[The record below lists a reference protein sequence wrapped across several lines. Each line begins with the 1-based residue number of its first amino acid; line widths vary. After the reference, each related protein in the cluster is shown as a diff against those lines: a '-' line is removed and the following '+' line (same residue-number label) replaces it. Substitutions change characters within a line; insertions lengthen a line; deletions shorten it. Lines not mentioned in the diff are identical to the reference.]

1 MFKIKRNKLNRQEAF
16 NFEKRSRFGIRKLTI
31 GVVSLVIGSGMV
43 LSGVE
48 QVQAGTDYDPGVEIR
63 YVRNGS
69 PKALAS
75 DGDFKIEKSFVEV
88 NGVQYVD
95 VTLTFNQDHDGYA
108 RRFLYF
114 NMPKSL
120 YEPEKITR
128 ELYWQGERTP
138 RETTEY
144 RTWQGDYRFA
154 DEPWYRLWDHRY
166 IIGSPDSLQGERHK
180 KVTSPTDPGGDT
192 IGGQSEGRW
201 NGDWDR
207 LMFSVPNN
215 AGSGKEALTKAAS
228 DFKATS
234 RTVYINRFSGSTDK
248 HVYKFRARV
257 KDGNAPMNFVVGL
270 NEESGSH
277 ANFLAQYGT
286 TPDTRTLAEKSTI
299 NPPARIGVN
308 SLQDLSQQTRNNIA
322 QKIREANP
330 DLFNGAGPLVTNVT
344 VSSDGIGGNAVLR
357 FKDGSEKTIP
367 MKQLVYKINTASG
380 AAPTAPSTSTNFV
393 LKGRGVVGND
403 MVGLQGEDHQL
414 NLPAKK
420 AVANIA
426 TIGNKATYLTQ
437 WQEQL
442 NKFLELNKQLQ
453 SWNNQWGF
461 KNSARTFGPDNWKA
475 QHLTASIKYTD
486 SRQTQIQG
494 IEVKGVTKDSR
505 FGGPV
510 NTQVYGLLTPA
521 MLFYQEDPLKTTK
534 DEAKA
539 TIDSIGNI
547 NGKAADWK
555 SRIDAAQNQQA
566 IEAIITEA
574 RNEKNALDKK
584 KAAAIQEINA
594 LPHLSQNEKTAAINA
609 INSATTT
616 TVVDQKLNDA
626 KALNTTNMRNKGK
639 EAINALSKLNDGEKT
654 PYRNRIDNATT
665 QDQIN
670 AIIEE
675 AAFED
680 LKRSALEQLDNMNPA
695 PSNKD
700 ELRAQ
705 ITETNFNTVSSD
717 GKKPAERIEAILERA
732 KAEVLRDQARRDIN
746 AISGLPEEKKNEF
759 LGIVD
764 RAQTPSEITNA
775 VDQAR
780 AYSDYIQAKDAIN
793 QLTNINNKQKEE
805 LLAGLERDKS
815 QQGVADMLTSAR
827 ALDGEMKHLKDLV
840 AQAETIKQS
849 SDYSRADRAKQN
861 TFNTALDAAK
871 RVSPQTGELPTTSVG
886 QLISNLTD
894 AIRGLGGTTQPVTK
908 DVDKGN
914 LRAEIDRSSQV
925 KDPANA
931 EYTYASEDKKQAYEQ
946 ALTQAIAVRDKANP
960 VATQAEVDAAL
971 AKLQEAR
978 IALDGHAPDRDTTP
992 PVLGGDRMEIY
1003 SDVAAH
1009 AISTVGRK
1017 VPRPNQPTP
1026 VEEYGENS
1034 TRLNELIVTDQE
1046 SGINIDSVTFDEATQ
1061 RHLQLLGLKFVKYDR
1076 QQDNGAVGYFTTI
1089 EENGVVN
1096 FTGTGIAKFY
1106 FTVANTHGVVSPR
1119 LEYRYILKDDIA
1131 PTATPTEHVLIRGQ
1145 EATITIPIQD
1155 NSMFGTEGGVST
1167 GTMSIRPENNTSDPL
1182 TPAILNFTNGN
1193 TPQAF
1198 TISIPDSSPE
1208 FVFENHNYGKRS
1220 RTGTVSL
1227 TANPS
1232 QTLERTTYKF
1242 RVADGNTPRGTSEKV
1257 TFTDITFTVVDRLA
1271 APEESAKVS
1280 VNNPSRLT
1288 EDEKN
1293 AIKQAVRTANPHI
1306 AEIDNAANGD
1316 TNKQVR
1322 IDVAENGRVTVTY
1335 PHGGKQDTLTADQ
1348 VLRVNQAPV
1357 ADVNNFGPMRNIP
1370 GNAIP
1375 DGGTRNRPTVFVFAK
1390 QAISND
1396 GRATKTRQELEA
1408 ANMGYLPI
1416 TDPDNDALKEVA
1428 VTNFEGAPLGSGLK
1442 VASNGTLSGN
1452 AFTTVSPGGGWVA
1465 RIVPKDAHDKLGNPV
1480 YFHIRAYTDK
1490 LIDPT
1495 QANPVEGTY
1504 NQAVTAEK
1512 IFEKLTIDA
1521 PIGNS
1526 SITVPDGSNP
1536 DEKAQYTR
1544 TITGYKTT
1552 ENGEVTTVDNGV
1564 AGLPKQG
1571 TYFAEV
1577 TTTNIWGQTIKNYV
1591 KVVHQEDLAAR
1602 TDLVAPEA
1610 VQVKGTTVA
1619 EDEKQTII
1627 DALKAANPGKLP
1639 DDPSS
1644 YSVAPNGT
1652 VTVTYSDNSSEPID
1666 VPLKSGIPTV
1676 TAQPHDIVVF
1686 KNTDMTTPVE
1696 LAGFTDNESIKDI
1709 QIVGTDGSSLDQMG
1723 LTVDEKAKENNVK
1736 SALISG
1742 KTNSAVG
1749 KHTRKLRALDNLDQA
1764 SAATN
1769 DFSVRI
1775 VDATVNQPE
1784 TAITKEFGQALT
1796 PEEVRSTINFNVGSG
1811 QNNLIDFDVVIP
1823 ADAPTSGKNVE
1834 VPVII
1839 RTKAH
1844 ASASEEFK
1852 RTFVSQDKTV
1862 TVRATWPTQADNIEV
1877 TAPAD
1882 TTPVL
1887 IDGARP
1893 TSEAD
1898 KTALIDALKEA
1909 NKTPEGTSKFPEN
1922 TRFDVA
1928 ENGAV
1933 TITYPDRSSE
1943 TVTVPF
1949 KQKDS
1954 AQHTPTVAE
1963 TPINSAATAGTP
1975 LTEDERNAVKAAVTV
1990 PNFPGDRQ
1998 PTVTVPENAR
2008 VTNGT
2013 EGNTGKPVVVATVE
2027 YPDGSSETV
2036 EVPVKQRDNAK
2047 YEATISNPETPAAI
2061 KASHASDTAIT
2072 DEADKNAIL
2081 AKVSV
2086 PEGSS
2091 GRPSL
2096 DQNPVVEER
2105 DGKQVVKVTVTYPD
2119 QTTDTVYVPVDQKD
2133 NETHNPTAPAE
2144 SVKLDAPATAN
2155 STLSDDDK
2163 AAVKAAVTVPDGS
2176 RGEVSLPEG
2185 AKVELVGD
2193 KPVVKATVTYPDGT
2207 TDIVDVPVVQKDST
2221 KYDATASTTPV
2232 PLDSPVTPGQTL
2244 SAEEREALKFGV
2256 NVPAGSNGQIHVPE
2270 NAAVKLD
2277 GDKPVV
2283 EAEVRYPDGTV
2294 DKVQVPVRQYDR
2306 AVYTPNLVNPKEV
2319 PISVE
2324 PTNDTQI
2331 TSPDDAAILANVDV
2345 PAAGTKPEVTK
2356 TIASPVKDG
2365 TGANQGKKVV
2375 EVEITYPDKSKE
2387 KIEVPVK
2394 HADNQVHNPEAPTK
2408 PVQLDV
2414 AATTDTSLSDADKQ
2428 AVKDAVTIPQGSG
2441 GVASLPEDA
2450 KVVDRN
2456 GTPVVPV
2463 TVTYPDGT
2471 TETVDVPVVQ
2481 KDSTKHT
2488 PVLTE
2493 ANSPVLTDTP
2503 AKANEP
2509 VQETDKAAIAAK
2521 VDKTNLPQGTETK
2534 VPDDAVV
2541 ELENGKPVVPVLVS
2555 YPDGTSETIKVPVDQ
2570 KDDLTYNPVAPNKD
2584 NAVAITSPQTPGTEI
2599 TDPTD
2604 KAAILDSVTVPA
2616 VDGGQAPKVT
2626 KEITSP
2632 VTEGPDG
2639 PYVTVKVSYPDGTS
2653 ETVNVPVNQKD
2664 NETHN
2669 PTAPAES
2676 VKLDAPAVQDGTLS
2690 EDDKKAVKDAV
2701 VIPDGSG
2708 GVASL
2713 PEDAKVELVDNKP
2726 VVPVTVTYPDNTK
2739 DTVYVPV
2746 VQKDSVKYTP
2756 SLTDADQPVLT
2767 DTPAKAETPVQDT
2780 DKAAIAAKVDLSKL
2794 PENTTAKVP
2803 DGAKVELD
2811 GDKPVVPVLVSYPD
2825 GTSETIKV
2833 PVDQKDS
2840 ETYTPTAPA
2849 AETPVAITGSDAP
2862 DAPIAE
2868 TDKPAI
2874 LNSVTVPAVDGGQAP
2889 KVTKEIT
2896 SPVKVVDGKAF
2907 VEVTVTYPDDTYEKV
2922 NVPVNQKDNEA
2933 NDPTVTA
2940 PEKPAPISVPVAE
2953 NTPVESDAD
2962 KKLITDK
2969 VNVAGLPN
2977 PPQSV
2982 KVAEPAK
2989 VVMDQAGNPVV
3000 NVEVTYPDG
3009 TKDIVP
3015 VPVKQA
3021 DNQTNTPSLK
3031 EPELGK
3037 PAEVLVAIDPT
3048 PGVAIN
3054 NPMDKEAIAAKVDL
3068 SKLPAGTTAEVADGA
3083 VVANDPLTNK
3093 PVVPVT
3099 VTYPDGTS
3107 ETINVPVKQADNLAM
3122 DPSLKDTNPVPIL
3135 TEATVG
3141 LTVSDKANL
3150 DAIVAKVDP
3159 KTGKAE
3165 VVNNTIVAGKEDGP
3179 HAGQP
3184 VVNVL
3189 VTYPDGTQDTIEVP
3203 VKQADNVVKEP
3214 SLTDQTPVPI
3224 QAAAT
3229 TGTPVPASDK
3239 QAILDKVEVPEG
3251 ANATIADDAT
3261 VVRENGQPV
3270 VPVTV
3275 TYPDGTTD
3283 TISVPVKRADNSKY
3297 TPSPVTDPVQ
3307 VDAAT
3312 APGTAITSQDD
3323 KDAIIAAVPVP
3334 KVAAGEK
3341 APVVSLPENP
3351 RVEEVNGQPVVKAIV
3366 TYADGTTD
3374 TVDVPIVQKVSAT
3387 KEPSLKEAEAGK
3399 PAQAVITENPTAGA
3413 SITDP
3418 ADQNVILDKVVV
3430 PEGGKASIADDAVVE
3445 MDGDQPVLPVTVTY
3459 TDGSKDIIK
3468 VPVKQADNVAKEP
3481 SLKSQTPVGV
3491 MDAPAVGA
3499 QVEEP
3504 ADLEAI
3510 KNNVDTKGG
3519 TASIEDP
3526 TIVEG
3531 PNNQPAVAVKV
3542 TYPDGTAD
3550 TILVPIKTADNVT
3563 YTPVLKSTD
3572 PVLVSVATDN
3582 GTAVPEADQA
3592 KILANVDV
3600 PALTADGD
3608 KPAVDLSIENPVVL
3622 QKNGQAGVEVT
3633 VTYPDGSKDKIFV
3646 PVDTDTDK
3654 DGFSNKE
3661 EEKAG
3666 TSATDSAST
3675 PDGQDS
3681 AERLNPGLT
3690 EPVEVK
3696 NPDKLTDA
3704 EKEAVKKAVEASN
3717 DLPAGTTVSVA
3728 NDGTVTVTYPDNST
3742 DTIQPKDAV
3751 TQFVDTDGDGI
3762 SDRQETENGTDPS
3775 KVDSDNDGFSDKEE
3789 VERGT
3794 DPTKADSKPA
3804 SSETDTDGDGIS
3816 NEDEA
3821 TRGTDPNK
3829 SDTDGDGFSDQ
3840 EEITAGSNPT
3850 KADSTPAN
3858 VDKDGDGFTDTEE
3871 AAAGT
3876 DANNPSSTPEG
3887 QDSAERLNPG
3897 LTEPVE
3903 VKNSDKLTDA
3913 EKEAVKKAVEDSN
3926 DLPAGTTVSVANDGT
3941 VTVTYP
3947 DKSTDTIQPAETVK
3961 VAKDTD
3967 KDGFTDTEEA
3977 TAGTSATDPSSTPA
3991 GQDSAGQLTPSL
4003 AEPVEVKNPDK
4014 LTDAEKESVKK
4025 AVEDSNDLPEGTEVT
4040 VSDNGTVTVTYPD
4053 KSTDT
4058 IQPAETVKV
4067 AKDTDK
4073 DGFTDTEEATAGTSA
4088 TDPSSTPAGQD
4099 SADRLNPG
4107 LTEPVEVKNPDKLTD
4122 AEKESVKRAVEE
4134 TNDLPAGTE
4143 VSVSD
4148 SGTVTVTYPD
4158 KSTDTIQPAETVK
4171 VAKDTDKDGFTDTEE
4186 ATAGTDATNPSSTPA
4201 GQDSAGQLTPSLAE
4215 PVEVKNPDKLTD
4227 AEKESVKKAVEDS
4240 NDLPEGTE
4248 VSVSDNG
4255 TVTVTYPDKSTDTI
4269 QPAETV
4275 KVAKD
4280 TDKDGFTDTE
4290 EEKAGTNATDPS
4302 STPAGQDS
4310 AGQLTPGLT
4319 EPVEVKNPDK
4329 LTDAEKDAV
4338 KKAVEASNDLPEGT
4352 EVTVSDNGTVTVT
4365 YPDKSTD
4372 TIQPAETVKVAKDTD
4387 KDGFTDTEE
4396 ATAGTDATNPAS
4408 TPAGQDSAGQLTP
4421 SLAEP
4426 VEVKNPDKL
4435 TDAEKESVKKAV
4447 EDSNDLPEGTEVSVS
4462 DNGTVTVTYPDKS
4475 TDTIQ
4480 PAETVK
4486 VAKDTDKDGF
4496 TDTEEE
4502 KAGTNATDPSSTPA
4516 GQDSAGQLTPSL
4528 TEPVEVKN
4536 PDKLTDAEKE
4546 AVKKAV
4552 EDSNDLPEGTEV
4564 TVSDNGTVTVT
4575 YPDKSAD
4582 TIQPTDTVKAAKPV
4596 SETPVAPSK
4605 PEVTATDSG
4614 AVVVTPPTDNVTN
4627 LDITFTP
4634 EGASQPVTV
4643 VVSKDENGI
4652 WTAPADSGLV
4662 INSDGT
4668 ITIPAEKV
4676 ADGTAV
4682 TVVAENGSISS
4693 PEVGSTVVPVPAVTP
4708 ETPVAPSKPEVTAT
4722 DSGAVVVTPPTDNVT
4737 NLDITFTPEGSS
4749 QPVTVVVSKDA
4760 TGTWTAPADSGLVVN
4775 PDGTITIPAE
4785 NVADGTAVTVVAEN
4799 GSVSSPEVGSAVVPV
4814 PTPELPAIPAKPT
4827 SVTNADGSVTIVP
4840 PVENVTGLDITFT
4853 PEGATEPVTVTLG
4866 KDATGAWTA
4875 PADSGLVVNPDGT
4888 ITIPADRL
4896 ADGTEGQVG
4905 LVAKN
4910 GDLTSN
4916 DPAPQVPET
4925 PAKSSVETNENG
4937 SVTIV
4942 PPVENVTGIDITFT
4956 PEGASQPV
4964 TVVVSKD
4971 ATGAWTAPAD
4981 SGLVVNPDGTIT
4993 IPADKVADGT
5003 AVSVVTKNGQVPS
5016 DEASATYVPAKP
5028 ASTDTP
5034 VVEVPATPSLALDGS
5049 GNVLITPPAE
5059 NATSLDITFT
5069 PAGSE
5074 TPITVTA
5081 NKDATGNWILPE
5093 TSIAVVNPDGTISIS
5108 TSEMEGGTAV
5118 SVVAKNEGVPS
5129 SQAATLLVQPKQTAE
5144 ELAPTV
5150 KKPIAVEDA
5159 SKLTDAE
5166 KKELEDVVRKDNV
5179 LPEGTEVSV
5188 ADDGTVTVTYPD
5200 KSTDTIL
5207 PTKTVMDAQNGKGTS
5222 HSLPAYDLTAD
5233 EDKDGFTNEEELKQG
5248 SNVAD
5253 AKSVPAGKSSAERLT
5268 PTNDLAVK
5276 VKDLTK
5282 LSDAE
5287 KETVETAIRKDKD
5300 LPEGTQIEVAN
5311 DGSVTITYPDGSIG
5325 RLPADQTVLQVAHGE
5340 GTSHSLPAYD
5350 LTADEDKDG
5359 FTNEEELKQGSNV
5372 ADAKSVPAGK
5382 SSAERLTPTNDLA
5395 VKVKDLT
5402 KLTDAEKKAVET
5414 AIRKNNTLPEGT
5426 QIEVANDGSVTI
5438 TYPDGSVDQIVATKV
5453 VATDSTVSPDSG
5465 VSQSSGTT
5473 KVLPGSA
5480 SSTRAAKKPLPAT
5493 GENGSPIL
5501 VLSGLALLAGVAM
5514 FRKAKREDEN

>member
-16 NFEKRSRFGIRKLTI
+16 NFEKRSQFGIRKLTI

-393 LKGRGVVGND
+393 LKGRGVSGND

-453 SWNNQWGF
+453 SWSGQWGF
-461 KNSARTFGPDNWKA
+461 INSARTFGPDNWKA

-505 FGGPV
+505 FGGTV

-759 LGIVD
+759 LGIVE

-1271 APEESAKVS
+1271 APAENAKVT

-1288 EDEKN
+1288 NDEKN
-1293 AIKQAVRTANPHI
+1293 AIKQAVKTANPHI

-1316 TNKQVR
+1316 TSKQVQ
-1322 IDVAENGRVTVTY
+1322 IVVANDGQVTVTY
-1335 PHGGKQDTLTADQ
+1335 PHGGKTDTLTAQQ
-1348 VLRVNQAPV
+1348 VSKTNPAPTFGDFGVNTTSGNSTYKTIFVFGAKTNGSEVVEYAPDFVPDNATGGIPVQDNTGIAKVELIGIDNENKVTNTGIAFTPEGKLLGEFDRNQSTNLVRNGINSVWHHRIKATDNGNPAKSAITSTIRIKAYRVEKTDETAIAKVYGTALTQDELTNKLRVAVSSGMTVPADNHSHKV
-1357 ADVNNFGPMRNIP
+1357 AGYTPENGQFTAITNISELPTSGNYTVKMETTNVYGQTIVNNIAVDYNEQKDVIEPIAP
-1370 GNAIP
+1370 TQQALI
-1375 DGGTRNRPTVFVFAK
+1375 DGAAPTTDA
-1390 QAISND
+1390 D
-1396 GRATKTRQELEA
+1396 KTALI
-1408 ANMGYLPI
+1408 N
-1416 TDPDNDALKEVA
+1416 ALKEANKTPEGTSKFPENTTFDVAEDGTVTITYPDRSSEQVTVPFKQKDSAQHTPSVTETPINSAATTGTPLTEDERNAVKAA
-1428 VTNFEGAPLGSGLK
+1428 VTVPNFPAG
-1442 VASNGTLSGN
+1442 
-1452 AFTTVSPGGGWVA
+1452 
-1465 RIVPKDAHDKLGNPV
+1465 DKQ
-1480 YFHIRAYTDK
+1480 
-1490 LIDPT
+1490 PT
-1495 QANPVEGTY
+1495 
-1504 NQAVTAEK
+1504 
-1512 IFEKLTIDA
+1512 
-1521 PIGNS
+1521 
-1526 SITVPDGSNP
+1526 ITVPDNASVTNGTNGNTGKPVVVATVEYP
-1536 DEKAQYTR
+1536 D
-1544 TITGYKTT
+1544 GTT
-1552 ENGEVTTVDNGV
+1552 EQVEVPVRQRDTLADSTE
-1564 AGLPKQG
+1564 L
-1571 TYFAEV
+1571 
-1577 TTTNIWGQTIKNYV
+1577 
-1591 KVVHQEDLAAR
+1591 VV
-1602 TDLVAPEA
+1602 PEA
-1610 VQVKGTTVA
+1610 VQIKGTTVA

-2306 AVYTPNLVNPKEV
+2306 AVYTPNLVNSKEV
-2319 PISVE
+2319 PISVD
-2324 PTNDTQI
+2324 PAGNPSI
-2331 TSPDDAAILANVDV
+2331 TSQDDTNAILANVDV
-2345 PAAGTKPEVTK
+2345 PAATPDGTKPEVTK

-2365 TGANQGKKVV
+2365 TGTNQGKKVV

-2509 VQETDKAAIAAK
+2509 VQEEDKAAIAAK

-2570 KDDLTYNPVAPNKD
+2570 KDDLTYNPTAPNKD

-2616 VDGGQAPKVT
+2616 VDGGQAPRVT

-2664 NETHN
+2664 NEAHN
-2669 PTAPAES
+2669 PTAPETA
-2676 VKLDAPAVQDGTLS
+2676 VQVDAPAVQDGTLS
-2690 EDDKKAVKDAV
+2690 EDDKKAIKDTV
-2701 VIPDGSG
+2701 VIPEGSG
-2708 GVASL
+2708 GQASL
-2713 PEDAKVELVDNKP
+2713 PADAKVIDRNGTP
-2726 VVPVTVTYPDNTK
+2726 VVPVTVTYPDNTT

-2756 SLTDADQPVLT
+2756 SLTDANSPVLT
-2767 DTPAKAETPVQDT
+2767 KTPAKANEPVQED
-2780 DKAAIAAKVDLSKL
+2780 DKAAIAAKVDKKTL
-2794 PENTTAKVP
+2794 PQGTETKVP
-2803 DGAKVELD
+2803 DDAVVELEN
-2811 GDKPVVPVLVSYPD
+2811 GKPVVPVLVSYPD
-2825 GTSETIKV
+2825 GTSEIIKV

-3633 VTYPDGSKDKIFV
+3633 VTYQDGSKDKIFV

-3666 TSATDSAST
+3666 TSATDPAST
-3675 PDGQDS
+3675 PAGQDS
-3681 AERLNPGLT
+3681 AERLNPSLA

-3696 NPDKLTDA
+3696 NPDKLSDA
-3704 EKEAVKKAVEASN
+3704 EKEAVKDAVKESN
-3717 DLPAGTTVSVA
+3717 DLPAGTEVTVSD
-3728 NDGTVTVTYPDNST
+3728 NGTVTVTYPDKST
-3742 DTIQPKDAV
+3742 DTIEPADTVKVAK
-3751 TQFVDTDGDGI
+3751 DTD
-3762 SDRQETENGTDPS
+3762 
-3775 KVDSDNDGFSDKEE
+3775 K
-3789 VERGT
+3789 
-3794 DPTKADSKPA
+3794 
-3804 SSETDTDGDGIS
+3804 
-3816 NEDEA
+3816 
-3821 TRGTDPNK
+3821 
-3829 SDTDGDGFSDQ
+3829 
-3840 EEITAGSNPT
+3840 
-3850 KADSTPAN
+3850 
-3858 VDKDGDGFTDTEE
+3858 DGFTDTEE
-3871 AAAGT
+3871 EKAGT
-3876 DANNPSSTPEG
+3876 NATDPSSTPAG
-3887 QDSAERLNPG
+3887 QDSAGQLTPG
-3897 LTEPVE
+3897 LGEPVE
-3903 VKNSDKLTDA
+3903 VKNPDKLSDA
-3913 EKEAVKKAVEDSN
+3913 EKEAVKDAVKESN
-3926 DLPAGTTVSVANDGT
+3926 DLPAGTEITVSDNGTVTVTYPDESTDTIKPADTVKVAKDTDKDGFTDTEEEKAGTNATDPSSTPAGQDSAGQLTPGLGEPVEVKNPDKLSDAEKEAVKDAVQESNDLPAGTEITVSDNGT

-4158 KSTDTIQPAETVK
+4158 KSTDTIQPA
-4171 VAKDTDKDGFTDTEE
+4171 
-4186 ATAGTDATNPSSTPA
+4186 
-4201 GQDSAGQLTPSLAE
+4201 
-4215 PVEVKNPDKLTD
+4215 
-4227 AEKESVKKAVEDS
+4227 
-4240 NDLPEGTE
+4240 
-4248 VSVSDNG
+4248 
-4255 TVTVTYPDKSTDTI
+4255 
-4269 QPAETV
+4269 
-4275 KVAKD
+4275 
-4280 TDKDGFTDTE
+4280 
-4290 EEKAGTNATDPS
+4290 
-4302 STPAGQDS
+4302 
-4310 AGQLTPGLT
+4310 
-4319 EPVEVKNPDK
+4319 
-4329 LTDAEKDAV
+4329 
-4338 KKAVEASNDLPEGT
+4338 
-4352 EVTVSDNGTVTVT
+4352 
-4365 YPDKSTD
+4365 
-4372 TIQPAETVKVAKDTD
+4372 
-4387 KDGFTDTEE
+4387 
-4396 ATAGTDATNPAS
+4396 
-4408 TPAGQDSAGQLTP
+4408 
-4421 SLAEP
+4421 
-4426 VEVKNPDKL
+4426 
-4435 TDAEKESVKKAV
+4435 
-4447 EDSNDLPEGTEVSVS
+4447 
-4462 DNGTVTVTYPDKS
+4462 
-4475 TDTIQ
+4475 
-4480 PAETVK
+4480 
-4486 VAKDTDKDGF
+4486 
-4496 TDTEEE
+4496 
-4502 KAGTNATDPSSTPA
+4502 
-4516 GQDSAGQLTPSL
+4516 
-4528 TEPVEVKN
+4528 
-4536 PDKLTDAEKE
+4536 
-4546 AVKKAV
+4546 
-4552 EDSNDLPEGTEV
+4552 
-4564 TVSDNGTVTVT
+4564 
-4575 YPDKSAD
+4575 
-4582 TIQPTDTVKAAKPV
+4582 DTVKATKPV

-4605 PEVTATDSG
+4605 PEVTSTASG
-4614 AVVVTPPTDNVTN
+4614 D
-4627 LDITFTP
+4627 
-4634 EGASQPVTV
+4634 
-4643 VVSKDENGI
+4643 
-4652 WTAPADSGLV
+4652 
-4662 INSDGT
+4662 
-4668 ITIPAEKV
+4668 
-4676 ADGTAV
+4676 
-4682 TVVAENGSISS
+4682 
-4693 PEVGSTVVPVPAVTP
+4693 
-4708 ETPVAPSKPEVTAT
+4708 
-4722 DSGAVVVTPPTDNVT
+4722 VVVTPPTDNVT

-4775 PDGTITIPAE
+4775 PDGTITIPADKVADGTAVTVVAENGSVSSPEVGSTVVPVPVVTPETPVAPSKPEVISTASGDVVVTPPTDNVTNLDITFTPEGSSQPVTVVVSKDATGAWTAPADSGLVVNPDGTITIPAE

-4799 GSVSSPEVGSAVVPV
+4799 GSVSSPEVGSTVVPV

-4840 PVENVTGLDITFT
+4840 PVENVTGLEITFT

-5028 ASTDTP
+5028 ASTETP

-5129 SQAATLLVQPKQTAE
+5129 SQAATVLVQPKQTAE

-5166 KKELEDVVRKDNV
+5166 KKELEDAVRKDNV

-5207 PTKTVMDAQNGKGTS
+5207 PTKTVMDAQN
-5222 HSLPAYDLTAD
+5222 
-5233 EDKDGFTNEEELKQG
+5233 
-5248 SNVAD
+5248 
-5253 AKSVPAGKSSAERLT
+5253 
-5268 PTNDLAVK
+5268 
-5276 VKDLTK
+5276 
-5282 LSDAE
+5282 
-5287 KETVETAIRKDKD
+5287 
-5300 LPEGTQIEVAN
+5300 
-5311 DGSVTITYPDGSIG
+5311 
-5325 RLPADQTVLQVAHGE
+5325 GE

-5438 TYPDGSVDQIVATKV
+5438 TYPDGSIGRLPADQTVLYAAHGKGVSHSLPALNLSNEGEEGNNSSTPKDQKTADSFEPVIKSLVKVKDVTKLTDAEKKAVETAIRKDNTLPEGTQIEVANDGSVTITYPDGSVDQIVATKV

>member
-16 NFEKRSRFGIRKLTI
+16 NFEKHSRFGIRKLTI

-43 LSGVE
+43 LNGVE
-48 QVQAGTDYDPGVEIR
+48 QVYAGTDYEPGVEIR
-63 YVRNGS
+63 YARNGS
-69 PKALAS
+69 PKALSSA
-75 DGDFKIEKSFVEV
+75 GDFKIDTSPVEV
-88 NGVQYVD
+88 FENGQVVHYVD
-95 VTLTFNQDHDGYA
+95 VTLTFNEDGDNYTN
-108 RRFLYF
+108 RRFIGF
-114 NMPKSL
+114 NIPDSL
-120 YEPEKITR
+120 YEPESITR
-128 ELYWQGERTP
+128 EIYYNAGGNQALKEK
-138 RETTEY
+138 TTFS
-144 RTWQGDYRFA
+144 TWWHTQPSVGTTWWGTWPAYADARFIAGRPDLLSGDSYKK
-154 DEPWYRLWDHRY
+154 
-166 IIGSPDSLQGERHK
+166 ITGPDNAVK
-180 KVTSPTDPGGDT
+180 DT
-192 IGGQSEGRW
+192 IGWQSEDKW
-201 NGDWDR
+201 NNQDWAR
-207 LMFSVPNN
+207 LFSYFNTNGVDVRETVNR
-215 AGSGKEALTKAAS
+215 
-228 DFKATS
+228 DFKDKS
-234 RTVYINRFSGSTDK
+234 RTFYLNRYPASTDK
-248 HVYKFRARV
+248 FVYKFRARV
-257 KDGNAPMNFVVGL
+257 KDGNAPMNFILGVNVDIANG
-270 NEESGSH
+270 H

-286 TPDTRTLAEKSTI
+286 TPDTRTLADKSII
-299 NPPARIGVN
+299 NPSARHGVTK
-308 SLQDLSQQTRNNIA
+308 LEDLGSQTRNTIKQNI
-322 QKIREANP
+322 ENANP
-330 DLFNGAGPLVTNVT
+330 DLFYGIHPLVTNVT
-344 VSSDGIGGNAVLR
+344 VSTDGIGGNATLY
-357 FKDGSEKTIP
+357 FKDGSQKTIP
-367 MKQLVYKINTASG
+367 MNQLVYKINNATGGTATAS
-380 AAPTAPSTSTNFV
+380 PVQTAFV
-393 LKGRGVVGND
+393 NKGQGIAGYE
-403 MVGLQGEDHQL
+403 MVGLANENHQL

-420 AVANIA
+420 PVDSLINIENA
-426 TIGNKATYLTQ
+426 DLY
-437 WQEQL
+437 L
-442 NKFLELNKQLQ
+442 NKWNEQMTAFLGLNKTFQ
-453 SWNNQWGF
+453 SWSNAWGF
-461 KNSARTFGPDNWKA
+461 YNGARLYGTQNWKA
-475 QHLTASIKYTD
+475 EFLTAQIKYVEG
-486 SRQTQIQG
+486 SNNKRIQG
-494 IEVKGVTKDSR
+494 IELSGPTKEYENVNIKPR
-505 FGGPV
+505 NGV

-534 DEAKA
+534 DEAKK

-547 NGKAADWK
+547 NGKSAEWK
-555 SRIDAAQNQQA
+555 RRIDEAQSQQA
-566 IEAIITEA
+566 IETIIAEA

-584 KAAAIQEINA
+584 KEVAIKEINA
-594 LPHLSQNEKTAAINA
+594 LPHLSNDEKTQAINA
-609 INSATTT
+609 VTSATATT
-616 TVVDQKLNDA
+616 AIEQKLDEA
-626 KALNTTNMRNKGK
+626 KNLNKTNMRNKAK
-639 EAINALSKLNDGEKT
+639 ETINGLNKLNDDQKRPFLDRINSANT
-654 PYRNRIDNATT
+654 PEEIK
-665 QDQIN
+665 

-675 AAFED
+675 ASFD
-680 LKRSALEQLDNMNPA
+680 NLKQNALDQLNNMDSA

-700 ELRAQ
+700 ELLQNLNNINRND
-705 ITETNFNTVSSD
+705 ISSD
-717 GKKPAERIEAILERA
+717 GKTPAERIEAILESA
-732 KAEVLRDQARRDIN
+732 KAEVLKDQAKRDIN
-746 AISGLPEEKKNEF
+746 AISGLPEDKKNEF
-759 LGIVD
+759 IRTVD
-764 RAQTPSEITNA
+764 NAQTPAEITNA

-780 AYSDYIQAKDAIN
+780 AYSDYIKAKDAIN
-793 QLTNINNKQKEE
+793 KLTHLNDKQKED
-805 LLAGLERDKS
+805 LLARLEADKS
-815 QQGVADMLTSAR
+815 QEGVTDTLATAR
-827 ALDGEMKHLKDLV
+827 SLDGDMKHLKDLE
-840 AQAETIKQS
+840 AQADQIKQS
-849 SDYSRADRAKQN
+849 SDYSRADGTKQN
-861 TFNTALDAAK
+861 DFDVALGAAK
-871 RVSPQTGELPTTSVG
+871 KVTPNGGELPTVPVS
-886 QLISNLTD
+886 QLISDLTV
-894 AIRGLGGTTQPVTK
+894 AISGLDGSTQPITK
-908 DVDKGN
+908 DVDKAN
-914 LRAEIDRSSQV
+914 LKAEIDRSSQV

-931 EYTYASEDKKQAYEQ
+931 EYTYASDDKKQAYEQ
-946 ALTQAIAVRDKANP
+946 ALTNANEVYNKTNP
-960 VATQAEVDAAL
+960 VATQAEVDEAL
-971 AKLQEAR
+971 GKLQAAR
-978 IALDGHAPDRDTTP
+978 IALDGHAPERVVDQTP
-992 PVLGGDRMEIY
+992 PSELGGENLTNY
-1003 SDVAAH
+1003 SDVPIH
-1009 AISTVGRK
+1009 GVSTIGKKIATPDTVATATVEDYGQNTTGLVEMIVVDNESAVSPASVEFTEESKNLMTMVG
-1017 VPRPNQPTP
+1017 
-1026 VEEYGENS
+1026 
-1034 TRLNELIVTDQE
+1034 I
-1046 SGINIDSVTFDEATQ
+1046 
-1061 RHLQLLGLKFVKYDR
+1061 KFVAYPEQKE
-1076 QQDNGAVGYFTTI
+1076 NKAIGYFTTI
-1089 EENGVVN
+1089 VPNGTLKETGAENLEL
-1096 FTGTGIAKFY
+1096 K
-1106 FTVANTHGVVSPR
+1106 FTVANVDSARSNQFTF
-1119 LEYRYILKDDIA
+1119 RYNMKDDIA
-1131 PTATPTEHVLIRGQ
+1131 PTVAETEHVLIKNQ
-1145 EATITIPIQD
+1145 SYNISVPIND
-1155 NSMFGTEGGVST
+1155 NSLFGTDGNIDKGSISIKINRDGELANAESRTPAVLGITNGENNNAWTVTPTNPQPFPNRGNRSNT
-1167 GTMSIRPENNTSDPL
+1167 GTLGFSGTATNTL
-1182 TPAILNFTNGN
+1182 T
-1193 TPQAF
+1193 
-1198 TISIPDSSPE
+1198 
-1208 FVFENHNYGKRS
+1208 
-1220 RTGTVSL
+1220 
-1227 TANPS
+1227 
-1232 QTLERTTYKF
+1232 RTTYQL
-1242 RVADGNTPRGTSEKV
+1242 RVADSNKGHKMPENLS
-1257 TFTDITFTVVDRLA
+1257 FANITFTVVDRLA
-1271 APEESAKVS
+1271 APAENAKVS
-1280 VNNPSRLT
+1280 VNNLSRLSS
-1288 EDEKN
+1288 EEKERVK
-1293 AIKQAVRTANPHI
+1293 AAVRTANPHI
-1306 AEIDNAANGD
+1306 ATIDNAANGD
-1316 TNKQVR
+1316 TSKQVQ

-1335 PHGGKQDTLTADQ
+1335 PHGGKTDTLETAQ
-1348 VLRVNQAPV
+1348 VLKENQAPV
-1357 ADVNNFGPMRNIP
+1357 FGTNDFLPTLWVKDKEARLQEIPTLLVFSAPTANKTAPGFPSDRQNLSAEEVTNRKLGKLPFTDPEGQALTFDPIKTLDQATIGLNVSPNGTLYGNGIGNFGP
-1370 GNAIP
+1370 GASW
-1375 DGGTRNRPTVFVFAK
+1375 TVNLK
-1390 QAISND
+1390 
-1396 GRATKTRQELEA
+1396 ATDSQDKSKTSSEFRVV
-1408 ANMGYLPI
+1408 G
-1416 TDPDNDALKEVA
+1416 
-1428 VTNFEGAPLGSGLK
+1428 
-1442 VASNGTLSGN
+1442 
-1452 AFTTVSPGGGWVA
+1452 
-1465 RIVPKDAHDKLGNPV
+1465 
-1480 YFHIRAYTDK
+1480 YTDK
-1490 LIDPT
+1490 LKD
-1495 QANPVEGTY
+1495 ANHVTGTY
-1504 NQAVTAEK
+1504 GQAITENA
-1512 IFEKLTIDA
+1512 ILDKLTIDA
-1521 PIGNS
+1521 TSGLPQNFVKPNDS
-1526 SITVPDGSNP
+1526 SYTFTVPAN
-1536 DEKAQYTR
+1536 QYTR
-1544 TITGYKTT
+1544 TITGYKQTAD
-1552 ENGEVTTVDNGV
+1552 GQVRTVNNGV
-1564 AGLPKQG
+1564 AGLPTEG

-1577 TTTNIWGQTIKNYV
+1577 TTTNIWGQIIKNYV
-1591 KVVHQEDLAAR
+1591 KVVYQDTLAAR

-1610 VQVKGTTVA
+1610 VQIKGTTVA

-1639 DDPSS
+1639 EDTR
-1644 YSVAPNGT
+1644 YEVASNGA
-1652 VTVTYSDNSSEPID
+1652 VTVIYNDNSREVVN
-1666 VPLKSGIPTV
+1666 VPLKSGLPTV
-1676 TAQPHDIVVF
+1676 TTQPHDLVVF

-1696 LAGFTDNESIKDI
+1696 LAGFTDNESIKDV
-1709 QIVGTDGSSLDQMG
+1709 QIVSTDGRTVDEMG
-1723 LTVDEKAKENNVK
+1723 LTVGEKDKENNTK

-1742 KTNSAVG
+1742 KTNLPVG
-1749 KHTRKLRALDNLDQA
+1749 GNARKLRALDNLDQP

-1769 DFSVRI
+1769 DFAVRI

-1784 TAITKEFGQALT
+1784 TAIEKAFGQSLT
-1796 PEEVRSTINFNVGSG
+1796 PEDVRPKINFNVGSG
-1811 QNNLIDFDVVIP
+1811 QDNMIDFEVIIP
-1823 ADAPTSGKNVE
+1823 GNAPTSGQNKDI
-1834 VPVII
+1834 PVTI

-1844 ASASEEFK
+1844 ANASEDFK
-1852 RTFVSQDKTV
+1852 QTFVSQDKTV
-1862 TVRATWPTQADNIEV
+1862 TVRATWPTQAAHIEV
-1877 TAPAD
+1877 VPPAETD
-1882 TTPVL
+1882 PVL
-1887 IDGARP
+1887 IDSARP
-1893 TSEAD
+1893 TTETD
-1898 KTALIDALKEA
+1898 KNALINALKEA

-1922 TRFDVA
+1922 TTFDVA
-1928 ENGAV
+1928 EDGAV
-1933 TITYPDRSSE
+1933 TITYSDSSSE
-1943 TVTVPF
+1943 TVNVPF

-1954 AQHTPTVAE
+1954 AQHTPVVAE
-1963 TPINSAATAGTP
+1963 TPIDSATTAGTP
-1975 LTEDERNAVKAAVTV
+1975 LTETERNAVKAAVTV
-1990 PNFPGDRQ
+1990 PTYSGSGQ
-1998 PTVTVPENAR
+1998 PTVTVPADAR

-2013 EGNTGKPVVVATVE
+2013 NGNTGKPVVVATVE
-2027 YPDGSSETV
+2027 YPDGTVETV
-2036 EVPVKQRDNAK
+2036 EVPVRQRDTAK
-2047 YEATISNPETPAAI
+2047 HDATVTNPDTPAAI
-2061 KASHASDTAIT
+2061 KASHETGTQIT
-2072 DEADKNAIL
+2072 EQDDKNAIL

-2086 PEGSS
+2086 PTGSN
-2091 GRPSL
+2091 GTPSL
-2096 DQNPVVEER
+2096 DQNPVVEEQG
-2105 DGKQVVKVTVTYPD
+2105 DKQVVKVTVTYPD

-2144 SVKLDAPATAN
+2144 TVKLDVPATAN
-2155 STLSDDDK
+2155 SILSEDDK
-2163 AAVKAAVTVPDGS
+2163 NAIKAAVTVPANSG
-2176 RGEVSLPEG
+2176 GQVSLPEG
-2185 AKVELVGD
+2185 AKVELVND

-2207 TDIVDVPVVQKDST
+2207 TDRVDVPVVQKDST
-2221 KYDATASTTPV
+2221 KYDATAKATPV
-2232 PLDSPVTPGQTL
+2232 PLDSPVTLGQPL
-2244 SAEEREALKFGV
+2244 SPEEREAVTFGV
-2256 NVPAGSNGQIHVPE
+2256 NVPAGSNGQIHVPD
-2270 NAAVKLD
+2270 NASVKLV

-2306 AVYTPNLVNPKEV
+2306 AVYTPNLVEAKEV

-2324 PTNDTQI
+2324 PTNGTSI
-2331 TSPDDAAILANVDV
+2331 ISPDDAAILANVDV
-2345 PAAGTKPEVTK
+2345 PAATQDGTKPKVTK
-2356 TIASPVKDG
+2356 TIVSPVKDG
-2365 TGANQGKKVV
+2365 TDANQGKKVV

-2387 KIEVPVK
+2387 TIEVPVK
-2394 HADNQVHNPEAPTK
+2394 HADNQVHNPEAPAK
-2408 PVQLDV
+2408 PVQVDAPAV
-2414 AATTDTSLSDADKQ
+2414 QDGTLSEDDKK

-2456 GTPVVPV
+2456 GTLVVPV

-2471 TETVDVPVVQ
+2471 IETVDVPVVQ
-2481 KDSTKHT
+2481 KDSKKHT
-2488 PVLTE
+2488 PVLTD

-2509 VQETDKAAIAAK
+2509 VQE
-2521 VDKTNLPQGTETK
+2521 E
-2534 VPDDAVV
+2534 
-2541 ELENGKPVVPVLVS
+2541 
-2555 YPDGTSETIKVPVDQ
+2555 
-2570 KDDLTYNPVAPNKD
+2570 
-2584 NAVAITSPQTPGTEI
+2584 
-2599 TDPTD
+2599 
-2604 KAAILDSVTVPA
+2604 
-2616 VDGGQAPKVT
+2616 
-2626 KEITSP
+2626 
-2632 VTEGPDG
+2632 
-2639 PYVTVKVSYPDGTS
+2639 
-2653 ETVNVPVNQKD
+2653 
-2664 NETHN
+2664 
-2669 PTAPAES
+2669 
-2676 VKLDAPAVQDGTLS
+2676 
-2690 EDDKKAVKDAV
+2690 
-2701 VIPDGSG
+2701 
-2708 GVASL
+2708 
-2713 PEDAKVELVDNKP
+2713 
-2726 VVPVTVTYPDNTK
+2726 
-2739 DTVYVPV
+2739 
-2746 VQKDSVKYTP
+2746 
-2756 SLTDADQPVLT
+2756 
-2767 DTPAKAETPVQDT
+2767 

-2803 DGAKVELD
+2803 DGAKVELEN
-2811 GDKPVVPVLVSYPD
+2811 GKPVVPVLVSYPD

-2907 VEVTVTYPDDTYEKV
+2907 VQVTVTYPDGTKDFV
-2922 NVPVNQKDNEA
+2922 DVPVNQKDNEA
-2933 NDPTVTA
+2933 NDPTVPA

-2962 KKLITDK
+2962 KKLIIDK

-3031 EPELGK
+3031 ESELGK
-3037 PAEVLVAIDPT
+3037 PAEALVAIDPT
-3048 PGVAIN
+3048 PGAAITN
-3054 NPMDKEAIAAKVDL
+3054 QADKDAAVAKVDL
-3068 SKLPAGTTAEVADGA
+3068 SKLPAGTTAAVADGA

-3107 ETINVPVKQADNLAM
+3107 EIINVPVKQADNLAL

-3150 DAIVAKVDP
+3150 DAIAAKVDP

-3203 VKQADNVVKEP
+3203 VKQADNVANEP

-3229 TGTPVPASDK
+3229 TGTPVPADDK
-3239 QAILDKVEVPEG
+3239 PAILAKVDLPAG
-3251 ANATIADDAT
+3251 AEATIADDAT
-3261 VVRENGQPV
+3261 VVREDGQAV

-3297 TPSPVTDPVQ
+3297 TPSQVTDTVQ

-3323 KDAIIAAVPVP
+3323 KDAIIAAVTVP

-3351 RVEEVNGQPVVKAIV
+3351 QVEVVNAQPVVKAIV

-3387 KEPSLKEAEAGK
+3387 KEPSLKETEPGK
-3399 PAQAVITENPTAGA
+3399 PAQAVITENPTAGKA
-3413 SITDP
+3413 ITDP
-3418 ADQNVILDKVVV
+3418 ADQKAILDKVVV

-3481 SLKSQTPVGV
+3481 SLKNQTPVGV

-3504 ADLEAI
+3504 TDLEAI

-3531 PNNQPAVAVKV
+3531 PNNQPAVAVTV
-3542 TYPDGTAD
+3542 TYPDGTTD

-3563 YTPVLKSTD
+3563 YTPVLKSTV

-3582 GTAVPEADQA
+3582 GTAVPGADQA

-3633 VTYPDGSKDKIFV
+3633 VTYQDGSKDKIFV
-3646 PVDTDTDK
+3646 PVDSDTDK

-3666 TSATDSAST
+3666 ANATDPSST
-3675 PDGQDS
+3675 PAGQDS
-3681 AERLNPGLT
+3681 AGRLTPGLT

-3696 NPDKLTDA
+3696 NPDKLSDA
-3704 EKEAVKKAVEASN
+3704 EKEAIKDAVQESN
-3717 DLPAGTTVSVA
+3717 DLPA
-3728 NDGTVTVTYPDNST
+3728 
-3742 DTIQPKDAV
+3742 
-3751 TQFVDTDGDGI
+3751 
-3762 SDRQETENGTDPS
+3762 
-3775 KVDSDNDGFSDKEE
+3775 
-3789 VERGT
+3789 
-3794 DPTKADSKPA
+3794 
-3804 SSETDTDGDGIS
+3804 
-3816 NEDEA
+3816 
-3821 TRGTDPNK
+3821 
-3829 SDTDGDGFSDQ
+3829 
-3840 EEITAGSNPT
+3840 
-3850 KADSTPAN
+3850 
-3858 VDKDGDGFTDTEE
+3858 
-3871 AAAGT
+3871 
-3876 DANNPSSTPEG
+3876 
-3887 QDSAERLNPG
+3887 
-3897 LTEPVE
+3897 
-3903 VKNSDKLTDA
+3903 
-3913 EKEAVKKAVEDSN
+3913 
-3926 DLPAGTTVSVANDGT
+3926 
-3941 VTVTYP
+3941 
-3947 DKSTDTIQPAETVK
+3947 
-3961 VAKDTD
+3961 
-3967 KDGFTDTEEA
+3967 
-3977 TAGTSATDPSSTPA
+3977 
-3991 GQDSAGQLTPSL
+3991 
-4003 AEPVEVKNPDK
+4003 
-4014 LTDAEKESVKK
+4014 
-4025 AVEDSNDLPEGTEVT
+4025 GTEVT

-4058 IQPAETVKV
+4058 IEPAETVKV

-4073 DGFTDTEEATAGTSA
+4073 DGFTDTEEEKAGTNV

-4099 SADRLNPG
+4099 SAGQLTPG
-4107 LTEPVEVKNPDKLTD
+4107 LGEPVEVKNPDKLSD
-4122 AEKESVKRAVEE
+4122 AEKEAVKDAVQES
-4134 TNDLPAGTE
+4134 NDLPAGTE
-4143 VSVSD
+4143 ITVSD
-4148 SGTVTVTYPD
+4148 NGTVTVTYPD
-4158 KSTDTIQPAETVK
+4158 KSTDTIEPAETVK

-4186 ATAGTDATNPSSTPA
+4186 EKAGTNATDPSSTPA
-4201 GQDSAGQLTPSLAE
+4201 GQDSAGQLTPGLGE
-4215 PVEVKNPDKLTD
+4215 PVEVKNPDKLSD
-4227 AEKESVKKAVEDS
+4227 AEKEAVKDAVQES
-4240 NDLPEGTE
+4240 NDLPVGTE
-4248 VSVSDNG
+4248 VTVSDNG

-4269 QPAETV
+4269 EPAETVKVAKDTDKDGFTDTEEEKAGTNATDPSSTPAGQDSAGQLTPGLGEPVEVKNPDKLSDAEKEAVKDAVQESNDLPAGTEVTVSDNGTVTVTYPDKSTDTIEPAETV

-4319 EPVEVKNPDK
+4319 DPVEVKNPDK
-4329 LTDAEKDAV
+4329 LSDAEKEVVKDAV
-4338 KKAVEASNDLPEGT
+4338 QESNDLPVGT

-4372 TIQPAETVKVAKDTD
+4372 TIEPAETVKA
-4387 KDGFTDTEE
+4387 
-4396 ATAGTDATNPAS
+4396 
-4408 TPAGQDSAGQLTP
+4408 
-4421 SLAEP
+4421 
-4426 VEVKNPDKL
+4426 
-4435 TDAEKESVKKAV
+4435 
-4447 EDSNDLPEGTEVSVS
+4447 
-4462 DNGTVTVTYPDKS
+4462 
-4475 TDTIQ
+4475 
-4480 PAETVK
+4480 
-4486 VAKDTDKDGF
+4486 
-4496 TDTEEE
+4496 
-4502 KAGTNATDPSSTPA
+4502 
-4516 GQDSAGQLTPSL
+4516 
-4528 TEPVEVKN
+4528 
-4536 PDKLTDAEKE
+4536 
-4546 AVKKAV
+4546 
-4552 EDSNDLPEGTEV
+4552 
-4564 TVSDNGTVTVT
+4564 
-4575 YPDKSAD
+4575 
-4582 TIQPTDTVKAAKPV
+4582 

-4605 PEVTATDSG
+4605 PEVTSTASGDVVVTPPTDNVTNLDITFTPEGSSQPVTVVVSKDATGTWTALADSG
-4614 AVVVTPPTDNVTN
+4614 LVVNPDGTITIPADKVADGTAVTVVAENGSVSSPEVGSTVVPVPVVTPETPVAPSKPEVTSTASGDVVVTPPTDNVTN

-4634 EGASQPVTV
+4634 EGA
-4643 VVSKDENGI
+4643 
-4652 WTAPADSGLV
+4652 
-4662 INSDGT
+4662 
-4668 ITIPAEKV
+4668 
-4676 ADGTAV
+4676 
-4682 TVVAENGSISS
+4682 
-4693 PEVGSTVVPVPAVTP
+4693 
-4708 ETPVAPSKPEVTAT
+4708 
-4722 DSGAVVVTPPTDNVT
+4722 
-4737 NLDITFTPEGSS
+4737 S

-4799 GSVSSPEVGSAVVPV
+4799 GSISSPEVGSTVVPV

-5028 ASTDTP
+5028 ASTETP

-5325 RLPADQTVLQVAHGE
+5325 RLHADQTVLQVAHGE
-5340 GTSHSLPAYD
+5340 GVSHSLPAYD

>member
-1 MFKIKRNKLNRQEAF
+1 MNLFKIKRNKLNRQEAF

-43 LSGVE
+43 LNGVE
-48 QVQAGTDYDPGVEIR
+48 QVYAGTDYEPGVEIR
-63 YVRNGS
+63 YARNGS
-69 PKALAS
+69 PKALSSA
-75 DGDFKIEKSFVEV
+75 GDFKIDTSPVEV
-88 NGVQYVD
+88 FENGQVVHYVD
-95 VTLTFNQDHDGYA
+95 VTLTFNEDGDNYTN
-108 RRFLYF
+108 RRFIGF
-114 NMPKSL
+114 NIPDSL
-120 YEPEKITR
+120 YEPESITR
-128 ELYWQGERTP
+128 EIYYNAGGNQALKEK
-138 RETTEY
+138 TTFS
-144 RTWQGDYRFA
+144 TWWHTQPSVGTTWWGTWPAYADARFIAGRPDLLSGDSYKK
-154 DEPWYRLWDHRY
+154 
-166 IIGSPDSLQGERHK
+166 ITGPDNAVK
-180 KVTSPTDPGGDT
+180 DT
-192 IGGQSEGRW
+192 IGWQSEDKW
-201 NGDWDR
+201 NNQDWAR
-207 LMFSVPNN
+207 LFSYFNTNGVDVRETVNR
-215 AGSGKEALTKAAS
+215 
-228 DFKATS
+228 DFKDKS
-234 RTVYINRFSGSTDK
+234 RTFYLNRYPASTDK
-248 HVYKFRARV
+248 FVYKFRARV
-257 KDGNAPMNFVVGL
+257 KDGNAPMNFILGVNVDIANG
-270 NEESGSH
+270 H

-286 TPDTRTLAEKSTI
+286 TPDTRTLADKSII
-299 NPPARIGVN
+299 NPSARHGVTK
-308 SLQDLSQQTRNNIA
+308 LEDLGSQTRNTIKQNI
-322 QKIREANP
+322 ENANP
-330 DLFNGAGPLVTNVT
+330 DLFYGIHPLVTNVT
-344 VSSDGIGGNAVLR
+344 VSTDGIGGNATLY
-357 FKDGSEKTIP
+357 FKDGSQKTIP
-367 MKQLVYKINTASG
+367 MNQLVYKINNATGGTATAS
-380 AAPTAPSTSTNFV
+380 PVQTAFV
-393 LKGRGVVGND
+393 NKGQGIAGYE
-403 MVGLQGEDHQL
+403 MVGLANENHQL

-420 AVANIA
+420 PVDSLINIENA
-426 TIGNKATYLTQ
+426 DLY
-437 WQEQL
+437 L
-442 NKFLELNKQLQ
+442 NKWNEQMTAFLGLNKTFQ
-453 SWNNQWGF
+453 SWSNAWGF
-461 KNSARTFGPDNWKA
+461 YNGARLYGTQNWKA
-475 QHLTASIKYTD
+475 EFLTAQIKYVEG
-486 SRQTQIQG
+486 SNNKRIQG
-494 IEVKGVTKDSR
+494 IELSGPTKEYENVNIKPR
-505 FGGPV
+505 NGV

-534 DEAKA
+534 DEAKK

-547 NGKAADWK
+547 NGKSAEWK
-555 SRIDAAQNQQA
+555 RRIDEAQSQQA
-566 IEAIITEA
+566 IETIIAEA

-584 KAAAIQEINA
+584 KEVAIKEINA
-594 LPHLSQNEKTAAINA
+594 LPHLSNDEKTQAINA
-609 INSATTT
+609 VTSATATT
-616 TVVDQKLNDA
+616 AIEQKLDEA
-626 KALNTTNMRNKGK
+626 KNLNKTNMRNKAK
-639 EAINALSKLNDGEKT
+639 ETINGLNKLNDDQKRPFLDRINSANT
-654 PYRNRIDNATT
+654 PEEIK
-665 QDQIN
+665 

-675 AAFED
+675 ASFD
-680 LKRSALEQLDNMNPA
+680 NLKQNALDQLNNMDSA

-700 ELRAQ
+700 ELLQNLNNINRND
-705 ITETNFNTVSSD
+705 ISSD
-717 GKKPAERIEAILERA
+717 GKTPAERIEAILESA
-732 KAEVLRDQARRDIN
+732 KAEVLKDQAKRDIN
-746 AISGLPEEKKNEF
+746 AISGLPEDKKNEF
-759 LGIVD
+759 IRTVD
-764 RAQTPSEITNA
+764 NAQTPAEITNA

-780 AYSDYIQAKDAIN
+780 AYSDYIKAKDAIN
-793 QLTNINNKQKEE
+793 KLTHLNDKQKED
-805 LLAGLERDKS
+805 LLARLEADKS
-815 QQGVADMLTSAR
+815 QEGVTDTLATAR
-827 ALDGEMKHLKDLV
+827 SLDGDMKHLKDLE
-840 AQAETIKQS
+840 AQADQIKQS
-849 SDYSRADRAKQN
+849 SDYSRADGTKQN
-861 TFNTALDAAK
+861 DFDVALGAAK
-871 RVSPQTGELPTTSVG
+871 KVTPNGGELPTVPVS
-886 QLISNLTD
+886 QLISDLTV
-894 AIRGLGGTTQPVTK
+894 AISGLDGSTQPITK
-908 DVDKGN
+908 DVDKAN
-914 LRAEIDRSSQV
+914 LKAEIDRSSQV

-931 EYTYASEDKKQAYEQ
+931 EYTYASDDKKQAYEQ
-946 ALTQAIAVRDKANP
+946 ALTNANEVYNKTNP
-960 VATQAEVDAAL
+960 VATQAEVDEAL
-971 AKLQEAR
+971 GKLQAAR
-978 IALDGHAPDRDTTP
+978 IALDGHAPERVVDQTP
-992 PVLGGDRMEIY
+992 PSELGGENLTNY
-1003 SDVAAH
+1003 SDVPIH
-1009 AISTVGRK
+1009 GVSTIGKKIATPDTVATATVEDYGQNTTGLVEMIVVDNESAVSPASVEFTEESKNLMTMVG
-1017 VPRPNQPTP
+1017 
-1026 VEEYGENS
+1026 
-1034 TRLNELIVTDQE
+1034 I
-1046 SGINIDSVTFDEATQ
+1046 
-1061 RHLQLLGLKFVKYDR
+1061 KFVAYPEQKE
-1076 QQDNGAVGYFTTI
+1076 NKAIGYFTTI
-1089 EENGVVN
+1089 VPNGTLKETGAENLEL
-1096 FTGTGIAKFY
+1096 K
-1106 FTVANTHGVVSPR
+1106 FTVANVDNARSNQFTF
-1119 LEYRYILKDDIA
+1119 RYNMKDDIA
-1131 PTATPTEHVLIRGQ
+1131 PTVAETEHVLIKNQ
-1145 EATITIPIQD
+1145 SYNISVPIND
-1155 NSMFGTEGGVST
+1155 NSLFGTDGNIDKGSISIKINRDGELANAESRTPAVLGITNGENNNAWTVTPTNPQPFPNRGNRSNT
-1167 GTMSIRPENNTSDPL
+1167 GTLGFSGTATNTL
-1182 TPAILNFTNGN
+1182 T
-1193 TPQAF
+1193 
-1198 TISIPDSSPE
+1198 
-1208 FVFENHNYGKRS
+1208 
-1220 RTGTVSL
+1220 
-1227 TANPS
+1227 
-1232 QTLERTTYKF
+1232 RTTYQL
-1242 RVADGNTPRGTSEKV
+1242 RVADSNKGHKMPENLS
-1257 TFTDITFTVVDRLA
+1257 FANITFTVVDRLA
-1271 APEESAKVS
+1271 APAENAKVS
-1280 VNNPSRLT
+1280 VNNLSRLSS
-1288 EDEKN
+1288 EEKERVK
-1293 AIKQAVRTANPHI
+1293 AAVRTANPHI
-1306 AEIDNAANGD
+1306 ATIDNAANGD
-1316 TNKQVR
+1316 TSKQVQ

-1335 PHGGKQDTLTADQ
+1335 PHGGKTDTLETAQ
-1348 VLRVNQAPV
+1348 VLKENQAPV
-1357 ADVNNFGPMRNIP
+1357 FGTNDFLPTLWVKDKEARLQEIPTLLVFSAPTANKTAPGFPSDRQNLSAEEVTNRKLGKLPFTDPEGQALTFDPIKTLDQATIGLNVSPNGTLYGNGIGNFGP
-1370 GNAIP
+1370 GASW
-1375 DGGTRNRPTVFVFAK
+1375 TVNLK
-1390 QAISND
+1390 
-1396 GRATKTRQELEA
+1396 ATDSQGKSKTSSEFRVV
-1408 ANMGYLPI
+1408 G
-1416 TDPDNDALKEVA
+1416 
-1428 VTNFEGAPLGSGLK
+1428 
-1442 VASNGTLSGN
+1442 
-1452 AFTTVSPGGGWVA
+1452 
-1465 RIVPKDAHDKLGNPV
+1465 
-1480 YFHIRAYTDK
+1480 YTDK
-1490 LIDPT
+1490 LKD
-1495 QANPVEGTY
+1495 ANHVTGTY
-1504 NQAVTAEK
+1504 GQAITENA
-1512 IFEKLTIDA
+1512 ILDKLTIDA
-1521 PIGNS
+1521 TSGLPQNFVKPNDS
-1526 SITVPDGSNP
+1526 SYTFTVPAN
-1536 DEKAQYTR
+1536 QYTR
-1544 TITGYKTT
+1544 TITGYKQTAD
-1552 ENGEVTTVDNGV
+1552 GQVRTVNNGV
-1564 AGLPKQG
+1564 AGLPTEG

-1577 TTTNIWGQTIKNYV
+1577 TTTNIWGQIIKNYV
-1591 KVVHQEDLAAR
+1591 KVVYQDTLAAR

-1610 VQVKGTTVA
+1610 VQIKGTTVA

-1639 DDPSS
+1639 EDTR
-1644 YSVAPNGT
+1644 YEVASNGA
-1652 VTVTYSDNSSEPID
+1652 VTVIYNDNSREVVN
-1666 VPLKSGIPTV
+1666 VPLKSGLPTV
-1676 TAQPHDIVVF
+1676 TTQPHDLVVF

-1696 LAGFTDNESIKDI
+1696 LAGFTDNESIKDV
-1709 QIVGTDGSSLDQMG
+1709 QIVSTDGRTVDEMG
-1723 LTVDEKAKENNVK
+1723 LTVGEKDKENNTK

-1742 KTNSAVG
+1742 KTNLPVG
-1749 KHTRKLRALDNLDQA
+1749 GNARKLRALDNLDQP

-1769 DFSVRI
+1769 DFAVRI

-1784 TAITKEFGQALT
+1784 TAIEKAFGQSLT
-1796 PEEVRSTINFNVGSG
+1796 PEDVRPKINFNVGSG
-1811 QNNLIDFDVVIP
+1811 QDNMIDFEVIIP
-1823 ADAPTSGKNVE
+1823 GNAPTSGQNKDI
-1834 VPVII
+1834 PVTI

-1844 ASASEEFK
+1844 ANASEDFK
-1852 RTFVSQDKTV
+1852 QTFVSQDKTV
-1862 TVRATWPTQADNIEV
+1862 TVRATWPTQAAHIEV
-1877 TAPAD
+1877 VPPANTA
-1882 TTPVL
+1882 PVL
-1887 IDGARP
+1887 IDSARP
-1893 TSEAD
+1893 TTETD
-1898 KTALIDALKEA
+1898 KTALINALKEA
-1909 NKTPEGTSKFPEN
+1909 NKTSEGTSKFPEN
-1922 TRFDVA
+1922 TTFDVA
-1928 ENGAV
+1928 EDGTV

-1943 TVTVPF
+1943 QVTVPF

-1954 AQHTPTVAE
+1954 AQHTPVVAE
-1963 TPINSAATAGTP
+1963 TPIDSATTAGTS
-1975 LTEDERNAVKAAVTV
+1975 LTETERNAVKAAVTV
-1990 PNFPGDRQ
+1990 PNFPAGDKQ
-1998 PTVTVPENAR
+1998 PTITVPDNAR
-2008 VTNGT
+2008 VTDGT
-2013 EGNTGKPVVVATVE
+2013 NGNTGKPVVVATVE
-2027 YPDGSSETV
+2027 YPDGTTEQV
-2036 EVPVKQRDNAK
+2036 EVPVRQRDTAK
-2047 YEATISNPETPAAI
+2047 YEASVTNPEAPAAI
-2061 KASHASDTAIT
+2061 KASHETGTQIT
-2072 DEADKNAIL
+2072 DQADKDAIL

-2086 PEGSS
+2086 PTGSK
-2091 GRPSL
+2091 GTPSL

-2105 DGKQVVKVTVTYPD
+2105 DGKPVVKVTVTYPD

-2144 SVKLDAPATAN
+2144 AVKLDAPATAN

-2163 AAVKAAVTVPDGS
+2163 NAIKAAVTVPANSG
-2176 RGEVSLPEG
+2176 GQVSLPED
-2185 AKVELVGD
+2185 AKVELVNGN
-2193 KPVVKATVTYPDGT
+2193 PVVKATVTYPDGT
-2207 TDIVDVPVVQKDST
+2207 TDIVEVPVVQKDST
-2221 KYDATASTTPV
+2221 KYDATAKETPV

-2256 NVPAGSNGQIHVPE
+2256 NVPAGSNGEIHVPE
-2270 NAAVKLD
+2270 NAAVKLV

-2345 PAAGTKPEVTK
+2345 PAATPDGTKPEVTK

-2509 VQETDKAAIAAK
+2509 VQEEDKAAIAAK
-2521 VDKTNLPQGTETK
+2521 VDKKTLPQGTETK

-2555 YPDGTSETIKVPVDQ
+2555 YPDGTSEIIKVPVDQ
-2570 KDDLTYNPVAPNKD
+2570 KDDLTYNPTAPNKD

-2616 VDGGQAPKVT
+2616 VDGGQAPEVT

-2632 VTEGPDG
+2632 VKEGPDG
-2639 PYVTVKVSYPDGTS
+2639 PYVTVTVTYPDGTS

-2669 PTAPAES
+2669 PTVPETA
-2676 VKLDAPAVQDGTLS
+2676 VQVDAPAVQDGTLS

-2756 SLTDADQPVLT
+2756 SLKDANSPVLT
-2767 DTPAKAETPVQDT
+2767 DTPAKAETPVQDA

-2803 DGAKVELD
+2803 DGAKVELVD
-2811 GDKPVVPVLVSYPD
+2811 NKPVVPVLVSYPD

-2849 AETPVAITGSDAP
+2849 VETPVAITGSDAP

-2889 KVTKEIT
+2889 EVTKEIT

-2907 VEVTVTYPDDTYEKV
+2907 VEVTVTYPDKTKEV
-2922 NVPVNQKDNEA
+2922 IPVPVNQKDNEA

-3021 DNQTNTPSLK
+3021 DNQTSTPSLK

-3037 PAEVLVAIDPT
+3037 PAEALVAIDPT
-3048 PGVAIN
+3048 PGAAITN
-3054 NPMDKEAIAAKVDL
+3054 QADKDAAVAKVDL
-3068 SKLPAGTTAEVADGA
+3068 SKLPAGTTAAVADGA

-3107 ETINVPVKQADNLAM
+3107 EIINVPVKQADNLAL

-3150 DAIVAKVDP
+3150 DAIAAKVDP

-3179 HAGQP
+3179 HAGQS

-3203 VKQADNVVKEP
+3203 VKQADNVANEP

-3229 TGTPVPASDK
+3229 TGTLVPADDK
-3239 QAILDKVEVPEG
+3239 PAILAKVALPAG
-3251 ANATIADDAT
+3251 AEATIADDAT
-3261 VVRENGQPV
+3261 VVREDGQAV

-3297 TPSPVTDPVQ
+3297 TPSQVTDTVQ

-3323 KDAIIAAVPVP
+3323 KDVIIAAVTVQ
-3334 KVAAGEK
+3334 KVAVGEK

-3351 RVEEVNGQPVVKAIV
+3351 QVEVVNAQPVVKAIV

-3387 KEPSLKEAEAGK
+3387 KEPSLKETEPGK
-3399 PAQAVITENPTAGA
+3399 PAQAVITENPTAGKA
-3413 SITDP
+3413 ITDP
-3418 ADQNVILDKVVV
+3418 ADQKAILDKVVV

-3481 SLKSQTPVGV
+3481 SLKNQTPVGV

-3504 ADLEAI
+3504 TDLEAI

-3531 PNNQPAVAVKV
+3531 PNNQPAVAVTV
-3542 TYPDGTAD
+3542 TYPDGTTD

-3563 YTPVLKSTD
+3563 YTPVLKSTV

-3582 GTAVPEADQA
+3582 GTAVPGADQA

-3633 VTYPDGSKDKIFV
+3633 VTYQDGSKDKIFV
-3646 PVDTDTDK
+3646 PVDSDTDK

-3666 TSATDSAST
+3666 ANATDPSST
-3675 PDGQDS
+3675 PAGQDS
-3681 AERLNPGLT
+3681 AGRLTPGLT

-3696 NPDKLTDA
+3696 NPDKLSDA
-3704 EKEAVKKAVEASN
+3704 EKEAVKDAVQESN
-3717 DLPAGTTVSVA
+3717 DLPAGT
-3728 NDGTVTVTYPDNST
+3728 
-3742 DTIQPKDAV
+3742 
-3751 TQFVDTDGDGI
+3751 
-3762 SDRQETENGTDPS
+3762 
-3775 KVDSDNDGFSDKEE
+3775 
-3789 VERGT
+3789 
-3794 DPTKADSKPA
+3794 
-3804 SSETDTDGDGIS
+3804 
-3816 NEDEA
+3816 
-3821 TRGTDPNK
+3821 
-3829 SDTDGDGFSDQ
+3829 
-3840 EEITAGSNPT
+3840 EI
-3850 KADSTPAN
+3850 
-3858 VDKDGDGFTDTEE
+3858 
-3871 AAAGT
+3871 
-3876 DANNPSSTPEG
+3876 
-3887 QDSAERLNPG
+3887 
-3897 LTEPVE
+3897 
-3903 VKNSDKLTDA
+3903 
-3913 EKEAVKKAVEDSN
+3913 
-3926 DLPAGTTVSVANDGT
+3926 
-3941 VTVTYP
+3941 
-3947 DKSTDTIQPAETVK
+3947 
-3961 VAKDTD
+3961 
-3967 KDGFTDTEEA
+3967 
-3977 TAGTSATDPSSTPA
+3977 
-3991 GQDSAGQLTPSL
+3991 
-4003 AEPVEVKNPDK
+4003 
-4014 LTDAEKESVKK
+4014 
-4025 AVEDSNDLPEGTEVT
+4025 T

-4058 IQPAETVKV
+4058 IK
-4067 AKDTDK
+4067 
-4073 DGFTDTEEATAGTSA
+4073 
-4088 TDPSSTPAGQD
+4088 
-4099 SADRLNPG
+4099 
-4107 LTEPVEVKNPDKLTD
+4107 
-4122 AEKESVKRAVEE
+4122 
-4134 TNDLPAGTE
+4134 
-4143 VSVSD
+4143 
-4148 SGTVTVTYPD
+4148 
-4158 KSTDTIQPAETVK
+4158 
-4171 VAKDTDKDGFTDTEE
+4171 
-4186 ATAGTDATNPSSTPA
+4186 
-4201 GQDSAGQLTPSLAE
+4201 
-4215 PVEVKNPDKLTD
+4215 
-4227 AEKESVKKAVEDS
+4227 
-4240 NDLPEGTE
+4240 
-4248 VSVSDNG
+4248 
-4255 TVTVTYPDKSTDTI
+4255 
-4269 QPAETV
+4269 PAETV

-4310 AGQLTPGLT
+4310 AGQLTPGLG

-4329 LTDAEKDAV
+4329 LSDAEKEAVKDAV
-4338 KKAVEASNDLPEGT
+4338 QESNDLPAGT

-4372 TIQPAETVKVAKDTD
+4372 TIE
-4387 KDGFTDTEE
+4387 
-4396 ATAGTDATNPAS
+4396 
-4408 TPAGQDSAGQLTP
+4408 
-4421 SLAEP
+4421 
-4426 VEVKNPDKL
+4426 
-4435 TDAEKESVKKAV
+4435 
-4447 EDSNDLPEGTEVSVS
+4447 
-4462 DNGTVTVTYPDKS
+4462 
-4475 TDTIQ
+4475 

-4516 GQDSAGQLTPSL
+4516 GQDSAGQLTPGL
-4528 TEPVEVKN
+4528 GEPVEVKN
-4536 PDKLTDAEKE
+4536 PDKLSDAEKE
-4546 AVKKAV
+4546 AVKDAV
-4552 EDSNDLPEGTEV
+4552 QESNDLPAGTEI

-4575 YPDKSAD
+4575 YPDKSTD
-4582 TIQPTDTVKAAKPV
+4582 TIEPAETVKATKPV
-4596 SETPVAPSK
+4596 SETPVTPSK
-4605 PEVTATDSG
+4605 PEVTSTDSG
-4614 AVVVTPPTDNVTN
+4614 D
-4627 LDITFTP
+4627 
-4634 EGASQPVTV
+4634 
-4643 VVSKDENGI
+4643 
-4652 WTAPADSGLV
+4652 
-4662 INSDGT
+4662 
-4668 ITIPAEKV
+4668 
-4676 ADGTAV
+4676 
-4682 TVVAENGSISS
+4682 
-4693 PEVGSTVVPVPAVTP
+4693 
-4708 ETPVAPSKPEVTAT
+4708 
-4722 DSGAVVVTPPTDNVT
+4722 VVVTPPTDNVT

-4775 PDGTITIPAE
+4775 PDGTITIPADKVADGTAVTVVAENGSVSSPEVGSTVVPVPVVTPETPVAPSKPEVISTVSGDVVVTPPTDNVTNLDITFTPEGSSQPVTVVVSKDATGTWTAPADSGLVVNPDGGTITIPAE

-4799 GSVSSPEVGSAVVPV
+4799 GSVSSPEVGSTVVPV
-4814 PTPELPAIPAKPT
+4814 PTPELPTIPAKPT

-5028 ASTDTP
+5028 ASTETP

-5059 NATSLDITFT
+5059 NATSLYITFT

-5166 KKELEDVVRKDNV
+5166 KKELEDAVRKDNV

-5207 PTKTVMDAQNGKGTS
+5207 PTKTVMDAQNGEGTS

-5287 KETVETAIRKDKD
+5287 KKAVETAIRKDKD

-5325 RLPADQTVLQVAHGE
+5325 RLPADQTVLHATHGE
-5340 GTSHSLPAYD
+5340 GVSHSLPAYD

-5438 TYPDGSVDQIVATKV
+5438 TYPDGSVDQIDATKV
-5453 VATDSTVSPDSG
+5453 VATDSTVNPDSG

-5501 VLSGLALLAGVAM
+5501 VLSGLALLASVAM

>member
-31 GVVSLVIGSGMV
+31 GVVSLAIGSGMV
-43 LSGVE
+43 LNAAE
-48 QVQAGTDYDPGVEIR
+48 QVYAGTDFDSGEIR
-63 YVRNGS
+63 HVRNGS
-69 PKALAS
+69 PKEMAEGSAVPGTIAEKANYR
-75 DGDFKIEKSFVEV
+75 DYKIETVPVVE

-95 VTLTFNQDHDGYA
+95 VTLTFNERGRAYSKN
-108 RRFLYF
+108 RFYVF
-114 NMPKSL
+114 NMPSSL
-120 YEPEKITR
+120 YEPKVITR
-128 ELYWQGERTP
+128 EVYQQAVQESQSSVGSQTYTDYKIVASQKISTLTTSGW
-138 RETTEY
+138 REDPTNVAPGTDRWGVNY
-144 RTWQGDYRFA
+144 
-154 DEPWYRLWDHRY
+154 RY
-166 IIGSPDSLQGERHK
+166 INGNPESSDYNKGNNTMRQIIGPGNNNSGEAISWIY
-180 KVTSPTDPGGDT
+180 TSKGAYD
-192 IGGQSEGRW
+192 
-201 NGDWDR
+201 GDWDR
-207 LMFSVPNN
+207 LISHSFDGKAEVVNN
-215 AGSGKEALTKAAS
+215 
-228 DFKATS
+228 FKNKSNSIYIDQARHS
-234 RTVYINRFSGSTDK
+234 REKV
-248 HVYKFRARV
+248 VYKFRARV
-257 KDGNAPMNFVVGL
+257 KDQNADMNFIFGM
-270 NEESGSH
+270 NEMIANGH
-277 ANFLAQYGT
+277 ANFLAKYGK
-286 TPDTRTLAEKSTI
+286 TPDNRRYSERFLVNTPAKVTVDNARNLTRDDKLAII
-299 NPPARIGVN
+299 NKIKEANSSLFGSDN
-308 SLQDLSQQTRNNIA
+308 SLKTPILIEPTEADIPTNATSGNITLRYTDGSTTTIPVANTVRERVGGSTNPAPVVNTTMTYDAATTSARKTEGSLRTRIQLPEKKGVTDLGQI
-322 QKIREANP
+322 ANP
-330 DLFNGAGPLVTNVT
+330 TAKIDPSNTN
-344 VSSDGIGGNAVLR
+344 
-357 FKDGSEKTIP
+357 
-367 MKQLVYKINTASG
+367 NTAENLWN
-380 AAPTAPSTSTNFV
+380 A
-393 LKGRGVVGND
+393 
-403 MVGLQGEDHQL
+403 QL
-414 NLPAKK
+414 NAIRTKNL
-420 AVANIA
+420 A
-426 TIGNKATYLTQ
+426 TSGGTFAENTYINSIGSATNPTENTGLDDSP
-437 WQEQL
+437 WAD
-442 NKFLELNKQLQ
+442 KFSATLVK
-453 SWNNQWGF
+453 SNN
-461 KNSARTFGPDNWKA
+461 
-475 QHLTASIKYTD
+475 
-486 SRQTQIQG
+486 QIQG
-494 IEVKGVTKDSR
+494 ILIKGPRSKTENVQAD
-505 FGGPV
+505 V
-510 NTQVYGLLTPA
+510 GLITA
-521 MLFYQEDPLKTTK
+521 DMLFKNAGSLEPIRQSARQE
-534 DEAKA
+534 
-539 TIDSIGNI
+539 IDNLGNI
-547 NGKAADWK
+547 DGKDGWK
-555 SRIDAAQNQQA
+555 NEINNAG
-566 IEAIITEA
+566 TEA
-574 RNEKNALDKK
+574 EIQAVVDKAKRTKAEFDKK
-584 KAAAIQEINA
+584 KDAVKAKIDALTTLTPEQKEQFKQRVDNTTQSHMLEVPYEDAKKAGLAKEKEQAIA
-594 LPHLSQNEKTAAINA
+594 L
-609 INSATTT
+609 INSLEHLPATGSPSKQESIEWINDSWIVPDSAT
-616 TVVDQKLNDA
+616 LNNEVTDA
-626 KALNTTNMRNKGK
+626 LINNAKIKAKK
-639 EAINALSKLNDGEKT
+639 E
-654 PYRNRIDNATT
+654 
-665 QDQIN
+665 
-670 AIIEE
+670 
-675 AAFED
+675 
-680 LKRSALEQLDNMNPA
+680 LDAMNPA
-695 PSNKD
+695 PSNLA
-700 ELRAQ
+700 ELKRQIDGVTKENAKAQ
-705 ITETNFNTVSSD
+705 
-717 GKKPAERIEAILERA
+717 GKTGQEIIEAIVEKAKTDALKEQAKKDIAAVPGLSAEKKKEYQDKVDAATNVRDLEQIVSEA
-732 KAEVLRDQARRDIN
+732 KAHAEYETAKQTIQGLPNLNNAQKEALLASLDDDKTQAGIAATLDEARQQDSDMARLKELQDQAEQLKNSSAYRDGQPDKKKTLDDALN
-746 AISGLPEEKKNEF
+746 ASKLI
-759 LGIVD
+759 
-764 RAQTPSEITNA
+764 TPSNGQRPT
-775 VDQAR
+775 VDLGQMIKNLEDGIKGLGSDPVAR
-780 AYSDYIQAKDAIN
+780 
-793 QLTNINNKQKEE
+793 TV
-805 LLAGLERDKS
+805 DKS
-815 QQGVADMLTSAR
+815 SL
-827 ALDGEMKHLKDLV
+827 
-840 AQAETIKQS
+840 
-849 SDYSRADRAKQN
+849 N
-861 TFNTALDAAK
+861 
-871 RVSPQTGELPTTSVG
+871 
-886 QLISNLTD
+886 
-894 AIRGLGGTTQPVTK
+894 
-908 DVDKGN
+908 
-914 LRAEIDRSSQV
+914 AEIQRDSSV
-925 KDPANA
+925 KAQNNYSYQFA
-931 EYTYASEDKKQAYEQ
+931 TESKKQAYET
-946 ALTQAIAVRDKANP
+946 A
-960 VATQAEVDAAL
+960 
-971 AKLQEAR
+971 LQEAQNVANNQQATQDQVNAATDKLR
-978 IALDGHAPDRDTTP
+978 NARLALDGHAPDRVQDTTP
-992 PVLGGDRMEIY
+992 PVLEGDKMTAY
-1003 SDVAAH
+1003 SDVSVH
-1009 AISTVGRK
+1009 GVSTVGRK
-1017 VPRPNQPTP
+1017 VPRPNQSTT
-1026 VEEYGENS
+1026 VDEYGENS
-1034 TRLNELIVTDQE
+1034 TSLVELILKDDE
-1046 SGINIDSVTFDEATQ
+1046 SDIDINSITFEEASLAQLRSVG
-1061 RHLQLLGLKFVKYDR
+1061 LQFVKYDS
-1076 QQDNGAVGYFTTI
+1076 QKENGAVGYFTTI
-1089 EENGVVN
+1089 EENGIVK
-1096 FTGTGIAKFY
+1096 FTGSGNLKLY
-1106 FTVANTHGVVSPR
+1106 FTVANSDGATSQR
-1119 LEYRYILKDDIA
+1119 LEYRYTLKDDIA

-1145 EATITIPIQD
+1145 EATVSIPIED
-1155 NSMFGTEGGVST
+1155 NSLFGTGGGVST
-1167 GTMSIRPENNTSDPL
+1167 GTMSIRPANNTTDPL
-1182 TPAILNFTNGN
+1182 TPTILNFTNGN
-1193 TPQAF
+1193 SPQAF
-1198 TISIPDSSPE
+1198 TISIPENSPE
-1208 FVFENHNYGKRS
+1208 FMFGSENYGKRS
-1220 RTGTVSL
+1220 HTGTVSL
-1227 TANPS
+1227 VANPS

-1242 RVADGNTPRGTSEKV
+1242 RLADGNKPHTTAEKV
-1257 TFTDITFTVVDRLA
+1257 SFTDITFTVVDRLV

-1306 AEIDNAANGD
+1306 AAIDGNAGGVAD
-1316 TNKQVR
+1316 KQVK
-1322 IDVAENGRVTVTY
+1322 IDVANDGRVTVTY

-1442 VASNGTLSGN
+1442 VASNGTLSGS

-1887 IDGARP
+1887 IDGASP
-1893 TSEAD
+1893 TTDAD
-1898 KTALIDALKEA
+1898 KTALINALKEA
-1909 NKTPEGTSKFPEN
+1909 NKTPEGASKFPEN

-1933 TITYPDRSSE
+1933 TITYPDNSSE
-1943 TVTVPF
+1943 TVNVPF

-1954 AQHTPTVAE
+1954 AQHTPVVAE
-1963 TPINSAATAGTP
+1963 TPINSAATAGTE

-1990 PNFPGDRQ
+1990 PTFTGDRQ
-1998 PTVTVPENAR
+1998 PTVTVPADAR

-2027 YPDGSSETV
+2027 YPDGSSENV
-2036 EVPVKQRDNAK
+2036 EVPVRQRDNAK
-2047 YEATISNPETPAAI
+2047 YEATVTNPEAPAAI
-2061 KASHASDTAIT
+2061 KASHETGTQIT
-2072 DEADKNAIL
+2072 DQADKDAIL

-2086 PEGSS
+2086 PTGSN
-2091 GRPSL
+2091 GTPSL
-2096 DQNPVVEER
+2096 DQNPVVEEQG
-2105 DGKQVVKVTVTYPD
+2105 GKQVVKVTVTYPD

-2133 NETHNPTAPAE
+2133 NEATEPTVTEPNKPALI
-2144 SVKLDAPATAN
+2144 SQPATAAT
-2155 STLSDDDK
+2155 TLDK
-2163 AAVKAAVTVPDGS
+2163 LTEEDKTAIKDKVEVPGLSGQDAPRKEVVSGVKDGS
-2176 RGEVSLPEG
+2176 GQNADKKVVEVEVTYKDG
-2185 AKVELVGD
+2185 TKDKVE
-2193 KPVVKATVTYPDGT
+2193 
-2207 TDIVDVPVVQKDST
+2207 VPVAQKDSAQ
-2221 KYDATASTTPV
+2221 YDATAKETPV
-2232 PLDSPVTPGQTL
+2232 ALDTLLTSDQPL
-2244 SAEEREALKFGV
+2244 SAEDREALKAGV
-2256 NVPAGSNGQIHVPE
+2256 NVPEGSNGEIHVPE
-2270 NAAVKLD
+2270 DAKVKQVA
-2277 GDKPVV
+2277 GKPVV
-2283 EAEVRYPDGTV
+2283 EAEVHYPDGTV
-2294 DKVQVPVRQYDR
+2294 DKVQVPVRQSDR
-2306 AVYTPNLVNPKEV
+2306 AVYTPNLVESKEV
-2319 PISVE
+2319 PISVD
-2324 PTNDTQI
+2324 PAGNPSI

-2345 PAAGTKPEVTK
+2345 PAATQDGTKPQVTK
-2356 TIASPVKDG
+2356 TIASAVKDG

-2375 EVEITYPDKSKE
+2375 AVEITYPDQSKE
-2387 KIEVPVK
+2387 MIEVPVK
-2394 HADNQVHNPEAPTK
+2394 HADNQVHNPTAPTAAVK
-2408 PVQLDV
+2408 VDAPVTPD
-2414 AATTDTSLSDADKQ
+2414 SPLSADDKK
-2428 AVKDAVTIPQGSG
+2428 AIKDAVTIPDGSN

-2463 TVTYPDGT
+2463 TVTYPDKT
-2471 TETVDVPVVQ
+2471 TDTVYVPVVQ
-2481 KDSTKHT
+2481 KDSAKHT
-2488 PVLTE
+2488 PSLTN
-2493 ANSPVLTDTP
+2493 ADSPVLIDTP
-2503 AKANEP
+2503 AKTNEP
-2509 VQETDKAAIAAK
+2509 VQEVDKTAIAGK
-2521 VDKTNLPQGTETK
+2521 VDKTNLPQDTEVK
-2534 VPDDAVV
+2534 VPDNAVV
-2541 ELENGKPVVPVLVS
+2541 EIVDGKPVVPVEIN
-2555 YPDGTSETIKVPVDQ
+2555 YPDGTSETIKVPIDQ
-2570 KDDLTYNPVAPNKD
+2570 KDDLTYTPVAPSKD
-2584 NAVAITSPQTPGTEI
+2584 KPVAITASQTPGTQI
-2599 TDPTD
+2599 TDPADT
-2604 KAAILDSVTVPA
+2604 KAILDSVTVPA
-2616 VDGGQAPKVT
+2616 VDGGQVPQVT
-2626 KEITSP
+2626 KEIASP

-2669 PTAPAES
+2669 PTVPEKA
-2676 VKLDAPAVQDGTLS
+2676 VQVDAPAVQDGTLS
-2690 EDDKKAVKDAV
+2690 EDDKKAIKDTV
-2701 VIPDGSG
+2701 VIPEGSG
-2708 GVASL
+2708 GQASL
-2713 PEDAKVELVDNKP
+2713 PADAKVIDRNGTP
-2726 VVPVTVTYPDNTK
+2726 VVPVTVTYPDNTT

-2756 SLTDADQPVLT
+2756 SLMDADQPVLT
-2767 DTPAKAETPVQDT
+2767 NTPAKAETPVQDA
-2780 DKAAIAAKVDLSKL
+2780 DKEAIAAKVDLSKL

-2825 GTSETIKV
+2825 GTSEIIKV

-2849 AETPVAITGSDAP
+2849 AEAPVAITGSDAP

-2868 TDKPAI
+2868 ADKPAI

-2907 VEVTVTYPDDTYEKV
+2907 VEVTVTYPDKTSEV
-2922 NVPVNQKDNEA
+2922 IPVPVNQKDNEA

-2953 NTPVESDAD
+2953 NTSVESDAD

-3031 EPELGK
+3031 DPEVGK

-3203 VKQADNVVKEP
+3203 VKQADNVANEP

-3229 TGTPVPASDK
+3229 TGTLVPADDK
-3239 QAILDKVEVPEG
+3239 PAILAKVNLPAG
-3251 ANATIADDAT
+3251 AEATIADDAT
-3261 VVRENGQPV
+3261 VVREDGQAV

-3297 TPSPVTDPVQ
+3297 TPSQVTDTVQ

-3323 KDAIIAAVPVP
+3323 KDAIIAAVTVP

-3351 RVEEVNGQPVVKAIV
+3351 QVEVVNAQPVVKAIV

-3387 KEPSLKEAEAGK
+3387 KEPSLKETEPGK

-3633 VTYPDGSKDKIFV
+3633 VTYQDGSKDKIFV

-3666 TSATDSAST
+3666 TSATDPAST
-3675 PDGQDS
+3675 PAGQDS

-3704 EKEAVKKAVEASN
+3704 EKEAVKKAVEDSN

-3742 DTIQPKDAV
+3742 DTIKPKDAV

-3816 NEDEA
+3816 NEDEVA
-3821 TRGTDPNK
+3821 RGTDPNK

-4025 AVEDSNDLPEGTEVT
+4025 AVEDSNDLPEGTEV
-4040 VSDNGTVTVTYPD
+4040 
-4053 KSTDT
+4053 
-4058 IQPAETVKV
+4058 
-4067 AKDTDK
+4067 
-4073 DGFTDTEEATAGTSA
+4073 
-4088 TDPSSTPAGQD
+4088 
-4099 SADRLNPG
+4099 
-4107 LTEPVEVKNPDKLTD
+4107 
-4122 AEKESVKRAVEE
+4122 
-4134 TNDLPAGTE
+4134 
-4143 VSVSD
+4143 
-4148 SGTVTVTYPD
+4148 
-4158 KSTDTIQPAETVK
+4158 
-4171 VAKDTDKDGFTDTEE
+4171 
-4186 ATAGTDATNPSSTPA
+4186 
-4201 GQDSAGQLTPSLAE
+4201 
-4215 PVEVKNPDKLTD
+4215 
-4227 AEKESVKKAVEDS
+4227 
-4240 NDLPEGTE
+4240 
-4248 VSVSDNG
+4248 
-4255 TVTVTYPDKSTDTI
+4255 
-4269 QPAETV
+4269 
-4275 KVAKD
+4275 
-4280 TDKDGFTDTE
+4280 
-4290 EEKAGTNATDPS
+4290 
-4302 STPAGQDS
+4302 
-4310 AGQLTPGLT
+4310 
-4319 EPVEVKNPDK
+4319 
-4329 LTDAEKDAV
+4329 
-4338 KKAVEASNDLPEGT
+4338 
-4352 EVTVSDNGTVTVT
+4352 
-4365 YPDKSTD
+4365 
-4372 TIQPAETVKVAKDTD
+4372 
-4387 KDGFTDTEE
+4387 
-4396 ATAGTDATNPAS
+4396 
-4408 TPAGQDSAGQLTP
+4408 
-4421 SLAEP
+4421 
-4426 VEVKNPDKL
+4426 
-4435 TDAEKESVKKAV
+4435 
-4447 EDSNDLPEGTEVSVS
+4447 SVS

-4546 AVKKAV
+4546 SVKKAV

-4971 ATGAWTAPAD
+4971 ATGAWIAPAD

-5282 LSDAE
+5282 LTDAE
-5287 KETVETAIRKDKD
+5287 KKAVETAIRKNNT

-5340 GTSHSLPAYD
+5340 GVSHSLPAYD

-5372 ADAKSVPAGK
+5372 A
-5382 SSAERLTPTNDLA
+5382 
-5395 VKVKDLT
+5395 
-5402 KLTDAEKKAVET
+5402 
-5414 AIRKNNTLPEGT
+5414 
-5426 QIEVANDGSVTI
+5426 
-5438 TYPDGSVDQIVATKV
+5438 
-5453 VATDSTVSPDSG
+5453 
-5465 VSQSSGTT
+5465 
-5473 KVLPGSA
+5473 
-5480 SSTRAAKKPLPAT
+5480 
-5493 GENGSPIL
+5493 
-5501 VLSGLALLAGVAM
+5501 
-5514 FRKAKREDEN
+5514 

>member
-16 NFEKRSRFGIRKLTI
+16 NFEKRSQFGIRKLTI

-393 LKGRGVVGND
+393 LKGRGVVGNE

-461 KNSARTFGPDNWKA
+461 KNGARTFGPDNWKA

-505 FGGPV
+505 FGGTV

-840 AQAETIKQS
+840 AQAETIKRS
-849 SDYSRADRAKQN
+849 SDYSNANSTQKGAFD
-861 TFNTALDAAK
+861 TALDAAK

-960 VATQAEVDAAL
+960 AATQAEVDAAL

-978 IALDGHAPDRDTTP
+978 IALDGHAP
-992 PVLGGDRMEIY
+992 
-1003 SDVAAH
+1003 
-1009 AISTVGRK
+1009 
-1017 VPRPNQPTP
+1017 
-1026 VEEYGENS
+1026 
-1034 TRLNELIVTDQE
+1034 
-1046 SGINIDSVTFDEATQ
+1046 
-1061 RHLQLLGLKFVKYDR
+1061 
-1076 QQDNGAVGYFTTI
+1076 
-1089 EENGVVN
+1089 
-1096 FTGTGIAKFY
+1096 
-1106 FTVANTHGVVSPR
+1106 
-1119 LEYRYILKDDIA
+1119 
-1131 PTATPTEHVLIRGQ
+1131 
-1145 EATITIPIQD
+1145 
-1155 NSMFGTEGGVST
+1155 
-1167 GTMSIRPENNTSDPL
+1167 
-1182 TPAILNFTNGN
+1182 
-1193 TPQAF
+1193 
-1198 TISIPDSSPE
+1198 
-1208 FVFENHNYGKRS
+1208 
-1220 RTGTVSL
+1220 
-1227 TANPS
+1227 
-1232 QTLERTTYKF
+1232 ER
-1242 RVADGNTPRGTSEKV
+1242 V
-1257 TFTDITFTVVDRLA
+1257 
-1271 APEESAKVS
+1271 
-1280 VNNPSRLT
+1280 
-1288 EDEKN
+1288 
-1293 AIKQAVRTANPHI
+1293 
-1306 AEIDNAANGD
+1306 
-1316 TNKQVR
+1316 
-1322 IDVAENGRVTVTY
+1322 
-1335 PHGGKQDTLTADQ
+1335 QDTLAD
-1348 VLRVNQAPV
+1348 
-1357 ADVNNFGPMRNIP
+1357 
-1370 GNAIP
+1370 
-1375 DGGTRNRPTVFVFAK
+1375 
-1390 QAISND
+1390 S
-1396 GRATKTRQELEA
+1396 
-1408 ANMGYLPI
+1408 
-1416 TDPDNDALKEVA
+1416 
-1428 VTNFEGAPLGSGLK
+1428 
-1442 VASNGTLSGN
+1442 
-1452 AFTTVSPGGGWVA
+1452 
-1465 RIVPKDAHDKLGNPV
+1465 
-1480 YFHIRAYTDK
+1480 
-1490 LIDPT
+1490 
-1495 QANPVEGTY
+1495 
-1504 NQAVTAEK
+1504 
-1512 IFEKLTIDA
+1512 
-1521 PIGNS
+1521 
-1526 SITVPDGSNP
+1526 
-1536 DEKAQYTR
+1536 
-1544 TITGYKTT
+1544 
-1552 ENGEVTTVDNGV
+1552 
-1564 AGLPKQG
+1564 
-1571 TYFAEV
+1571 
-1577 TTTNIWGQTIKNYV
+1577 
-1591 KVVHQEDLAAR
+1591 
-1602 TDLVAPEA
+1602 TDLVVPEA
-1610 VQVKGTTVA
+1610 VQIKGTTVA

-1898 KTALIDALKEA
+1898 KTALINALKEA
-1909 NKTPEGTSKFPEN
+1909 NKTPEGASKFPEN

-1933 TITYPDRSSE
+1933 TITYPDNSSE
-1943 TVTVPF
+1943 TVNVPF

-1954 AQHTPTVAE
+1954 AQHTPVVAE
-1963 TPINSAATAGTP
+1963 TPINSAATAGTE

-1990 PNFPGDRQ
+1990 PNYPAGDRQ
-1998 PTVTVPENAR
+1998 PTVTVPADAR
-2008 VTNGT
+2008 VTDGTNGNTGKPVVVATVEYPDGSTEQVEVPVRQRDTLADSTDLVVPEAVQIKGTTVAEDEKQTIIDALKAANPGKLPDDPSSYSVAPNGT
-2013 EGNTGKPVVVATVE
+2013 VTVTYSDNSSEPIDVPLKSGIPTVTAQPHDIVVFKNTDMTTPVELAGFTDNESIKDIQIVGTDGSSLDQMGLTVDEKAKENNVKSALISGKTNSAVGKHTRKLRALDNLDQASAATNDFSVRIVDATVNQPETAITKEFGQALTPEEVRSTINFNVGSGQNNLIDFDVVIPADAPTSGKNVEVPVIIRTKAHASASEEFKRTFVSQDKTVTVRATWPTQADNIEVTAPADTTPVLIDGARPTSEADKTALINALKEANKTPEGASKFPENTRFDVAENGAVTITYPDNSSETVNVPFKQKDSAQHTPVVAETPINSAATAGTELTEDERNAVKAAVTVPNYPAGDRQPTVTVPADARVTDGTNGNTGKPVVVATVE

-2345 PAAGTKPEVTK
+2345 PAATPDGTKPEVTK

-2521 VDKTNLPQGTETK
+2521 VDKTTLPPGTETK
-2534 VPDDAVV
+2534 VPDDSVV

-2555 YPDGTSETIKVPVDQ
+2555 YPDGTSEIIKVPVDQ
-2570 KDDLTYNPVAPNKD
+2570 KDDLTYNPTAPNKD

-2616 VDGGQAPKVT
+2616 VDGGQAPRVT

-2669 PTAPAES
+2669 PTVPEKA
-2676 VKLDAPAVQDGTLS
+2676 VQVDAPAVQDGTLS
-2690 EDDKKAVKDAV
+2690 EDDKKAIKDTV
-2701 VIPDGSG
+2701 VIPEGSG
-2708 GVASL
+2708 GQASL
-2713 PEDAKVELVDNKP
+2713 PADAKVIDRNGTP
-2726 VVPVTVTYPDNTK
+2726 VVPVTVTYPDNTT

-2746 VQKDSVKYTP
+2746 VQKDSVKHTP

-2825 GTSETIKV
+2825 GTSEIIKV

-2849 AETPVAITGSDAP
+2849 AEAPVAITGSDAP

-2868 TDKPAI
+2868 ADKPAI

-2907 VEVTVTYPDDTYEKV
+2907 VEVTVTYPDKTSEV
-2922 NVPVNQKDNEA
+2922 IPVPVNQKDNEA
-2933 NDPTVTA
+2933 NNPTVTA

-3037 PAEVLVAIDPT
+3037 PAEALVAIDPT
-3048 PGVAIN
+3048 PGVAITN
-3054 NPMDKEAIAAKVDL
+3054 QADKDAAVAKVDL
-3068 SKLPAGTTAEVADGA
+3068 SKLPVGTTAAVADGA
-3083 VVANDPLTNK
+3083 VVVNDPLTNK

-3107 ETINVPVKQADNLAM
+3107 EIINVPVKQADNLAL

-3150 DAIVAKVDP
+3150 DAIAAKVDP

-3203 VKQADNVVKEP
+3203 VKQADNVVNEP
-3214 SLTDQTPVPI
+3214 SLTDQIPVPI

-3229 TGTPVPASDK
+3229 TGTPVPADDK
-3239 QAILDKVEVPEG
+3239 PAILAKVDLPAG
-3251 ANATIADDAT
+3251 AEATIADDAT
-3261 VVRENGQPV
+3261 VVREDGQAV

-3297 TPSPVTDPVQ
+3297 TPSQVMDTVQ

-3323 KDAIIAAVPVP
+3323 KDAIIAAVTVP

-3351 RVEEVNGQPVVKAIV
+3351 QVEVVNAQPVVKAIV

-3387 KEPSLKEAEAGK
+3387 KEPSLKETEPGK

-3633 VTYPDGSKDKIFV
+3633 VTYQDGSKDKIFV

-3666 TSATDSAST
+3666 TSATDPAST
-3675 PDGQDS
+3675 PAGQDS

-3704 EKEAVKKAVEASN
+3704 EKEAVKKAVEDSN

-3742 DTIQPKDAV
+3742 DTIKPKDAV

-3816 NEDEA
+3816 NEDEVA
-3821 TRGTDPNK
+3821 RGTDPNK

-3876 DANNPSSTPEG
+3876 DANNP
-3887 QDSAERLNPG
+3887 A
-3897 LTEPVE
+3897 
-3903 VKNSDKLTDA
+3903 
-3913 EKEAVKKAVEDSN
+3913 
-3926 DLPAGTTVSVANDGT
+3926 
-3941 VTVTYP
+3941 
-3947 DKSTDTIQPAETVK
+3947 
-3961 VAKDTD
+3961 
-3967 KDGFTDTEEA
+3967 
-3977 TAGTSATDPSSTPA
+3977 
-3991 GQDSAGQLTPSL
+3991 
-4003 AEPVEVKNPDK
+4003 
-4014 LTDAEKESVKK
+4014 
-4025 AVEDSNDLPEGTEVT
+4025 
-4040 VSDNGTVTVTYPD
+4040 
-4053 KSTDT
+4053 
-4058 IQPAETVKV
+4058 
-4067 AKDTDK
+4067 
-4073 DGFTDTEEATAGTSA
+4073 
-4088 TDPSSTPAGQD
+4088 STPAGQD

-4107 LTEPVEVKNPDKLTD
+4107 
-4122 AEKESVKRAVEE
+4122 
-4134 TNDLPAGTE
+4134 
-4143 VSVSD
+4143 
-4148 SGTVTVTYPD
+4148 
-4158 KSTDTIQPAETVK
+4158 
-4171 VAKDTDKDGFTDTEE
+4171 
-4186 ATAGTDATNPSSTPA
+4186 
-4201 GQDSAGQLTPSLAE
+4201 
-4215 PVEVKNPDKLTD
+4215 
-4227 AEKESVKKAVEDS
+4227 
-4240 NDLPEGTE
+4240 
-4248 VSVSDNG
+4248 
-4255 TVTVTYPDKSTDTI
+4255 
-4269 QPAETV
+4269 
-4275 KVAKD
+4275 
-4280 TDKDGFTDTE
+4280 
-4290 EEKAGTNATDPS
+4290 
-4302 STPAGQDS
+4302 
-4310 AGQLTPGLT
+4310 
-4319 EPVEVKNPDK
+4319 
-4329 LTDAEKDAV
+4329 
-4338 KKAVEASNDLPEGT
+4338 
-4352 EVTVSDNGTVTVT
+4352 
-4365 YPDKSTD
+4365 
-4372 TIQPAETVKVAKDTD
+4372 
-4387 KDGFTDTEE
+4387 
-4396 ATAGTDATNPAS
+4396 
-4408 TPAGQDSAGQLTP
+4408 
-4421 SLAEP
+4421 
-4426 VEVKNPDKL
+4426 
-4435 TDAEKESVKKAV
+4435 
-4447 EDSNDLPEGTEVSVS
+4447 
-4462 DNGTVTVTYPDKS
+4462 
-4475 TDTIQ
+4475 
-4480 PAETVK
+4480 
-4486 VAKDTDKDGF
+4486 
-4496 TDTEEE
+4496 
-4502 KAGTNATDPSSTPA
+4502 
-4516 GQDSAGQLTPSL
+4516 L

-4582 TIQPTDTVKAAKPV
+4582 TIQPTETVKVAKDTDKDGFTDTEEATAGTNATDPSSTPAGQDSAGQLTPGLGEPVEVKNPDKLSDAEKEAVKDAVQESNDLPAGTEITVSDNGTVTVTYPDKSTDTIQPADTVKVAKDTDKDGFTDTEEEKAGTNATDPSSTPAGQDSAGQLTPGLGEPVEVKNPDKLSDAEKEAVKDAVQESNDLPAGTEITVSDNGTVTVTYPDKSTDTIEPADTVKATKPV

-4605 PEVTATDSG
+4605 PEVTSTASG
-4614 AVVVTPPTDNVTN
+4614 DVVVTPPTDNVTN

-4643 VVSKDENGI
+4643 VVSKGENGI

-4662 INSDGT
+4662 VNPDGT

-4682 TVVAENGSISS
+4682 TVVAENGSVSS

-4760 TGTWTAPADSGLVVN
+4760 TGAWTAPADSGLVVN

-4799 GSVSSPEVGSAVVPV
+4799 GSVSSPEVGSTVVPV

-5028 ASTDTP
+5028 ASTETP

-5166 KKELEDVVRKDNV
+5166 KKELEDAVRKDNV

>member
-43 LSGVE
+43 LNGVE
-48 QVQAGTDYDPGVEIR
+48 QVYAGTDYEPGVEIR
-63 YVRNGS
+63 QVRNGS
-69 PKALAS
+69 PKEMAEGSAIPGTIAEKANYR
-75 DGDFKIEKSFVEV
+75 DYKIETVPVAE
-88 NGVQYVD
+88 NGIHYVD
-95 VTLTFNQDHDGYA
+95 VTLTFNERGRAYSSN
-108 RRFLYF
+108 RFYVF
-114 NMPKSL
+114 NMPNSL
-120 YEPEKITR
+120 YEPKVITR
-128 ELYWQGERTP
+128 ETYQQAVEESQARVGNQTYTDYKVVASVKTSTLTTSGWREEPTNVAPGTERWGVN
-138 RETTEY
+138 Y
-144 RTWQGDYRFA
+144 
-154 DEPWYRLWDHRY
+154 RY
-166 IIGSPDSLQGERHK
+166 INGNPQSSAYNAGNNTMRQIIGPGNNNSGEAISWIY
-180 KVTSPTDPGGDT
+180 TSA
-192 IGGQSEGRW
+192 SSY

-207 LMFSVPNN
+207 LISHDF
-215 AGSGKEALTKAAS
+215 SGKGTVVA
-228 DFKATS
+228 DFKNKSNSIYIEQARHS
-234 RTVYINRFSGSTDK
+234 REKI
-248 HVYKFRARV
+248 VYKFRARV
-257 KDGNAPMNFVVGL
+257 KDHNADMNFIFGM
-270 NEESGSH
+270 NEMIANGH
-277 ANFLAQYGT
+277 ANFVAKYGK
-286 TPDTRTLAEKSTI
+286 TPDNRPYKERFPVNTPAKITVDNTSNLTRDNKLAIIAKIKEANSSLF
-299 NPPARIGVN
+299 GSDN
-308 SLQDLSQQTRNNIA
+308 SLKTPILVEPTEADIPTNATSGNI
-322 QKIREANP
+322 
-330 DLFNGAGPLVTNVT
+330 T
-344 VSSDGIGGNAVLR
+344 LR
-357 FKDGSEKTIP
+357 YTDGSTTTIP
-367 MKQLVYKINTASG
+367 
-380 AAPTAPSTSTNFV
+380 
-393 LKGRGVVGND
+393 
-403 MVGLQGEDHQL
+403 
-414 NLPAKK
+414 
-420 AVANIA
+420 VANTVRQKVVA
-426 TIGNKATYLTQ
+426 TNNPAPKVVTA
-437 WQEQL
+437 L
-442 NKFLELNKQLQ
+442 NYDAA
-453 SWNNQWGF
+453 
-461 KNSARTFGPDNWKA
+461 KNSATKTENGLRTRIQLPEKLGVTDLGQIANSTAKIDPSNTNNTAENLWNAQLSAIRTRNIGTGGTFATNTYINNIGSASDPRENNGLYDMSAISRFALSLQKSPDG
-475 QHLTASIKYTD
+475 
-486 SRQTQIQG
+486 QIQG
-494 IEVKGVTKDSR
+494 ILVKGPNADNN
-505 FGGPV
+505 GQE
-510 NTQVYGLLTPA
+510 NIGLITA
-521 MLFYQEDPLKTTK
+521 EMLFKNVSSLEPVRQSARQE
-534 DEAKA
+534 
-539 TIDSIGNI
+539 
-547 NGKAADWK
+547 
-555 SRIDAAQNQQA
+555 IDALGA
-566 IEAIITEA
+566 IDGKDGWK
-574 RNEKNALDKK
+574 NE
-584 KAAAIQEINA
+584 
-594 LPHLSQNEKTAAINA
+594 
-609 INSATTT
+609 INSATSEETIQA
-616 TVVDQKLNDA
+616 VVDKAKRA
-626 KALNTTNMRNKGK
+626 KADLDKAK
-639 EAINALSKLNDGEKT
+639 DAAKAEIDAINGLTSEQKTRYKNEVESKTNKEQVRWPVDDAIKAALPALKEKAKAFVDNLEHLADNGDSNNPGKANFKEWIDDYSNTPEVVNNEVADAVIKNAKNKAIKELDALNPPPTNLAELK
-654 PYRNRIDNATT
+654 R
-665 QDQIN
+665 QIN
-670 AIIEE
+670 EVTKENA
-675 AAFED
+675 
-680 LKRSALEQLDNMNPA
+680 K
-695 PSNKD
+695 
-700 ELRAQ
+700 AQ
-705 ITETNFNTVSSD
+705 
-717 GKKPAERIEAILERA
+717 GKTGQEIIEAIVEKA
-732 KAEVLRDQARRDIN
+732 KADSLKEQAKKDIAAVPGLSSTKKDEYKAKVDAATNVRDLEQIVSEAKAHAEYETAKQTIQ
-746 AISGLPEEKKNEF
+746 GLPN
-759 LGIVD
+759 LNT
-764 RAQTPSEITNA
+764 AQKTA
-775 VDQAR
+775 
-780 AYSDYIQAKDAIN
+780 
-793 QLTNINNKQKEE
+793 
-805 LLAGLERDKS
+805 LLAFLDEDKTQAGIAATLDEARQQDSDMARLKELE
-815 QQGVADMLTSAR
+815 
-827 ALDGEMKHLKDLV
+827 
-840 AQAETIKQS
+840 AQAEQLKNT
-849 SDYSRADRAKQN
+849 SDYRDGAQDKK
-861 TFNTALDAAK
+861 TALDNALAASK
-871 RVSPQTGELPTTSVG
+871 AITPSNGQRPTVDLG
-886 QLISNLTD
+886 QMIRNLED
-894 AIRGLGGTTQPVTK
+894 GIQGLGQSPVVRT
-908 DVDKGN
+908 VDKSSLN
-914 LRAEIDRSSQV
+914 AEIQRDSSV
-925 KDPANA
+925 KAQNNYSYQFA
-931 EYTYASEDKKQAYEQ
+931 TESKKQAYET
-946 ALTQAIAVRDKANP
+946 A
-960 VATQAEVDAAL
+960 
-971 AKLQEAR
+971 LQEAQAVANNQQATQDQVNAATDKLR
-978 IALDGHAPDRDTTP
+978 NARLALDGHAPDRVQDTTP
-992 PVLGGDRMEIY
+992 PVLGQPKQTPWSNILVHGASTIGKRAARPGVSTTE
-1003 SDVAAH
+1003 DVY
-1009 AISTVGRK
+1009 G
-1017 VPRPNQPTP
+1017 NQTTA
-1026 VEEYGENS
+1026 VV
-1034 TRLNELIVTDQE
+1034 ELIVTDDE
-1046 SGINIDSVTFDEATQ
+1046 SDVDLNSVQFTDTASS
-1061 RHLQLLGLKFVKYDR
+1061 RLRALGLEYVPYN
-1076 QQDNGAVGYFTTI
+1076 QQKDNGAIGYFATI
-1089 EENGVVN
+1089 GEGLVKD
-1096 FTGTGIAKFY
+1096 TGTEIVPIE
-1106 FTVANTHGVVSPR
+1106 FTVANTENVRSQT
-1119 LEYRYILKDDIA
+1119 LTFQYLFKDDIA
-1131 PTATPTEHVLIRGQ
+1131 PTATVTEHILIKDQDYSLNLDIR
-1145 EATITIPIQD
+1145 D
-1155 NSMFGTEGGVST
+1155 NSLLGTEGPITVGDI
-1167 GTMSIRPENNTSDPL
+1167 SIKPAGNRESDPL
-1182 TPAILNFTNGN
+1182 TPTALGVTNGTSSAAFRLTLK
-1193 TPQAF
+1193 TPTPYYF
-1198 TISIPDSSPE
+1198 DSPTTSR
-1208 FVFENHNYGKRS
+1208 GDRS
-1220 RTGTVSL
+1220 HEATLSFAGRP
-1227 TANPS
+1227 TAVLP
-1232 QTLERTTYKF
+1232 RTTYKL
-1242 RVADGNTPRGTSEKV
+1242 RLYDSNHPTYNLPQGHRGNES
-1257 TFTDITFTVVDRLA
+1257 FTDITFTVVNPLA
-1271 APEESAKVS
+1271 APAENAKVS

-1288 EDEKN
+1288 EEEKN
-1293 AIKQAVRTANPHI
+1293 AIKQAVKTANPHI

-1316 TNKQVR
+1316 TSKQVQ
-1322 IDVAENGRVTVTY
+1322 IVVANDGQVTVTY
-1335 PHGGKQDTLTADQ
+1335 PHGGKTDTLTAQQ
-1348 VLRVNQAPV
+1348 VSKTNPAPTFGDFGVNTTSGNSTYKTIFVFGAKTNGSEVVEYAPDFVPANATGGIPVQDNTGIAKVELIGIENENKVTDTGIAFTREGKLVADFDTTQRTNLVRNGINGVWHYRIKATDNGNPAKSAITSTIRIKAYRVEKTDETAIAKVYGTALTQDELTNKLRVAVSSGMTVP
-1357 ADVNNFGPMRNIP
+1357 ADNH
-1370 GNAIP
+1370 
-1375 DGGTRNRPTVFVFAK
+1375 
-1390 QAISND
+1390 SH
-1396 GRATKTRQELEA
+1396 
-1408 ANMGYLPI
+1408 
-1416 TDPDNDALKEVA
+1416 
-1428 VTNFEGAPLGSGLK
+1428 K
-1442 VASNGTLSGN
+1442 VAGYTPENGQFTAITNISELPTSGN
-1452 AFTTVSPGGGWVA
+1452 YTV
-1465 RIVPKDAHDKLGNPV
+1465 KM
-1480 YFHIRAYTDK
+1480 
-1490 LIDPT
+1490 
-1495 QANPVEGTY
+1495 E
-1504 NQAVTAEK
+1504 
-1512 IFEKLTIDA
+1512 
-1521 PIGNS
+1521 
-1526 SITVPDGSNP
+1526 
-1536 DEKAQYTR
+1536 
-1544 TITGYKTT
+1544 
-1552 ENGEVTTVDNGV
+1552 
-1564 AGLPKQG
+1564 
-1571 TYFAEV
+1571 
-1577 TTTNIWGQTIKNYV
+1577 TTNVYGQTIVNNI
-1591 KVVHQEDLAAR
+1591 
-1602 TDLVAPEA
+1602 A
-1610 VQVKGTTVA
+1610 VDYNEQKDV
-1619 EDEKQTII
+1619 I
-1627 DALKAANPGKLP
+1627 
-1639 DDPSS
+1639 
-1644 YSVAPNGT
+1644 
-1652 VTVTYSDNSSEPID
+1652 EPI
-1666 VPLKSGIPTV
+1666 
-1676 TAQPHDIVVF
+1676 
-1686 KNTDMTTPVE
+1686 
-1696 LAGFTDNESIKDI
+1696 
-1709 QIVGTDGSSLDQMG
+1709 
-1723 LTVDEKAKENNVK
+1723 
-1736 SALISG
+1736 
-1742 KTNSAVG
+1742 
-1749 KHTRKLRALDNLDQA
+1749 
-1764 SAATN
+1764 
-1769 DFSVRI
+1769 
-1775 VDATVNQPE
+1775 
-1784 TAITKEFGQALT
+1784 
-1796 PEEVRSTINFNVGSG
+1796 
-1811 QNNLIDFDVVIP
+1811 
-1823 ADAPTSGKNVE
+1823 APT
-1834 VPVII
+1834 
-1839 RTKAH
+1839 
-1844 ASASEEFK
+1844 
-1852 RTFVSQDKTV
+1852 Q
-1862 TVRATWPTQADNIEV
+1862 Q
-1877 TAPAD
+1877 
-1882 TTPVL
+1882 VL
-1887 IDGARP
+1887 IDSARP
-1893 TSEAD
+1893 TTETD
-1898 KTALIDALKEA
+1898 KNALINALKEA

-1922 TRFDVA
+1922 TTFDVA
-1928 ENGAV
+1928 ENGTV

-1943 TVTVPF
+1943 QVTVPF

-1963 TPINSAATAGTP
+1963 TPINSATTAGTP

-1990 PNFPGDRQ
+1990 PNFPAGDRQ
-1998 PTVTVPENAR
+1998 PTITVPDNAS

-2013 EGNTGKPVVVATVE
+2013 NGNTGKPVVVATVE
-2027 YPDGSSETV
+2027 YPDGTTEKV
-2036 EVPVKQRDNAK
+2036 EVPVRQRDNAK
-2047 YEATISNPETPAAI
+2047 YEATVTNPDAPAAI
-2061 KASHASDTAIT
+2061 KASHATGTQIT
-2072 DEADKNAIL
+2072 DQADKDAII
-2081 AKVSV
+2081 AKVPV
-2086 PEGSS
+2086 PAGSN
-2091 GRPSL
+2091 GTPSL
-2096 DQNPVVEER
+2096 DENPVVEER

-2119 QTTDTVYVPVDQKD
+2119 RTEDTVYVPVDQKD
-2133 NETHNPTAPAE
+2133 NETHTPTAPAE

-2163 AAVKAAVTVPDGS
+2163 NAIKAAVTVPANSG
-2176 RGEVSLPEG
+2176 GQVSLPEG
-2185 AKVELVGD
+2185 AKVELVND

-2221 KYDATASTTPV
+2221 KYDATAKETPV

-2256 NVPAGSNGQIHVPE
+2256 NVPVGSNGEVHVPD
-2270 NAAVKLD
+2270 NAAVKLV

-2331 TSPDDAAILANVDV
+2331 ASPDDAAILANVDV
-2345 PAAGTKPEVTK
+2345 PAATPDGTKPEVTK

-2365 TGANQGKKVV
+2365 TGTNQGKKVV

-2394 HADNQVHNPEAPTK
+2394 HADKQVHNPEAPAK
-2408 PVQLDV
+2408 PVQVDAPAV
-2414 AATTDTSLSDADKQ
+2414 QDGTLSEDDKK
-2428 AVKDAVTIPQGSG
+2428 AIKDAVVIPDGSG

-2463 TVTYPDGT
+2463 TVTYPDNT
-2471 TETVDVPVVQ
+2471 TDTVYVPVVQ

-2488 PVLTE
+2488 PVLTD
-2493 ANSPVLTDTP
+2493 ANSPVLTNTP

-2509 VQETDKAAIAAK
+2509 VQEDDKAAIAAK
-2521 VDKTNLPQGTETK
+2521 VDKKTLPQGTETK

-2555 YPDGTSETIKVPVDQ
+2555 YPDGTSEIIKVPVDQ
-2570 KDDLTYNPVAPNKD
+2570 KDDLTYNPTAPNKD
-2584 NAVAITSPQTPGTEI
+2584 NAVAIASPQTPGTEI

-2616 VDGGQAPKVT
+2616 VDGGQAPRVT

-2639 PYVTVKVSYPDGTS
+2639 PYVTVTVTYPDDTS

-2669 PTAPAES
+2669 PTVPETA
-2676 VKLDAPAVQDGTLS
+2676 VQVDAPAVQDGTLS

-2739 DTVYVPV
+2739 DIVYVPV

-2756 SLTDADQPVLT
+2756 SLKDANSPVLT
-2767 DTPAKAETPVQDT
+2767 DTPAKAETPVQDA

-2803 DGAKVELD
+2803 DGAKVELVD
-2811 GDKPVVPVLVSYPD
+2811 NKPVVPVLVSYPD

-2849 AETPVAITGSDAP
+2849 VETPVAITGSDAP

-2889 KVTKEIT
+2889 EVTKEIT

-2907 VEVTVTYPDDTYEKV
+2907 VEVTVTYPDKTKEV
-2922 NVPVNQKDNEA
+2922 IPVPVNQKDNEA

-2982 KVAEPAK
+2982 KVEEPAK

-3000 NVEVTYPDG
+3000 KVEVTYPDG

-3037 PAEVLVAIDPT
+3037 PAEALVAIDPT
-3048 PGVAIN
+3048 PGAAITN
-3054 NPMDKEAIAAKVDL
+3054 QADKDAAAAKVDL
-3068 SKLPAGTTAEVADGA
+3068 SKLPAGTTAAVADDA

-3093 PVVPVT
+3093 PVVPVK
-3099 VTYPDGTS
+3099 VTYPDGT
-3107 ETINVPVKQADNLAM
+3107 EDTVYVPVKQADNLAL

-3150 DAIVAKVDP
+3150 DAIAAKVDP

-3203 VKQADNVVKEP
+3203 VKQADNVANEP

-3229 TGTPVPASDK
+3229 TGTPVPADDK
-3239 QAILDKVEVPEG
+3239 PAILAKVNLPEG
-3251 ANATIADDAT
+3251 AEATIADDAT
-3261 VVRENGQPV
+3261 VIREDGQAV

-3297 TPSPVTDPVQ
+3297 TPSQVTDTVQ

-3323 KDAIIAAVPVP
+3323 KDAIIAAVTVP

-3351 RVEEVNGQPVVKAIV
+3351 QVEVVNDQPVVKAIV

-3387 KEPSLKEAEAGK
+3387 KEPSLKETEPGK
-3399 PAQAVITENPTAGA
+3399 PAQAVITENPTAGKA
-3413 SITDP
+3413 ITDP
-3418 ADQNVILDKVVV
+3418 ADQKAILDKVVV

-3481 SLKSQTPVGV
+3481 SLKNQTPVGV

-3633 VTYPDGSKDKIFV
+3633 VTYQDGSKDKIFV

-3666 TSATDSAST
+3666 TNATDPSST
-3675 PDGQDS
+3675 PAGQDS

-3704 EKEAVKKAVEASN
+3704 EKEAVKKAVEDSN

-3742 DTIQPKDAV
+3742 DTIKPKDAV

-3816 NEDEA
+3816 NEDEVA
-3821 TRGTDPNK
+3821 RGTDPNK

-3876 DANNPSSTPEG
+3876 DANNPSSTPAG

-3903 VKNSDKLTDA
+3903 VKNPDKLTDA

-3926 DLPAGTTVSVANDGT
+3926 DLPEGTEVTVSDNGT

-4014 LTDAEKESVKK
+4014 LTDAEKDAVKK

-4040 VSDNGTVTVTYPD
+4040 
-4053 KSTDT
+4053 
-4058 IQPAETVKV
+4058 
-4067 AKDTDK
+4067 
-4073 DGFTDTEEATAGTSA
+4073 
-4088 TDPSSTPAGQD
+4088 
-4099 SADRLNPG
+4099 
-4107 LTEPVEVKNPDKLTD
+4107 
-4122 AEKESVKRAVEE
+4122 
-4134 TNDLPAGTE
+4134 
-4143 VSVSD
+4143 
-4148 SGTVTVTYPD
+4148 
-4158 KSTDTIQPAETVK
+4158 
-4171 VAKDTDKDGFTDTEE
+4171 
-4186 ATAGTDATNPSSTPA
+4186 
-4201 GQDSAGQLTPSLAE
+4201 
-4215 PVEVKNPDKLTD
+4215 
-4227 AEKESVKKAVEDS
+4227 
-4240 NDLPEGTE
+4240 
-4248 VSVSDNG
+4248 VSDNG

-4310 AGQLTPGLT
+4310 AGQLTPGLG

-4329 LTDAEKDAV
+4329 LSDAEKEAIKDAV
-4338 KKAVEASNDLPEGT
+4338 QESNDLPAGT
-4352 EVTVSDNGTVTVT
+4352 EITVSDNGTVTVT
-4365 YPDKSTD
+4365 YPDESTD
-4372 TIQPAETVKVAKDTD
+4372 TIKPAETVK
-4387 KDGFTDTEE
+4387 
-4396 ATAGTDATNPAS
+4396 AT
-4408 TPAGQDSAGQLTP
+4408 
-4421 SLAEP
+4421 
-4426 VEVKNPDKL
+4426 
-4435 TDAEKESVKKAV
+4435 
-4447 EDSNDLPEGTEVSVS
+4447 
-4462 DNGTVTVTYPDKS
+4462 
-4475 TDTIQ
+4475 
-4480 PAETVK
+4480 
-4486 VAKDTDKDGF
+4486 
-4496 TDTEEE
+4496 
-4502 KAGTNATDPSSTPA
+4502 
-4516 GQDSAGQLTPSL
+4516 
-4528 TEPVEVKN
+4528 
-4536 PDKLTDAEKE
+4536 
-4546 AVKKAV
+4546 
-4552 EDSNDLPEGTEV
+4552 
-4564 TVSDNGTVTVT
+4564 
-4575 YPDKSAD
+4575 
-4582 TIQPTDTVKAAKPV
+4582 KPV

-4605 PEVTATDSG
+4605 PEVTSTASG
-4614 AVVVTPPTDNVTN
+4614 D
-4627 LDITFTP
+4627 
-4634 EGASQPVTV
+4634 
-4643 VVSKDENGI
+4643 
-4652 WTAPADSGLV
+4652 
-4662 INSDGT
+4662 
-4668 ITIPAEKV
+4668 
-4676 ADGTAV
+4676 
-4682 TVVAENGSISS
+4682 
-4693 PEVGSTVVPVPAVTP
+4693 
-4708 ETPVAPSKPEVTAT
+4708 
-4722 DSGAVVVTPPTDNVT
+4722 VVVTPPTDNVT

-4775 PDGTITIPAE
+4775 PDGTITIPADKVADGTAVTVVAENGSVSSPEVGSTVVPVPVVTPETPVAPSKPEVISTASGDVVVTPPTDNVTNLDITFTPEGSSQPVTVVVSKDATGAWTAPADSGLVVNPDGTITIPAE

-4799 GSVSSPEVGSAVVPV
+4799 GSVSSPEVGSTVVPV

-5028 ASTDTP
+5028 ASTETP
-5034 VVEVPATPSLALDGS
+5034 VVEVPATPSLILDGS
-5049 GNVLITPPAE
+5049 GNVIITPPAE

-5129 SQAATLLVQPKQTAE
+5129 SQAATVLVQPKQTAE

-5207 PTKTVMDAQNGKGTS
+5207 PTKTVMDAQNGEGTS

-5282 LSDAE
+5282 LSDVE

-5325 RLPADQTVLQVAHGE
+5325 RLPADQTVLHATHGE
-5340 GTSHSLPAYD
+5340 GVSHSLPAYD

>member
-16 NFEKRSRFGIRKLTI
+16 NFEKRSQFGIRKLTI

-180 KVTSPTDPGGDT
+180 KVTSPTDSGGDT

-201 NGDWDR
+201 NGDWNR
-207 LMFSVPNN
+207 LMFSAPNN
-215 AGSGKEALTKAAS
+215 AGSGQEALTKAAS

-234 RTVYINRFSGSTDK
+234 RTVYINRFSGSNDK

-330 DLFNGAGPLVTNVT
+330 DLFNGADPLVTNVT
-344 VSSDGIGGNAVLR
+344 VSSDGVGGNAVLR

-461 KNSARTFGPDNWKA
+461 KNGARTFGPDNWKA

-505 FGGPV
+505 FGGTV

-849 SDYSRADRAKQN
+849 SDYSRADGAKKN

-925 KDPANA
+925 KDSANA

-1335 PHGGKQDTLTADQ
+1335 PHGGKTDTLTAQQ
-1348 VLRVNQAPV
+1348 VSKTNPAPTFGDFGVNTTVGSSTYKTIFVFGAKTNGSEVVEYAPDFVPDNATGGIPVQDNTGIAKVELIGIDNENKVTNTGIAFTPEGKLLGEFDRNQSTNLVRNGINSVWHHRIKATDNGNPAKSAITSTIRIKAYRVEKTDETAIAKVYGTALTQDELTNKLRVAVSSGMTVP
-1357 ADVNNFGPMRNIP
+1357 ADNH
-1370 GNAIP
+1370 
-1375 DGGTRNRPTVFVFAK
+1375 
-1390 QAISND
+1390 SH
-1396 GRATKTRQELEA
+1396 
-1408 ANMGYLPI
+1408 
-1416 TDPDNDALKEVA
+1416 
-1428 VTNFEGAPLGSGLK
+1428 K
-1442 VASNGTLSGN
+1442 VAGYTPENGQFTAITNISELPTSGN
-1452 AFTTVSPGGGWVA
+1452 YTV
-1465 RIVPKDAHDKLGNPV
+1465 KM
-1480 YFHIRAYTDK
+1480 
-1490 LIDPT
+1490 
-1495 QANPVEGTY
+1495 E
-1504 NQAVTAEK
+1504 
-1512 IFEKLTIDA
+1512 
-1521 PIGNS
+1521 
-1526 SITVPDGSNP
+1526 
-1536 DEKAQYTR
+1536 
-1544 TITGYKTT
+1544 
-1552 ENGEVTTVDNGV
+1552 
-1564 AGLPKQG
+1564 
-1571 TYFAEV
+1571 
-1577 TTTNIWGQTIKNYV
+1577 TTNVYGQTIVNNI
-1591 KVVHQEDLAAR
+1591 
-1602 TDLVAPEA
+1602 A
-1610 VQVKGTTVA
+1610 VDYNEQKDV
-1619 EDEKQTII
+1619 I
-1627 DALKAANPGKLP
+1627 
-1639 DDPSS
+1639 
-1644 YSVAPNGT
+1644 
-1652 VTVTYSDNSSEPID
+1652 EPI
-1666 VPLKSGIPTV
+1666 
-1676 TAQPHDIVVF
+1676 
-1686 KNTDMTTPVE
+1686 
-1696 LAGFTDNESIKDI
+1696 
-1709 QIVGTDGSSLDQMG
+1709 
-1723 LTVDEKAKENNVK
+1723 
-1736 SALISG
+1736 
-1742 KTNSAVG
+1742 
-1749 KHTRKLRALDNLDQA
+1749 
-1764 SAATN
+1764 
-1769 DFSVRI
+1769 
-1775 VDATVNQPE
+1775 
-1784 TAITKEFGQALT
+1784 
-1796 PEEVRSTINFNVGSG
+1796 
-1811 QNNLIDFDVVIP
+1811 
-1823 ADAPTSGKNVE
+1823 APT
-1834 VPVII
+1834 
-1839 RTKAH
+1839 
-1844 ASASEEFK
+1844 
-1852 RTFVSQDKTV
+1852 Q
-1862 TVRATWPTQADNIEV
+1862 QA
-1877 TAPAD
+1877 
-1882 TTPVL
+1882 L
-1887 IDGARP
+1887 IDGAAP
-1893 TSEAD
+1893 TTDAD
-1898 KTALIDALKEA
+1898 KTALINALKEA

-1933 TITYPDRSSE
+1933 TITYPDNSSE

-1954 AQHTPTVAE
+1954 AQHTPVVAE
-1963 TPINSAATAGTP
+1963 TPINSAATAGTE

-1990 PNFPGDRQ
+1990 PTYSGSGQ
-1998 PTVTVPENAR
+1998 PTVTVPADAR

-2013 EGNTGKPVVVATVE
+2013 NGNTGKPVVVATVE
-2027 YPDGSSETV
+2027 YPDGSRENV
-2036 EVPVKQRDNAK
+2036 EVPVRQRDNAK
-2047 YEATISNPETPAAI
+2047 YEATVTNPDAPAAI
-2061 KASHASDTAIT
+2061 KASHATGSQIT
-2072 DEADKNAIL
+2072 DQADKNAIL

-2096 DQNPVVEER
+2096 DQNPVVEEQG
-2105 DGKQVVKVTVTYPD
+2105 GKPVVKVTVTYPD

-2144 SVKLDAPATAN
+2144 AVKLDAPATAN

-2163 AAVKAAVTVPDGS
+2163 NAIKAAVTVPANSG
-2176 RGEVSLPEG
+2176 GQVSLPED
-2185 AKVELVGD
+2185 AKVELVNGN
-2193 KPVVKATVTYPDGT
+2193 PVVKATVTYPDGT
-2207 TDIVDVPVVQKDST
+2207 TDIVEVPVVQKDST
-2221 KYDATASTTPV
+2221 KYDATAKETPV

-2256 NVPAGSNGQIHVPE
+2256 NVPAGSNGEIHVPE
-2270 NAAVKLD
+2270 NAAVKLV

-2345 PAAGTKPEVTK
+2345 PAATPDGTKPEVTK

-2394 HADNQVHNPEAPTK
+2394 HADNQVHNPEAPTR

-2521 VDKTNLPQGTETK
+2521 VDKTTLPPGTETK
-2534 VPDDAVV
+2534 VPDDSVV

-2555 YPDGTSETIKVPVDQ
+2555 YPDGTSEIIKVPVDQ
-2570 KDDLTYNPVAPNKD
+2570 KDDLTYNPEAPNKD
-2584 NAVAITSPQTPGTEI
+2584 NAVAITSPQTQGTEI

-2616 VDGGQAPKVT
+2616 VDGGQVPQVT
-2626 KEITSP
+2626 KEIASP

-2669 PTAPAES
+2669 PTVPEKA
-2676 VKLDAPAVQDGTLS
+2676 VQVDAPAVQDGTLS

-2701 VIPDGSG
+2701 TIPDGSG

-2756 SLTDADQPVLT
+2756 SLTDANSPVLT
-2767 DTPAKAETPVQDT
+2767 KTPAKANEPVQED
-2780 DKAAIAAKVDLSKL
+2780 DKAAIAAKVDKKTL
-2794 PENTTAKVP
+2794 PQGTETKVP
-2803 DGAKVELD
+2803 DDAVVELEN
-2811 GDKPVVPVLVSYPD
+2811 GKPVVPVLVSYPD
-2825 GTSETIKV
+2825 GTSEIIKV

-3037 PAEVLVAIDPT
+3037 PAEALVAIDPT
-3048 PGVAIN
+3048 PGAAITN
-3054 NPMDKEAIAAKVDL
+3054 QADKDAVVAKVDL
-3068 SKLPAGTTAEVADGA
+3068 NKLPAGTTAAVADGA

-3107 ETINVPVKQADNLAM
+3107 EIINVPVKQADNLAL

-3150 DAIVAKVDP
+3150 DAIAAKVDP

-3203 VKQADNVVKEP
+3203 VKQADNVANEP
-3214 SLTDQTPVPI
+3214 SLTDQIPVPI

-3229 TGTPVPASDK
+3229 TGTPVPADDK
-3239 QAILDKVEVPEG
+3239 PAILAKVDLPAG
-3251 ANATIADDAT
+3251 AEATIADDAT
-3261 VVRENGQPV
+3261 VVREDGQAV

-3297 TPSPVTDPVQ
+3297 TPSQVMDTVQ

-3323 KDAIIAAVPVP
+3323 KDAIIAAVTVP

-3351 RVEEVNGQPVVKAIV
+3351 QVEVVNAQPVVKAIV

-3387 KEPSLKEAEAGK
+3387 KEPSLKETEAGK

-3666 TSATDSAST
+3666 TSATDPAST

-3876 DANNPSSTPEG
+3876 DANNP
-3887 QDSAERLNPG
+3887 A
-3897 LTEPVE
+3897 
-3903 VKNSDKLTDA
+3903 
-3913 EKEAVKKAVEDSN
+3913 
-3926 DLPAGTTVSVANDGT
+3926 
-3941 VTVTYP
+3941 
-3947 DKSTDTIQPAETVK
+3947 
-3961 VAKDTD
+3961 
-3967 KDGFTDTEEA
+3967 
-3977 TAGTSATDPSSTPA
+3977 
-3991 GQDSAGQLTPSL
+3991 
-4003 AEPVEVKNPDK
+4003 
-4014 LTDAEKESVKK
+4014 
-4025 AVEDSNDLPEGTEVT
+4025 
-4040 VSDNGTVTVTYPD
+4040 
-4053 KSTDT
+4053 
-4058 IQPAETVKV
+4058 
-4067 AKDTDK
+4067 
-4073 DGFTDTEEATAGTSA
+4073 
-4088 TDPSSTPAGQD
+4088 STPAGQD

-4107 LTEPVEVKNPDKLTD
+4107 LT
-4122 AEKESVKRAVEE
+4122 
-4134 TNDLPAGTE
+4134 
-4143 VSVSD
+4143 
-4148 SGTVTVTYPD
+4148 
-4158 KSTDTIQPAETVK
+4158 
-4171 VAKDTDKDGFTDTEE
+4171 
-4186 ATAGTDATNPSSTPA
+4186 
-4201 GQDSAGQLTPSLAE
+4201 E

-4248 VSVSDNG
+4248 VSVSD
-4255 TVTVTYPDKSTDTI
+4255 S
-4269 QPAETV
+4269 
-4275 KVAKD
+4275 
-4280 TDKDGFTDTE
+4280 
-4290 EEKAGTNATDPS
+4290 
-4302 STPAGQDS
+4302 
-4310 AGQLTPGLT
+4310 
-4319 EPVEVKNPDK
+4319 
-4329 LTDAEKDAV
+4329 
-4338 KKAVEASNDLPEGT
+4338 
-4352 EVTVSDNGTVTVT
+4352 GTVTVT

-4435 TDAEKESVKKAV
+4435 TDAEKDAVKKAV
-4447 EDSNDLPEGTEVSVS
+4447 EDSNDLPEGTEVTVS

-4575 YPDKSAD
+4575 YPDKSTDTIKPAD
-4582 TIQPTDTVKAAKPV
+4582 TVKVAKDTDKDGFTDTEEEKAGTNATDPSSTPAGQDSAGQLTPGLGEPVEVKNPDKLSDAEKEAVKDAVQESNDLPAGTEITVSDNGTVTVTYPDKSTDTIKPTDTVKVAKDTDKDGFTDTEEEKAGTNATDPSSTPAGQDSAGQLTPGLGEPVEVKNPDKLSDAEKEAVKDAVQESNDLPAGTEITVSDNGTVTVTYPDKSTDTIEPAETVKATKPV

-4605 PEVTATDSG
+4605 PEVTSTASG
-4614 AVVVTPPTDNVTN
+4614 DVVVTPPTDNVTN

-4634 EGASQPVTV
+4634 EGSSQPVTV
-4643 VVSKDENGI
+4643 VVSKDATGT

-4662 INSDGT
+4662 VNPDGT
-4668 ITIPAEKV
+4668 ITIPADKV

-4693 PEVGSTVVPVPAVTP
+4693 PEVGSTVVPVPVVTP
-4708 ETPVAPSKPEVTAT
+4708 ETPVAPSKPEVISTT
-4722 DSGAVVVTPPTDNVT
+4722 SGDVVVTPPTDNVT

-5287 KETVETAIRKDKD
+5287 KKAVETAIRKDKD

-5325 RLPADQTVLQVAHGE
+5325 RLPADQTVLHATHGE
-5340 GTSHSLPAYD
+5340 GVSHSLPAYD

>member
-16 NFEKRSRFGIRKLTI
+16 NFEKRSQFGIRKLTI

-380 AAPTAPSTSTNFV
+380 AAPTASQVPTKLVDKS
-393 LKGRGVVGND
+393 GR
-403 MVGLQGEDHQL
+403 VGLQGEDHQL
-414 NLPAKK
+414 NLPAKIK
-420 AVANIA
+420 VDNIA
-426 TIGNKATYLTQ
+426 TIEDATKYSAQWNTQVTEFLKANTSTH
-437 WQEQL
+437 WSGTG
-442 NKFLELNKQLQ
+442 KQFF
-453 SWNNQWGF
+453 NA
-461 KNSARTFGPDNWKA
+461 ARLYGSQNWKA
-475 QHLTASIKYTD
+475 EFLTAKIKYVEG
-486 SRQTQIQG
+486 SNNKRIQG
-494 IEVKGVTKDSR
+494 IEVSGPTKEYENVNMKPNGS
-505 FGGPV
+505 V

-534 DEAKA
+534 DEAKK

-849 SDYSRADRAKQN
+849 SDYSRADGAKKN

-1046 SGINIDSVTFDEATQ
+1046 SGINIDSITFDEATQ
-1061 RHLQLLGLKFVKYDR
+1061 RDLQQLGLQFVKYDS
-1076 QQDNGAVGYFTTI
+1076 QKDNGAVGYFTTI

-1271 APEESAKVS
+1271 APEESAKVF

-1288 EDEKN
+1288 EEEKN
-1293 AIKQAVRTANPHI
+1293 AIKQAVKTANPHI
-1306 AEIDNAANGD
+1306 TAIDNAANGD
-1316 TNKQVR
+1316 ASKQVR

-1335 PHGGKQDTLTADQ
+1335 PHGGKTDTLTAQQ
-1348 VLRVNQAPV
+1348 VSKTNPAPTFGDFGVNTTVGSSTYKTIFVFGAKTNGSEVVEYAPDFVPDNATGGIPVQDNTGIAKVELIGIDNENKVTNTGIAFTPEGKLLGEFDRNQSTNLVRNGINSVWHHRIKATDNGNPAKSAITSTIRIKAYRVEKTDETAIAKVYGTALTQDELTNKLRVAVSSGMTVP
-1357 ADVNNFGPMRNIP
+1357 ADNH
-1370 GNAIP
+1370 
-1375 DGGTRNRPTVFVFAK
+1375 
-1390 QAISND
+1390 SH
-1396 GRATKTRQELEA
+1396 
-1408 ANMGYLPI
+1408 
-1416 TDPDNDALKEVA
+1416 
-1428 VTNFEGAPLGSGLK
+1428 K
-1442 VASNGTLSGN
+1442 VAGYTPENGQFTAITNISELPTSGN
-1452 AFTTVSPGGGWVA
+1452 YTV
-1465 RIVPKDAHDKLGNPV
+1465 KM
-1480 YFHIRAYTDK
+1480 
-1490 LIDPT
+1490 
-1495 QANPVEGTY
+1495 E
-1504 NQAVTAEK
+1504 
-1512 IFEKLTIDA
+1512 
-1521 PIGNS
+1521 
-1526 SITVPDGSNP
+1526 
-1536 DEKAQYTR
+1536 
-1544 TITGYKTT
+1544 
-1552 ENGEVTTVDNGV
+1552 
-1564 AGLPKQG
+1564 
-1571 TYFAEV
+1571 
-1577 TTTNIWGQTIKNYV
+1577 TTNVYGQTIVNNI
-1591 KVVHQEDLAAR
+1591 
-1602 TDLVAPEA
+1602 A
-1610 VQVKGTTVA
+1610 VDYNEQKDV
-1619 EDEKQTII
+1619 I
-1627 DALKAANPGKLP
+1627 
-1639 DDPSS
+1639 
-1644 YSVAPNGT
+1644 
-1652 VTVTYSDNSSEPID
+1652 EPI
-1666 VPLKSGIPTV
+1666 
-1676 TAQPHDIVVF
+1676 
-1686 KNTDMTTPVE
+1686 
-1696 LAGFTDNESIKDI
+1696 
-1709 QIVGTDGSSLDQMG
+1709 
-1723 LTVDEKAKENNVK
+1723 
-1736 SALISG
+1736 
-1742 KTNSAVG
+1742 
-1749 KHTRKLRALDNLDQA
+1749 
-1764 SAATN
+1764 
-1769 DFSVRI
+1769 
-1775 VDATVNQPE
+1775 
-1784 TAITKEFGQALT
+1784 
-1796 PEEVRSTINFNVGSG
+1796 
-1811 QNNLIDFDVVIP
+1811 
-1823 ADAPTSGKNVE
+1823 APT
-1834 VPVII
+1834 
-1839 RTKAH
+1839 
-1844 ASASEEFK
+1844 
-1852 RTFVSQDKTV
+1852 Q
-1862 TVRATWPTQADNIEV
+1862 QA
-1877 TAPAD
+1877 
-1882 TTPVL
+1882 L
-1887 IDGARP
+1887 IDGAAP
-1893 TSEAD
+1893 TTDAD
-1898 KTALIDALKEA
+1898 KTALINALKEA

-1943 TVTVPF
+1943 QVTVPF

-1954 AQHTPTVAE
+1954 AQHTPVVAE
-1963 TPINSAATAGTP
+1963 TPIDSATTAGTS
-1975 LTEDERNAVKAAVTV
+1975 LTETERNAVKAAVTV
-1990 PNFPGDRQ
+1990 PNFPAGDKQ
-1998 PTVTVPENAR
+1998 PTITVPDNAS

-2013 EGNTGKPVVVATVE
+2013 NGNTGKPVVVATVE
-2027 YPDGSSETV
+2027 YPDGSTEQV
-2036 EVPVKQRDNAK
+2036 EVPVRQRDNAK
-2047 YEATISNPETPAAI
+2047 YEATVTNPDAPAAI
-2061 KASHASDTAIT
+2061 KASHATGSQIT
-2072 DEADKNAIL
+2072 DQADKNAIL

-2086 PEGSS
+2086 PTGSK
-2091 GRPSL
+2091 GTPSL

-2105 DGKQVVKVTVTYPD
+2105 DGKPVVKVTVTYPD

-2144 SVKLDAPATAN
+2144 AVKLDAPATAN

-2163 AAVKAAVTVPDGS
+2163 NAIKAAVTVPDGS
-2176 RGEVSLPEG
+2176 RGEVSLAPD

-2193 KPVVKATVTYPDGT
+2193 KPVVKATVTYPDST
-2207 TDIVDVPVVQKDST
+2207 TDIVEVPVVQKDST
-2221 KYDATASTTPV
+2221 KYDATAKETPV

-2256 NVPAGSNGQIHVPE
+2256 NVPAGSNGEIHVPD
-2270 NAAVKLD
+2270 NAAVKLV

-2306 AVYTPNLVNPKEV
+2306 AVYTPNLVETKEV

-2324 PTNDTQI
+2324 PTNGTSI
-2331 TSPDDAAILANVDV
+2331 TSPDDASILANVDV
-2345 PAAGTKPEVTK
+2345 PAAAQDGTKPRVDK
-2356 TIASPVKDG
+2356 AIASPVKDG
-2365 TGANQGKKVV
+2365 TGTNQGKKVV

-2394 HADNQVHNPEAPTK
+2394 HADNQVHNPEAPTR

-2521 VDKTNLPQGTETK
+2521 VDKTTLPPGTETK
-2534 VPDDAVV
+2534 VPDDSVV

-2555 YPDGTSETIKVPVDQ
+2555 YPDGTSEIIKVPVDQ
-2570 KDDLTYNPVAPNKD
+2570 KDDLTYNPEAPNKD
-2584 NAVAITSPQTPGTEI
+2584 NAVAITSPQTQGTEI

-2616 VDGGQAPKVT
+2616 VDGGQVPQVT
-2626 KEITSP
+2626 KEIASP

-2669 PTAPAES
+2669 PTVPEKA
-2676 VKLDAPAVQDGTLS
+2676 VQVDAPAVQDGTLS
-2690 EDDKKAVKDAV
+2690 EDDKKAIKDTV
-2701 VIPDGSG
+2701 VIPEGSG
-2708 GVASL
+2708 GQASL
-2713 PEDAKVELVDNKP
+2713 PADAKVIDRNGTP
-2726 VVPVTVTYPDNTK
+2726 VVPVTVTYPDNTT

-2746 VQKDSVKYTP
+2746 VQKDSVKHTP

-2825 GTSETIKV
+2825 GTSEIIKV

-2849 AETPVAITGSDAP
+2849 AEAPVAITGSDAP

-2868 TDKPAI
+2868 ADKPAI

-2907 VEVTVTYPDDTYEKV
+2907 VEVTVTYPDKTSEV
-2922 NVPVNQKDNEA
+2922 IPVPVNQKDNEA
-2933 NDPTVTA
+2933 NTPTVTA

-2953 NTPVESDAD
+2953 NTPVETDAD

-2989 VVMDQAGNPVV
+2989 VVLDQAGNPVV

-3031 EPELGK
+3031 DPEVGK

-3229 TGTPVPASDK
+3229 TGTTVPADDK
-3239 QAILDKVEVPEG
+3239 QAILAKVKVPEG

-3261 VVRENGQPV
+3261 VVREDGQPV

-3297 TPSPVTDPVQ
+3297 TPSQVTDPVQ

-3323 KDAIIAAVPVP
+3323 KDAIIAAVTVP

-3351 RVEEVNGQPVVKAIV
+3351 QVEVVNAQPVVKAIV

-3387 KEPSLKEAEAGK
+3387 KEPSLKETEPGK

-3633 VTYPDGSKDKIFV
+3633 VTYQDGSKDKIFV

-3666 TSATDSAST
+3666 TSATDPAST
-3675 PDGQDS
+3675 PAGQDS

-3704 EKEAVKKAVEASN
+3704 EKEAVKKAVEDSN

-3742 DTIQPKDAV
+3742 DTIKPKDAV

-3816 NEDEA
+3816 NEDEVA
-3821 TRGTDPNK
+3821 RGTDPNK

-3876 DANNPSSTPEG
+3876 DANNP
-3887 QDSAERLNPG
+3887 A
-3897 LTEPVE
+3897 
-3903 VKNSDKLTDA
+3903 
-3913 EKEAVKKAVEDSN
+3913 
-3926 DLPAGTTVSVANDGT
+3926 
-3941 VTVTYP
+3941 
-3947 DKSTDTIQPAETVK
+3947 
-3961 VAKDTD
+3961 
-3967 KDGFTDTEEA
+3967 
-3977 TAGTSATDPSSTPA
+3977 
-3991 GQDSAGQLTPSL
+3991 
-4003 AEPVEVKNPDK
+4003 
-4014 LTDAEKESVKK
+4014 
-4025 AVEDSNDLPEGTEVT
+4025 
-4040 VSDNGTVTVTYPD
+4040 
-4053 KSTDT
+4053 
-4058 IQPAETVKV
+4058 
-4067 AKDTDK
+4067 
-4073 DGFTDTEEATAGTSA
+4073 
-4088 TDPSSTPAGQD
+4088 STPAGQD

-4107 LTEPVEVKNPDKLTD
+4107 L
-4122 AEKESVKRAVEE
+4122 
-4134 TNDLPAGTE
+4134 
-4143 VSVSD
+4143 
-4148 SGTVTVTYPD
+4148 
-4158 KSTDTIQPAETVK
+4158 
-4171 VAKDTDKDGFTDTEE
+4171 
-4186 ATAGTDATNPSSTPA
+4186 
-4201 GQDSAGQLTPSLAE
+4201 
-4215 PVEVKNPDKLTD
+4215 
-4227 AEKESVKKAVEDS
+4227 
-4240 NDLPEGTE
+4240 
-4248 VSVSDNG
+4248 
-4255 TVTVTYPDKSTDTI
+4255 
-4269 QPAETV
+4269 
-4275 KVAKD
+4275 
-4280 TDKDGFTDTE
+4280 
-4290 EEKAGTNATDPS
+4290 
-4302 STPAGQDS
+4302 
-4310 AGQLTPGLT
+4310 
-4319 EPVEVKNPDK
+4319 
-4329 LTDAEKDAV
+4329 
-4338 KKAVEASNDLPEGT
+4338 
-4352 EVTVSDNGTVTVT
+4352 
-4365 YPDKSTD
+4365 
-4372 TIQPAETVKVAKDTD
+4372 
-4387 KDGFTDTEE
+4387 
-4396 ATAGTDATNPAS
+4396 
-4408 TPAGQDSAGQLTP
+4408 
-4421 SLAEP
+4421 
-4426 VEVKNPDKL
+4426 
-4435 TDAEKESVKKAV
+4435 
-4447 EDSNDLPEGTEVSVS
+4447 
-4462 DNGTVTVTYPDKS
+4462 
-4475 TDTIQ
+4475 
-4480 PAETVK
+4480 
-4486 VAKDTDKDGF
+4486 
-4496 TDTEEE
+4496 
-4502 KAGTNATDPSSTPA
+4502 
-4516 GQDSAGQLTPSL
+4516 
-4528 TEPVEVKN
+4528 
-4536 PDKLTDAEKE
+4536 
-4546 AVKKAV
+4546 
-4552 EDSNDLPEGTEV
+4552 
-4564 TVSDNGTVTVT
+4564 
-4575 YPDKSAD
+4575 
-4582 TIQPTDTVKAAKPV
+4582 
-4596 SETPVAPSK
+4596 
-4605 PEVTATDSG
+4605 
-4614 AVVVTPPTDNVTN
+4614 
-4627 LDITFTP
+4627 
-4634 EGASQPVTV
+4634 
-4643 VVSKDENGI
+4643 
-4652 WTAPADSGLV
+4652 
-4662 INSDGT
+4662 
-4668 ITIPAEKV
+4668 
-4676 ADGTAV
+4676 
-4682 TVVAENGSISS
+4682 
-4693 PEVGSTVVPVPAVTP
+4693 
-4708 ETPVAPSKPEVTAT
+4708 
-4722 DSGAVVVTPPTDNVT
+4722 
-4737 NLDITFTPEGSS
+4737 
-4749 QPVTVVVSKDA
+4749 
-4760 TGTWTAPADSGLVVN
+4760 
-4775 PDGTITIPAE
+4775 
-4785 NVADGTAVTVVAEN
+4785 
-4799 GSVSSPEVGSAVVPV
+4799 
-4814 PTPELPAIPAKPT
+4814 
-4827 SVTNADGSVTIVP
+4827 
-4840 PVENVTGLDITFT
+4840 
-4853 PEGATEPVTVTLG
+4853 
-4866 KDATGAWTA
+4866 
-4875 PADSGLVVNPDGT
+4875 
-4888 ITIPADRL
+4888 
-4896 ADGTEGQVG
+4896 
-4905 LVAKN
+4905 
-4910 GDLTSN
+4910 
-4916 DPAPQVPET
+4916 
-4925 PAKSSVETNENG
+4925 
-4937 SVTIV
+4937 
-4942 PPVENVTGIDITFT
+4942 
-4956 PEGASQPV
+4956 
-4964 TVVVSKD
+4964 
-4971 ATGAWTAPAD
+4971 
-4981 SGLVVNPDGTIT
+4981 
-4993 IPADKVADGT
+4993 
-5003 AVSVVTKNGQVPS
+5003 
-5016 DEASATYVPAKP
+5016 
-5028 ASTDTP
+5028 
-5034 VVEVPATPSLALDGS
+5034 
-5049 GNVLITPPAE
+5049 
-5059 NATSLDITFT
+5059 
-5069 PAGSE
+5069 
-5074 TPITVTA
+5074 
-5081 NKDATGNWILPE
+5081 
-5093 TSIAVVNPDGTISIS
+5093 
-5108 TSEMEGGTAV
+5108 
-5118 SVVAKNEGVPS
+5118 
-5129 SQAATLLVQPKQTAE
+5129 
-5144 ELAPTV
+5144 
-5150 KKPIAVEDA
+5150 
-5159 SKLTDAE
+5159 
-5166 KKELEDVVRKDNV
+5166 
-5179 LPEGTEVSV
+5179 
-5188 ADDGTVTVTYPD
+5188 
-5200 KSTDTIL
+5200 
-5207 PTKTVMDAQNGKGTS
+5207 
-5222 HSLPAYDLTAD
+5222 
-5233 EDKDGFTNEEELKQG
+5233 
-5248 SNVAD
+5248 
-5253 AKSVPAGKSSAERLT
+5253 
-5268 PTNDLAVK
+5268 
-5276 VKDLTK
+5276 
-5282 LSDAE
+5282 
-5287 KETVETAIRKDKD
+5287 
-5300 LPEGTQIEVAN
+5300 
-5311 DGSVTITYPDGSIG
+5311 
-5325 RLPADQTVLQVAHGE
+5325 
-5340 GTSHSLPAYD
+5340 
-5350 LTADEDKDG
+5350 
-5359 FTNEEELKQGSNV
+5359 
-5372 ADAKSVPAGK
+5372 
-5382 SSAERLTPTNDLA
+5382 
-5395 VKVKDLT
+5395 
-5402 KLTDAEKKAVET
+5402 
-5414 AIRKNNTLPEGT
+5414 
-5426 QIEVANDGSVTI
+5426 
-5438 TYPDGSVDQIVATKV
+5438 
-5453 VATDSTVSPDSG
+5453 
-5465 VSQSSGTT
+5465 
-5473 KVLPGSA
+5473 
-5480 SSTRAAKKPLPAT
+5480 
-5493 GENGSPIL
+5493 
-5501 VLSGLALLAGVAM
+5501 
-5514 FRKAKREDEN
+5514 

>member
-16 NFEKRSRFGIRKLTI
+16 NFEKRSQFGIRKLTI

-330 DLFNGAGPLVTNVT
+330 DLFNGADPLVTNVT
-344 VSSDGIGGNAVLR
+344 VSSDGIGGNATLH
-357 FKDGSEKTIP
+357 FKDGSKKTIP
-367 MKQLVYKINTASG
+367 MNQLVYKTNNATG
-380 AAPTAPSTSTNFV
+380 GAPTASQVPTKLVDKS
-393 LKGRGVVGND
+393 GR
-403 MVGLQGEDHQL
+403 VGLQGEDHQL
-414 NLPAKK
+414 NLPAKIK
-420 AVANIA
+420 VDNIA
-426 TIGNKATYLTQ
+426 TIEDATKYSAQWNTQVTEFLKANTSTH
-437 WQEQL
+437 WSGTG
-442 NKFLELNKQLQ
+442 KQFF
-453 SWNNQWGF
+453 NA
-461 KNSARTFGPDNWKA
+461 ARLYGSQNWKA
-475 QHLTASIKYTD
+475 EFLTAKIKYVNG
-486 SRQTQIQG
+486 SNNRQIQG
-494 IEVKGVTKDSR
+494 IEVSGPTKEYENVNIKPNGS
-505 FGGPV
+505 V

-534 DEAKA
+534 DEAKK

-547 NGKAADWK
+547 NGKANEWK
-555 SRIDAAQNQQA
+555 RRIDEAQNQQA
-566 IEAIITEA
+566 IETIIAEA

-584 KAAAIQEINA
+584 KETAIKEINA
-594 LPHLSQNEKTAAINA
+594 LPHLSNAEKTQAINA
-609 INSATTT
+609 INGATAT

-840 AQAETIKQS
+840 AQAETIKRS
-849 SDYSRADRAKQN
+849 SDYSNANSTQKGAFD
-861 TFNTALDAAK
+861 TALDAAK

-914 LRAEIDRSSQV
+914 LRAEIDRSTQV

-931 EYTYASEDKKQAYEQ
+931 EYTYASDDKKQAYEA
-946 ALTQAIAVRDKANP
+946 ALTKAREVYDKTNP
-960 VATQAEVDAAL
+960 AATQDEVDEAL
-971 AKLQEAR
+971 NKLQTAR
-978 IALDGHAPDRDTTP
+978 IALDGHAPERVVDQTP
-992 PVLGGDRMEIY
+992 PSELGGARMTNY
-1003 SDVAAH
+1003 SDVQIH
-1009 AISTVGRK
+1009 GVSTIGK
-1017 VPRPNQPTP
+1017 KIATP
-1026 VEEYGENS
+1026 ETVATATEADYGTNTTGLVEMIVID
-1034 TRLNELIVTDQE
+1034 NESAVDPA
-1046 SGINIDSVTFDEATQ
+1046 SVTFKQESLNLMDMV
-1061 RHLQLLGLKFVKYDR
+1061 GIKFVPYSEQKE
-1076 QQDNGAVGYFTTI
+1076 NKAIGYFTTK
-1089 EENGVVN
+1089 ESDGTLRETGAEN
-1096 FTGTGIAKFY
+1096 IDLK
-1106 FTVANTHGVVSPR
+1106 FTVANVDNARSSEFTFM
-1119 LEYRYILKDDIA
+1119 YNMKDDIPPVVGA
-1131 PTATPTEHVLIRGQ
+1131 TEHVLIKDQ
-1145 EATITIPIQD
+1145 DYTINVSVSD
-1155 NSMFGTEGGVST
+1155 NSLFGTDGNIDKG
-1167 GTMSIRPENNTSDPL
+1167 SISIKVNRDGELANAEPR
-1182 TPAILNFTNGN
+1182 TPVALGITNGHAN
-1193 TPQAF
+1193 NAWTVTPTNPQPFSNRGA
-1198 TISIPDSSPE
+1198 
-1208 FVFENHNYGKRS
+1208 RS
-1220 RTGTVSL
+1220 NNGTLSFSGRA
-1227 TANPS
+1227 TS
-1232 QTLERTTYKF
+1232 TLSRTTYQL
-1242 RVADGNTPRGTSEKV
+1242 RVADSNKGHSMPENLS
-1257 TFTDITFTVVDRLA
+1257 FTDITFTVVNPLA
-1271 APEESAKVS
+1271 APEENAKVF

-1288 EDEKN
+1288 EEEKN
-1293 AIKQAVRTANPHI
+1293 AIKQAVKTANPHI

-1442 VASNGTLSGN
+1442 VASNGTLSGS

-2639 PYVTVKVSYPDGTS
+2639 PYVTVTVTYPDDTS

-2669 PTAPAES
+2669 PTVPETA
-2676 VKLDAPAVQDGTLS
+2676 VQVDAPAVQDGTLS

-2701 VIPDGSG
+2701 TIPDGSG

-2756 SLTDADQPVLT
+2756 SLTDANSPVLT
-2767 DTPAKAETPVQDT
+2767 KTPAKAETPVQDT

-2803 DGAKVELD
+2803 DGAKVELVD
-2811 GDKPVVPVLVSYPD
+2811 NKPVVPVLVSYPD

-2868 TDKPAI
+2868 ADKPAI

-2907 VEVTVTYPDDTYEKV
+2907 VEVTVTYPDKTSEV
-2922 NVPVNQKDNEA
+2922 IPVPVNQKDNEA
-2933 NDPTVTA
+2933 NTPTVTA

-2953 NTPVESDAD
+2953 NTPVETDAD

-2989 VVMDQAGNPVV
+2989 VVLDQAGNPVV

-3037 PAEVLVAIDPT
+3037 PAEALVAIDPT
-3048 PGVAIN
+3048 PGAAITN
-3054 NPMDKEAIAAKVDL
+3054 QADKDAVVAKVDL
-3068 SKLPAGTTAEVADGA
+3068 NKLPAGTTAAVADGA

-3107 ETINVPVKQADNLAM
+3107 EIINVPVKQADNLAL

-3150 DAIVAKVDP
+3150 DAIAAKVDP

-3203 VKQADNVVKEP
+3203 VKQADNVANEP

-3229 TGTPVPASDK
+3229 TGTLVPADDK
-3239 QAILDKVEVPEG
+3239 PAILAKVNLPAG
-3251 ANATIADDAT
+3251 AEATIADDAT
-3261 VVRENGQPV
+3261 VVREDGQAV

-3297 TPSPVTDPVQ
+3297 TPSQVTDTVQ

-3323 KDAIIAAVPVP
+3323 KDAIIAAVTVP

-3351 RVEEVNGQPVVKAIV
+3351 QVEVVNAQPVVKAIV

-3387 KEPSLKEAEAGK
+3387 KEPSLKETEPGK
-3399 PAQAVITENPTAGA
+3399 PAQAVITENPTAGKA
-3413 SITDP
+3413 ITDP
-3418 ADQNVILDKVVV
+3418 ADQKAILDKVVV

-3633 VTYPDGSKDKIFV
+3633 VTYQDGSKDKIFV

-3666 TSATDSAST
+3666 TSATDPAST
-3675 PDGQDS
+3675 PAGQDS

-3704 EKEAVKKAVEASN
+3704 EKEAVKKAVEDSN

-3742 DTIQPKDAV
+3742 DTIKPKDAV

-3816 NEDEA
+3816 NEDEVA
-3821 TRGTDPNK
+3821 RGTDPNK

-3876 DANNPSSTPEG
+3876 DANNP
-3887 QDSAERLNPG
+3887 
-3897 LTEPVE
+3897 
-3903 VKNSDKLTDA
+3903 
-3913 EKEAVKKAVEDSN
+3913 
-3926 DLPAGTTVSVANDGT
+3926 
-3941 VTVTYP
+3941 
-3947 DKSTDTIQPAETVK
+3947 
-3961 VAKDTD
+3961 
-3967 KDGFTDTEEA
+3967 
-3977 TAGTSATDPSSTPA
+3977 
-3991 GQDSAGQLTPSL
+3991 
-4003 AEPVEVKNPDK
+4003 
-4014 LTDAEKESVKK
+4014 
-4025 AVEDSNDLPEGTEVT
+4025 
-4040 VSDNGTVTVTYPD
+4040 
-4053 KSTDT
+4053 
-4058 IQPAETVKV
+4058 
-4067 AKDTDK
+4067 
-4073 DGFTDTEEATAGTSA
+4073 
-4088 TDPSSTPAGQD
+4088 
-4099 SADRLNPG
+4099 
-4107 LTEPVEVKNPDKLTD
+4107 
-4122 AEKESVKRAVEE
+4122 
-4134 TNDLPAGTE
+4134 
-4143 VSVSD
+4143 
-4148 SGTVTVTYPD
+4148 
-4158 KSTDTIQPAETVK
+4158 
-4171 VAKDTDKDGFTDTEE
+4171 
-4186 ATAGTDATNPSSTPA
+4186 
-4201 GQDSAGQLTPSLAE
+4201 
-4215 PVEVKNPDKLTD
+4215 
-4227 AEKESVKKAVEDS
+4227 
-4240 NDLPEGTE
+4240 
-4248 VSVSDNG
+4248 
-4255 TVTVTYPDKSTDTI
+4255 
-4269 QPAETV
+4269 
-4275 KVAKD
+4275 
-4280 TDKDGFTDTE
+4280 
-4290 EEKAGTNATDPS
+4290 
-4302 STPAGQDS
+4302 
-4310 AGQLTPGLT
+4310 
-4319 EPVEVKNPDK
+4319 
-4329 LTDAEKDAV
+4329 
-4338 KKAVEASNDLPEGT
+4338 
-4352 EVTVSDNGTVTVT
+4352 
-4365 YPDKSTD
+4365 
-4372 TIQPAETVKVAKDTD
+4372 
-4387 KDGFTDTEE
+4387 
-4396 ATAGTDATNPAS
+4396 
-4408 TPAGQDSAGQLTP
+4408 
-4421 SLAEP
+4421 
-4426 VEVKNPDKL
+4426 
-4435 TDAEKESVKKAV
+4435 
-4447 EDSNDLPEGTEVSVS
+4447 
-4462 DNGTVTVTYPDKS
+4462 
-4475 TDTIQ
+4475 
-4480 PAETVK
+4480 
-4486 VAKDTDKDGF
+4486 
-4496 TDTEEE
+4496 
-4502 KAGTNATDPSSTPA
+4502 
-4516 GQDSAGQLTPSL
+4516 
-4528 TEPVEVKN
+4528 
-4536 PDKLTDAEKE
+4536 
-4546 AVKKAV
+4546 
-4552 EDSNDLPEGTEV
+4552 
-4564 TVSDNGTVTVT
+4564 
-4575 YPDKSAD
+4575 
-4582 TIQPTDTVKAAKPV
+4582 
-4596 SETPVAPSK
+4596 
-4605 PEVTATDSG
+4605 
-4614 AVVVTPPTDNVTN
+4614 
-4627 LDITFTP
+4627 
-4634 EGASQPVTV
+4634 
-4643 VVSKDENGI
+4643 
-4652 WTAPADSGLV
+4652 
-4662 INSDGT
+4662 
-4668 ITIPAEKV
+4668 
-4676 ADGTAV
+4676 
-4682 TVVAENGSISS
+4682 
-4693 PEVGSTVVPVPAVTP
+4693 
-4708 ETPVAPSKPEVTAT
+4708 
-4722 DSGAVVVTPPTDNVT
+4722 
-4737 NLDITFTPEGSS
+4737 
-4749 QPVTVVVSKDA
+4749 
-4760 TGTWTAPADSGLVVN
+4760 
-4775 PDGTITIPAE
+4775 
-4785 NVADGTAVTVVAEN
+4785 
-4799 GSVSSPEVGSAVVPV
+4799 
-4814 PTPELPAIPAKPT
+4814 
-4827 SVTNADGSVTIVP
+4827 
-4840 PVENVTGLDITFT
+4840 
-4853 PEGATEPVTVTLG
+4853 
-4866 KDATGAWTA
+4866 
-4875 PADSGLVVNPDGT
+4875 
-4888 ITIPADRL
+4888 
-4896 ADGTEGQVG
+4896 
-4905 LVAKN
+4905 
-4910 GDLTSN
+4910 
-4916 DPAPQVPET
+4916 
-4925 PAKSSVETNENG
+4925 
-4937 SVTIV
+4937 
-4942 PPVENVTGIDITFT
+4942 
-4956 PEGASQPV
+4956 
-4964 TVVVSKD
+4964 
-4971 ATGAWTAPAD
+4971 
-4981 SGLVVNPDGTIT
+4981 
-4993 IPADKVADGT
+4993 
-5003 AVSVVTKNGQVPS
+5003 
-5016 DEASATYVPAKP
+5016 
-5028 ASTDTP
+5028 
-5034 VVEVPATPSLALDGS
+5034 
-5049 GNVLITPPAE
+5049 
-5059 NATSLDITFT
+5059 
-5069 PAGSE
+5069 
-5074 TPITVTA
+5074 
-5081 NKDATGNWILPE
+5081 
-5093 TSIAVVNPDGTISIS
+5093 
-5108 TSEMEGGTAV
+5108 
-5118 SVVAKNEGVPS
+5118 
-5129 SQAATLLVQPKQTAE
+5129 
-5144 ELAPTV
+5144 
-5150 KKPIAVEDA
+5150 
-5159 SKLTDAE
+5159 
-5166 KKELEDVVRKDNV
+5166 
-5179 LPEGTEVSV
+5179 
-5188 ADDGTVTVTYPD
+5188 
-5200 KSTDTIL
+5200 
-5207 PTKTVMDAQNGKGTS
+5207 
-5222 HSLPAYDLTAD
+5222 
-5233 EDKDGFTNEEELKQG
+5233 
-5248 SNVAD
+5248 
-5253 AKSVPAGKSSAERLT
+5253 
-5268 PTNDLAVK
+5268 
-5276 VKDLTK
+5276 
-5282 LSDAE
+5282 
-5287 KETVETAIRKDKD
+5287 
-5300 LPEGTQIEVAN
+5300 
-5311 DGSVTITYPDGSIG
+5311 
-5325 RLPADQTVLQVAHGE
+5325 
-5340 GTSHSLPAYD
+5340 
-5350 LTADEDKDG
+5350 
-5359 FTNEEELKQGSNV
+5359 
-5372 ADAKSVPAGK
+5372 
-5382 SSAERLTPTNDLA
+5382 
-5395 VKVKDLT
+5395 
-5402 KLTDAEKKAVET
+5402 
-5414 AIRKNNTLPEGT
+5414 
-5426 QIEVANDGSVTI
+5426 
-5438 TYPDGSVDQIVATKV
+5438 
-5453 VATDSTVSPDSG
+5453 
-5465 VSQSSGTT
+5465 
-5473 KVLPGSA
+5473 
-5480 SSTRAAKKPLPAT
+5480 
-5493 GENGSPIL
+5493 
-5501 VLSGLALLAGVAM
+5501 
-5514 FRKAKREDEN
+5514 

>member
-1 MFKIKRNKLNRQEAF
+1 MNLFKIKRNKLNRQEAF

-43 LSGVE
+43 LNGVE
-48 QVQAGTDYDPGVEIR
+48 QVYAGTDYEPGVEIR
-63 YVRNGS
+63 QVRNGS
-69 PKALAS
+69 PKEMAEGSAIPGTIAEKANYR
-75 DGDFKIEKSFVEV
+75 DYKIETVPVAE
-88 NGVQYVD
+88 NGIHYVD
-95 VTLTFNQDHDGYA
+95 VTLTFNERGRAYSSN
-108 RRFLYF
+108 RFYVF
-114 NMPKSL
+114 NMPNSL
-120 YEPEKITR
+120 YEPKVITR
-128 ELYWQGERTP
+128 ETYQQAVEESQARVGNQTYTDYKVVASVKTSTLTTSGWREEPTNVAPGTERWGVN
-138 RETTEY
+138 Y
-144 RTWQGDYRFA
+144 
-154 DEPWYRLWDHRY
+154 RY
-166 IIGSPDSLQGERHK
+166 INGNPQSSAYNAGNNTMRQIIGPGNNNSGEAISWIY
-180 KVTSPTDPGGDT
+180 TSA
-192 IGGQSEGRW
+192 SSY

-207 LMFSVPNN
+207 LISHDF
-215 AGSGKEALTKAAS
+215 SGKGTVVA
-228 DFKATS
+228 DFKNKSNSIYIEQARHS
-234 RTVYINRFSGSTDK
+234 REKI
-248 HVYKFRARV
+248 VYKFRARV
-257 KDGNAPMNFVVGL
+257 KDHNADMNFIFGM
-270 NEESGSH
+270 NEMIANGH
-277 ANFLAQYGT
+277 ANFVAKYGK
-286 TPDTRTLAEKSTI
+286 TPDNRPYKERFPVNTPAKITVDNTSNLTRDNKLAIIAKIKEANSSLF
-299 NPPARIGVN
+299 GSDN
-308 SLQDLSQQTRNNIA
+308 SLKTPILVEPTEADIPTNATSGNITLRYTDGSTTTIPVANTVRERVGGSTNPAPVVNTTMTYDAATTSARKTEGSLRTRIQLPEKKGVTDLGQI
-322 QKIREANP
+322 ANP
-330 DLFNGAGPLVTNVT
+330 TAKIDPSNTN
-344 VSSDGIGGNAVLR
+344 
-357 FKDGSEKTIP
+357 
-367 MKQLVYKINTASG
+367 NTAENLWN
-380 AAPTAPSTSTNFV
+380 A
-393 LKGRGVVGND
+393 
-403 MVGLQGEDHQL
+403 QL
-414 NLPAKK
+414 NAIRTKNL
-420 AVANIA
+420 A
-426 TIGNKATYLTQ
+426 TSGGTFAENTYINSIGSATNPTENTGLDDSP
-437 WQEQL
+437 WAD
-442 NKFLELNKQLQ
+442 KFSATLVK
-453 SWNNQWGF
+453 SNN
-461 KNSARTFGPDNWKA
+461 
-475 QHLTASIKYTD
+475 
-486 SRQTQIQG
+486 QIQG
-494 IEVKGVTKDSR
+494 ILIKGPRSKTENVQAD
-505 FGGPV
+505 V
-510 NTQVYGLLTPA
+510 GLITA
-521 MLFYQEDPLKTTK
+521 DMLFKNVSSIEPARQSARQE
-534 DEAKA
+534 
-539 TIDSIGNI
+539 
-547 NGKAADWK
+547 
-555 SRIDAAQNQQA
+555 IDALGA
-566 IEAIITEA
+566 IDGKDGWK
-574 RNEKNALDKK
+574 NE
-584 KAAAIQEINA
+584 
-594 LPHLSQNEKTAAINA
+594 
-609 INSATTT
+609 INSATSEEAIQA
-616 TVVDQKLNDA
+616 VVDKAKRA
-626 KALNTTNMRNKGK
+626 KAEFDKKKDAVKAKIDALTTLTPEQKEQFKQRVDNTTQSHMLEVPYEDAVKAGLAK
-639 EAINALSKLNDGEKT
+639 EKEQAIALINSLEHLPATGSPSKQESIDWINDPWIVPDSATLKNEVTDALINNAKIKAKKELD
-654 PYRNRIDNATT
+654 
-665 QDQIN
+665 
-670 AIIEE
+670 
-675 AAFED
+675 
-680 LKRSALEQLDNMNPA
+680 ALNPA
-695 PSNKD
+695 PSNLA
-700 ELRAQ
+700 ELKRQIDAVTKENAQ
-705 ITETNFNTVSSD
+705 AQ
-717 GKKPAERIEAILERA
+717 GKTGQEIIEAIVEKA
-732 KAEVLRDQARRDIN
+732 KADSLKEQAKKDIAAVPGLSSTKKDEYKAKVDAATNVRDLEQIVSEAKAHAEYETAKQTIQ
-746 AISGLPEEKKNEF
+746 GLPN
-759 LGIVD
+759 LN
-764 RAQTPSEITNA
+764 NA
-775 VDQAR
+775 
-780 AYSDYIQAKDAIN
+780 
-793 QLTNINNKQKEE
+793 QKEALIRSLDDDKTQAGIAATLDEARQQDSDMARLKE
-805 LLAGLERDKS
+805 LE
-815 QQGVADMLTSAR
+815 
-827 ALDGEMKHLKDLV
+827 
-840 AQAETIKQS
+840 AQAEQLKNT
-849 SDYSRADRAKQN
+849 SDYRDGAQDKK
-861 TFNTALDAAK
+861 TALDNALAASK
-871 RVSPQTGELPTTSVG
+871 AITPSNGQRPTVDLG
-886 QLISNLTD
+886 QMIRNLED
-894 AIRGLGGTTQPVTK
+894 GIKGLGSVPVART
-908 DVDKGN
+908 VDKSSLN
-914 LRAEIDRSSQV
+914 AEIQRDSSV
-925 KDPANA
+925 KAPNNYSYQFATD
-931 EYTYASEDKKQAYEQ
+931 SKKQAYET
-946 ALTQAIAVRDKANP
+946 A
-960 VATQAEVDAAL
+960 
-971 AKLQEAR
+971 LQEAQVVANNQQATQDQVNAATDKLR
-978 IALDGHAPDRDTTP
+978 IARLALDGHAPERQPDTTA
-992 PVLGGDRMEIY
+992 PVLGQPKQTPWSATLVHGASTIGKRAARPGVSTTE
-1003 SDVAAH
+1003 DV
-1009 AISTVGRK
+1009 
-1017 VPRPNQPTP
+1017 
-1026 VEEYGENS
+1026 YGKQ
-1034 TRLNELIVTDQE
+1034 TTDVVELIVTDDE
-1046 SGINIDSVTFDEATQ
+1046 SDVNLTSVQFTDTASS
-1061 RHLQLLGLKFVKYDR
+1061 RLRALGLEYVPYD
-1076 QQDNGAVGYFTTI
+1076 QQKPNGAIGYFATI
-1089 EENGVVN
+1089 GEGLVKD
-1096 FTGTGIAKFY
+1096 TGTEIVPIE
-1106 FTVANTHGVVSPR
+1106 FTVANTENVRSQT
-1119 LEYRYILKDDIA
+1119 LTFQYLIKDDIA
-1131 PTATPTEHVLIRGQ
+1131 PTATVTEHVLIKDQDYNLNLDIR
-1145 EATITIPIQD
+1145 D
-1155 NSMFGTEGGVST
+1155 NSLLGTEGPITVGDI
-1167 GTMSIRPENNTSDPL
+1167 SIKPAGNRESDPL
-1182 TPAILNFTNGN
+1182 TPTALGVTNGTSSAAFRLALK
-1193 TPQAF
+1193 TPTPYYF
-1198 TISIPDSSPE
+1198 DSPTSSRG
-1208 FVFENHNYGKRS
+1208 NRS
-1220 RTGTVSL
+1220 HEATLSFAGRP
-1227 TANPS
+1227 TAVLP
-1232 QTLERTTYKF
+1232 RTTY
-1242 RVADGNTPRGTSEKV
+1242 RLRLYDSNHPSHNLQPGHRGNES
-1257 TFTDITFTVVDRLA
+1257 FTDITFTVVDRLA
-1271 APEESAKVS
+1271 APAENAKVS
-1280 VNNPSRLT
+1280 VNNPSHLT
-1288 EDEKN
+1288 EEEKN
-1293 AIKQAVRTANPHI
+1293 AIKQAVKTANPHI

-1316 TNKQVR
+1316 TSKQVQ
-1322 IDVAENGRVTVTY
+1322 IVVANDGQVTVTY
-1335 PHGGKQDTLTADQ
+1335 PHGGKTDTLTAQQVSKTNPAPTFGDFGVNTTVGNLTYKTIFVFGAKTNGSRVEEYAPDFVPANATGGIPVQDNTGIAKVELIGIDNENKVTNTGIAFTPEGKLLGEFNRDQ
-1348 VLRVNQAPV
+1348 SINLVRNGINGVWHHRIKATDNGNPAKSAITSTIRIKAYRVEKTDETAIAKVYGTALTQDELTNKLRVAVSSGMTVPADNHSHKV
-1357 ADVNNFGPMRNIP
+1357 AGYTVNNQF
-1370 GNAIP
+1370 
-1375 DGGTRNRPTVFVFAK
+1375 T
-1390 QAISND
+1390 
-1396 GRATKTRQELEA
+1396 
-1408 ANMGYLPI
+1408 PI
-1416 TDPDNDALKEVA
+1416 TNISELP
-1428 VTNFEGAPLGSGLK
+1428 T
-1442 VASNGTLSGN
+1442 SGN
-1452 AFTTVSPGGGWVA
+1452 YTV
-1465 RIVPKDAHDKLGNPV
+1465 KM
-1480 YFHIRAYTDK
+1480 
-1490 LIDPT
+1490 
-1495 QANPVEGTY
+1495 E
-1504 NQAVTAEK
+1504 
-1512 IFEKLTIDA
+1512 
-1521 PIGNS
+1521 
-1526 SITVPDGSNP
+1526 
-1536 DEKAQYTR
+1536 
-1544 TITGYKTT
+1544 
-1552 ENGEVTTVDNGV
+1552 
-1564 AGLPKQG
+1564 
-1571 TYFAEV
+1571 
-1577 TTTNIWGQTIKNYV
+1577 TTNVYGQTIVNNI
-1591 KVVHQEDLAAR
+1591 
-1602 TDLVAPEA
+1602 A
-1610 VQVKGTTVA
+1610 VDYNEQKDV
-1619 EDEKQTII
+1619 I
-1627 DALKAANPGKLP
+1627 
-1639 DDPSS
+1639 
-1644 YSVAPNGT
+1644 
-1652 VTVTYSDNSSEPID
+1652 EPI
-1666 VPLKSGIPTV
+1666 
-1676 TAQPHDIVVF
+1676 
-1686 KNTDMTTPVE
+1686 
-1696 LAGFTDNESIKDI
+1696 
-1709 QIVGTDGSSLDQMG
+1709 
-1723 LTVDEKAKENNVK
+1723 
-1736 SALISG
+1736 
-1742 KTNSAVG
+1742 
-1749 KHTRKLRALDNLDQA
+1749 
-1764 SAATN
+1764 
-1769 DFSVRI
+1769 
-1775 VDATVNQPE
+1775 
-1784 TAITKEFGQALT
+1784 
-1796 PEEVRSTINFNVGSG
+1796 
-1811 QNNLIDFDVVIP
+1811 
-1823 ADAPTSGKNVE
+1823 APT
-1834 VPVII
+1834 
-1839 RTKAH
+1839 
-1844 ASASEEFK
+1844 
-1852 RTFVSQDKTV
+1852 Q
-1862 TVRATWPTQADNIEV
+1862 Q
-1877 TAPAD
+1877 
-1882 TTPVL
+1882 VL
-1887 IDGARP
+1887 IDSARP
-1893 TSEAD
+1893 TTETD
-1898 KTALIDALKEA
+1898 KNALINALKEA

-1928 ENGAV
+1928 ENGTV

-1943 TVTVPF
+1943 QVTVPF

-1954 AQHTPTVAE
+1954 AQHTPVVAE
-1963 TPINSAATAGTP
+1963 TPIDSATTAGTP
-1975 LTEDERNAVKAAVTV
+1975 LTETERNAVKAAVTV
-1990 PNFPGDRQ
+1990 PNFPAGDKQ
-1998 PTVTVPENAR
+1998 PTITVPDNAS

-2013 EGNTGKPVVVATVE
+2013 NGNTGKPVVVATVE
-2027 YPDGSSETV
+2027 YPDGTTEQV
-2036 EVPVKQRDNAK
+2036 EVPVRRRDNAK
-2047 YEATISNPETPAAI
+2047 YEATVTNPDAPAAI
-2061 KASHASDTAIT
+2061 KASHATGTQIT
-2072 DEADKNAIL
+2072 DQADKDAII
-2081 AKVSV
+2081 AKVPV
-2086 PEGSS
+2086 PAGSN
-2091 GRPSL
+2091 GTPSL
-2096 DQNPVVEER
+2096 DENPVVEER

-2119 QTTDTVYVPVDQKD
+2119 RTEDTVYVPVDQKD
-2133 NETHNPTAPAE
+2133 NETHTPTAPAE

-2163 AAVKAAVTVPDGS
+2163 NAIKAAVTVPANSG
-2176 RGEVSLPEG
+2176 GQVSLPEG
-2185 AKVELVGD
+2185 AKVELVND

-2221 KYDATASTTPV
+2221 KYDATAKETPV

-2256 NVPAGSNGQIHVPE
+2256 NVPAGSNGQIHVPD
-2270 NAAVKLD
+2270 NASVKLV

-2331 TSPDDAAILANVDV
+2331 ASPDDAAILANVDV
-2345 PAAGTKPEVTK
+2345 PAATPDGTKPEVTK

-2365 TGANQGKKVV
+2365 TGTNQGKKVV

-2394 HADNQVHNPEAPTK
+2394 HADKQVHNPEAPAK
-2408 PVQLDV
+2408 PVQVDAPAV
-2414 AATTDTSLSDADKQ
+2414 QDGTLSEDDKK
-2428 AVKDAVTIPQGSG
+2428 AIKDAVVIPDGSG

-2463 TVTYPDGT
+2463 TVTYPDNT
-2471 TETVDVPVVQ
+2471 TDTVYVPVVQ

-2488 PVLTE
+2488 PVLTD
-2493 ANSPVLTDTP
+2493 ANSPVLTNTP

-2509 VQETDKAAIAAK
+2509 VQEDDKAAIAAK
-2521 VDKTNLPQGTETK
+2521 VDKKTLPQGTETK

-2555 YPDGTSETIKVPVDQ
+2555 YPDGTSEIIKVPVDQ
-2570 KDDLTYNPVAPNKD
+2570 KDDLTYNPTAPNKD

-2616 VDGGQAPKVT
+2616 VDGGQAPEVT

-2632 VTEGPDG
+2632 VKEGPDG
-2639 PYVTVKVSYPDGTS
+2639 PYVTVTVTYPDGTS

-2669 PTAPAES
+2669 PTVPETA
-2676 VKLDAPAVQDGTLS
+2676 VQVDAPAVQDGTLS

-2756 SLTDADQPVLT
+2756 SLKDANSPVLT
-2767 DTPAKAETPVQDT
+2767 DTPAKAETPVQDA
-2780 DKAAIAAKVDLSKL
+2780 DKATIAAKVDLSKL

-2803 DGAKVELD
+2803 DGAKVELVD
-2811 GDKPVVPVLVSYPD
+2811 NKPVVPVLVSYPD

-2849 AETPVAITGSDAP
+2849 VETPVAITGSDAP

-2889 KVTKEIT
+2889 EVTKEIT

-2907 VEVTVTYPDDTYEKV
+2907 VEVTVTYPDKTKEV
-2922 NVPVNQKDNEA
+2922 IPVPVNQKDNEA

-2982 KVAEPAK
+2982 KVEEPAK

-3000 NVEVTYPDG
+3000 KVEVTYPDG

-3037 PAEVLVAIDPT
+3037 PAEALVAIDPT
-3048 PGVAIN
+3048 PGAAITN
-3054 NPMDKEAIAAKVDL
+3054 QADKDAAAAKVDL
-3068 SKLPAGTTAEVADGA
+3068 SKLPAGTTAAVADGA

-3093 PVVPVT
+3093 PVVPVK
-3099 VTYPDGTS
+3099 VTYPDGT
-3107 ETINVPVKQADNLAM
+3107 EDTVYVPVKQADNLAL

-3150 DAIVAKVDP
+3150 DAIAAKVDP

-3203 VKQADNVVKEP
+3203 VKQADNVANEP

-3229 TGTPVPASDK
+3229 TGTPVPADDK
-3239 QAILDKVEVPEG
+3239 PAILAKVNLPEG
-3251 ANATIADDAT
+3251 AEATIADDAT
-3261 VVRENGQPV
+3261 VIREDGQAV

-3297 TPSPVTDPVQ
+3297 TPSQVTDTVQ

-3323 KDAIIAAVPVP
+3323 KDAIIAAVTVP

-3351 RVEEVNGQPVVKAIV
+3351 QVEVVNDQPVVKAIV

-3387 KEPSLKEAEAGK
+3387 KEPSLKETEPGK
-3399 PAQAVITENPTAGA
+3399 PAQAVITENPTAGKA
-3413 SITDP
+3413 ITDP
-3418 ADQNVILDKVVV
+3418 ADQKAILDKVVV

-3481 SLKSQTPVGV
+3481 SLKNQTPVGV

-3504 ADLEAI
+3504 TDLEAI

-3542 TYPDGTAD
+3542 TYPDGTTD

-3582 GTAVPEADQA
+3582 GTAVPETDQA

-3633 VTYPDGSKDKIFV
+3633 VTYQDGSKDKIFV
-3646 PVDTDTDK
+3646 PVDSDTDK

-3666 TSATDSAST
+3666 TNATDPSST
-3675 PDGQDS
+3675 PAGQDS
-3681 AERLNPGLT
+3681 AGRLNPSLA
-3690 EPVEVK
+3690 EQVEVK
-3696 NPDKLTDA
+3696 NPDKLSDA

-4073 DGFTDTEEATAGTSA
+4073 DGFTDTEE
-4088 TDPSSTPAGQD
+4088 
-4099 SADRLNPG
+4099 
-4107 LTEPVEVKNPDKLTD
+4107 
-4122 AEKESVKRAVEE
+4122 
-4134 TNDLPAGTE
+4134 
-4143 VSVSD
+4143 
-4148 SGTVTVTYPD
+4148 
-4158 KSTDTIQPAETVK
+4158 
-4171 VAKDTDKDGFTDTEE
+4171 
-4186 ATAGTDATNPSSTPA
+4186 
-4201 GQDSAGQLTPSLAE
+4201 
-4215 PVEVKNPDKLTD
+4215 
-4227 AEKESVKKAVEDS
+4227 
-4240 NDLPEGTE
+4240 
-4248 VSVSDNG
+4248 
-4255 TVTVTYPDKSTDTI
+4255 
-4269 QPAETV
+4269 
-4275 KVAKD
+4275 
-4280 TDKDGFTDTE
+4280 
-4290 EEKAGTNATDPS
+4290 
-4302 STPAGQDS
+4302 
-4310 AGQLTPGLT
+4310 
-4319 EPVEVKNPDK
+4319 
-4329 LTDAEKDAV
+4329 
-4338 KKAVEASNDLPEGT
+4338 
-4352 EVTVSDNGTVTVT
+4352 
-4365 YPDKSTD
+4365 
-4372 TIQPAETVKVAKDTD
+4372 
-4387 KDGFTDTEE
+4387 
-4396 ATAGTDATNPAS
+4396 
-4408 TPAGQDSAGQLTP
+4408 
-4421 SLAEP
+4421 
-4426 VEVKNPDKL
+4426 
-4435 TDAEKESVKKAV
+4435 
-4447 EDSNDLPEGTEVSVS
+4447 
-4462 DNGTVTVTYPDKS
+4462 
-4475 TDTIQ
+4475 
-4480 PAETVK
+4480 
-4486 VAKDTDKDGF
+4486 
-4496 TDTEEE
+4496 E

-4799 GSVSSPEVGSAVVPV
+4799 GSVSSPEVDSAVVPV

-5480 SSTRAAKKPLPAT
+5480 SATRAAKKPLPAT

>member
-16 NFEKRSRFGIRKLTI
+16 NFEKRSQFGIRKLTI

-367 MKQLVYKINTASG
+367 MKQLVYKTNNATG
-380 AAPTAPSTSTNFV
+380 GAPTASQVPTKLVDKS
-393 LKGRGVVGND
+393 GR
-403 MVGLQGEDHQL
+403 VGLQGEDHQL
-414 NLPAKK
+414 NLPAKIK
-420 AVANIA
+420 VDNIA
-426 TIGNKATYLTQ
+426 TIEDATKYSTQ
-437 WQEQL
+437 WNTQVTE
-442 NKFLELNKQLQ
+442 FLKANTSTHWSGNGKQFF
-453 SWNNQWGF
+453 NA
-461 KNSARTFGPDNWKA
+461 ARLYGSQNWKA
-475 QHLTASIKYTD
+475 EFLTAKIKYVNG
-486 SRQTQIQG
+486 SNNRQIQG
-494 IEVKGVTKDSR
+494 IEVSGPTKEYEN
-505 FGGPV
+505 V
-510 NTQVYGLLTPA
+510 NIKPNGKVNMQVYGLLTPA

-925 KDPANA
+925 KAPANA

-978 IALDGHAPDRDTTP
+978 IALDGHAPERVVDQTP
-992 PVLGGDRMEIY
+992 PSELGGARMTNY
-1003 SDVAAH
+1003 SDVQIH
-1009 AISTVGRK
+1009 GVSTIGK
-1017 VPRPNQPTP
+1017 KIATP
-1026 VEEYGENS
+1026 ETVATATEADYGTNTTGLVEMIVID
-1034 TRLNELIVTDQE
+1034 NESAVDPA
-1046 SGINIDSVTFDEATQ
+1046 SVTFKQESLNLMDMV
-1061 RHLQLLGLKFVKYDR
+1061 GIKFVPYSEQKE
-1076 QQDNGAVGYFTTI
+1076 NKAIGYFTTK
-1089 EENGVVN
+1089 ESDGTLRETGAEN
-1096 FTGTGIAKFY
+1096 IDLK
-1106 FTVANTHGVVSPR
+1106 FTVANVDNARSSEFTFM
-1119 LEYRYILKDDIA
+1119 YNMKDDIPPVVGA
-1131 PTATPTEHVLIRGQ
+1131 TEHVLIKDQ
-1145 EATITIPIQD
+1145 DYTINVSVSD
-1155 NSMFGTEGGVST
+1155 NSLFGTDGNIDKG
-1167 GTMSIRPENNTSDPL
+1167 SISIKVNRDGELANAEPR
-1182 TPAILNFTNGN
+1182 TPVALGITNGHAN
-1193 TPQAF
+1193 NAWTVTPTNPQPFSNRGA
-1198 TISIPDSSPE
+1198 
-1208 FVFENHNYGKRS
+1208 RS
-1220 RTGTVSL
+1220 NNGTLSFSGRA
-1227 TANPS
+1227 TS
-1232 QTLERTTYKF
+1232 TLSRTTYQL
-1242 RVADGNTPRGTSEKV
+1242 RVADSNKGHSMPENLS
-1257 TFTDITFTVVDRLA
+1257 FTDITFTVVDRLA
-1271 APEESAKVS
+1271 APADNAKVS

-1306 AEIDNAANGD
+1306 AAIDGNAGGVADKQVKIDVAANG
-1316 TNKQVR
+1316 Q
-1322 IDVAENGRVTVTY
+1322 VTVTY
-1335 PHGGKQDTLTADQ
+1335 PHGGKTDTLTAQQ
-1348 VLRVNQAPV
+1348 VSKTNPAPTFGDFGVDTTVGNSTNKTIFVFGAKTDGSRIVEYAPDFVPADATGRIPVQDNTGIAKVELIGIDNENKVTNTGIAFTPEGKLLGEFDRNQSTNLVRNGINSVWHHRIKATDNGNPAKSAITSTIRIKAYRVEKTDETAIAKVYGTALTQDELTNKLRVAVSSGMTVP
-1357 ADVNNFGPMRNIP
+1357 ADNY
-1370 GNAIP
+1370 
-1375 DGGTRNRPTVFVFAK
+1375 
-1390 QAISND
+1390 SH
-1396 GRATKTRQELEA
+1396 
-1408 ANMGYLPI
+1408 
-1416 TDPDNDALKEVA
+1416 
-1428 VTNFEGAPLGSGLK
+1428 K
-1442 VASNGTLSGN
+1442 VAGYTPENGQYTTITNISELPTSGN
-1452 AFTTVSPGGGWVA
+1452 YTV
-1465 RIVPKDAHDKLGNPV
+1465 RL
-1480 YFHIRAYTDK
+1480 
-1490 LIDPT
+1490 
-1495 QANPVEGTY
+1495 E
-1504 NQAVTAEK
+1504 
-1512 IFEKLTIDA
+1512 
-1521 PIGNS
+1521 
-1526 SITVPDGSNP
+1526 
-1536 DEKAQYTR
+1536 
-1544 TITGYKTT
+1544 
-1552 ENGEVTTVDNGV
+1552 
-1564 AGLPKQG
+1564 
-1571 TYFAEV
+1571 
-1577 TTTNIWGQTIKNYV
+1577 TTNIYGQTIVNNIAVDYNEQKDV
-1591 KVVHQEDLAAR
+1591 I
-1602 TDLVAPEA
+1602 TPVAPTAQTLIDGASPTSEA
-1610 VQVKGTTVA
+1610 DKNA
-1619 EDEKQTII
+1619 LIN
-1627 DALKAANPGKLP
+1627 ALKAANPGK
-1639 DDPSS
+1639 
-1644 YSVAPNGT
+1644 
-1652 VTVTYSDNSSEPID
+1652 
-1666 VPLKSGIPTV
+1666 
-1676 TAQPHDIVVF
+1676 
-1686 KNTDMTTPVE
+1686 
-1696 LAGFTDNESIKDI
+1696 
-1709 QIVGTDGSSLDQMG
+1709 
-1723 LTVDEKAKENNVK
+1723 
-1736 SALISG
+1736 
-1742 KTNSAVG
+1742 
-1749 KHTRKLRALDNLDQA
+1749 
-1764 SAATN
+1764 
-1769 DFSVRI
+1769 
-1775 VDATVNQPE
+1775 
-1784 TAITKEFGQALT
+1784 
-1796 PEEVRSTINFNVGSG
+1796 
-1811 QNNLIDFDVVIP
+1811 
-1823 ADAPTSGKNVE
+1823 
-1834 VPVII
+1834 
-1839 RTKAH
+1839 
-1844 ASASEEFK
+1844 
-1852 RTFVSQDKTV
+1852 
-1862 TVRATWPTQADNIEV
+1862 
-1877 TAPAD
+1877 
-1882 TTPVL
+1882 
-1887 IDGARP
+1887 
-1893 TSEAD
+1893 
-1898 KTALIDALKEA
+1898 
-1909 NKTPEGTSKFPEN
+1909 FPEN
-1922 TRFDVA
+1922 TGFDVA
-1928 ENGAV
+1928 EDGTV

-1943 TVTVPF
+1943 QVTVPF

-1954 AQHTPTVAE
+1954 AQHTPSVTE
-1963 TPINSAATAGTP
+1963 TPINSAATAGTE
-1975 LTEDERNAVKAAVTV
+1975 LTETERNAVKAAVTV
-1990 PNFPGDRQ
+1990 PNFPAGDKQ
-1998 PTVTVPENAR
+1998 PTITVPDNAS

-2013 EGNTGKPVVVATVE
+2013 NGNTGKPVVVATVE
-2027 YPDGSSETV
+2027 YPDGSRENV
-2036 EVPVKQRDNAK
+2036 EVPVRQRDTAK
-2047 YEATISNPETPAAI
+2047 YEASVTNPEAPAAI
-2061 KASHASDTAIT
+2061 KASHETGTQIT
-2072 DEADKNAIL
+2072 DQADKDAIL

-2086 PEGSS
+2086 PTGSK
-2091 GRPSL
+2091 GTPSL

-2144 SVKLDAPATAN
+2144 AVKLDAPATAN

-2163 AAVKAAVTVPDGS
+2163 NAIKAAVTVPANSG
-2176 RGEVSLPEG
+2176 GQVSLPED

-2221 KYDATASTTPV
+2221 KYDATAKETPV

-2256 NVPAGSNGQIHVPE
+2256 NVPAGSNGEIHVPE
-2270 NAAVKLD
+2270 NAAVKLV

-2345 PAAGTKPEVTK
+2345 PAATQDGTKPRVDK
-2356 TIASPVKDG
+2356 AIASPVKDG

-2414 AATTDTSLSDADKQ
+2414 AATTDTSLSDDDKQ

-2555 YPDGTSETIKVPVDQ
+2555 YPDGTSEIIKVPVDQ
-2570 KDDLTYNPVAPNKD
+2570 KDDLTYNPEAPNKD
-2584 NAVAITSPQTPGTEI
+2584 NAVAITSPQTQGTEI

-2616 VDGGQAPKVT
+2616 VDGGQAPQVT
-2626 KEITSP
+2626 KEIASP

-2669 PTAPAES
+2669 PTVPEKA
-2676 VKLDAPAVQDGTLS
+2676 VQVDAPAVQDGTLS

-2701 VIPDGSG
+2701 TIPDGSG

-3633 VTYPDGSKDKIFV
+3633 VTYQDGSKDKIFV

-3666 TSATDSAST
+3666 TSATDPAST
-3675 PDGQDS
+3675 PAGQDS

-3704 EKEAVKKAVEASN
+3704 EKEAVKKAVEDSN

-3742 DTIQPKDAV
+3742 DTIKPKDAV

-3816 NEDEA
+3816 NEDEVA
-3821 TRGTDPNK
+3821 RGTDPNK

-3876 DANNPSSTPEG
+3876 DANNPASTPAG
-3887 QDSAERLNPG
+3887 QDSADRLNPG

-3903 VKNSDKLTDA
+3903 VKNPDKLTDA
-3913 EKEAVKKAVEDSN
+3913 EKESVKKAVEDSN
-3926 DLPAGTTVSVANDGT
+3926 DLPEGTEVTVSDNGT

-4186 ATAGTDATNPSSTPA
+4186 ATAGTDATNP
-4201 GQDSAGQLTPSLAE
+4201 
-4215 PVEVKNPDKLTD
+4215 
-4227 AEKESVKKAVEDS
+4227 
-4240 NDLPEGTE
+4240 
-4248 VSVSDNG
+4248 
-4255 TVTVTYPDKSTDTI
+4255 
-4269 QPAETV
+4269 
-4275 KVAKD
+4275 
-4280 TDKDGFTDTE
+4280 
-4290 EEKAGTNATDPS
+4290 
-4302 STPAGQDS
+4302 
-4310 AGQLTPGLT
+4310 
-4319 EPVEVKNPDK
+4319 
-4329 LTDAEKDAV
+4329 
-4338 KKAVEASNDLPEGT
+4338 
-4352 EVTVSDNGTVTVT
+4352 
-4365 YPDKSTD
+4365 
-4372 TIQPAETVKVAKDTD
+4372 
-4387 KDGFTDTEE
+4387 
-4396 ATAGTDATNPAS
+4396 AS

-4435 TDAEKESVKKAV
+4435 TDAEKDAVKKAV
-4447 EDSNDLPEGTEVSVS
+4447 EDSNDLPEGTEVTVS

-4605 PEVTATDSG
+4605 PEVTSTASG
-4614 AVVVTPPTDNVTN
+4614 D
-4627 LDITFTP
+4627 
-4634 EGASQPVTV
+4634 
-4643 VVSKDENGI
+4643 
-4652 WTAPADSGLV
+4652 
-4662 INSDGT
+4662 
-4668 ITIPAEKV
+4668 
-4676 ADGTAV
+4676 
-4682 TVVAENGSISS
+4682 
-4693 PEVGSTVVPVPAVTP
+4693 
-4708 ETPVAPSKPEVTAT
+4708 
-4722 DSGAVVVTPPTDNVT
+4722 VVVTPPTDNVT

-4775 PDGTITIPAE
+4775 PDGTITIPADKVADGTAVTVVAENGSVSSPEVGSTVVPVPVVTPETPVAPSKPEVISTASGDVVVTPPTDNVTNLDITFTPEGSSQPVTVVVSKDATGAWTAPADSGLVVNPDGTITIPAE

-4799 GSVSSPEVGSAVVPV
+4799 GSVSSPEVGSTVVPV

-5028 ASTDTP
+5028 ASTEIP
-5034 VVEVPATPSLALDGS
+5034 VVEDPATPSLALDGS
-5049 GNVLITPPAE
+5049 GNVIITPPAE

-5129 SQAATLLVQPKQTAE
+5129 SQAATVLVQPKQTAE

-5166 KKELEDVVRKDNV
+5166 KKELEDAVRKDNV

-5287 KETVETAIRKDKD
+5287 KKAVETAIRKDKD

>member
-43 LSGVE
+43 LNGVE
-48 QVQAGTDYDPGVEIR
+48 QVYAGTDYEPGVEIR
-63 YVRNGS
+63 YARNGS
-69 PKALAS
+69 PKALSSA
-75 DGDFKIEKSFVEV
+75 GDFKIDTSPVEV
-88 NGVQYVD
+88 FENGQVVHYVD
-95 VTLTFNQDHDGYA
+95 VTLTFNEDGDNYTN
-108 RRFLYF
+108 RRFIGF
-114 NMPKSL
+114 NIPDSL
-120 YEPEKITR
+120 YEPESITR
-128 ELYWQGERTP
+128 EIYYNAGGNQALKEK
-138 RETTEY
+138 TTFS
-144 RTWQGDYRFA
+144 TWWHTQPSVGTTWWGTWPAYADARFIAGRPDLLSGDSYKK
-154 DEPWYRLWDHRY
+154 
-166 IIGSPDSLQGERHK
+166 ITGPDNAVK
-180 KVTSPTDPGGDT
+180 DT
-192 IGGQSEGRW
+192 IGWQSEDKW
-201 NGDWDR
+201 NNQDWAR
-207 LMFSVPNN
+207 LFSYFNTNGVDVRETVNR
-215 AGSGKEALTKAAS
+215 
-228 DFKATS
+228 DFKDKS
-234 RTVYINRFSGSTDK
+234 RTFYLNRYPASTDK
-248 HVYKFRARV
+248 FVYKFRARV
-257 KDGNAPMNFVVGL
+257 KDGNAPMNFILGVNVDIANG
-270 NEESGSH
+270 H

-286 TPDTRTLAEKSTI
+286 TPDTRTLADKSII
-299 NPPARIGVN
+299 NPSARHGVTK
-308 SLQDLSQQTRNNIA
+308 LEDLGSQTRNTIKQNI
-322 QKIREANP
+322 ENANP
-330 DLFNGAGPLVTNVT
+330 DLFNGVYPLVTNVT
-344 VSSDGIGGNAVLR
+344 VSTDGIGGNATLD
-357 FKDGSEKTIP
+357 FKDGSQKTIP
-367 MKQLVYKINTASG
+367 MNQLVYKTNNATG
-380 AAPTAPSTSTNFV
+380 GAPTASNVQTTLVPI
-393 LKGRGVVGND
+393 GRGTAGYEQ
-403 MVGLQGEDHQL
+403 VGLQGKDHKL
-414 NLPAKK
+414 NLPAKIK
-420 AVANIA
+420 VDDILNIENA
-426 TIGNKATYLTQ
+426 SRYGTQ
-437 WQEQL
+437 WQQQLTAFLDL
-442 NKFLELNKQLQ
+442 NKGG
-453 SWNNQWGF
+453 GF
-461 KNSARTFGPDNWKA
+461 FRNGARTFGGDGWRSN
-475 QHLTASIKYTD
+475 HLTATIKYAD
-486 SRQTQIQG
+486 ARRTQIQG
-494 IEVKGVTKDSR
+494 IEVSGVTEDSR
-505 FGGPV
+505 FGSV
-510 NTQVYGLLTPA
+510 RTTTYGLLTPA

-534 DEAKA
+534 DEAKK

-547 NGKAADWK
+547 NGKANDWK
-555 SRIDAAQNQQA
+555 RRIDEAQNQQA
-566 IEAIITEA
+566 IEAIIAEA
-574 RNEKNALDKK
+574 RREKNELDKK
-584 KAAAIQEINA
+584 KEAAIKEINA
-594 LPHLSQNEKTAAINA
+594 LPHLSNDQKTQAINA
-609 INSATTT
+609 ITSATATTT
-616 TVVDQKLNDA
+616 IEQKLEEA
-626 KALNTTNMRNKGK
+626 KNLNKTNMRNKAK
-639 EAINALSKLNDGEKT
+639 ETINDLNKLNDEQKR
-654 PYRNRIDNATT
+654 PFLNRIDGADS
-665 QDQIN
+665 QEQIN

-675 AAFED
+675 ASFD
-680 LKRSALEQLDNMNPA
+680 NLKQNALDQLNNMDPA

-700 ELRAQ
+700 ELLQNLNSINRND
-705 ITETNFNTVSSD
+705 ISSD
-717 GKKPAERIEAILERA
+717 GKTPAERIEAILERA
-732 KAEVLRDQARRDIN
+732 KAEVLKDQAKRDIN
-746 AISGLPEEKKNEF
+746 AISGLPEEKRNEF

-780 AYSDYIQAKDAIN
+780 AYSDYVKAKEEIN
-793 QLTNINNKQKEE
+793 KLTNLNDKQKED
-805 LLAGLERDKS
+805 LLARLEADKS
-815 QQGVADMLTSAR
+815 QEGVTDTLATAR
-827 ALDGEMKHLKDLV
+827 SLDGDMKHLKDLE

-849 SDYSRADRAKQN
+849 SDYSRADSAKQN
-861 TFNTALDAAK
+861 AFNTALDAAK
-871 RVSPQTGELPTTSVG
+871 KVTPKGGELPTVPVS
-886 QLISNLTD
+886 QLISDLTD
-894 AIRGLGGTTQPVTK
+894 AIRGLGGSTQPVTK
-908 DVDKGN
+908 DVDKTN
-914 LRAEIDRSSQV
+914 LKAEIDRSSQV
-925 KDPANA
+925 KDSANA
-931 EYTYASEDKKQAYEQ
+931 EYIYASEDKKQAYEQ
-946 ALTQAIAVRDKANP
+946 ALTKAREVHDKANP
-960 VATQAEVDAAL
+960 AATQAEVDEAL
-971 AKLQEAR
+971 GKLQAAR
-978 IALDGHAPDRDTTP
+978 IALDGHAPERVVDQTP
-992 PVLGGDRMEIY
+992 PSELGGANLTNY
-1003 SDVAAH
+1003 SDVPIH
-1009 AISTVGRK
+1009 GVSTIGKKIATPDTVATATAEDYGQNTTGLVEMIVVDNESAVSPASVEFTEESKNLMTMVG
-1017 VPRPNQPTP
+1017 
-1026 VEEYGENS
+1026 
-1034 TRLNELIVTDQE
+1034 I
-1046 SGINIDSVTFDEATQ
+1046 
-1061 RHLQLLGLKFVKYDR
+1061 KFVAYPEQKE
-1076 QQDNGAVGYFTTI
+1076 NKAIGYFTTI
-1089 EENGVVN
+1089 DPNGTLKETGAENLEL
-1096 FTGTGIAKFY
+1096 K
-1106 FTVANTHGVVSPR
+1106 FTVANVDNARSNQFTF
-1119 LEYRYILKDDIA
+1119 RYNMKDDIA
-1131 PTATPTEHVLIRGQ
+1131 PTVAETEHVLIKGQ
-1145 EATITIPIQD
+1145 SYNISVPISD
-1155 NSMFGTEGGVST
+1155 NSLFGTDGNIDKDSISIKINRDGELANAESRTPAVLGITNGDNNNAWTVTPTNPQPFPNRGNRSNT
-1167 GTMSIRPENNTSDPL
+1167 GTLGFSGTATNTL
-1182 TPAILNFTNGN
+1182 T
-1193 TPQAF
+1193 
-1198 TISIPDSSPE
+1198 
-1208 FVFENHNYGKRS
+1208 
-1220 RTGTVSL
+1220 
-1227 TANPS
+1227 
-1232 QTLERTTYKF
+1232 RTTYQL
-1242 RVADGNTPRGTSEKV
+1242 RVADSNKGHKMPENLS
-1257 TFTDITFTVVDRLA
+1257 FANITFTVVDRLA
-1271 APEESAKVS
+1271 APAENAKVS
-1280 VNNPSRLT
+1280 VNNLSRLSS
-1288 EDEKN
+1288 EEKERVK
-1293 AIKQAVRTANPHI
+1293 AAVRTANPHI
-1306 AEIDNAANGD
+1306 ATIDNAANGD
-1316 TNKQVR
+1316 TSKQVQ

-1335 PHGGKQDTLTADQ
+1335 PHGGKTDTLETAQ
-1348 VLRVNQAPV
+1348 VLKENQAPV
-1357 ADVNNFGPMRNIP
+1357 FGTNDFLPTLWVKDKEARLQEIPTLLVFSAPTANKTAPGFPSDRQNLSAEEVTNRKLGKLPFTDPEGQALTFDPIKTLDQATIGLNVSPNGTLYGNGIGNFGP
-1370 GNAIP
+1370 GASW
-1375 DGGTRNRPTVFVFAK
+1375 TVNLK
-1390 QAISND
+1390 
-1396 GRATKTRQELEA
+1396 ATDSQGKSKTSSEFRVV
-1408 ANMGYLPI
+1408 G
-1416 TDPDNDALKEVA
+1416 
-1428 VTNFEGAPLGSGLK
+1428 
-1442 VASNGTLSGN
+1442 
-1452 AFTTVSPGGGWVA
+1452 
-1465 RIVPKDAHDKLGNPV
+1465 
-1480 YFHIRAYTDK
+1480 YTDK
-1490 LIDPT
+1490 LKDNNHVT
-1495 QANPVEGTY
+1495 GTY
-1504 NQAVTAEK
+1504 GQAIAEDA
-1512 IFEKLTIDA
+1512 ILDKLTIDA
-1521 PIGNS
+1521 TSGWPQNFVKPNDS
-1526 SITVPDGSNP
+1526 SYTFTVPTN
-1536 DEKAQYTR
+1536 QYTR

-1552 ENGEVTTVDNGV
+1552 ENGDVTTVNNGA
-1564 AGLPKQG
+1564 AGLPTQG

-1577 TTTNIWGQTIKNYV
+1577 TTTNIWGQIIKNYV
-1591 KVVHQEDLAAR
+1591 KVVYQDTLAAR

-1610 VQVKGTTVA
+1610 VQIKGTTVA

-1639 DDPSS
+1639 EDTR
-1644 YSVAPNGT
+1644 YEVASNGA
-1652 VTVTYSDNSSEPID
+1652 VTVIYNDNSREVVN
-1666 VPLKSGIPTV
+1666 VPLKSGLPTV
-1676 TAQPHDIVVF
+1676 TTQPHDLVVF

-1696 LAGFTDNESIKDI
+1696 LAGFTDNESIKDV
-1709 QIVGTDGSSLDQMG
+1709 QIVSTDGRTVDEMG
-1723 LTVDEKAKENNVK
+1723 LTVGEKDKENNTK

-1742 KTNSAVG
+1742 KTNLPVG
-1749 KHTRKLRALDNLDQA
+1749 GNARKLRALDNLDQP

-1769 DFSVRI
+1769 DFAVRI

-1784 TAITKEFGQALT
+1784 TAIEKAFGQSLT
-1796 PEEVRSTINFNVGSG
+1796 PEDVRPKINFNVGSG
-1811 QNNLIDFDVVIP
+1811 QDNMIDFEVIIP
-1823 ADAPTSGKNVE
+1823 GNAPTSGQNKDI
-1834 VPVII
+1834 PVTI

-1844 ASASEEFK
+1844 ANASEDFK
-1852 RTFVSQDKTV
+1852 QTFVSQDKTV
-1862 TVRATWPTQADNIEV
+1862 TVRATWPTQAAHIEV
-1877 TAPAD
+1877 VPPANTA
-1882 TTPVL
+1882 PVL
-1887 IDGARP
+1887 IDSARP
-1893 TSEAD
+1893 TTETD
-1898 KTALIDALKEA
+1898 KTALINALKEA
-1909 NKTPEGTSKFPEN
+1909 NKTSEGTSKFPEN
-1922 TRFDVA
+1922 TTFDVA
-1928 ENGAV
+1928 EDGTV

-1943 TVTVPF
+1943 QVTVPF

-1954 AQHTPTVAE
+1954 AQHTPVVAE
-1963 TPINSAATAGTP
+1963 TPIDSATTAGTS
-1975 LTEDERNAVKAAVTV
+1975 LTETERNAVKAAVTV
-1990 PNFPGDRQ
+1990 PNFPAGDKQ
-1998 PTVTVPENAR
+1998 PTITVPDNAR
-2008 VTNGT
+2008 VTDGT
-2013 EGNTGKPVVVATVE
+2013 NGNTGKPVVVATVE
-2027 YPDGSSETV
+2027 YPDGTTEQV
-2036 EVPVKQRDNAK
+2036 EVPVRQRDNAK
-2047 YEATISNPETPAAI
+2047 YEATVTNPDAPAAI
-2061 KASHASDTAIT
+2061 KASHATGTQIT
-2072 DEADKNAIL
+2072 DQADKDAII
-2081 AKVSV
+2081 AKVPV
-2086 PEGSS
+2086 PAGSN
-2091 GRPSL
+2091 GTPSL
-2096 DQNPVVEER
+2096 DENPVVEER

-2119 QTTDTVYVPVDQKD
+2119 RTEDTVYVPVDQKD
-2133 NETHNPTAPAE
+2133 NETHTPTAPAE

-2163 AAVKAAVTVPDGS
+2163 NAIKAAVTVPANSG
-2176 RGEVSLPEG
+2176 GQVSLPEG
-2185 AKVELVGD
+2185 AKVELVND

-2221 KYDATASTTPV
+2221 KYDATAKETPV

-2256 NVPAGSNGQIHVPE
+2256 NVPAGSNGEIHVPE

-2331 TSPDDAAILANVDV
+2331 ASPDDAAILANVDV
-2345 PAAGTKPEVTK
+2345 PAATPDGTKPEVTK

-2365 TGANQGKKVV
+2365 TGTNQGKKVV

-2394 HADNQVHNPEAPTK
+2394 HADKQVHNPEAPAK
-2408 PVQLDV
+2408 PVQVDAPAV
-2414 AATTDTSLSDADKQ
+2414 QDGTLSEDDKK
-2428 AVKDAVTIPQGSG
+2428 AIKDAVVIPDGSG

-2463 TVTYPDGT
+2463 TVTYPDNT
-2471 TETVDVPVVQ
+2471 TDTVYVPVVQ

-2488 PVLTE
+2488 PVLTD
-2493 ANSPVLTDTP
+2493 ANSPVLTNTP

-2509 VQETDKAAIAAK
+2509 VQEDDKAAIAAK
-2521 VDKTNLPQGTETK
+2521 VDKKTLPQGTETK

-2555 YPDGTSETIKVPVDQ
+2555 YPDGTSEIIKVPVDQ
-2570 KDDLTYNPVAPNKD
+2570 KDDLTYNPTAPNKD

-2616 VDGGQAPKVT
+2616 VDGGQAPEVT

-2632 VTEGPDG
+2632 VKEGPDG
-2639 PYVTVKVSYPDGTS
+2639 PYVTVTVTYPDGTS

-2669 PTAPAES
+2669 PTVPETA
-2676 VKLDAPAVQDGTLS
+2676 VQVDAPAVQDGTLS

-2756 SLTDADQPVLT
+2756 SLKDANSPVLT
-2767 DTPAKAETPVQDT
+2767 DTPAKAETPVQDA

-2803 DGAKVELD
+2803 DGAKVELVD
-2811 GDKPVVPVLVSYPD
+2811 NKPVVPVLVSYPD

-2849 AETPVAITGSDAP
+2849 VETPVAITGSDAP

-2889 KVTKEIT
+2889 EVTKEIT

-2907 VEVTVTYPDDTYEKV
+2907 VEVTVTYPDKTKEV
-2922 NVPVNQKDNEA
+2922 IPVPVNQKDNEA

-3021 DNQTNTPSLK
+3021 DNQTSTPSLK

-3037 PAEVLVAIDPT
+3037 PAEALVAIDPT
-3048 PGVAIN
+3048 PGAAITN
-3054 NPMDKEAIAAKVDL
+3054 QADKDAAVAKVDL
-3068 SKLPAGTTAEVADGA
+3068 SKLPAGTTAAVADGA

-3107 ETINVPVKQADNLAM
+3107 EIINVPVKQADNLAL

-3150 DAIVAKVDP
+3150 DAIAAKVDP

-3179 HAGQP
+3179 HAGQS

-3203 VKQADNVVKEP
+3203 VKQADNVANEP

-3229 TGTPVPASDK
+3229 TGTLVPADDK
-3239 QAILDKVEVPEG
+3239 PAILAKVALPAG
-3251 ANATIADDAT
+3251 AEATIADDAT
-3261 VVRENGQPV
+3261 VVREDGQAV

-3297 TPSPVTDPVQ
+3297 TPSQVTDTVQ

-3323 KDAIIAAVPVP
+3323 KDVIIAAVTVQ
-3334 KVAAGEK
+3334 KVAVGEK

-3351 RVEEVNGQPVVKAIV
+3351 QVEVVNAQPVVKAIV

-3387 KEPSLKEAEAGK
+3387 KEPSLKETEPGK
-3399 PAQAVITENPTAGA
+3399 PAQAVITENPTAGKA
-3413 SITDP
+3413 ITDP
-3418 ADQNVILDKVVV
+3418 ADQKAILDKVVV

-3481 SLKSQTPVGV
+3481 SLKNQTPVGV

-3504 ADLEAI
+3504 TDLEAI

-3531 PNNQPAVAVKV
+3531 PNNQPAVAVTV
-3542 TYPDGTAD
+3542 TYPDGTTD

-3563 YTPVLKSTD
+3563 YTPVLKSTV

-3582 GTAVPEADQA
+3582 GTAVPGADQA

-3633 VTYPDGSKDKIFV
+3633 VTYQDGSKDKIFV
-3646 PVDTDTDK
+3646 PVDSDTDK

-3666 TSATDSAST
+3666 ANATDPSST
-3675 PDGQDS
+3675 PAGQDS
-3681 AERLNPGLT
+3681 AGRLTPGLT

-3696 NPDKLTDA
+3696 NPDKLSDA
-3704 EKEAVKKAVEASN
+3704 EKEAVKDAVQESN
-3717 DLPAGTTVSVA
+3717 DLPAGT
-3728 NDGTVTVTYPDNST
+3728 
-3742 DTIQPKDAV
+3742 
-3751 TQFVDTDGDGI
+3751 
-3762 SDRQETENGTDPS
+3762 
-3775 KVDSDNDGFSDKEE
+3775 
-3789 VERGT
+3789 
-3794 DPTKADSKPA
+3794 
-3804 SSETDTDGDGIS
+3804 
-3816 NEDEA
+3816 
-3821 TRGTDPNK
+3821 
-3829 SDTDGDGFSDQ
+3829 
-3840 EEITAGSNPT
+3840 EI
-3850 KADSTPAN
+3850 
-3858 VDKDGDGFTDTEE
+3858 
-3871 AAAGT
+3871 
-3876 DANNPSSTPEG
+3876 
-3887 QDSAERLNPG
+3887 
-3897 LTEPVE
+3897 
-3903 VKNSDKLTDA
+3903 
-3913 EKEAVKKAVEDSN
+3913 
-3926 DLPAGTTVSVANDGT
+3926 
-3941 VTVTYP
+3941 
-3947 DKSTDTIQPAETVK
+3947 
-3961 VAKDTD
+3961 
-3967 KDGFTDTEEA
+3967 
-3977 TAGTSATDPSSTPA
+3977 
-3991 GQDSAGQLTPSL
+3991 
-4003 AEPVEVKNPDK
+4003 
-4014 LTDAEKESVKK
+4014 
-4025 AVEDSNDLPEGTEVT
+4025 T

-4058 IQPAETVKV
+4058 IK
-4067 AKDTDK
+4067 
-4073 DGFTDTEEATAGTSA
+4073 
-4088 TDPSSTPAGQD
+4088 
-4099 SADRLNPG
+4099 
-4107 LTEPVEVKNPDKLTD
+4107 
-4122 AEKESVKRAVEE
+4122 
-4134 TNDLPAGTE
+4134 
-4143 VSVSD
+4143 
-4148 SGTVTVTYPD
+4148 
-4158 KSTDTIQPAETVK
+4158 
-4171 VAKDTDKDGFTDTEE
+4171 
-4186 ATAGTDATNPSSTPA
+4186 
-4201 GQDSAGQLTPSLAE
+4201 
-4215 PVEVKNPDKLTD
+4215 
-4227 AEKESVKKAVEDS
+4227 
-4240 NDLPEGTE
+4240 
-4248 VSVSDNG
+4248 
-4255 TVTVTYPDKSTDTI
+4255 
-4269 QPAETV
+4269 PAETV

-4310 AGQLTPGLT
+4310 AGQLTPGLG

-4329 LTDAEKDAV
+4329 LSDAEKEAVKDAV
-4338 KKAVEASNDLPEGT
+4338 QESNDLPAGT

-4372 TIQPAETVKVAKDTD
+4372 TIE
-4387 KDGFTDTEE
+4387 
-4396 ATAGTDATNPAS
+4396 
-4408 TPAGQDSAGQLTP
+4408 
-4421 SLAEP
+4421 
-4426 VEVKNPDKL
+4426 
-4435 TDAEKESVKKAV
+4435 
-4447 EDSNDLPEGTEVSVS
+4447 
-4462 DNGTVTVTYPDKS
+4462 
-4475 TDTIQ
+4475 

-4516 GQDSAGQLTPSL
+4516 GQDSAGQLTPGL
-4528 TEPVEVKN
+4528 GEPVEVKN
-4536 PDKLTDAEKE
+4536 PDKLSDAEKE
-4546 AVKKAV
+4546 AVKDAV
-4552 EDSNDLPEGTEV
+4552 QESNDLPAGTEITVSDNGTVTVTYPDKSTDTIKPAETVKVAKDTDKDGFTDTEEEKAGTNATDPSSTPAGQDSAGQLTPGLGEPVEVKNPDKLSDAEKEAVKDAVQESNDLPAGTEV

-4575 YPDKSAD
+4575 YPDKSTD
-4582 TIQPTDTVKAAKPV
+4582 TIEPAETVKATKPV

-4605 PEVTATDSG
+4605 PEVTSTASGDVVVTPPTDNVTNLDITFTPEGSSQPVTVVVSKDATGTWTAPADSG
-4614 AVVVTPPTDNVTN
+4614 LVVNPDGTITIPADKVADGTAVTVVAENGSVSSPEVGSTVVPVPVVTPETPVAPSKPEVTSTASGDVVVTPPTDNVTN

-4634 EGASQPVTV
+4634 EGA
-4643 VVSKDENGI
+4643 
-4652 WTAPADSGLV
+4652 
-4662 INSDGT
+4662 
-4668 ITIPAEKV
+4668 
-4676 ADGTAV
+4676 
-4682 TVVAENGSISS
+4682 
-4693 PEVGSTVVPVPAVTP
+4693 
-4708 ETPVAPSKPEVTAT
+4708 
-4722 DSGAVVVTPPTDNVT
+4722 
-4737 NLDITFTPEGSS
+4737 S

-4799 GSVSSPEVGSAVVPV
+4799 GSVSSPEVGSTVVPV

-5028 ASTDTP
+5028 ASTETP
-5034 VVEVPATPSLALDGS
+5034 VVEVPVTPSLALDGS

-5074 TPITVTA
+5074 PPITVTA

-5129 SQAATLLVQPKQTAE
+5129 SQAATVLVQPKQTAE

-5282 LSDAE
+5282 LTDAE
-5287 KETVETAIRKDKD
+5287 KKAVETAIRKNNT

-5340 GTSHSLPAYD
+5340 GVSHSLPAYD

-5473 KVLPGSA
+5473 KVLSGSA

-5514 FRKAKREDEN
+5514 FRKAQREDEN

>member
-43 LSGVE
+43 LNGVE
-48 QVQAGTDYDPGVEIR
+48 QVYAGTDYDPGVEIR

-69 PKALAS
+69 PKDLAS

-144 RTWQGDYRFA
+144 RTWQGNYRFA

-166 IIGSPDSLQGERHK
+166 IIGSPDSLEGERHK
-180 KVTSPTDPGGDT
+180 KVTSPTDSGGDT

-207 LMFSVPNN
+207 LMFSAPNN
-215 AGSGKEALTKAAS
+215 AGSGQEALTKAAS

-234 RTVYINRFSGSTDK
+234 RTVYINRFSGSSDK

-308 SLQDLSQQTRNNIA
+308 SLQDLNQQTRNNIA

-330 DLFNGAGPLVTNVT
+330 DLFNGADPLVTNVT
-344 VSSDGIGGNAVLR
+344 VSSDGVGGNAVLR

-442 NKFLELNKQLQ
+442 NKFLELNKHLQ

-461 KNSARTFGPDNWKA
+461 KNGARTFGPDNWKA

-486 SRQTQIQG
+486 SRQTKIQG

-639 EAINALSKLNDGEKT
+639 EAINALSKLNDGGKT

-1257 TFTDITFTVVDRLA
+1257 TFTDITFTVVNPLA
-1271 APEESAKVS
+1271 APEENAKVF

-1288 EDEKN
+1288 EEEKN
-1293 AIKQAVRTANPHI
+1293 AIKQAVKTANPHI

-1322 IDVAENGRVTVTY
+1322 IDVAANGRVTVTY
-1335 PHGGKQDTLTADQ
+1335 PHGGKTDTLTAQQ
-1348 VLRVNQAPV
+1348 VSKTNPAPTFGDFGVNTTVGSSTYKTIFVFGAKTNGSEVVEYAPDFVPDNATGGIPVQDNTGIAKVELIGIDNENKVTNTGIAFTPEGKLLGEFDRNQSTNLVRNGINSVWHHRIKATDNGNPAKSAITSTIRIKAYRVEKTDETAIAKVYGTALTQDELTNKLRVAVSSGMTVP
-1357 ADVNNFGPMRNIP
+1357 ADNH
-1370 GNAIP
+1370 
-1375 DGGTRNRPTVFVFAK
+1375 
-1390 QAISND
+1390 SH
-1396 GRATKTRQELEA
+1396 
-1408 ANMGYLPI
+1408 
-1416 TDPDNDALKEVA
+1416 
-1428 VTNFEGAPLGSGLK
+1428 K
-1442 VASNGTLSGN
+1442 VAGYTPENGQFTAITNISELPTSGN
-1452 AFTTVSPGGGWVA
+1452 YTV
-1465 RIVPKDAHDKLGNPV
+1465 KM
-1480 YFHIRAYTDK
+1480 
-1490 LIDPT
+1490 
-1495 QANPVEGTY
+1495 E
-1504 NQAVTAEK
+1504 
-1512 IFEKLTIDA
+1512 
-1521 PIGNS
+1521 
-1526 SITVPDGSNP
+1526 
-1536 DEKAQYTR
+1536 
-1544 TITGYKTT
+1544 
-1552 ENGEVTTVDNGV
+1552 
-1564 AGLPKQG
+1564 
-1571 TYFAEV
+1571 
-1577 TTTNIWGQTIKNYV
+1577 TTNVYGQTIVNNI
-1591 KVVHQEDLAAR
+1591 
-1602 TDLVAPEA
+1602 A
-1610 VQVKGTTVA
+1610 VDYNEQKDV
-1619 EDEKQTII
+1619 I
-1627 DALKAANPGKLP
+1627 
-1639 DDPSS
+1639 
-1644 YSVAPNGT
+1644 
-1652 VTVTYSDNSSEPID
+1652 EPI
-1666 VPLKSGIPTV
+1666 
-1676 TAQPHDIVVF
+1676 
-1686 KNTDMTTPVE
+1686 
-1696 LAGFTDNESIKDI
+1696 
-1709 QIVGTDGSSLDQMG
+1709 
-1723 LTVDEKAKENNVK
+1723 
-1736 SALISG
+1736 
-1742 KTNSAVG
+1742 
-1749 KHTRKLRALDNLDQA
+1749 
-1764 SAATN
+1764 
-1769 DFSVRI
+1769 
-1775 VDATVNQPE
+1775 
-1784 TAITKEFGQALT
+1784 
-1796 PEEVRSTINFNVGSG
+1796 
-1811 QNNLIDFDVVIP
+1811 
-1823 ADAPTSGKNVE
+1823 APT
-1834 VPVII
+1834 
-1839 RTKAH
+1839 
-1844 ASASEEFK
+1844 
-1852 RTFVSQDKTV
+1852 Q
-1862 TVRATWPTQADNIEV
+1862 QA
-1877 TAPAD
+1877 
-1882 TTPVL
+1882 L
-1887 IDGARP
+1887 IDGAAP
-1893 TSEAD
+1893 TTDAD
-1898 KTALIDALKEA
+1898 KTALINALKEA

-1954 AQHTPTVAE
+1954 AKYTPTVTE
-1963 TPINSAATAGTP
+1963 TPINSVTTPGTP
-1975 LTEDERNAVKAAVTV
+1975 LTEEERNAVKAAVRVT
-1990 PNFPGDRQ
+1990 NFPEGGQQ
-1998 PTVTVPENAR
+1998 PTVTVPENAQ
-2008 VTNGT
+2008 VTTGT
-2013 EGNTGKPVVVATVE
+2013 SGNTGKQVVVVTVN
-2027 YPDGSSETV
+2027 YPDGSSENV

-2047 YEATISNPETPAAI
+2047 YEATVSNPDTPAAI
-2061 KASHASDTAIT
+2061 KASHETGTQIT
-2072 DEADKNAIL
+2072 DQADKDAIL

-2086 PEGSS
+2086 PTGSK
-2091 GRPSL
+2091 GTPSL

-2105 DGKQVVKVTVTYPD
+2105 DGKPVVKVTVTYPD

-2144 SVKLDAPATAN
+2144 AVKLDAPATAN

-2163 AAVKAAVTVPDGS
+2163 NAIKAAVTVPANSG
-2176 RGEVSLPEG
+2176 GQVSLPED

-2256 NVPAGSNGQIHVPE
+2256 NVPAGSNGEIHVPE
-2270 NAAVKLD
+2270 NAAVKLV

-2345 PAAGTKPEVTK
+2345 PAATPDGTKPEVTK

-2441 GVASLPEDA
+2441 GVASLPEDS

-2521 VDKTNLPQGTETK
+2521 VDKTTLPPGTETK
-2534 VPDDAVV
+2534 VPDDSVV

-2555 YPDGTSETIKVPVDQ
+2555 YPDGTSEIIKVPVDQ
-2570 KDDLTYNPVAPNKD
+2570 KDDLTYNPEAPNKD
-2584 NAVAITSPQTPGTEI
+2584 NAVAITSPQTQGTEI

-2616 VDGGQAPKVT
+2616 VDGGQVPQVT
-2626 KEITSP
+2626 KEIASP

-2669 PTAPAES
+2669 PTVPEKA
-2676 VKLDAPAVQDGTLS
+2676 VQVDAPAVQDGTLS
-2690 EDDKKAVKDAV
+2690 EDDKKAIKDTV
-2701 VIPDGSG
+2701 VIPEGSG
-2708 GVASL
+2708 GQASL
-2713 PEDAKVELVDNKP
+2713 PADAKVIDRNGTP
-2726 VVPVTVTYPDNTK
+2726 VVPVTVTYPDNTT

-2746 VQKDSVKYTP
+2746 VQKDSVKHTP

-2825 GTSETIKV
+2825 GTSEIIKV

-2849 AETPVAITGSDAP
+2849 AEAPVAITGSDAP

-2868 TDKPAI
+2868 ADKPAI

-2907 VEVTVTYPDDTYEKV
+2907 VEVTVTYPDKTSEV
-2922 NVPVNQKDNEA
+2922 IPVPVNQKDNEA
-2933 NDPTVTA
+2933 NTPTVTA

-2953 NTPVESDAD
+2953 NTPVETDAD

-2989 VVMDQAGNPVV
+2989 VVLDQAGNPVV

-3031 EPELGK
+3031 DPEVGK

-3107 ETINVPVKQADNLAM
+3107 EIINVPVKQADNLAL

-3150 DAIVAKVDP
+3150 DAIAAKVDP

-3203 VKQADNVVKEP
+3203 VKQADNVANEP

-3229 TGTPVPASDK
+3229 TGTLVPADDK
-3239 QAILDKVEVPEG
+3239 PAILAKVNLPAG
-3251 ANATIADDAT
+3251 AEATIADDAT
-3261 VVRENGQPV
+3261 VVREDGQAV

-3297 TPSPVTDPVQ
+3297 TPSQVTDTVQ

-3323 KDAIIAAVPVP
+3323 KDAIIAAVTVP

-3351 RVEEVNGQPVVKAIV
+3351 QVEVVNAQPVVKAIV

-3387 KEPSLKEAEAGK
+3387 KEPSLKETEPGK
-3399 PAQAVITENPTAGA
+3399 PAQAVITENPTAGKA
-3413 SITDP
+3413 ITDP

-3633 VTYPDGSKDKIFV
+3633 VTYQDGSKDKIFV

-3666 TSATDSAST
+3666 TSATDPAST
-3675 PDGQDS
+3675 PAGQDS

-3696 NPDKLTDA
+3696 NP
-3704 EKEAVKKAVEASN
+3704 
-3717 DLPAGTTVSVA
+3717 
-3728 NDGTVTVTYPDNST
+3728 
-3742 DTIQPKDAV
+3742 
-3751 TQFVDTDGDGI
+3751 
-3762 SDRQETENGTDPS
+3762 
-3775 KVDSDNDGFSDKEE
+3775 
-3789 VERGT
+3789 
-3794 DPTKADSKPA
+3794 
-3804 SSETDTDGDGIS
+3804 
-3816 NEDEA
+3816 
-3821 TRGTDPNK
+3821 
-3829 SDTDGDGFSDQ
+3829 
-3840 EEITAGSNPT
+3840 
-3850 KADSTPAN
+3850 
-3858 VDKDGDGFTDTEE
+3858 
-3871 AAAGT
+3871 
-3876 DANNPSSTPEG
+3876 
-3887 QDSAERLNPG
+3887 
-3897 LTEPVE
+3897 
-3903 VKNSDKLTDA
+3903 DKLTDA

-3947 DKSTDTIQPAETVK
+3947 DNSTDTIQPAETVK

-4058 IQPAETVKV
+4058 I
-4067 AKDTDK
+4067 
-4073 DGFTDTEEATAGTSA
+4073 
-4088 TDPSSTPAGQD
+4088 
-4099 SADRLNPG
+4099 
-4107 LTEPVEVKNPDKLTD
+4107 
-4122 AEKESVKRAVEE
+4122 
-4134 TNDLPAGTE
+4134 
-4143 VSVSD
+4143 
-4148 SGTVTVTYPD
+4148 
-4158 KSTDTIQPAETVK
+4158 
-4171 VAKDTDKDGFTDTEE
+4171 
-4186 ATAGTDATNPSSTPA
+4186 
-4201 GQDSAGQLTPSLAE
+4201 
-4215 PVEVKNPDKLTD
+4215 
-4227 AEKESVKKAVEDS
+4227 
-4240 NDLPEGTE
+4240 
-4248 VSVSDNG
+4248 
-4255 TVTVTYPDKSTDTI
+4255 
-4269 QPAETV
+4269 
-4275 KVAKD
+4275 
-4280 TDKDGFTDTE
+4280 
-4290 EEKAGTNATDPS
+4290 
-4302 STPAGQDS
+4302 
-4310 AGQLTPGLT
+4310 
-4319 EPVEVKNPDK
+4319 
-4329 LTDAEKDAV
+4329 
-4338 KKAVEASNDLPEGT
+4338 
-4352 EVTVSDNGTVTVT
+4352 
-4365 YPDKSTD
+4365 
-4372 TIQPAETVKVAKDTD
+4372 
-4387 KDGFTDTEE
+4387 
-4396 ATAGTDATNPAS
+4396 
-4408 TPAGQDSAGQLTP
+4408 
-4421 SLAEP
+4421 
-4426 VEVKNPDKL
+4426 
-4435 TDAEKESVKKAV
+4435 
-4447 EDSNDLPEGTEVSVS
+4447 
-4462 DNGTVTVTYPDKS
+4462 
-4475 TDTIQ
+4475 
-4480 PAETVK
+4480 
-4486 VAKDTDKDGF
+4486 
-4496 TDTEEE
+4496 
-4502 KAGTNATDPSSTPA
+4502 
-4516 GQDSAGQLTPSL
+4516 
-4528 TEPVEVKN
+4528 
-4536 PDKLTDAEKE
+4536 
-4546 AVKKAV
+4546 
-4552 EDSNDLPEGTEV
+4552 
-4564 TVSDNGTVTVT
+4564 
-4575 YPDKSAD
+4575 
-4582 TIQPTDTVKAAKPV
+4582 
-4596 SETPVAPSK
+4596 
-4605 PEVTATDSG
+4605 
-4614 AVVVTPPTDNVTN
+4614 
-4627 LDITFTP
+4627 
-4634 EGASQPVTV
+4634 
-4643 VVSKDENGI
+4643 
-4652 WTAPADSGLV
+4652 
-4662 INSDGT
+4662 
-4668 ITIPAEKV
+4668 
-4676 ADGTAV
+4676 
-4682 TVVAENGSISS
+4682 
-4693 PEVGSTVVPVPAVTP
+4693 
-4708 ETPVAPSKPEVTAT
+4708 
-4722 DSGAVVVTPPTDNVT
+4722 
-4737 NLDITFTPEGSS
+4737 
-4749 QPVTVVVSKDA
+4749 
-4760 TGTWTAPADSGLVVN
+4760 
-4775 PDGTITIPAE
+4775 
-4785 NVADGTAVTVVAEN
+4785 
-4799 GSVSSPEVGSAVVPV
+4799 
-4814 PTPELPAIPAKPT
+4814 
-4827 SVTNADGSVTIVP
+4827 
-4840 PVENVTGLDITFT
+4840 
-4853 PEGATEPVTVTLG
+4853 
-4866 KDATGAWTA
+4866 
-4875 PADSGLVVNPDGT
+4875 
-4888 ITIPADRL
+4888 
-4896 ADGTEGQVG
+4896 
-4905 LVAKN
+4905 
-4910 GDLTSN
+4910 
-4916 DPAPQVPET
+4916 
-4925 PAKSSVETNENG
+4925 
-4937 SVTIV
+4937 
-4942 PPVENVTGIDITFT
+4942 
-4956 PEGASQPV
+4956 
-4964 TVVVSKD
+4964 
-4971 ATGAWTAPAD
+4971 
-4981 SGLVVNPDGTIT
+4981 
-4993 IPADKVADGT
+4993 
-5003 AVSVVTKNGQVPS
+5003 
-5016 DEASATYVPAKP
+5016 
-5028 ASTDTP
+5028 
-5034 VVEVPATPSLALDGS
+5034 
-5049 GNVLITPPAE
+5049 
-5059 NATSLDITFT
+5059 
-5069 PAGSE
+5069 
-5074 TPITVTA
+5074 
-5081 NKDATGNWILPE
+5081 
-5093 TSIAVVNPDGTISIS
+5093 
-5108 TSEMEGGTAV
+5108 
-5118 SVVAKNEGVPS
+5118 
-5129 SQAATLLVQPKQTAE
+5129 
-5144 ELAPTV
+5144 
-5150 KKPIAVEDA
+5150 
-5159 SKLTDAE
+5159 
-5166 KKELEDVVRKDNV
+5166 
-5179 LPEGTEVSV
+5179 
-5188 ADDGTVTVTYPD
+5188 
-5200 KSTDTIL
+5200 
-5207 PTKTVMDAQNGKGTS
+5207 
-5222 HSLPAYDLTAD
+5222 
-5233 EDKDGFTNEEELKQG
+5233 
-5248 SNVAD
+5248 
-5253 AKSVPAGKSSAERLT
+5253 
-5268 PTNDLAVK
+5268 
-5276 VKDLTK
+5276 
-5282 LSDAE
+5282 
-5287 KETVETAIRKDKD
+5287 
-5300 LPEGTQIEVAN
+5300 
-5311 DGSVTITYPDGSIG
+5311 
-5325 RLPADQTVLQVAHGE
+5325 
-5340 GTSHSLPAYD
+5340 
-5350 LTADEDKDG
+5350 
-5359 FTNEEELKQGSNV
+5359 
-5372 ADAKSVPAGK
+5372 
-5382 SSAERLTPTNDLA
+5382 
-5395 VKVKDLT
+5395 
-5402 KLTDAEKKAVET
+5402 
-5414 AIRKNNTLPEGT
+5414 
-5426 QIEVANDGSVTI
+5426 
-5438 TYPDGSVDQIVATKV
+5438 
-5453 VATDSTVSPDSG
+5453 
-5465 VSQSSGTT
+5465 
-5473 KVLPGSA
+5473 
-5480 SSTRAAKKPLPAT
+5480 
-5493 GENGSPIL
+5493 
-5501 VLSGLALLAGVAM
+5501 
-5514 FRKAKREDEN
+5514 

>member
-16 NFEKRSRFGIRKLTI
+16 NFEKRSQFGIRKLTI

-393 LKGRGVVGND
+393 LKGRGVVGNE

-461 KNSARTFGPDNWKA
+461 KNGARTFGPDNWKA

-505 FGGPV
+505 FGGTV

-840 AQAETIKQS
+840 AQAETIKRS
-849 SDYSRADRAKQN
+849 SDYSNANSTQKGAFD
-861 TFNTALDAAK
+861 TALDAAK

-960 VATQAEVDAAL
+960 AATQAEVDAAL

-978 IALDGHAPDRDTTP
+978 IALDGHAP
-992 PVLGGDRMEIY
+992 
-1003 SDVAAH
+1003 
-1009 AISTVGRK
+1009 
-1017 VPRPNQPTP
+1017 
-1026 VEEYGENS
+1026 
-1034 TRLNELIVTDQE
+1034 
-1046 SGINIDSVTFDEATQ
+1046 
-1061 RHLQLLGLKFVKYDR
+1061 
-1076 QQDNGAVGYFTTI
+1076 
-1089 EENGVVN
+1089 
-1096 FTGTGIAKFY
+1096 
-1106 FTVANTHGVVSPR
+1106 
-1119 LEYRYILKDDIA
+1119 
-1131 PTATPTEHVLIRGQ
+1131 
-1145 EATITIPIQD
+1145 
-1155 NSMFGTEGGVST
+1155 
-1167 GTMSIRPENNTSDPL
+1167 
-1182 TPAILNFTNGN
+1182 
-1193 TPQAF
+1193 
-1198 TISIPDSSPE
+1198 
-1208 FVFENHNYGKRS
+1208 
-1220 RTGTVSL
+1220 
-1227 TANPS
+1227 
-1232 QTLERTTYKF
+1232 ER
-1242 RVADGNTPRGTSEKV
+1242 V
-1257 TFTDITFTVVDRLA
+1257 
-1271 APEESAKVS
+1271 
-1280 VNNPSRLT
+1280 
-1288 EDEKN
+1288 
-1293 AIKQAVRTANPHI
+1293 
-1306 AEIDNAANGD
+1306 
-1316 TNKQVR
+1316 
-1322 IDVAENGRVTVTY
+1322 
-1335 PHGGKQDTLTADQ
+1335 QDTLAD
-1348 VLRVNQAPV
+1348 
-1357 ADVNNFGPMRNIP
+1357 
-1370 GNAIP
+1370 
-1375 DGGTRNRPTVFVFAK
+1375 
-1390 QAISND
+1390 S
-1396 GRATKTRQELEA
+1396 
-1408 ANMGYLPI
+1408 
-1416 TDPDNDALKEVA
+1416 
-1428 VTNFEGAPLGSGLK
+1428 
-1442 VASNGTLSGN
+1442 
-1452 AFTTVSPGGGWVA
+1452 
-1465 RIVPKDAHDKLGNPV
+1465 
-1480 YFHIRAYTDK
+1480 
-1490 LIDPT
+1490 
-1495 QANPVEGTY
+1495 
-1504 NQAVTAEK
+1504 
-1512 IFEKLTIDA
+1512 
-1521 PIGNS
+1521 
-1526 SITVPDGSNP
+1526 
-1536 DEKAQYTR
+1536 
-1544 TITGYKTT
+1544 
-1552 ENGEVTTVDNGV
+1552 
-1564 AGLPKQG
+1564 
-1571 TYFAEV
+1571 
-1577 TTTNIWGQTIKNYV
+1577 
-1591 KVVHQEDLAAR
+1591 
-1602 TDLVAPEA
+1602 TDLVVPEA
-1610 VQVKGTTVA
+1610 VQIKGTTVA

-1898 KTALIDALKEA
+1898 KTALINALKEA
-1909 NKTPEGTSKFPEN
+1909 NKTPEGASKFPEN

-1933 TITYPDRSSE
+1933 TITYPDNSSE
-1943 TVTVPF
+1943 TVNVPF

-1954 AQHTPTVAE
+1954 AQHTPVVAE
-1963 TPINSAATAGTP
+1963 TPINSAATAGTE

-1990 PNFPGDRQ
+1990 PNYPAGDRQ
-1998 PTVTVPENAR
+1998 PTVTVPADAR
-2008 VTNGT
+2008 VTDGTNGNTGKPVVVATVEYPDGSTEQVEVPVRQRDTLADSTDLVVPEAVQIKGTTVAEDEKQTIIDALKAANPGKLPDDPSSYSVAPNGT
-2013 EGNTGKPVVVATVE
+2013 VTVTYSDNSSEPIDVPLKSGIPTVTAQPHDIVVFKNTDMTTPVELAGFTDNESIKDIQIVGTDGSSLDQMGLTVDEKAKENNVKSALISGKTNSAVGKHTRKLRALDNLDQASAATNDFSVRIVDATVNQPETAITKEFGQALTPEEVRSTINFNVGSGQNNLIDFDVVIPADAPTSGKNVEVPVIIRTKAHASASEEFKRTFVSQDKTVTVRATWPTQADNIEVTAPADTTPVLIDGARPTSEADKTALINALKEANKTPEGASKFPENTRFDVAENGAVTITYPDNSSETVNVPFKQKDSAQHTPVVAETPINSAATAGTELTEDERNAVKAAVTVPNYPAGDRQPTVTVPADARVTDGTNGNTGKPVVVATVE

-2345 PAAGTKPEVTK
+2345 PAATPDGTKPEVTK

-2521 VDKTNLPQGTETK
+2521 VDKTTLPPGTETK
-2534 VPDDAVV
+2534 VPDDSVV

-2555 YPDGTSETIKVPVDQ
+2555 YPDGTSEIIKVPVDQ
-2570 KDDLTYNPVAPNKD
+2570 KDDLTYNPTAPNKD

-2616 VDGGQAPKVT
+2616 VDGGQAPRVT

-2669 PTAPAES
+2669 PTVPEKA
-2676 VKLDAPAVQDGTLS
+2676 VQVDAPAVQDGTLS
-2690 EDDKKAVKDAV
+2690 EDDKKAIKDTV
-2701 VIPDGSG
+2701 VIPEGSG
-2708 GVASL
+2708 GQASL
-2713 PEDAKVELVDNKP
+2713 PADAKVIDRNGTP
-2726 VVPVTVTYPDNTK
+2726 VVPVTVTYPDNTT

-2746 VQKDSVKYTP
+2746 VQKDSVKHTP

-2825 GTSETIKV
+2825 GTSEIIKV

-2849 AETPVAITGSDAP
+2849 AEAPVAITGSDAP

-2868 TDKPAI
+2868 ADKPAI

-2907 VEVTVTYPDDTYEKV
+2907 VEVTVTYPDKTSEV
-2922 NVPVNQKDNEA
+2922 IPVPVNQKDNEA
-2933 NDPTVTA
+2933 NNPTVTA

-3037 PAEVLVAIDPT
+3037 PAEALVAIDPT
-3048 PGVAIN
+3048 PGVAITN
-3054 NPMDKEAIAAKVDL
+3054 QADKDAAVAKVDL
-3068 SKLPAGTTAEVADGA
+3068 SKLPVGTTAAVADGA
-3083 VVANDPLTNK
+3083 VVVNDPLTNK

-3107 ETINVPVKQADNLAM
+3107 EIINVPVKQADNLAL

-3150 DAIVAKVDP
+3150 DAIAAKVDP

-3203 VKQADNVVKEP
+3203 VKQADNVVNEP
-3214 SLTDQTPVPI
+3214 SLTDQIPVPI

-3229 TGTPVPASDK
+3229 TGTPVPADDK
-3239 QAILDKVEVPEG
+3239 PAILAKVDLPAG
-3251 ANATIADDAT
+3251 AEATIADDAT
-3261 VVRENGQPV
+3261 VVREDGQAV

-3297 TPSPVTDPVQ
+3297 TPSQVMDTVQ

-3323 KDAIIAAVPVP
+3323 KDAIIAAVTVP

-3351 RVEEVNGQPVVKAIV
+3351 QVEVVNAQPVVKAIV

-3387 KEPSLKEAEAGK
+3387 KEPSLKETEPGK

-3633 VTYPDGSKDKIFV
+3633 VTYQDGSKDKIFV

-3666 TSATDSAST
+3666 TSATDPAST
-3675 PDGQDS
+3675 PAGQDS

-3704 EKEAVKKAVEASN
+3704 EKEAVKKAVEDSN

-3742 DTIQPKDAV
+3742 DTIKPKDAV

-3816 NEDEA
+3816 NEDEVA
-3821 TRGTDPNK
+3821 RGTDPNK

-3876 DANNPSSTPEG
+3876 DANNP
-3887 QDSAERLNPG
+3887 A
-3897 LTEPVE
+3897 
-3903 VKNSDKLTDA
+3903 
-3913 EKEAVKKAVEDSN
+3913 
-3926 DLPAGTTVSVANDGT
+3926 
-3941 VTVTYP
+3941 
-3947 DKSTDTIQPAETVK
+3947 
-3961 VAKDTD
+3961 
-3967 KDGFTDTEEA
+3967 
-3977 TAGTSATDPSSTPA
+3977 
-3991 GQDSAGQLTPSL
+3991 
-4003 AEPVEVKNPDK
+4003 
-4014 LTDAEKESVKK
+4014 
-4025 AVEDSNDLPEGTEVT
+4025 
-4040 VSDNGTVTVTYPD
+4040 
-4053 KSTDT
+4053 
-4058 IQPAETVKV
+4058 
-4067 AKDTDK
+4067 
-4073 DGFTDTEEATAGTSA
+4073 
-4088 TDPSSTPAGQD
+4088 STPAGQD

-4107 LTEPVEVKNPDKLTD
+4107 
-4122 AEKESVKRAVEE
+4122 
-4134 TNDLPAGTE
+4134 
-4143 VSVSD
+4143 
-4148 SGTVTVTYPD
+4148 
-4158 KSTDTIQPAETVK
+4158 
-4171 VAKDTDKDGFTDTEE
+4171 
-4186 ATAGTDATNPSSTPA
+4186 
-4201 GQDSAGQLTPSLAE
+4201 
-4215 PVEVKNPDKLTD
+4215 
-4227 AEKESVKKAVEDS
+4227 
-4240 NDLPEGTE
+4240 
-4248 VSVSDNG
+4248 
-4255 TVTVTYPDKSTDTI
+4255 
-4269 QPAETV
+4269 
-4275 KVAKD
+4275 
-4280 TDKDGFTDTE
+4280 
-4290 EEKAGTNATDPS
+4290 
-4302 STPAGQDS
+4302 
-4310 AGQLTPGLT
+4310 
-4319 EPVEVKNPDK
+4319 
-4329 LTDAEKDAV
+4329 
-4338 KKAVEASNDLPEGT
+4338 
-4352 EVTVSDNGTVTVT
+4352 
-4365 YPDKSTD
+4365 
-4372 TIQPAETVKVAKDTD
+4372 
-4387 KDGFTDTEE
+4387 
-4396 ATAGTDATNPAS
+4396 
-4408 TPAGQDSAGQLTP
+4408 
-4421 SLAEP
+4421 
-4426 VEVKNPDKL
+4426 
-4435 TDAEKESVKKAV
+4435 
-4447 EDSNDLPEGTEVSVS
+4447 
-4462 DNGTVTVTYPDKS
+4462 
-4475 TDTIQ
+4475 
-4480 PAETVK
+4480 
-4486 VAKDTDKDGF
+4486 
-4496 TDTEEE
+4496 
-4502 KAGTNATDPSSTPA
+4502 
-4516 GQDSAGQLTPSL
+4516 L

-4582 TIQPTDTVKAAKPV
+4582 TIQPTETVKVAKDTDKDGFTDTEEATAGTNATDPSSTPAGQDSAGQLTPGLGEPVEVKNPDKLSDAEKEAVKDAVQESNDLPAGTEITVSDNGTVTVTYPDKSTDTIQPADTVKVAKDTDKDGFTDTEEEKAGTNATDPSSTPAGQDSAGQLTPGLGEPVEVKNPDKLSDAEKEAVKDAVQESNDLPAGTEITVSDNGTVTVTYPDKSTDTIEPADTVKATKPV

-4605 PEVTATDSG
+4605 PEVTSTASG
-4614 AVVVTPPTDNVTN
+4614 DVVVTPPTDNVTN

-4643 VVSKDENGI
+4643 VVSKGENGI

-4662 INSDGT
+4662 VNPDGT

-4682 TVVAENGSISS
+4682 TVVAENGSVSS
-4693 PEVGSTVVPVPAVTP
+4693 PEVGSTVVPVPVVTP

-4760 TGTWTAPADSGLVVN
+4760 TGAWTAPADSGLVVN

-4799 GSVSSPEVGSAVVPV
+4799 GSVSSPEVGSTVVPV

-5028 ASTDTP
+5028 ASTETP

-5166 KKELEDVVRKDNV
+5166 KKELEDAVRKDNV

>member
-16 NFEKRSRFGIRKLTI
+16 NFEKRSQFGIRKLTI

-393 LKGRGVVGND
+393 LKGRGVVGNE

-461 KNSARTFGPDNWKA
+461 KNGARTFGPDNWKA

-914 LRAEIDRSSQV
+914 LRAEIDRSTQV

-931 EYTYASEDKKQAYEQ
+931 EYTYASDDKKQAYEQ

-960 VATQAEVDAAL
+960 VATQAEVDDAL

-1017 VPRPNQPTP
+1017 VPRPNQPTS

-1131 PTATPTEHVLIRGQ
+1131 PTATPTEHVLISGQ
-1145 EATITIPIQD
+1145 TATITIPIQD

-1335 PHGGKQDTLTADQ
+1335 PHGGKTDTLTAQQ
-1348 VLRVNQAPV
+1348 VSKTNPAPTFGDFGVNTTVGSSTYKTIFVFGAKTNGSEVVEYAPDFVPDNATGGIPVQDNTGIAKVELIGIDNENKVTNTGIAFTPEGKLLGEFDRNQSTNLVRNGINSVWHHRIKATDNGNPAKSAITSTIRIKAYRVEKTDETAIAKVYGTALTQDELTNKLRVAVSSGMTVP
-1357 ADVNNFGPMRNIP
+1357 ADNH
-1370 GNAIP
+1370 
-1375 DGGTRNRPTVFVFAK
+1375 
-1390 QAISND
+1390 SH
-1396 GRATKTRQELEA
+1396 
-1408 ANMGYLPI
+1408 
-1416 TDPDNDALKEVA
+1416 
-1428 VTNFEGAPLGSGLK
+1428 K
-1442 VASNGTLSGN
+1442 VAGYTPENGQFTAITNISELPTSGN
-1452 AFTTVSPGGGWVA
+1452 YTV
-1465 RIVPKDAHDKLGNPV
+1465 KM
-1480 YFHIRAYTDK
+1480 
-1490 LIDPT
+1490 
-1495 QANPVEGTY
+1495 E
-1504 NQAVTAEK
+1504 
-1512 IFEKLTIDA
+1512 
-1521 PIGNS
+1521 
-1526 SITVPDGSNP
+1526 
-1536 DEKAQYTR
+1536 
-1544 TITGYKTT
+1544 
-1552 ENGEVTTVDNGV
+1552 
-1564 AGLPKQG
+1564 
-1571 TYFAEV
+1571 
-1577 TTTNIWGQTIKNYV
+1577 TTNVYGQTIVNNI
-1591 KVVHQEDLAAR
+1591 
-1602 TDLVAPEA
+1602 A
-1610 VQVKGTTVA
+1610 VDYNEQKDV
-1619 EDEKQTII
+1619 I
-1627 DALKAANPGKLP
+1627 
-1639 DDPSS
+1639 
-1644 YSVAPNGT
+1644 
-1652 VTVTYSDNSSEPID
+1652 EPI
-1666 VPLKSGIPTV
+1666 
-1676 TAQPHDIVVF
+1676 
-1686 KNTDMTTPVE
+1686 
-1696 LAGFTDNESIKDI
+1696 
-1709 QIVGTDGSSLDQMG
+1709 
-1723 LTVDEKAKENNVK
+1723 
-1736 SALISG
+1736 
-1742 KTNSAVG
+1742 
-1749 KHTRKLRALDNLDQA
+1749 
-1764 SAATN
+1764 
-1769 DFSVRI
+1769 
-1775 VDATVNQPE
+1775 
-1784 TAITKEFGQALT
+1784 
-1796 PEEVRSTINFNVGSG
+1796 
-1811 QNNLIDFDVVIP
+1811 
-1823 ADAPTSGKNVE
+1823 APT
-1834 VPVII
+1834 
-1839 RTKAH
+1839 
-1844 ASASEEFK
+1844 
-1852 RTFVSQDKTV
+1852 Q
-1862 TVRATWPTQADNIEV
+1862 QA
-1877 TAPAD
+1877 
-1882 TTPVL
+1882 L
-1887 IDGARP
+1887 IDGAAP
-1893 TSEAD
+1893 TTDAD
-1898 KTALIDALKEA
+1898 KTALINALKEA

-1954 AQHTPTVAE
+1954 AKYTPTVTE
-1963 TPINSAATAGTP
+1963 TPINSVTTPGTP
-1975 LTEDERNAVKAAVTV
+1975 LTEEERNAVKAAVRVT
-1990 PNFPGDRQ
+1990 NFPEGGQQ
-1998 PTVTVPENAR
+1998 PTVTVPENAQ
-2008 VTNGT
+2008 VTTGT
-2013 EGNTGKPVVVATVE
+2013 SGNTGKQVVVVTVN
-2027 YPDGSSETV
+2027 YPDGSSENV

-2047 YEATISNPETPAAI
+2047 YETTVSNPDTPAAI
-2061 KASHASDTAIT
+2061 KASHETGTQIT
-2072 DEADKNAIL
+2072 DQADKDAIL

-2086 PEGSS
+2086 PTGSK
-2091 GRPSL
+2091 GTPSL

-2105 DGKQVVKVTVTYPD
+2105 DGKPVVKVTVTYPD

-2144 SVKLDAPATAN
+2144 AVKLDAPATAN

-2163 AAVKAAVTVPDGS
+2163 NAIKAAVTVPANSG
-2176 RGEVSLPEG
+2176 GQVSLPED

-2256 NVPAGSNGQIHVPE
+2256 NVPAGSNGEIHVPE
-2270 NAAVKLD
+2270 NAAVKLV

-2306 AVYTPNLVNPKEV
+2306 AVYTPNLVNSKEV
-2319 PISVE
+2319 PISVD
-2324 PTNDTQI
+2324 PAGNPSI
-2331 TSPDDAAILANVDV
+2331 TSQDDTNAILANVDV
-2345 PAAGTKPEVTK
+2345 PAATPDGTKPQVTK

-2365 TGANQGKKVV
+2365 TGENQGKKVV

-2394 HADNQVHNPEAPTK
+2394 HADNQVHNPEVPAK

-2584 NAVAITSPQTPGTEI
+2584 NAVAITSPQTQGTEI

-2616 VDGGQAPKVT
+2616 VDGGQVPQVT
-2626 KEITSP
+2626 KEIASP

-2669 PTAPAES
+2669 PTVPEKA
-2676 VKLDAPAVQDGTLS
+2676 VQVDAPAVQDGTLS
-2690 EDDKKAVKDAV
+2690 EDDKKAIKDTV
-2701 VIPDGSG
+2701 VIPEGSG
-2708 GVASL
+2708 GQASL
-2713 PEDAKVELVDNKP
+2713 PADAKVIDRNGTP
-2726 VVPVTVTYPDNTK
+2726 VVPVTVTYPDNTT

-2746 VQKDSVKYTP
+2746 VQKDSVKHTP

-2803 DGAKVELD
+2803 DGAKIELD

-2825 GTSETIKV
+2825 GTSEIIKV

-2849 AETPVAITGSDAP
+2849 AEAPVAITGSDAP

-2868 TDKPAI
+2868 ADKPAI

-2907 VEVTVTYPDDTYEKV
+2907 VEVTVTYPDKTSEV
-2922 NVPVNQKDNEA
+2922 IPVPVNQKDNEA

-2953 NTPVESDAD
+2953 NTPVETDAD

-3037 PAEVLVAIDPT
+3037 PAEALVAIDPT
-3048 PGVAIN
+3048 PGAAITN
-3054 NPMDKEAIAAKVDL
+3054 QADKDAAVAKVDL
-3068 SKLPAGTTAEVADGA
+3068 SKLPAGTTAAVADGA

-3107 ETINVPVKQADNLAM
+3107 EIINVPVKQADNLAL

-3141 LTVSDKANL
+3141 LMVSDKANL
-3150 DAIVAKVDP
+3150 DAIAAKVDP

-3189 VTYPDGTQDTIEVP
+3189 VTYPDDTQDTIEVP
-3203 VKQADNVVKEP
+3203 VKQADNVANEP

-3229 TGTPVPASDK
+3229 TGTLVPADDK
-3239 QAILDKVEVPEG
+3239 PAILAKVNLPAG
-3251 ANATIADDAT
+3251 AEATIADDAT
-3261 VVRENGQPV
+3261 VVREDGQAV

-3297 TPSPVTDPVQ
+3297 TPSQVTDTVQ

-3323 KDAIIAAVPVP
+3323 KDAIIAAVTVP

-3351 RVEEVNGQPVVKAIV
+3351 QVEVVNAQPVVKAIV

-3387 KEPSLKEAEAGK
+3387 KEPSLKETEPGK

-3531 PNNQPAVAVKV
+3531 PNNQPAVAVTV

-3633 VTYPDGSKDKIFV
+3633 VTYQDGSKDKIFV
-3646 PVDTDTDK
+3646 PVDSDTDK

-3666 TSATDSAST
+3666 TNATDPSST
-3675 PDGQDS
+3675 PAGQDS
-3681 AERLNPGLT
+3681 AGRLNPSLA

-3696 NPDKLTDA
+3696 NPDKLSDA
-3704 EKEAVKKAVEASN
+3704 EKETVKDAVKESN
-3717 DLPAGTTVSVA
+3717 DLPEGTEITVSD
-3728 NDGTVTVTYPDNST
+3728 NGTVTVTYPDKST
-3742 DTIQPKDAV
+3742 DTIEPNGAV
-3751 TQFVDTDGDGI
+3751 TQFVDKDGDGI

-3789 VERGT
+3789 GERGT

-3804 SSETDTDGDGIS
+3804 SSATDTDGDGIS
-3816 NEDEA
+3816 NEDEVV
-3821 TRGTDPNK
+3821 RGTDPNK
-3829 SDTDGDGFSDQ
+3829 SDSDGDGFSDQ

-3876 DANNPSSTPEG
+3876 DATN
-3887 QDSAERLNPG
+3887 
-3897 LTEPVE
+3897 
-3903 VKNSDKLTDA
+3903 
-3913 EKEAVKKAVEDSN
+3913 
-3926 DLPAGTTVSVANDGT
+3926 
-3941 VTVTYP
+3941 
-3947 DKSTDTIQPAETVK
+3947 
-3961 VAKDTD
+3961 
-3967 KDGFTDTEEA
+3967 
-3977 TAGTSATDPSSTPA
+3977 PSSTPA
-3991 GQDSAGQLTPSL
+3991 GQDSAGRLNPSL

-4014 LTDAEKESVKK
+4014 LSDAEKEAVKD
-4025 AVEDSNDLPEGTEVT
+4025 AVKESNDLPAGTEIT

-4058 IQPAETVKV
+4058 IEPADTVKV

-4073 DGFTDTEEATAGTSA
+4073 DGFTDTEEEKAGTNA
-4088 TDPSSTPAGQD
+4088 TD
-4099 SADRLNPG
+4099 
-4107 LTEPVEVKNPDKLTD
+4107 
-4122 AEKESVKRAVEE
+4122 
-4134 TNDLPAGTE
+4134 
-4143 VSVSD
+4143 
-4148 SGTVTVTYPD
+4148 
-4158 KSTDTIQPAETVK
+4158 
-4171 VAKDTDKDGFTDTEE
+4171 
-4186 ATAGTDATNPSSTPA
+4186 PSSTPA
-4201 GQDSAGQLTPSLAE
+4201 GQDSAGQLTPGLGE
-4215 PVEVKNPDKLTD
+4215 PVEVKNPDKLSD
-4227 AEKESVKKAVEDS
+4227 AEKEAVRDAVQES
-4240 NDLPEGTE
+4240 NDLPAGTE
-4248 VSVSDNG
+4248 ITVSDNG
-4255 TVTVTYPDKSTDTI
+4255 TVTVTYPDESTDTI

-4310 AGQLTPGLT
+4310 AGQLTPGLG

-4329 LTDAEKDAV
+4329 L
-4338 KKAVEASNDLPEGT
+4338 S
-4352 EVTVSDNGTVTVT
+4352 
-4365 YPDKSTD
+4365 
-4372 TIQPAETVKVAKDTD
+4372 
-4387 KDGFTDTEE
+4387 
-4396 ATAGTDATNPAS
+4396 
-4408 TPAGQDSAGQLTP
+4408 
-4421 SLAEP
+4421 
-4426 VEVKNPDKL
+4426 
-4435 TDAEKESVKKAV
+4435 DAEKEAIKKAV
-4447 EDSNDLPEGTEVSVS
+4447 EDSNDLPEGTEV
-4462 DNGTVTVTYPDKS
+4462 
-4475 TDTIQ
+4475 
-4480 PAETVK
+4480 
-4486 VAKDTDKDGF
+4486 
-4496 TDTEEE
+4496 
-4502 KAGTNATDPSSTPA
+4502 
-4516 GQDSAGQLTPSL
+4516 
-4528 TEPVEVKN
+4528 
-4536 PDKLTDAEKE
+4536 
-4546 AVKKAV
+4546 
-4552 EDSNDLPEGTEV
+4552 
-4564 TVSDNGTVTVT
+4564 
-4575 YPDKSAD
+4575 
-4582 TIQPTDTVKAAKPV
+4582 
-4596 SETPVAPSK
+4596 
-4605 PEVTATDSG
+4605 
-4614 AVVVTPPTDNVTN
+4614 
-4627 LDITFTP
+4627 
-4634 EGASQPVTV
+4634 
-4643 VVSKDENGI
+4643 
-4652 WTAPADSGLV
+4652 
-4662 INSDGT
+4662 
-4668 ITIPAEKV
+4668 
-4676 ADGTAV
+4676 
-4682 TVVAENGSISS
+4682 
-4693 PEVGSTVVPVPAVTP
+4693 
-4708 ETPVAPSKPEVTAT
+4708 
-4722 DSGAVVVTPPTDNVT
+4722 
-4737 NLDITFTPEGSS
+4737 
-4749 QPVTVVVSKDA
+4749 
-4760 TGTWTAPADSGLVVN
+4760 
-4775 PDGTITIPAE
+4775 
-4785 NVADGTAVTVVAEN
+4785 
-4799 GSVSSPEVGSAVVPV
+4799 
-4814 PTPELPAIPAKPT
+4814 
-4827 SVTNADGSVTIVP
+4827 
-4840 PVENVTGLDITFT
+4840 
-4853 PEGATEPVTVTLG
+4853 
-4866 KDATGAWTA
+4866 
-4875 PADSGLVVNPDGT
+4875 
-4888 ITIPADRL
+4888 
-4896 ADGTEGQVG
+4896 
-4905 LVAKN
+4905 
-4910 GDLTSN
+4910 
-4916 DPAPQVPET
+4916 
-4925 PAKSSVETNENG
+4925 
-4937 SVTIV
+4937 
-4942 PPVENVTGIDITFT
+4942 
-4956 PEGASQPV
+4956 
-4964 TVVVSKD
+4964 
-4971 ATGAWTAPAD
+4971 
-4981 SGLVVNPDGTIT
+4981 
-4993 IPADKVADGT
+4993 
-5003 AVSVVTKNGQVPS
+5003 
-5016 DEASATYVPAKP
+5016 
-5028 ASTDTP
+5028 
-5034 VVEVPATPSLALDGS
+5034 
-5049 GNVLITPPAE
+5049 
-5059 NATSLDITFT
+5059 
-5069 PAGSE
+5069 
-5074 TPITVTA
+5074 
-5081 NKDATGNWILPE
+5081 
-5093 TSIAVVNPDGTISIS
+5093 
-5108 TSEMEGGTAV
+5108 
-5118 SVVAKNEGVPS
+5118 
-5129 SQAATLLVQPKQTAE
+5129 
-5144 ELAPTV
+5144 
-5150 KKPIAVEDA
+5150 
-5159 SKLTDAE
+5159 
-5166 KKELEDVVRKDNV
+5166 
-5179 LPEGTEVSV
+5179 
-5188 ADDGTVTVTYPD
+5188 
-5200 KSTDTIL
+5200 
-5207 PTKTVMDAQNGKGTS
+5207 
-5222 HSLPAYDLTAD
+5222 
-5233 EDKDGFTNEEELKQG
+5233 
-5248 SNVAD
+5248 
-5253 AKSVPAGKSSAERLT
+5253 
-5268 PTNDLAVK
+5268 
-5276 VKDLTK
+5276 
-5282 LSDAE
+5282 
-5287 KETVETAIRKDKD
+5287 
-5300 LPEGTQIEVAN
+5300 
-5311 DGSVTITYPDGSIG
+5311 
-5325 RLPADQTVLQVAHGE
+5325 
-5340 GTSHSLPAYD
+5340 
-5350 LTADEDKDG
+5350 
-5359 FTNEEELKQGSNV
+5359 
-5372 ADAKSVPAGK
+5372 
-5382 SSAERLTPTNDLA
+5382 
-5395 VKVKDLT
+5395 
-5402 KLTDAEKKAVET
+5402 
-5414 AIRKNNTLPEGT
+5414 
-5426 QIEVANDGSVTI
+5426 
-5438 TYPDGSVDQIVATKV
+5438 
-5453 VATDSTVSPDSG
+5453 
-5465 VSQSSGTT
+5465 
-5473 KVLPGSA
+5473 
-5480 SSTRAAKKPLPAT
+5480 
-5493 GENGSPIL
+5493 
-5501 VLSGLALLAGVAM
+5501 
-5514 FRKAKREDEN
+5514 

>member
-16 NFEKRSRFGIRKLTI
+16 NFEKRSQFGIRKLTI

-330 DLFNGAGPLVTNVT
+330 DLFNGSEPLVTG
-344 VSSDGIGGNAVLR
+344 VSVSTDGVGGNAVLR

-461 KNSARTFGPDNWKA
+461 KNGARTFGPDNWKA

-914 LRAEIDRSSQV
+914 LRAEIDRSSHV

-960 VATQAEVDAAL
+960 AATQAEVDAAL

-978 IALDGHAPDRDTTP
+978 IALDGHAPERDTTP

-1003 SDVAAH
+1003 SDITVH

-1017 VPRPNQPTP
+1017 VPRPNQVAT

-1046 SGINIDSVTFDEATQ
+1046 SGINIDSITFEEATQ
-1061 RHLQLLGLKFVKYDR
+1061 RDLERLGLRFVKYDR

-1131 PTATPTEHVLIRGQ
+1131 PTATPTEHILISGQ
-1145 EATITIPIQD
+1145 TATITIPIQD

-1167 GTMSIRPENNTSDPL
+1167 GTMRISPTGDVDPR
-1182 TPAILNFTNGN
+1182 TPPVLNITNG
-1193 TPQAF
+1193 TDQRAF

-1208 FVFENHNYGKRS
+1208 FVFANHNYGKRS

-1232 QTLERTTYKF
+1232 QPLERTTYKF
-1242 RVADGNTPRGTSEKV
+1242 RLGDSNTPRNTSEKV
-1257 TFTDITFTVVDRLA
+1257 TKTDITFTVVDRLA
-1271 APEESAKVS
+1271 APAESAKVT

-1293 AIKQAVRTANPHI
+1293 AIKQAVKTANPHI
-1306 AEIDNAANGD
+1306 AAIDGNAGGVAD
-1316 TNKQVR
+1316 KQVK
-1322 IDVAENGRVTVTY
+1322 IDVANDGRVTVTY
-1335 PHGGKQDTLTADQ
+1335 PHGGKTDTLTAQQ
-1348 VLRVNQAPV
+1348 VSKTNPAPTFGDFGVNTTVGSSTYKTIFVFGAKTNGSEVVEYAPDFVPDNATGGIPVQDNTGIAKVELIGIDNENKVTNTGIAFTPEGKLLGEFDRNQSTNLVRNGINSVWHHRIKATDNGNPAKSAITSTIRIKAYRVEKTDETAIAKVYGTALTQDELTNKLRVAVSSGMTVP
-1357 ADVNNFGPMRNIP
+1357 ADNH
-1370 GNAIP
+1370 
-1375 DGGTRNRPTVFVFAK
+1375 
-1390 QAISND
+1390 SH
-1396 GRATKTRQELEA
+1396 
-1408 ANMGYLPI
+1408 
-1416 TDPDNDALKEVA
+1416 
-1428 VTNFEGAPLGSGLK
+1428 K
-1442 VASNGTLSGN
+1442 VAGYTPENGQFTAITNISELPTSGN
-1452 AFTTVSPGGGWVA
+1452 YTV
-1465 RIVPKDAHDKLGNPV
+1465 KM
-1480 YFHIRAYTDK
+1480 
-1490 LIDPT
+1490 
-1495 QANPVEGTY
+1495 E
-1504 NQAVTAEK
+1504 
-1512 IFEKLTIDA
+1512 
-1521 PIGNS
+1521 
-1526 SITVPDGSNP
+1526 
-1536 DEKAQYTR
+1536 
-1544 TITGYKTT
+1544 
-1552 ENGEVTTVDNGV
+1552 
-1564 AGLPKQG
+1564 
-1571 TYFAEV
+1571 
-1577 TTTNIWGQTIKNYV
+1577 TTNVYGQTIVNNI
-1591 KVVHQEDLAAR
+1591 
-1602 TDLVAPEA
+1602 A
-1610 VQVKGTTVA
+1610 VDYNEQKDV
-1619 EDEKQTII
+1619 I
-1627 DALKAANPGKLP
+1627 
-1639 DDPSS
+1639 
-1644 YSVAPNGT
+1644 
-1652 VTVTYSDNSSEPID
+1652 EPI
-1666 VPLKSGIPTV
+1666 
-1676 TAQPHDIVVF
+1676 
-1686 KNTDMTTPVE
+1686 
-1696 LAGFTDNESIKDI
+1696 
-1709 QIVGTDGSSLDQMG
+1709 
-1723 LTVDEKAKENNVK
+1723 
-1736 SALISG
+1736 
-1742 KTNSAVG
+1742 
-1749 KHTRKLRALDNLDQA
+1749 
-1764 SAATN
+1764 
-1769 DFSVRI
+1769 
-1775 VDATVNQPE
+1775 
-1784 TAITKEFGQALT
+1784 
-1796 PEEVRSTINFNVGSG
+1796 
-1811 QNNLIDFDVVIP
+1811 
-1823 ADAPTSGKNVE
+1823 APT
-1834 VPVII
+1834 
-1839 RTKAH
+1839 
-1844 ASASEEFK
+1844 
-1852 RTFVSQDKTV
+1852 Q
-1862 TVRATWPTQADNIEV
+1862 QA
-1877 TAPAD
+1877 
-1882 TTPVL
+1882 L
-1887 IDGARP
+1887 IDGAAP
-1893 TSEAD
+1893 TTDAD
-1898 KTALIDALKEA
+1898 KTALINALKEA

-1922 TRFDVA
+1922 TTFDVA
-1928 ENGAV
+1928 EDGTV

-1943 TVTVPF
+1943 QVTVPF

-1954 AQHTPTVAE
+1954 AQHTPSVTE
-1963 TPINSAATAGTP
+1963 TPINSAATTGTP

-1990 PNFPGDRQ
+1990 PNFPAGDKQ
-1998 PTVTVPENAR
+1998 PTITVPDNAS

-2013 EGNTGKPVVVATVE
+2013 NGNTGKPVVVATVE
-2027 YPDGSSETV
+2027 YPDGTTEQV
-2036 EVPVKQRDNAK
+2036 EVPVRQRDTAK
-2047 YEATISNPETPAAI
+2047 YEASVTNPEAPAAI

-2176 RGEVSLPEG
+2176 RGEVSLPE
-2185 AKVELVGD
+2185 AVKVELVGD

-2221 KYDATASTTPV
+2221 KYDATAKETPV

-2256 NVPAGSNGQIHVPE
+2256 NVPAGSGGQIHVPE

-2345 PAAGTKPEVTK
+2345 PAATPDGTKPEVTK

-2365 TGANQGKKVV
+2365 TGTNQGKKVV

-2690 EDDKKAVKDAV
+2690 ERDKQAVKDAV
-2701 VIPDGSG
+2701 VIPEGSG
-2708 GVASL
+2708 GQASL
-2713 PEDAKVELVDNKP
+2713 PADAKVIDRNGTP
-2726 VVPVTVTYPDNTK
+2726 VVPVTVTYPDNTT

-2746 VQKDSVKYTP
+2746 VQKDSVKHTP

-3666 TSATDSAST
+3666 TSATDPAST

-3941 VTVTYP
+3941 
-3947 DKSTDTIQPAETVK
+3947 
-3961 VAKDTD
+3961 
-3967 KDGFTDTEEA
+3967 
-3977 TAGTSATDPSSTPA
+3977 
-3991 GQDSAGQLTPSL
+3991 
-4003 AEPVEVKNPDK
+4003 
-4014 LTDAEKESVKK
+4014 
-4025 AVEDSNDLPEGTEVT
+4025 
-4040 VSDNGTVTVTYPD
+4040 
-4053 KSTDT
+4053 
-4058 IQPAETVKV
+4058 
-4067 AKDTDK
+4067 
-4073 DGFTDTEEATAGTSA
+4073 
-4088 TDPSSTPAGQD
+4088 
-4099 SADRLNPG
+4099 
-4107 LTEPVEVKNPDKLTD
+4107 
-4122 AEKESVKRAVEE
+4122 
-4134 TNDLPAGTE
+4134 
-4143 VSVSD
+4143 
-4148 SGTVTVTYPD
+4148 
-4158 KSTDTIQPAETVK
+4158 
-4171 VAKDTDKDGFTDTEE
+4171 
-4186 ATAGTDATNPSSTPA
+4186 
-4201 GQDSAGQLTPSLAE
+4201 
-4215 PVEVKNPDKLTD
+4215 
-4227 AEKESVKKAVEDS
+4227 
-4240 NDLPEGTE
+4240 
-4248 VSVSDNG
+4248 
-4255 TVTVTYPDKSTDTI
+4255 
-4269 QPAETV
+4269 
-4275 KVAKD
+4275 
-4280 TDKDGFTDTE
+4280 
-4290 EEKAGTNATDPS
+4290 
-4302 STPAGQDS
+4302 
-4310 AGQLTPGLT
+4310 
-4319 EPVEVKNPDK
+4319 
-4329 LTDAEKDAV
+4329 
-4338 KKAVEASNDLPEGT
+4338 
-4352 EVTVSDNGTVTVT
+4352 
-4365 YPDKSTD
+4365 
-4372 TIQPAETVKVAKDTD
+4372 
-4387 KDGFTDTEE
+4387 
-4396 ATAGTDATNPAS
+4396 
-4408 TPAGQDSAGQLTP
+4408 
-4421 SLAEP
+4421 
-4426 VEVKNPDKL
+4426 
-4435 TDAEKESVKKAV
+4435 
-4447 EDSNDLPEGTEVSVS
+4447 
-4462 DNGTVTVTYPDKS
+4462 
-4475 TDTIQ
+4475 
-4480 PAETVK
+4480 
-4486 VAKDTDKDGF
+4486 
-4496 TDTEEE
+4496 
-4502 KAGTNATDPSSTPA
+4502 
-4516 GQDSAGQLTPSL
+4516 
-4528 TEPVEVKN
+4528 
-4536 PDKLTDAEKE
+4536 
-4546 AVKKAV
+4546 
-4552 EDSNDLPEGTEV
+4552 
-4564 TVSDNGTVTVT
+4564 
-4575 YPDKSAD
+4575 
-4582 TIQPTDTVKAAKPV
+4582 
-4596 SETPVAPSK
+4596 
-4605 PEVTATDSG
+4605 
-4614 AVVVTPPTDNVTN
+4614 
-4627 LDITFTP
+4627 
-4634 EGASQPVTV
+4634 
-4643 VVSKDENGI
+4643 
-4652 WTAPADSGLV
+4652 
-4662 INSDGT
+4662 
-4668 ITIPAEKV
+4668 
-4676 ADGTAV
+4676 
-4682 TVVAENGSISS
+4682 
-4693 PEVGSTVVPVPAVTP
+4693 
-4708 ETPVAPSKPEVTAT
+4708 
-4722 DSGAVVVTPPTDNVT
+4722 
-4737 NLDITFTPEGSS
+4737 
-4749 QPVTVVVSKDA
+4749 
-4760 TGTWTAPADSGLVVN
+4760 
-4775 PDGTITIPAE
+4775 
-4785 NVADGTAVTVVAEN
+4785 
-4799 GSVSSPEVGSAVVPV
+4799 
-4814 PTPELPAIPAKPT
+4814 
-4827 SVTNADGSVTIVP
+4827 
-4840 PVENVTGLDITFT
+4840 
-4853 PEGATEPVTVTLG
+4853 
-4866 KDATGAWTA
+4866 
-4875 PADSGLVVNPDGT
+4875 
-4888 ITIPADRL
+4888 
-4896 ADGTEGQVG
+4896 
-4905 LVAKN
+4905 
-4910 GDLTSN
+4910 
-4916 DPAPQVPET
+4916 
-4925 PAKSSVETNENG
+4925 
-4937 SVTIV
+4937 
-4942 PPVENVTGIDITFT
+4942 
-4956 PEGASQPV
+4956 
-4964 TVVVSKD
+4964 
-4971 ATGAWTAPAD
+4971 
-4981 SGLVVNPDGTIT
+4981 
-4993 IPADKVADGT
+4993 
-5003 AVSVVTKNGQVPS
+5003 
-5016 DEASATYVPAKP
+5016 
-5028 ASTDTP
+5028 
-5034 VVEVPATPSLALDGS
+5034 
-5049 GNVLITPPAE
+5049 
-5059 NATSLDITFT
+5059 
-5069 PAGSE
+5069 
-5074 TPITVTA
+5074 
-5081 NKDATGNWILPE
+5081 
-5093 TSIAVVNPDGTISIS
+5093 
-5108 TSEMEGGTAV
+5108 
-5118 SVVAKNEGVPS
+5118 
-5129 SQAATLLVQPKQTAE
+5129 
-5144 ELAPTV
+5144 
-5150 KKPIAVEDA
+5150 
-5159 SKLTDAE
+5159 
-5166 KKELEDVVRKDNV
+5166 
-5179 LPEGTEVSV
+5179 
-5188 ADDGTVTVTYPD
+5188 
-5200 KSTDTIL
+5200 
-5207 PTKTVMDAQNGKGTS
+5207 
-5222 HSLPAYDLTAD
+5222 
-5233 EDKDGFTNEEELKQG
+5233 
-5248 SNVAD
+5248 
-5253 AKSVPAGKSSAERLT
+5253 
-5268 PTNDLAVK
+5268 
-5276 VKDLTK
+5276 
-5282 LSDAE
+5282 
-5287 KETVETAIRKDKD
+5287 
-5300 LPEGTQIEVAN
+5300 
-5311 DGSVTITYPDGSIG
+5311 
-5325 RLPADQTVLQVAHGE
+5325 
-5340 GTSHSLPAYD
+5340 
-5350 LTADEDKDG
+5350 
-5359 FTNEEELKQGSNV
+5359 
-5372 ADAKSVPAGK
+5372 
-5382 SSAERLTPTNDLA
+5382 
-5395 VKVKDLT
+5395 
-5402 KLTDAEKKAVET
+5402 
-5414 AIRKNNTLPEGT
+5414 
-5426 QIEVANDGSVTI
+5426 
-5438 TYPDGSVDQIVATKV
+5438 
-5453 VATDSTVSPDSG
+5453 
-5465 VSQSSGTT
+5465 
-5473 KVLPGSA
+5473 
-5480 SSTRAAKKPLPAT
+5480 
-5493 GENGSPIL
+5493 
-5501 VLSGLALLAGVAM
+5501 
-5514 FRKAKREDEN
+5514 

>member
-16 NFEKRSRFGIRKLTI
+16 NFEKHSRFGIRKLTI

-43 LSGVE
+43 LNGVE
-48 QVQAGTDYDPGVEIR
+48 QVYAGTDYEPGVEIR
-63 YVRNGS
+63 YARNGS
-69 PKALAS
+69 PKALSSA
-75 DGDFKIEKSFVEV
+75 GDFKIDTSPVEV
-88 NGVQYVD
+88 FENGQVVHYVD
-95 VTLTFNQDHDGYA
+95 VTLTFNEDGDNYTN
-108 RRFLYF
+108 RRFIGF
-114 NMPKSL
+114 NIPDSL
-120 YEPEKITR
+120 YEPESITR
-128 ELYWQGERTP
+128 EIYYNAGGNQALKEK
-138 RETTEY
+138 TTFS
-144 RTWQGDYRFA
+144 TWWHTQPSVGTTWWGTWPAYADARFIAGRPDLLSGDSYKK
-154 DEPWYRLWDHRY
+154 
-166 IIGSPDSLQGERHK
+166 ITGPDNAVK
-180 KVTSPTDPGGDT
+180 DT
-192 IGGQSEGRW
+192 IGWQSEDKW
-201 NGDWDR
+201 NNQDWAR
-207 LMFSVPNN
+207 LFSYFNTNGVDVRETVNR
-215 AGSGKEALTKAAS
+215 
-228 DFKATS
+228 DFKDKS
-234 RTVYINRFSGSTDK
+234 RTFYLNRYPASTDK
-248 HVYKFRARV
+248 FVYKFRARV
-257 KDGNAPMNFVVGL
+257 KDGNAPMNFILGVNVDIANG
-270 NEESGSH
+270 H

-286 TPDTRTLAEKSTI
+286 TPDTRTLADKSII
-299 NPPARIGVN
+299 NPSARHGVTK
-308 SLQDLSQQTRNNIA
+308 LEDLGSQTRNTIKQNI
-322 QKIREANP
+322 ENANP
-330 DLFNGAGPLVTNVT
+330 DLFYGIHPLVTNVT
-344 VSSDGIGGNAVLR
+344 VSTDGIGGNATLY
-357 FKDGSEKTIP
+357 FKDGSQKTIP
-367 MKQLVYKINTASG
+367 MNQLVYKINNATGGTATAS
-380 AAPTAPSTSTNFV
+380 PVQTAFV
-393 LKGRGVVGND
+393 NKGQGIAGYE
-403 MVGLQGEDHQL
+403 MVGLANENHQL

-420 AVANIA
+420 PVDSLINIENA
-426 TIGNKATYLTQ
+426 DLY
-437 WQEQL
+437 L
-442 NKFLELNKQLQ
+442 NKWNEQMTAFLGLNKTFQ
-453 SWNNQWGF
+453 SWSNAWGF
-461 KNSARTFGPDNWKA
+461 YNGARLYGTQNWKA
-475 QHLTASIKYTD
+475 EFLTAQIKYVEG
-486 SRQTQIQG
+486 SNNKRIQG
-494 IEVKGVTKDSR
+494 IELSGPTKEYENVNIKPR
-505 FGGPV
+505 NGV

-534 DEAKA
+534 DEAKK

-547 NGKAADWK
+547 NGKSAEWK
-555 SRIDAAQNQQA
+555 RRIDEAQSQQA
-566 IEAIITEA
+566 IETIIAEA

-584 KAAAIQEINA
+584 KEVAIKEINA
-594 LPHLSQNEKTAAINA
+594 LPHLSNDEKTQAINA
-609 INSATTT
+609 VTSATATT
-616 TVVDQKLNDA
+616 AIEQKLDEA
-626 KALNTTNMRNKGK
+626 KNLNKTNMRNKAK
-639 EAINALSKLNDGEKT
+639 ETINGLNKLNDDQKRPFLDRINSANT
-654 PYRNRIDNATT
+654 PEEIK
-665 QDQIN
+665 

-675 AAFED
+675 ASFD
-680 LKRSALEQLDNMNPA
+680 NLKQNALDQLNNMDSA

-700 ELRAQ
+700 ELLQNLNNINRND
-705 ITETNFNTVSSD
+705 ISSD
-717 GKKPAERIEAILERA
+717 GKTPAERIEAILESA
-732 KAEVLRDQARRDIN
+732 KAEVLKDQAKRDIN
-746 AISGLPEEKKNEF
+746 AISGLPEDKKNEF
-759 LGIVD
+759 IRTVD
-764 RAQTPSEITNA
+764 NAQTPAEITNA

-780 AYSDYIQAKDAIN
+780 AYSDYIKAKDAIN
-793 QLTNINNKQKEE
+793 KLTHLNDKQKED
-805 LLAGLERDKS
+805 LLARLEADKS
-815 QQGVADMLTSAR
+815 QEGVTDTLATAR
-827 ALDGEMKHLKDLV
+827 SLDGDMKHLKDLE
-840 AQAETIKQS
+840 AQADQIKQS
-849 SDYSRADRAKQN
+849 SDYSRADGTKQN
-861 TFNTALDAAK
+861 DFDVALGAAK
-871 RVSPQTGELPTTSVG
+871 KVTPNGGELPTVPVS
-886 QLISNLTD
+886 QLISDLTV
-894 AIRGLGGTTQPVTK
+894 AISGLDGSTQPITK
-908 DVDKGN
+908 DVDKAN
-914 LRAEIDRSSQV
+914 LKAEIDRSSQV

-931 EYTYASEDKKQAYEQ
+931 EYTYASDDKKQAYEQ
-946 ALTQAIAVRDKANP
+946 ALTNANEVYNKTNP
-960 VATQAEVDAAL
+960 VATQAEVDEAL
-971 AKLQEAR
+971 GKLQAAR
-978 IALDGHAPDRDTTP
+978 IALDGHAPERVVDQTP
-992 PVLGGDRMEIY
+992 PSELGGENLTNY
-1003 SDVAAH
+1003 SDVPIH
-1009 AISTVGRK
+1009 GVSTIGKKIATPDTVATATVEDYGQNTTGLVEMIVVDNESAVSPASVEFTEESKNLMTMVG
-1017 VPRPNQPTP
+1017 
-1026 VEEYGENS
+1026 
-1034 TRLNELIVTDQE
+1034 I
-1046 SGINIDSVTFDEATQ
+1046 
-1061 RHLQLLGLKFVKYDR
+1061 KFVAYPEQKE
-1076 QQDNGAVGYFTTI
+1076 NKAIGYFTTI
-1089 EENGVVN
+1089 VPNGTLKETGAENLEL
-1096 FTGTGIAKFY
+1096 K
-1106 FTVANTHGVVSPR
+1106 FTVANVDSARSNQFTF
-1119 LEYRYILKDDIA
+1119 RYNMKDDIA
-1131 PTATPTEHVLIRGQ
+1131 PTVAETEHVLIKNQ
-1145 EATITIPIQD
+1145 SYNISVPIND
-1155 NSMFGTEGGVST
+1155 NSLFGTDGNIDKGSISIKINRDGELANAESRTPAVLGITNGENNNAWTVTPTNPQPFPNRGNRSNT
-1167 GTMSIRPENNTSDPL
+1167 GTLGFSGTATNTL
-1182 TPAILNFTNGN
+1182 T
-1193 TPQAF
+1193 
-1198 TISIPDSSPE
+1198 
-1208 FVFENHNYGKRS
+1208 
-1220 RTGTVSL
+1220 
-1227 TANPS
+1227 
-1232 QTLERTTYKF
+1232 RTTYQL
-1242 RVADGNTPRGTSEKV
+1242 RVADSNKGHKMPENLS
-1257 TFTDITFTVVDRLA
+1257 FANITFTVVDRLA
-1271 APEESAKVS
+1271 APAENAKVS
-1280 VNNPSRLT
+1280 VNNLSRLSS
-1288 EDEKN
+1288 EEKERVK
-1293 AIKQAVRTANPHI
+1293 AAVRTANPHI
-1306 AEIDNAANGD
+1306 ATIDNAANGD
-1316 TNKQVR
+1316 TSKQVQ

-1335 PHGGKQDTLTADQ
+1335 PHGGKTDTLETAQ
-1348 VLRVNQAPV
+1348 VLKENQAPV
-1357 ADVNNFGPMRNIP
+1357 FGTNDFLPTLWVKDKEARLQEIPTLLVFSAPTANKTAPGFPSDRQNLSAEEVTNRKLGKLPFTDPEGQALTFDPIKTLDQATIGLNVSPNGTLYGNGIGNFGP
-1370 GNAIP
+1370 GASW
-1375 DGGTRNRPTVFVFAK
+1375 TVNLK
-1390 QAISND
+1390 
-1396 GRATKTRQELEA
+1396 ATDSQDKSKTSSEFRVV
-1408 ANMGYLPI
+1408 G
-1416 TDPDNDALKEVA
+1416 
-1428 VTNFEGAPLGSGLK
+1428 
-1442 VASNGTLSGN
+1442 
-1452 AFTTVSPGGGWVA
+1452 
-1465 RIVPKDAHDKLGNPV
+1465 
-1480 YFHIRAYTDK
+1480 YTDK
-1490 LIDPT
+1490 LKD
-1495 QANPVEGTY
+1495 ANHVTGTY
-1504 NQAVTAEK
+1504 GQAITENA
-1512 IFEKLTIDA
+1512 ILDKLTIDA
-1521 PIGNS
+1521 TSGLPQNFVKPNDS
-1526 SITVPDGSNP
+1526 SYTFTVPAN
-1536 DEKAQYTR
+1536 QYTR
-1544 TITGYKTT
+1544 TITGYKQTAD
-1552 ENGEVTTVDNGV
+1552 GQVRTVNNGV
-1564 AGLPKQG
+1564 AGLPTEG

-1577 TTTNIWGQTIKNYV
+1577 TTTNIWGQIIKNYV
-1591 KVVHQEDLAAR
+1591 KVVYQDTLAAR

-1610 VQVKGTTVA
+1610 VQIKGTTVA

-1627 DALKAANPGKLP
+1627 DALKAANPGKFP
-1639 DDPSS
+1639 EDTR
-1644 YSVAPNGT
+1644 YEVASNGA
-1652 VTVTYSDNSSEPID
+1652 VTVIYNDNSREVVN
-1666 VPLKSGIPTV
+1666 VPLKSGLPTV
-1676 TAQPHDIVVF
+1676 TTQPHDLVVF

-1696 LAGFTDNESIKDI
+1696 LAGFTDNESIKDV
-1709 QIVGTDGSSLDQMG
+1709 QIVSTDGRTVDEMG
-1723 LTVDEKAKENNVK
+1723 LTVGEKDKENNTK

-1742 KTNSAVG
+1742 KTNLPVG
-1749 KHTRKLRALDNLDQA
+1749 GNARKLRALDNLDQP

-1769 DFSVRI
+1769 DFAVRI

-1784 TAITKEFGQALT
+1784 TAIEKAFGQSLT
-1796 PEEVRSTINFNVGSG
+1796 PEDVRPKINFNVGSG
-1811 QNNLIDFDVVIP
+1811 QDNMIDFEVIIP
-1823 ADAPTSGKNVE
+1823 GNAPTSGQNKDI
-1834 VPVII
+1834 PVTI

-1844 ASASEEFK
+1844 ANASEDFK
-1852 RTFVSQDKTV
+1852 QTFVSQDKTV
-1862 TVRATWPTQADNIEV
+1862 TVRATWPTQAAHIEV
-1877 TAPAD
+1877 VPPAETD
-1882 TTPVL
+1882 PVL
-1887 IDGARP
+1887 IDSARP
-1893 TSEAD
+1893 TTETD
-1898 KTALIDALKEA
+1898 KNALINALKEA

-1922 TRFDVA
+1922 TTFDVA
-1928 ENGAV
+1928 EDGAV
-1933 TITYPDRSSE
+1933 TITYSDSSSE
-1943 TVTVPF
+1943 TVNVPF

-1954 AQHTPTVAE
+1954 AQHTPVVAE
-1963 TPINSAATAGTP
+1963 TPIDSATTAGTP
-1975 LTEDERNAVKAAVTV
+1975 LTETERNAVKAAVTV
-1990 PNFPGDRQ
+1990 PTYSGSGQ
-1998 PTVTVPENAR
+1998 PTVTVPADAR

-2013 EGNTGKPVVVATVE
+2013 NGNTGKPVVVATVE
-2027 YPDGSSETV
+2027 YPDGTVETV
-2036 EVPVKQRDNAK
+2036 EVPVRQRDTAK
-2047 YEATISNPETPAAI
+2047 HDATVTNPDTPAAI
-2061 KASHASDTAIT
+2061 KASHETGTQIT
-2072 DEADKNAIL
+2072 EQDDKNAIL

-2086 PEGSS
+2086 PTGSN
-2091 GRPSL
+2091 GTPSL
-2096 DQNPVVEER
+2096 DQNPVVEEQG
-2105 DGKQVVKVTVTYPD
+2105 DKQVVKVTVTYPD

-2144 SVKLDAPATAN
+2144 TVKLDVPATAN
-2155 STLSDDDK
+2155 SILSEDDK
-2163 AAVKAAVTVPDGS
+2163 NAIKAAVTVPANSG
-2176 RGEVSLPEG
+2176 GQVSLPEG
-2185 AKVELVGD
+2185 AKVELVND

-2207 TDIVDVPVVQKDST
+2207 TDRVDVPVVQKDST
-2221 KYDATASTTPV
+2221 KYDATAKATPV
-2232 PLDSPVTPGQTL
+2232 PLDSPVTLGQPL
-2244 SAEEREALKFGV
+2244 SPEEREAVTFGV
-2256 NVPAGSNGQIHVPE
+2256 NVPAGSNGQIHVPD
-2270 NAAVKLD
+2270 NASVKLV

-2306 AVYTPNLVNPKEV
+2306 AVYTPNLVEAKEV

-2324 PTNDTQI
+2324 PTNGTSI
-2331 TSPDDAAILANVDV
+2331 ISPDDAAILANVDV
-2345 PAAGTKPEVTK
+2345 PAATQDGTKPKVTK
-2356 TIASPVKDG
+2356 TIVSPVKDG
-2365 TGANQGKKVV
+2365 TDANQGKKVV

-2387 KIEVPVK
+2387 TIEVPVK
-2394 HADNQVHNPEAPTK
+2394 HADNQVHNPEAPAK
-2408 PVQLDV
+2408 PVQVDAPAV
-2414 AATTDTSLSDADKQ
+2414 QDGTLSEDDKK

-2456 GTPVVPV
+2456 GTLVVPV

-2471 TETVDVPVVQ
+2471 IETVDVPVVQ
-2481 KDSTKHT
+2481 KDSKKHT
-2488 PVLTE
+2488 PVLTD

-2509 VQETDKAAIAAK
+2509 VQE
-2521 VDKTNLPQGTETK
+2521 E
-2534 VPDDAVV
+2534 
-2541 ELENGKPVVPVLVS
+2541 
-2555 YPDGTSETIKVPVDQ
+2555 
-2570 KDDLTYNPVAPNKD
+2570 
-2584 NAVAITSPQTPGTEI
+2584 
-2599 TDPTD
+2599 
-2604 KAAILDSVTVPA
+2604 
-2616 VDGGQAPKVT
+2616 
-2626 KEITSP
+2626 
-2632 VTEGPDG
+2632 
-2639 PYVTVKVSYPDGTS
+2639 
-2653 ETVNVPVNQKD
+2653 
-2664 NETHN
+2664 
-2669 PTAPAES
+2669 
-2676 VKLDAPAVQDGTLS
+2676 
-2690 EDDKKAVKDAV
+2690 
-2701 VIPDGSG
+2701 
-2708 GVASL
+2708 
-2713 PEDAKVELVDNKP
+2713 
-2726 VVPVTVTYPDNTK
+2726 
-2739 DTVYVPV
+2739 
-2746 VQKDSVKYTP
+2746 
-2756 SLTDADQPVLT
+2756 
-2767 DTPAKAETPVQDT
+2767 

-2803 DGAKVELD
+2803 DGAKVELEN
-2811 GDKPVVPVLVSYPD
+2811 GKPVVPVLVSYPD

-2907 VEVTVTYPDDTYEKV
+2907 VQVTVTYPDGTKDFV
-2922 NVPVNQKDNEA
+2922 DVPVNQKDNEA
-2933 NDPTVTA
+2933 NDPTVPA

-2962 KKLITDK
+2962 KKLIIDK

-3031 EPELGK
+3031 ESELGK
-3037 PAEVLVAIDPT
+3037 PAEALVAIDPT
-3048 PGVAIN
+3048 PGAAITN
-3054 NPMDKEAIAAKVDL
+3054 QADKDAAVAKVDL
-3068 SKLPAGTTAEVADGA
+3068 SKLPAGTTAAVADGA

-3107 ETINVPVKQADNLAM
+3107 EIINVPVKQADNLAL

-3150 DAIVAKVDP
+3150 DAIAAKVDP

-3203 VKQADNVVKEP
+3203 VKQADNVANEP

-3229 TGTPVPASDK
+3229 TGTPVPADDK
-3239 QAILDKVEVPEG
+3239 PAILAKVDLPAG
-3251 ANATIADDAT
+3251 AEATIADDAT
-3261 VVRENGQPV
+3261 VVREDGQAV

-3297 TPSPVTDPVQ
+3297 TPSQVTDTVQ

-3323 KDAIIAAVPVP
+3323 KDAIIAAVTVP

-3351 RVEEVNGQPVVKAIV
+3351 QVEVVNAQPVVKAIV

-3387 KEPSLKEAEAGK
+3387 KEPSLKETEPGK
-3399 PAQAVITENPTAGA
+3399 PAQAVITENPTAGKA
-3413 SITDP
+3413 ITDP
-3418 ADQNVILDKVVV
+3418 ADQKAILDKVVV

-3481 SLKSQTPVGV
+3481 SLKNQTPVGV

-3504 ADLEAI
+3504 TDLEAI

-3531 PNNQPAVAVKV
+3531 PNNQPAVAVTV
-3542 TYPDGTAD
+3542 TYPDGTTD

-3563 YTPVLKSTD
+3563 YTPVLKSTV

-3582 GTAVPEADQA
+3582 GTAVPGADQA

-3633 VTYPDGSKDKIFV
+3633 VTYQDGSKDKIFV
-3646 PVDTDTDK
+3646 PVDSDTDK

-3666 TSATDSAST
+3666 ANATDPSST
-3675 PDGQDS
+3675 PAGQDS
-3681 AERLNPGLT
+3681 AGRLTPGLT

-3696 NPDKLTDA
+3696 NPDKLSDA
-3704 EKEAVKKAVEASN
+3704 EKEAIKDAVQESN
-3717 DLPAGTTVSVA
+3717 DLPA
-3728 NDGTVTVTYPDNST
+3728 
-3742 DTIQPKDAV
+3742 
-3751 TQFVDTDGDGI
+3751 
-3762 SDRQETENGTDPS
+3762 
-3775 KVDSDNDGFSDKEE
+3775 
-3789 VERGT
+3789 
-3794 DPTKADSKPA
+3794 
-3804 SSETDTDGDGIS
+3804 
-3816 NEDEA
+3816 
-3821 TRGTDPNK
+3821 
-3829 SDTDGDGFSDQ
+3829 
-3840 EEITAGSNPT
+3840 
-3850 KADSTPAN
+3850 
-3858 VDKDGDGFTDTEE
+3858 
-3871 AAAGT
+3871 
-3876 DANNPSSTPEG
+3876 
-3887 QDSAERLNPG
+3887 
-3897 LTEPVE
+3897 
-3903 VKNSDKLTDA
+3903 
-3913 EKEAVKKAVEDSN
+3913 
-3926 DLPAGTTVSVANDGT
+3926 
-3941 VTVTYP
+3941 
-3947 DKSTDTIQPAETVK
+3947 
-3961 VAKDTD
+3961 
-3967 KDGFTDTEEA
+3967 
-3977 TAGTSATDPSSTPA
+3977 
-3991 GQDSAGQLTPSL
+3991 
-4003 AEPVEVKNPDK
+4003 
-4014 LTDAEKESVKK
+4014 
-4025 AVEDSNDLPEGTEVT
+4025 GTEVT

-4058 IQPAETVKV
+4058 IE
-4067 AKDTDK
+4067 
-4073 DGFTDTEEATAGTSA
+4073 
-4088 TDPSSTPAGQD
+4088 
-4099 SADRLNPG
+4099 
-4107 LTEPVEVKNPDKLTD
+4107 
-4122 AEKESVKRAVEE
+4122 
-4134 TNDLPAGTE
+4134 
-4143 VSVSD
+4143 
-4148 SGTVTVTYPD
+4148 
-4158 KSTDTIQPAETVK
+4158 
-4171 VAKDTDKDGFTDTEE
+4171 
-4186 ATAGTDATNPSSTPA
+4186 
-4201 GQDSAGQLTPSLAE
+4201 
-4215 PVEVKNPDKLTD
+4215 
-4227 AEKESVKKAVEDS
+4227 
-4240 NDLPEGTE
+4240 
-4248 VSVSDNG
+4248 
-4255 TVTVTYPDKSTDTI
+4255 
-4269 QPAETV
+4269 PAETV

-4319 EPVEVKNPDK
+4319 DPVEVKNPDK
-4329 LTDAEKDAV
+4329 LSDAEKEVVKDAV
-4338 KKAVEASNDLPEGT
+4338 QESNDLPVGT

-4372 TIQPAETVKVAKDTD
+4372 TIEPAETVKA
-4387 KDGFTDTEE
+4387 
-4396 ATAGTDATNPAS
+4396 
-4408 TPAGQDSAGQLTP
+4408 
-4421 SLAEP
+4421 
-4426 VEVKNPDKL
+4426 
-4435 TDAEKESVKKAV
+4435 
-4447 EDSNDLPEGTEVSVS
+4447 
-4462 DNGTVTVTYPDKS
+4462 
-4475 TDTIQ
+4475 
-4480 PAETVK
+4480 
-4486 VAKDTDKDGF
+4486 
-4496 TDTEEE
+4496 
-4502 KAGTNATDPSSTPA
+4502 
-4516 GQDSAGQLTPSL
+4516 
-4528 TEPVEVKN
+4528 
-4536 PDKLTDAEKE
+4536 
-4546 AVKKAV
+4546 
-4552 EDSNDLPEGTEV
+4552 
-4564 TVSDNGTVTVT
+4564 
-4575 YPDKSAD
+4575 
-4582 TIQPTDTVKAAKPV
+4582 

-4605 PEVTATDSG
+4605 PEVTSTASGDVVVTPPTDNVTNLDITFTPEGSSQPVTVVVSKDATGTWTALADSG
-4614 AVVVTPPTDNVTN
+4614 LVVNPDGTITIPADKVADSTAVTVVAENGSVSSPEVGSTVVPVPVVTPETPVAPSKPEVTSTASGDVVVTPPTDNVTN

-4634 EGASQPVTV
+4634 EGA
-4643 VVSKDENGI
+4643 
-4652 WTAPADSGLV
+4652 
-4662 INSDGT
+4662 
-4668 ITIPAEKV
+4668 
-4676 ADGTAV
+4676 
-4682 TVVAENGSISS
+4682 
-4693 PEVGSTVVPVPAVTP
+4693 
-4708 ETPVAPSKPEVTAT
+4708 
-4722 DSGAVVVTPPTDNVT
+4722 
-4737 NLDITFTPEGSS
+4737 S

-4799 GSVSSPEVGSAVVPV
+4799 GSISSPEVGSTVVPV

-5028 ASTDTP
+5028 ASTETP

-5325 RLPADQTVLQVAHGE
+5325 RLHADQTVLQVAHGE
-5340 GTSHSLPAYD
+5340 GVSHSLPAYD

>member
-16 NFEKRSRFGIRKLTI
+16 NFEKRSQFGIRKLTI

-393 LKGRGVVGND
+393 LKGRGVVGNE

-461 KNSARTFGPDNWKA
+461 KNGARTFGPDNWKA

-494 IEVKGVTKDSR
+494 IEVRGVTKDSR
-505 FGGPV
+505 FGGTV

-840 AQAETIKQS
+840 AQAETIKRS
-849 SDYSRADRAKQN
+849 SDYSNANSTQKGAFD
-861 TFNTALDAAK
+861 TALDAAK

-960 VATQAEVDAAL
+960 AATQAEVDAAL

-978 IALDGHAPDRDTTP
+978 IALDGHAP
-992 PVLGGDRMEIY
+992 
-1003 SDVAAH
+1003 
-1009 AISTVGRK
+1009 
-1017 VPRPNQPTP
+1017 
-1026 VEEYGENS
+1026 
-1034 TRLNELIVTDQE
+1034 
-1046 SGINIDSVTFDEATQ
+1046 
-1061 RHLQLLGLKFVKYDR
+1061 
-1076 QQDNGAVGYFTTI
+1076 
-1089 EENGVVN
+1089 
-1096 FTGTGIAKFY
+1096 
-1106 FTVANTHGVVSPR
+1106 
-1119 LEYRYILKDDIA
+1119 
-1131 PTATPTEHVLIRGQ
+1131 
-1145 EATITIPIQD
+1145 
-1155 NSMFGTEGGVST
+1155 
-1167 GTMSIRPENNTSDPL
+1167 
-1182 TPAILNFTNGN
+1182 
-1193 TPQAF
+1193 
-1198 TISIPDSSPE
+1198 
-1208 FVFENHNYGKRS
+1208 
-1220 RTGTVSL
+1220 
-1227 TANPS
+1227 
-1232 QTLERTTYKF
+1232 ER
-1242 RVADGNTPRGTSEKV
+1242 V
-1257 TFTDITFTVVDRLA
+1257 
-1271 APEESAKVS
+1271 
-1280 VNNPSRLT
+1280 
-1288 EDEKN
+1288 
-1293 AIKQAVRTANPHI
+1293 
-1306 AEIDNAANGD
+1306 
-1316 TNKQVR
+1316 
-1322 IDVAENGRVTVTY
+1322 
-1335 PHGGKQDTLTADQ
+1335 QDTLAD
-1348 VLRVNQAPV
+1348 
-1357 ADVNNFGPMRNIP
+1357 
-1370 GNAIP
+1370 
-1375 DGGTRNRPTVFVFAK
+1375 
-1390 QAISND
+1390 S
-1396 GRATKTRQELEA
+1396 
-1408 ANMGYLPI
+1408 
-1416 TDPDNDALKEVA
+1416 
-1428 VTNFEGAPLGSGLK
+1428 
-1442 VASNGTLSGN
+1442 
-1452 AFTTVSPGGGWVA
+1452 
-1465 RIVPKDAHDKLGNPV
+1465 
-1480 YFHIRAYTDK
+1480 
-1490 LIDPT
+1490 
-1495 QANPVEGTY
+1495 
-1504 NQAVTAEK
+1504 
-1512 IFEKLTIDA
+1512 
-1521 PIGNS
+1521 
-1526 SITVPDGSNP
+1526 
-1536 DEKAQYTR
+1536 
-1544 TITGYKTT
+1544 
-1552 ENGEVTTVDNGV
+1552 
-1564 AGLPKQG
+1564 
-1571 TYFAEV
+1571 
-1577 TTTNIWGQTIKNYV
+1577 
-1591 KVVHQEDLAAR
+1591 
-1602 TDLVAPEA
+1602 TDLVVPEA
-1610 VQVKGTTVA
+1610 VQIKGTTVA

-1639 DDPSS
+1639 ADTNYD
-1644 YSVAPNGT
+1644 VAPNGA
-1652 VTVTYSDNSSEPID
+1652 VTVIYNDNSRED
-1666 VPLKSGIPTV
+1666 VNVPLKSGIPTV
-1676 TAQPHDIVVF
+1676 TTQPHDLVVF

-1696 LAGFTDNESIKDI
+1696 LAGFADNESIKDV
-1709 QIVGTDGSSLDQMG
+1709 QIVSTNGSTKDEMG
-1723 LTVDEKAKENNVK
+1723 LTVGEKDKENNTK
-1736 SALISG
+1736 AALISG
-1742 KTNSAVG
+1742 KTGTSYGVG

-1769 DFSVRI
+1769 DFYVRV

-1784 TAITKEFGQALT
+1784 TAIEKAFGQSLT
-1796 PEEVRSTINFNVGSG
+1796 PEDVRPKINFNVGSG
-1811 QNNLIDFDVVIP
+1811 QDNMIDFEVIIP
-1823 ADAPTSGKNVE
+1823 ADAPTSGQNKDI
-1834 VPVII
+1834 PVII

-1844 ASASEEFK
+1844 ANAPEDFK

-1862 TVRATWPTQADNIEV
+1862 TVRATWPTQAAHIEV
-1877 TAPAD
+1877 VPPANTAPA
-1882 TTPVL
+1882 L
-1887 IDGARP
+1887 IDGAAP
-1893 TSEAD
+1893 TTDAD
-1898 KTALIDALKEA
+1898 KTALINALKEA

-1933 TITYPDRSSE
+1933 TITYPDNSSE

-1954 AQHTPTVAE
+1954 AQHTPVVAE
-1963 TPINSAATAGTP
+1963 TPINSAATAGTE
-1975 LTEDERNAVKAAVTV
+1975 LTETERNAVKAAVTV
-1990 PNFPGDRQ
+1990 PNFPAGDRQ
-1998 PTVTVPENAR
+1998 PTVTVPADAR
-2008 VTNGT
+2008 VTDGT
-2013 EGNTGKPVVVATVE
+2013 NGNTGKPVVVATVE
-2027 YPDGSSETV
+2027 YPDGSRENV
-2036 EVPVKQRDNAK
+2036 EVPVRQRDTAK
-2047 YEATISNPETPAAI
+2047 YEASVTNPEAPAAI
-2061 KASHASDTAIT
+2061 KASHETGTQIT
-2072 DEADKNAIL
+2072 DQADKDAIL

-2086 PEGSS
+2086 PTGSK
-2091 GRPSL
+2091 GTPSL

-2256 NVPAGSNGQIHVPE
+2256 NVPAGSNGEIHVPE

-2306 AVYTPNLVNPKEV
+2306 AVYTPNLVEAKEV

-2324 PTNDTQI
+2324 PTNGTSI

-2345 PAAGTKPEVTK
+2345 PAATPDGTKPEVTK

-2521 VDKTNLPQGTETK
+2521 VDKTNLPQDTEVK
-2534 VPDDAVV
+2534 VPDNAVV
-2541 ELENGKPVVPVLVS
+2541 EIVDGKPVVPVEIN
-2555 YPDGTSETIKVPVDQ
+2555 YPDGTSETIKVPIDQ
-2570 KDDLTYNPVAPNKD
+2570 KDDLTYTPVAPSKD
-2584 NAVAITSPQTPGTEI
+2584 KPVAITASQTPGTQI
-2599 TDPTD
+2599 TDPADT
-2604 KAAILDSVTVPA
+2604 KAILDSVTVPA
-2616 VDGGQAPKVT
+2616 VDGKEAGEVD
-2626 KEITSP
+2626 KEIVSA
-2632 VTEGPDG
+2632 VQDSPDG

-2669 PTAPAES
+2669 PTVPEKA
-2676 VKLDAPAVQDGTLS
+2676 VQVDAPAVQDGTLS
-2690 EDDKKAVKDAV
+2690 EDDKKAIKDTV
-2701 VIPDGSG
+2701 VIPEGSG
-2708 GVASL
+2708 GQASL
-2713 PEDAKVELVDNKP
+2713 PADAKVIDRNGTP
-2726 VVPVTVTYPDNTK
+2726 VVPVTVTYPDNTT

-2746 VQKDSVKYTP
+2746 VQKDSVKHTP

-2825 GTSETIKV
+2825 GTSEIIKV

-2849 AETPVAITGSDAP
+2849 AEAPVAITGSDAP

-2868 TDKPAI
+2868 ADKPAI

-2907 VEVTVTYPDDTYEKV
+2907 VEVTVTYPDKTSEV
-2922 NVPVNQKDNEA
+2922 IPVPVNQKDNEA
-2933 NDPTVTA
+2933 NTPTVTA

-2953 NTPVESDAD
+2953 NTPVETDAD

-2989 VVMDQAGNPVV
+2989 VVLDQAGNPVV

-3031 EPELGK
+3031 DPEVGK

-3229 TGTPVPASDK
+3229 TGTTVPADDK
-3239 QAILDKVEVPEG
+3239 QAILAKVKVPEG

-3261 VVRENGQPV
+3261 VVREDGQPV

-3297 TPSPVTDPVQ
+3297 TPSQVTDPVQ

-3351 RVEEVNGQPVVKAIV
+3351 QVEEVNGQPVVKAIV

-3572 PVLVSVATDN
+3572 PVLVSVAIDN

-3633 VTYPDGSKDKIFV
+3633 VTYQDGSKDKIFV

-3666 TSATDSAST
+3666 TSATDPAST
-3675 PDGQDS
+3675 PAGQDS

-3704 EKEAVKKAVEASN
+3704 EKEAVKKAVEDSN

-3742 DTIQPKDAV
+3742 DTIKPKDAV

-3816 NEDEA
+3816 NEDEVA
-3821 TRGTDPNK
+3821 RGTDPNK

-3871 AAAGT
+3871 A
-3876 DANNPSSTPEG
+3876 
-3887 QDSAERLNPG
+3887 
-3897 LTEPVE
+3897 
-3903 VKNSDKLTDA
+3903 
-3913 EKEAVKKAVEDSN
+3913 
-3926 DLPAGTTVSVANDGT
+3926 
-3941 VTVTYP
+3941 
-3947 DKSTDTIQPAETVK
+3947 
-3961 VAKDTD
+3961 
-3967 KDGFTDTEEA
+3967 

-4003 AEPVEVKNPDK
+4003 AEPVEVK
-4014 LTDAEKESVKK
+4014 
-4025 AVEDSNDLPEGTEVT
+4025 
-4040 VSDNGTVTVTYPD
+4040 
-4053 KSTDT
+4053 
-4058 IQPAETVKV
+4058 
-4067 AKDTDK
+4067 
-4073 DGFTDTEEATAGTSA
+4073 
-4088 TDPSSTPAGQD
+4088 
-4099 SADRLNPG
+4099 
-4107 LTEPVEVKNPDKLTD
+4107 
-4122 AEKESVKRAVEE
+4122 
-4134 TNDLPAGTE
+4134 
-4143 VSVSD
+4143 
-4148 SGTVTVTYPD
+4148 
-4158 KSTDTIQPAETVK
+4158 
-4171 VAKDTDKDGFTDTEE
+4171 
-4186 ATAGTDATNPSSTPA
+4186 
-4201 GQDSAGQLTPSLAE
+4201 
-4215 PVEVKNPDKLTD
+4215 
-4227 AEKESVKKAVEDS
+4227 
-4240 NDLPEGTE
+4240 
-4248 VSVSDNG
+4248 
-4255 TVTVTYPDKSTDTI
+4255 
-4269 QPAETV
+4269 
-4275 KVAKD
+4275 
-4280 TDKDGFTDTE
+4280 
-4290 EEKAGTNATDPS
+4290 
-4302 STPAGQDS
+4302 
-4310 AGQLTPGLT
+4310 
-4319 EPVEVKNPDK
+4319 
-4329 LTDAEKDAV
+4329 
-4338 KKAVEASNDLPEGT
+4338 
-4352 EVTVSDNGTVTVT
+4352 
-4365 YPDKSTD
+4365 
-4372 TIQPAETVKVAKDTD
+4372 
-4387 KDGFTDTEE
+4387 
-4396 ATAGTDATNPAS
+4396 
-4408 TPAGQDSAGQLTP
+4408 
-4421 SLAEP
+4421 
-4426 VEVKNPDKL
+4426 
-4435 TDAEKESVKKAV
+4435 
-4447 EDSNDLPEGTEVSVS
+4447 
-4462 DNGTVTVTYPDKS
+4462 
-4475 TDTIQ
+4475 
-4480 PAETVK
+4480 
-4486 VAKDTDKDGF
+4486 
-4496 TDTEEE
+4496 
-4502 KAGTNATDPSSTPA
+4502 
-4516 GQDSAGQLTPSL
+4516 
-4528 TEPVEVKN
+4528 
-4536 PDKLTDAEKE
+4536 
-4546 AVKKAV
+4546 
-4552 EDSNDLPEGTEV
+4552 
-4564 TVSDNGTVTVT
+4564 
-4575 YPDKSAD
+4575 
-4582 TIQPTDTVKAAKPV
+4582 
-4596 SETPVAPSK
+4596 
-4605 PEVTATDSG
+4605 
-4614 AVVVTPPTDNVTN
+4614 
-4627 LDITFTP
+4627 
-4634 EGASQPVTV
+4634 
-4643 VVSKDENGI
+4643 
-4652 WTAPADSGLV
+4652 
-4662 INSDGT
+4662 
-4668 ITIPAEKV
+4668 
-4676 ADGTAV
+4676 
-4682 TVVAENGSISS
+4682 
-4693 PEVGSTVVPVPAVTP
+4693 
-4708 ETPVAPSKPEVTAT
+4708 
-4722 DSGAVVVTPPTDNVT
+4722 
-4737 NLDITFTPEGSS
+4737 
-4749 QPVTVVVSKDA
+4749 
-4760 TGTWTAPADSGLVVN
+4760 
-4775 PDGTITIPAE
+4775 
-4785 NVADGTAVTVVAEN
+4785 
-4799 GSVSSPEVGSAVVPV
+4799 
-4814 PTPELPAIPAKPT
+4814 
-4827 SVTNADGSVTIVP
+4827 
-4840 PVENVTGLDITFT
+4840 
-4853 PEGATEPVTVTLG
+4853 
-4866 KDATGAWTA
+4866 
-4875 PADSGLVVNPDGT
+4875 
-4888 ITIPADRL
+4888 
-4896 ADGTEGQVG
+4896 
-4905 LVAKN
+4905 
-4910 GDLTSN
+4910 
-4916 DPAPQVPET
+4916 
-4925 PAKSSVETNENG
+4925 
-4937 SVTIV
+4937 
-4942 PPVENVTGIDITFT
+4942 
-4956 PEGASQPV
+4956 
-4964 TVVVSKD
+4964 
-4971 ATGAWTAPAD
+4971 
-4981 SGLVVNPDGTIT
+4981 
-4993 IPADKVADGT
+4993 
-5003 AVSVVTKNGQVPS
+5003 
-5016 DEASATYVPAKP
+5016 
-5028 ASTDTP
+5028 
-5034 VVEVPATPSLALDGS
+5034 
-5049 GNVLITPPAE
+5049 
-5059 NATSLDITFT
+5059 
-5069 PAGSE
+5069 
-5074 TPITVTA
+5074 
-5081 NKDATGNWILPE
+5081 
-5093 TSIAVVNPDGTISIS
+5093 
-5108 TSEMEGGTAV
+5108 
-5118 SVVAKNEGVPS
+5118 
-5129 SQAATLLVQPKQTAE
+5129 
-5144 ELAPTV
+5144 
-5150 KKPIAVEDA
+5150 
-5159 SKLTDAE
+5159 
-5166 KKELEDVVRKDNV
+5166 
-5179 LPEGTEVSV
+5179 
-5188 ADDGTVTVTYPD
+5188 
-5200 KSTDTIL
+5200 
-5207 PTKTVMDAQNGKGTS
+5207 
-5222 HSLPAYDLTAD
+5222 
-5233 EDKDGFTNEEELKQG
+5233 
-5248 SNVAD
+5248 
-5253 AKSVPAGKSSAERLT
+5253 
-5268 PTNDLAVK
+5268 
-5276 VKDLTK
+5276 
-5282 LSDAE
+5282 
-5287 KETVETAIRKDKD
+5287 
-5300 LPEGTQIEVAN
+5300 
-5311 DGSVTITYPDGSIG
+5311 
-5325 RLPADQTVLQVAHGE
+5325 
-5340 GTSHSLPAYD
+5340 
-5350 LTADEDKDG
+5350 
-5359 FTNEEELKQGSNV
+5359 
-5372 ADAKSVPAGK
+5372 
-5382 SSAERLTPTNDLA
+5382 
-5395 VKVKDLT
+5395 
-5402 KLTDAEKKAVET
+5402 
-5414 AIRKNNTLPEGT
+5414 
-5426 QIEVANDGSVTI
+5426 
-5438 TYPDGSVDQIVATKV
+5438 
-5453 VATDSTVSPDSG
+5453 
-5465 VSQSSGTT
+5465 
-5473 KVLPGSA
+5473 
-5480 SSTRAAKKPLPAT
+5480 
-5493 GENGSPIL
+5493 
-5501 VLSGLALLAGVAM
+5501 
-5514 FRKAKREDEN
+5514 

>member
-43 LSGVE
+43 LNGVE
-48 QVQAGTDYDPGVEIR
+48 QVYAGTDYEPGVEIR
-63 YVRNGS
+63 YARNGS
-69 PKALAS
+69 PKALSSA
-75 DGDFKIEKSFVEV
+75 GDFKIDTSPVEV
-88 NGVQYVD
+88 FENGQVVHYVD
-95 VTLTFNQDHDGYA
+95 VTLTFNEDGDNYTN
-108 RRFLYF
+108 RRFIGF
-114 NMPKSL
+114 NIPDSL
-120 YEPEKITR
+120 YEPESITR
-128 ELYWQGERTP
+128 EIYYNAGGNQALKEK
-138 RETTEY
+138 TTFS
-144 RTWQGDYRFA
+144 TWWHTQPSVGTTWWGTWPAYADARFIAGRPDLLSGDSYKK
-154 DEPWYRLWDHRY
+154 
-166 IIGSPDSLQGERHK
+166 ITGPDNAVK
-180 KVTSPTDPGGDT
+180 DT
-192 IGGQSEGRW
+192 IGWQSEDKW
-201 NGDWDR
+201 NNQDWAR
-207 LMFSVPNN
+207 LFSYFNTNGVDVRETVNR
-215 AGSGKEALTKAAS
+215 
-228 DFKATS
+228 DFKDKS
-234 RTVYINRFSGSTDK
+234 RTFYLNRYPASTDK
-248 HVYKFRARV
+248 FVYKFRARV
-257 KDGNAPMNFVVGL
+257 KDGNAPMNFILGVNVDIANG
-270 NEESGSH
+270 H

-286 TPDTRTLAEKSTI
+286 TPDTRTLADKSII
-299 NPPARIGVN
+299 NPSARHGVTK
-308 SLQDLSQQTRNNIA
+308 LEDLGSQTRNTIKQNI
-322 QKIREANP
+322 ENANP
-330 DLFNGAGPLVTNVT
+330 DLFYGIHPLVTNVT
-344 VSSDGIGGNAVLR
+344 VSTDGIGGNATLY
-357 FKDGSEKTIP
+357 FKDGSQKTIP
-367 MKQLVYKINTASG
+367 MNQLVYKINNATGGTATAS
-380 AAPTAPSTSTNFV
+380 PVQTAFV
-393 LKGRGVVGND
+393 NKGQGIAGYE
-403 MVGLQGEDHQL
+403 MVGLANENHQL

-420 AVANIA
+420 PVDSLINIENA
-426 TIGNKATYLTQ
+426 DLY
-437 WQEQL
+437 L
-442 NKFLELNKQLQ
+442 NKWNEQMTAFLGLNKTFQ
-453 SWNNQWGF
+453 SWSNAWGF
-461 KNSARTFGPDNWKA
+461 YNGARLYGTQNWKA
-475 QHLTASIKYTD
+475 EFLTAQIKYVEG
-486 SRQTQIQG
+486 SNNKRIQG
-494 IEVKGVTKDSR
+494 IELSGPTKEYENVNIKPR
-505 FGGPV
+505 NGV

-534 DEAKA
+534 DEAKK

-547 NGKAADWK
+547 NGKSAEWK
-555 SRIDAAQNQQA
+555 RRIDEAQSQQA
-566 IEAIITEA
+566 IETIIAEA

-584 KAAAIQEINA
+584 KEVAIKEINA
-594 LPHLSQNEKTAAINA
+594 LPHLSNDEKTQAINA
-609 INSATTT
+609 VTSATATT
-616 TVVDQKLNDA
+616 AIEQKLDEA
-626 KALNTTNMRNKGK
+626 KNLNKTNMRNKAK
-639 EAINALSKLNDGEKT
+639 ETINGLNKLNDDQKRPFLDRINSANT
-654 PYRNRIDNATT
+654 PEEIK
-665 QDQIN
+665 

-675 AAFED
+675 ASFD
-680 LKRSALEQLDNMNPA
+680 NLKQNALDQLNNMDSA

-700 ELRAQ
+700 ELLQNLNNINRND
-705 ITETNFNTVSSD
+705 ISSD
-717 GKKPAERIEAILERA
+717 GKTPAERIEAILESA
-732 KAEVLRDQARRDIN
+732 KAEVLKDQAKRDIN
-746 AISGLPEEKKNEF
+746 AISGLPEDKKNEF
-759 LGIVD
+759 IRTVD
-764 RAQTPSEITNA
+764 NAQTPAEITNA

-780 AYSDYIQAKDAIN
+780 AYSDYVKAKEEIN
-793 QLTNINNKQKEE
+793 KLTNLNDKQKED
-805 LLAGLERDKS
+805 LLARLEADKS
-815 QQGVADMLTSAR
+815 QEGVTDTLATAR
-827 ALDGEMKHLKDLV
+827 SLDGDMKHLKDLE

-849 SDYSRADRAKQN
+849 SDYSRADSAKQN
-861 TFNTALDAAK
+861 AFNTALDAAK
-871 RVSPQTGELPTTSVG
+871 KVTPKGGELPTVPVS
-886 QLISNLTD
+886 QLISDLTD
-894 AIRGLGGTTQPVTK
+894 AIRGLGGSTQPVTK
-908 DVDKGN
+908 DVDKTN
-914 LRAEIDRSSQV
+914 LKAEIDRSSQV
-925 KDPANA
+925 KDSANA
-931 EYTYASEDKKQAYEQ
+931 EYIYASEDKKQAYEQ
-946 ALTQAIAVRDKANP
+946 ALTKAREVHDKANP
-960 VATQAEVDAAL
+960 AATQAEVDEAL
-971 AKLQEAR
+971 GKLQAAR
-978 IALDGHAPDRDTTP
+978 IALDGHAPERVVDQTP
-992 PVLGGDRMEIY
+992 PSELGGANLTNY
-1003 SDVAAH
+1003 SDVPIH
-1009 AISTVGRK
+1009 GVSTIGKKIATPDTVATATAEDYGQNTTGLVEMIVVDNESAVSPASVEFTEESKNLMTMVG
-1017 VPRPNQPTP
+1017 
-1026 VEEYGENS
+1026 
-1034 TRLNELIVTDQE
+1034 I
-1046 SGINIDSVTFDEATQ
+1046 
-1061 RHLQLLGLKFVKYDR
+1061 KFVAYPEQKE
-1076 QQDNGAVGYFTTI
+1076 NKAIGYFTTI
-1089 EENGVVN
+1089 DPNGTLKETGAENLEL
-1096 FTGTGIAKFY
+1096 K
-1106 FTVANTHGVVSPR
+1106 FTVANVDNARSNQFTF
-1119 LEYRYILKDDIA
+1119 RYNMKDDIA
-1131 PTATPTEHVLIRGQ
+1131 PTVAETEHVLIKDQ
-1145 EATITIPIQD
+1145 SYNISVPISD
-1155 NSMFGTEGGVST
+1155 NSLFGTDGNIDKDSISIKINRDGELANAESRTPAVLGITNGDNNNAWTVTPTNPQPFPNRGNRSNT
-1167 GTMSIRPENNTSDPL
+1167 GTLGFSGTATNTL
-1182 TPAILNFTNGN
+1182 T
-1193 TPQAF
+1193 
-1198 TISIPDSSPE
+1198 
-1208 FVFENHNYGKRS
+1208 
-1220 RTGTVSL
+1220 
-1227 TANPS
+1227 
-1232 QTLERTTYKF
+1232 RTTYQL
-1242 RVADGNTPRGTSEKV
+1242 RVADSNKGHKMPENLS
-1257 TFTDITFTVVDRLA
+1257 FANITFTVVAPLVV
-1271 APEESAKVS
+1271 PEESAKVS
-1280 VNNPSRLT
+1280 VNNPSSLSPT
-1288 EDEKN
+1288 EKA
-1293 AIKQAVRTANPHI
+1293 AIEQAVRTANPHI
-1306 AEIDNAANGD
+1306 AAIDNAANGD
-1316 TNKQVR
+1316 TSKQVQ

-1335 PHGGKQDTLTADQ
+1335 PHGGKTDTLETAQ
-1348 VLRVNQAPV
+1348 VLKENQAPV
-1357 ADVNNFGPMRNIP
+1357 FGTNDFLPTLWVKDKEARLQEIPTLLVFSAPTANKTAPGFPSDRQNLSAEEVTNRKLGKLPFTDPEGQALTFDPIKTLDQATIGLNVSPNGTLYGNGIGNFGP
-1370 GNAIP
+1370 GASW
-1375 DGGTRNRPTVFVFAK
+1375 TVNLK
-1390 QAISND
+1390 
-1396 GRATKTRQELEA
+1396 ATDSQGKSKTSSEFRVV
-1408 ANMGYLPI
+1408 G
-1416 TDPDNDALKEVA
+1416 
-1428 VTNFEGAPLGSGLK
+1428 
-1442 VASNGTLSGN
+1442 
-1452 AFTTVSPGGGWVA
+1452 
-1465 RIVPKDAHDKLGNPV
+1465 
-1480 YFHIRAYTDK
+1480 YTDK
-1490 LIDPT
+1490 LKD
-1495 QANPVEGTY
+1495 ANHVTGTY
-1504 NQAVTAEK
+1504 GQAITENA
-1512 IFEKLTIDA
+1512 ILDKLTIDA
-1521 PIGNS
+1521 TSGLPQNFVKPNDS
-1526 SITVPDGSNP
+1526 SYTFTVPAN
-1536 DEKAQYTR
+1536 QYTR
-1544 TITGYKTT
+1544 TITGYKQTAD
-1552 ENGEVTTVDNGV
+1552 GQVRTVNNGV
-1564 AGLPKQG
+1564 AGLPTEG

-1577 TTTNIWGQTIKNYV
+1577 TTTNIWGQIIKNYV
-1591 KVVHQEDLAAR
+1591 KVVYQDTLAAR

-1610 VQVKGTTVA
+1610 VQIKGTTVA

-1639 DDPSS
+1639 EDTR
-1644 YSVAPNGT
+1644 YEVASNGA
-1652 VTVTYSDNSSEPID
+1652 VTVIYNDNSREVVN
-1666 VPLKSGIPTV
+1666 VPLKSGLPTV
-1676 TAQPHDIVVF
+1676 TTQPHDLVVF

-1696 LAGFTDNESIKDI
+1696 LAGFTDNESIKDV
-1709 QIVGTDGSSLDQMG
+1709 QIVSTDGRTVDEMG
-1723 LTVDEKAKENNVK
+1723 LTVGEKDKENNTK

-1742 KTNSAVG
+1742 KTNLPVG
-1749 KHTRKLRALDNLDQA
+1749 GNARKLRALDNLDQP

-1769 DFSVRI
+1769 DFAVRI

-1784 TAITKEFGQALT
+1784 TAIEKAFGQSLT
-1796 PEEVRSTINFNVGSG
+1796 PEDVRPKINFNVGSG
-1811 QNNLIDFDVVIP
+1811 QDNMIDFEVIIP
-1823 ADAPTSGKNVE
+1823 GNAPTSGQNKDI
-1834 VPVII
+1834 PVTI

-1844 ASASEEFK
+1844 ANASEDFK
-1852 RTFVSQDKTV
+1852 QTFVSQDKTV
-1862 TVRATWPTQADNIEV
+1862 TVRATWPTQAAHIEV
-1877 TAPAD
+1877 VPPANTA
-1882 TTPVL
+1882 PVL
-1887 IDGARP
+1887 IDSARP
-1893 TSEAD
+1893 TTETD
-1898 KTALIDALKEA
+1898 KTALINALKEA
-1909 NKTPEGTSKFPEN
+1909 NKTSEGTSKFPEN
-1922 TRFDVA
+1922 TTFDVA
-1928 ENGAV
+1928 EDGTV

-1943 TVTVPF
+1943 QVTVPF

-1954 AQHTPTVAE
+1954 AQHTPVVAE
-1963 TPINSAATAGTP
+1963 TPIDSATTAGTS
-1975 LTEDERNAVKAAVTV
+1975 LTETERNAVKAAVTV
-1990 PNFPGDRQ
+1990 PNFPAGDKQ
-1998 PTVTVPENAR
+1998 PTITVPDNAR
-2008 VTNGT
+2008 VTDGT
-2013 EGNTGKPVVVATVE
+2013 NGNTGKPVVVATVE
-2027 YPDGSSETV
+2027 YPDGTTEQV
-2036 EVPVKQRDNAK
+2036 EVPVRQRDNAK
-2047 YEATISNPETPAAI
+2047 YEATVTNPDAPAAI
-2061 KASHASDTAIT
+2061 KASHATGTQIT
-2072 DEADKNAIL
+2072 DQADKDAII
-2081 AKVSV
+2081 AKVPV
-2086 PEGSS
+2086 PAGSN
-2091 GRPSL
+2091 GTPSL
-2096 DQNPVVEER
+2096 DENPVVEER

-2119 QTTDTVYVPVDQKD
+2119 RTEDTVYVPVDQKD
-2133 NETHNPTAPAE
+2133 NETHTPTAPAE

-2163 AAVKAAVTVPDGS
+2163 NAIKAAVTVPANSG
-2176 RGEVSLPEG
+2176 GQVSLPEG
-2185 AKVELVGD
+2185 AKVELVND

-2221 KYDATASTTPV
+2221 KYDATAKETPV

-2256 NVPAGSNGQIHVPE
+2256 NVPAGSNGEIHVPE

-2331 TSPDDAAILANVDV
+2331 ASPDDAAILANVDV
-2345 PAAGTKPEVTK
+2345 PAATPDGTKPEVTK

-2365 TGANQGKKVV
+2365 TGTNQGKKVV

-2394 HADNQVHNPEAPTK
+2394 HADKQVHNPEAPAK
-2408 PVQLDV
+2408 PVQVDAPAV
-2414 AATTDTSLSDADKQ
+2414 QDGTLSEDDKK
-2428 AVKDAVTIPQGSG
+2428 AIKDAVVIPDGSG

-2463 TVTYPDGT
+2463 TVTYPDNT
-2471 TETVDVPVVQ
+2471 TDTVYVPVVQ

-2488 PVLTE
+2488 PVLTD
-2493 ANSPVLTDTP
+2493 ANSPVLTNTP

-2509 VQETDKAAIAAK
+2509 VQEDDKAAIAAK
-2521 VDKTNLPQGTETK
+2521 VDKKTLPQGTETK

-2555 YPDGTSETIKVPVDQ
+2555 YPDGTSEIIKVPVDQ
-2570 KDDLTYNPVAPNKD
+2570 KDDLTYNPTAPNKD

-2616 VDGGQAPKVT
+2616 VDGGQAPEVT

-2632 VTEGPDG
+2632 VKEGPDG
-2639 PYVTVKVSYPDGTS
+2639 PYVTVTVTYPDGTS

-2669 PTAPAES
+2669 PTVPETA
-2676 VKLDAPAVQDGTLS
+2676 VQVDAPAVQDGTLS

-2756 SLTDADQPVLT
+2756 SLKDANSPVLT
-2767 DTPAKAETPVQDT
+2767 DTPAKAETPVQDA

-2803 DGAKVELD
+2803 DGAKVELVD
-2811 GDKPVVPVLVSYPD
+2811 NKPVVPVLVSYPD

-2849 AETPVAITGSDAP
+2849 VETPVAITGSDAP

-2889 KVTKEIT
+2889 EVTKEIT

-2907 VEVTVTYPDDTYEKV
+2907 VEVTVTYPDKTKEV
-2922 NVPVNQKDNEA
+2922 IPVPVNQKDNEA

-3021 DNQTNTPSLK
+3021 DNQTSTPSLK

-3037 PAEVLVAIDPT
+3037 PAEALVAIDPT
-3048 PGVAIN
+3048 PGAAITN
-3054 NPMDKEAIAAKVDL
+3054 QADKDAAVAKVDL
-3068 SKLPAGTTAEVADGA
+3068 SKLPAGTTAAVADGA

-3107 ETINVPVKQADNLAM
+3107 EIINVPVKQADNLAL

-3150 DAIVAKVDP
+3150 DAIAAKVDP

-3179 HAGQP
+3179 HAGQS

-3203 VKQADNVVKEP
+3203 VKQADNVANEP

-3229 TGTPVPASDK
+3229 TGTLVPADDK
-3239 QAILDKVEVPEG
+3239 PAILAKVALPAG
-3251 ANATIADDAT
+3251 AEATIADDAT
-3261 VVRENGQPV
+3261 VVREDGQAV

-3297 TPSPVTDPVQ
+3297 TPSQVTDTVQ

-3323 KDAIIAAVPVP
+3323 KDVIIAAVTVQ
-3334 KVAAGEK
+3334 KVAVGEK

-3351 RVEEVNGQPVVKAIV
+3351 QVEVVNAQPVVKAIV

-3387 KEPSLKEAEAGK
+3387 KEPSLKETEPGK
-3399 PAQAVITENPTAGA
+3399 PAQAVITENPTAGKA
-3413 SITDP
+3413 ITDP
-3418 ADQNVILDKVVV
+3418 ADQKAILDKVVV

-3481 SLKSQTPVGV
+3481 SLKNQTPVGV

-3504 ADLEAI
+3504 TDLEAI

-3531 PNNQPAVAVKV
+3531 PNNQPAVAVTV
-3542 TYPDGTAD
+3542 TYPDGTTD

-3563 YTPVLKSTD
+3563 YTPVLKSTV

-3582 GTAVPEADQA
+3582 GTAVPGADQA

-3633 VTYPDGSKDKIFV
+3633 VTYQDGSKDKIFV
-3646 PVDTDTDK
+3646 PVDSDTDK

-3666 TSATDSAST
+3666 A
-3675 PDGQDS
+3675 
-3681 AERLNPGLT
+3681 
-3690 EPVEVK
+3690 
-3696 NPDKLTDA
+3696 
-3704 EKEAVKKAVEASN
+3704 
-3717 DLPAGTTVSVA
+3717 
-3728 NDGTVTVTYPDNST
+3728 
-3742 DTIQPKDAV
+3742 
-3751 TQFVDTDGDGI
+3751 
-3762 SDRQETENGTDPS
+3762 
-3775 KVDSDNDGFSDKEE
+3775 
-3789 VERGT
+3789 
-3794 DPTKADSKPA
+3794 
-3804 SSETDTDGDGIS
+3804 
-3816 NEDEA
+3816 
-3821 TRGTDPNK
+3821 
-3829 SDTDGDGFSDQ
+3829 
-3840 EEITAGSNPT
+3840 
-3850 KADSTPAN
+3850 
-3858 VDKDGDGFTDTEE
+3858 
-3871 AAAGT
+3871 
-3876 DANNPSSTPEG
+3876 
-3887 QDSAERLNPG
+3887 
-3897 LTEPVE
+3897 
-3903 VKNSDKLTDA
+3903 
-3913 EKEAVKKAVEDSN
+3913 
-3926 DLPAGTTVSVANDGT
+3926 
-3941 VTVTYP
+3941 
-3947 DKSTDTIQPAETVK
+3947 
-3961 VAKDTD
+3961 
-3967 KDGFTDTEEA
+3967 
-3977 TAGTSATDPSSTPA
+3977 
-3991 GQDSAGQLTPSL
+3991 
-4003 AEPVEVKNPDK
+4003 
-4014 LTDAEKESVKK
+4014 
-4025 AVEDSNDLPEGTEVT
+4025 
-4040 VSDNGTVTVTYPD
+4040 
-4053 KSTDT
+4053 
-4058 IQPAETVKV
+4058 
-4067 AKDTDK
+4067 
-4073 DGFTDTEEATAGTSA
+4073 
-4088 TDPSSTPAGQD
+4088 
-4099 SADRLNPG
+4099 
-4107 LTEPVEVKNPDKLTD
+4107 
-4122 AEKESVKRAVEE
+4122 
-4134 TNDLPAGTE
+4134 
-4143 VSVSD
+4143 
-4148 SGTVTVTYPD
+4148 
-4158 KSTDTIQPAETVK
+4158 
-4171 VAKDTDKDGFTDTEE
+4171 
-4186 ATAGTDATNPSSTPA
+4186 
-4201 GQDSAGQLTPSLAE
+4201 
-4215 PVEVKNPDKLTD
+4215 
-4227 AEKESVKKAVEDS
+4227 
-4240 NDLPEGTE
+4240 
-4248 VSVSDNG
+4248 
-4255 TVTVTYPDKSTDTI
+4255 
-4269 QPAETV
+4269 
-4275 KVAKD
+4275 
-4280 TDKDGFTDTE
+4280 
-4290 EEKAGTNATDPS
+4290 NATDPS

-4310 AGQLTPGLT
+4310 AGQLTPGLG

-4329 LTDAEKDAV
+4329 LSDAEKEAVKDAV
-4338 KKAVEASNDLPEGT
+4338 QESNDLPAGT
-4352 EVTVSDNGTVTVT
+4352 EITVSDNGTVTVT

-4372 TIQPAETVKVAKDTD
+4372 TIEPAETVK
-4387 KDGFTDTEE
+4387 
-4396 ATAGTDATNPAS
+4396 AT
-4408 TPAGQDSAGQLTP
+4408 
-4421 SLAEP
+4421 
-4426 VEVKNPDKL
+4426 
-4435 TDAEKESVKKAV
+4435 
-4447 EDSNDLPEGTEVSVS
+4447 
-4462 DNGTVTVTYPDKS
+4462 
-4475 TDTIQ
+4475 
-4480 PAETVK
+4480 
-4486 VAKDTDKDGF
+4486 
-4496 TDTEEE
+4496 
-4502 KAGTNATDPSSTPA
+4502 
-4516 GQDSAGQLTPSL
+4516 
-4528 TEPVEVKN
+4528 
-4536 PDKLTDAEKE
+4536 
-4546 AVKKAV
+4546 
-4552 EDSNDLPEGTEV
+4552 
-4564 TVSDNGTVTVT
+4564 
-4575 YPDKSAD
+4575 
-4582 TIQPTDTVKAAKPV
+4582 KPV

-4605 PEVTATDSG
+4605 PEVTSTASGDVVVTPPTDNVTNLDITFTPEGSSQPVTVVVSKDATGTWTAPADSG
-4614 AVVVTPPTDNVTN
+4614 LVVNPDGTITIPADKVADGTAVTVVAENGSVSSPEVGSTVVPVPVVTPETPVAPSKPEVTSTASGDVVVTPPTDNVTN

-4634 EGASQPVTV
+4634 EGA
-4643 VVSKDENGI
+4643 
-4652 WTAPADSGLV
+4652 
-4662 INSDGT
+4662 
-4668 ITIPAEKV
+4668 
-4676 ADGTAV
+4676 
-4682 TVVAENGSISS
+4682 
-4693 PEVGSTVVPVPAVTP
+4693 
-4708 ETPVAPSKPEVTAT
+4708 
-4722 DSGAVVVTPPTDNVT
+4722 
-4737 NLDITFTPEGSS
+4737 S

-4799 GSVSSPEVGSAVVPV
+4799 GSVSSPEVGSTVVPV

-5028 ASTDTP
+5028 ASTETP
-5034 VVEVPATPSLALDGS
+5034 VVEVPVTPSLALDGS

-5074 TPITVTA
+5074 PPITVTA

-5129 SQAATLLVQPKQTAE
+5129 SQAATVLVQPKQTAE

-5282 LSDAE
+5282 LTDAE
-5287 KETVETAIRKDKD
+5287 KKAVETAIRKNNT

-5340 GTSHSLPAYD
+5340 GVSHSLPAYD

-5473 KVLPGSA
+5473 KVLSGSA

-5514 FRKAKREDEN
+5514 FRKAQREDEN

>member
-299 NPPARIGVN
+299 TPPTRLGVS
-308 SLQDLSQQTRNNIA
+308 SLQDLNAQTQNTIKQNI
-322 QKIREANP
+322 QNANP
-330 DLFNGAGPLVTNVT
+330 ELFNGTDPLVTNVT
-344 VSSDGIGGNAVLR
+344 VSSDGVGGNATLH
-357 FKDGSEKTIP
+357 FKDGSQKTIP
-367 MKQLVYKINTASG
+367 MNQLVYKTNNATG
-380 AAPTAPSTSTNFV
+380 GAPTASQVPTKLVDKS
-393 LKGRGVVGND
+393 GR
-403 MVGLQGEDHQL
+403 VGLQGEDHQL
-414 NLPAKK
+414 NLPAKIK
-420 AVANIA
+420 VDNIA
-426 TIGNKATYLTQ
+426 TIEDATKYSTQ
-437 WQEQL
+437 WNTQVTE
-442 NKFLELNKQLQ
+442 FLKANTSTHWSGNGKQFF
-453 SWNNQWGF
+453 NA
-461 KNSARTFGPDNWKA
+461 ARLYGSQNWKA
-475 QHLTASIKYTD
+475 EFLTAKIKYVNG
-486 SRQTQIQG
+486 SNNRQIQG
-494 IEVKGVTKDSR
+494 IEVSGPTKEYEN
-505 FGGPV
+505 V
-510 NTQVYGLLTPA
+510 NIKPNGKVNMQVYGLLTPA

-925 KDPANA
+925 KAPANA

-978 IALDGHAPDRDTTP
+978 IALDGHAPERVQDTLADSTDLVVP
-992 PVLGGDRMEIY
+992 EAVQIKGTTVAEDEKQTIIDALKAANPGKLSDDTRYEVASNGVVTVIY
-1003 SDVAAH
+1003 NDGSREDVNVPLK
-1009 AISTVGRK
+1009 SGLPTVTTQ
-1017 VPRPNQPTP
+1017 PNDLVVFKNTDMTTP
-1026 VEEYGENS
+1026 VELGGFTDNESIKDVQIVSTNGSTKDEMGLTVGEKDKGSNTKAALIS
-1034 TRLNELIVTDQE
+1034 GKTDSAIGKHTRKLRALDNLDQASAATNDFYVRIVDATVNQPETAIEKAFDQALTPEDVRPKINFNVGSGQDNLIDFEVIIPTDAPTSGQNKEVSVIIRTKAHANAPEDFKRTFVSQDKTVTVRATWPTQAAHIEVAPPADTAPAL
-1046 SGINIDSVTFDEATQ
+1046 IDSARPTTDADKTALINALKEANKTPE
-1061 RHLQLLGLKFVKYDR
+1061 GASKFPENTDFNVAE
-1076 QQDNGAVGYFTTI
+1076 NGAVTI
-1089 EENGVVN
+1089 TYPDRSSETVTVPFKQKDSAQHTPVVTETPINSAATANTPLTEEERNAVKAAVTVPT
-1096 FTGTGIAKFY
+1096 FTGDRQP
-1106 FTVANTHGVVSPR
+1106 TVTV
-1119 LEYRYILKDDIA
+1119 
-1131 PTATPTEHVLIRGQ
+1131 
-1145 EATITIPIQD
+1145 
-1155 NSMFGTEGGVST
+1155 
-1167 GTMSIRPENNTSDPL
+1167 
-1182 TPAILNFTNGN
+1182 PADARVTDGTNGN
-1193 TPQAF
+1193 T
-1198 TISIPDSSPE
+1198 
-1208 FVFENHNYGKRS
+1208 GKPVVVA
-1220 RTGTVSL
+1220 TV
-1227 TANPS
+1227 
-1232 QTLERTTYKF
+1232 EY
-1242 RVADGNTPRGTSEKV
+1242 
-1257 TFTDITFTVVDRLA
+1257 
-1271 APEESAKVS
+1271 
-1280 VNNPSRLT
+1280 
-1288 EDEKN
+1288 
-1293 AIKQAVRTANPHI
+1293 
-1306 AEIDNAANGD
+1306 
-1316 TNKQVR
+1316 
-1322 IDVAENGRVTVTY
+1322 
-1335 PHGGKQDTLTADQ
+1335 
-1348 VLRVNQAPV
+1348 
-1357 ADVNNFGPMRNIP
+1357 
-1370 GNAIP
+1370 
-1375 DGGTRNRPTVFVFAK
+1375 
-1390 QAISND
+1390 
-1396 GRATKTRQELEA
+1396 
-1408 ANMGYLPI
+1408 
-1416 TDPDNDALKEVA
+1416 
-1428 VTNFEGAPLGSGLK
+1428 
-1442 VASNGTLSGN
+1442 
-1452 AFTTVSPGGGWVA
+1452 
-1465 RIVPKDAHDKLGNPV
+1465 
-1480 YFHIRAYTDK
+1480 
-1490 LIDPT
+1490 
-1495 QANPVEGTY
+1495 
-1504 NQAVTAEK
+1504 
-1512 IFEKLTIDA
+1512 
-1521 PIGNS
+1521 
-1526 SITVPDGSNP
+1526 PDGS
-1536 DEKAQYTR
+1536 
-1544 TITGYKTT
+1544 T
-1552 ENGEVTTVDNGV
+1552 EQVEVPVRQRDT
-1564 AGLPKQG
+1564 
-1571 TYFAEV
+1571 
-1577 TTTNIWGQTIKNYV
+1577 
-1591 KVVHQEDLAAR
+1591 LADS
-1602 TDLVAPEA
+1602 TDLVVPEA
-1610 VQVKGTTVA
+1610 VQIKGTTVA

-1954 AQHTPTVAE
+1954 AQHTPVVAE

-2345 PAAGTKPEVTK
+2345 PAATPDGTKPEVTK

-2521 VDKTNLPQGTETK
+2521 VDKTTLPPGTETK
-2534 VPDDAVV
+2534 VPDDSVV

-2555 YPDGTSETIKVPVDQ
+2555 YPDGTSEIIKVPVDQ
-2570 KDDLTYNPVAPNKD
+2570 KDDLTYNPTAPNKD

-2616 VDGGQAPKVT
+2616 VDGGQAPRVT

-2669 PTAPAES
+2669 PTVPEKA
-2676 VKLDAPAVQDGTLS
+2676 VQVDAPAVQDGTLS
-2690 EDDKKAVKDAV
+2690 EDDKKAIKDTV
-2701 VIPDGSG
+2701 VIPEGSG
-2708 GVASL
+2708 GQASL
-2713 PEDAKVELVDNKP
+2713 PADAKVIDRNGTP
-2726 VVPVTVTYPDNTK
+2726 VVPVTVTYPDNTT

-2746 VQKDSVKYTP
+2746 VQKDSVKHTP

-2825 GTSETIKV
+2825 GTSEIIKV

-2849 AETPVAITGSDAP
+2849 AEAPVAITGSDAP

-2868 TDKPAI
+2868 ADKPAI

-2907 VEVTVTYPDDTYEKV
+2907 VEVTVTYPDKTSEV
-2922 NVPVNQKDNEA
+2922 IPVPVNQKDNEA
-2933 NDPTVTA
+2933 NTPTVTA

-2953 NTPVESDAD
+2953 NTPVETDAD

-2989 VVMDQAGNPVV
+2989 VVLDQAGNPVV

-3031 EPELGK
+3031 DPEVGK

-3229 TGTPVPASDK
+3229 TGTTVPADDK
-3239 QAILDKVEVPEG
+3239 QAILAKVKVPEG

-3261 VVRENGQPV
+3261 VVREDGQPV

-3297 TPSPVTDPVQ
+3297 TPSQVTDPVQ

-3323 KDAIIAAVPVP
+3323 KDAIIAAVTVP

-3351 RVEEVNGQPVVKAIV
+3351 QVEVVNDQPVVKAIV

-3387 KEPSLKEAEAGK
+3387 KEPSLKETEPGK
-3399 PAQAVITENPTAGA
+3399 PAQAVITENPTAGKA
-3413 SITDP
+3413 ITDP
-3418 ADQNVILDKVVV
+3418 ADQKAILDKVVV

-3481 SLKSQTPVGV
+3481 SLKNQTPVGV

-3504 ADLEAI
+3504 TDLEAI

-3542 TYPDGTAD
+3542 TYPDGTTD

-3633 VTYPDGSKDKIFV
+3633 VTYQDGSKDKIFV
-3646 PVDTDTDK
+3646 PVDSDTDK

-3666 TSATDSAST
+3666 T
-3675 PDGQDS
+3675 
-3681 AERLNPGLT
+3681 
-3690 EPVEVK
+3690 
-3696 NPDKLTDA
+3696 
-3704 EKEAVKKAVEASN
+3704 
-3717 DLPAGTTVSVA
+3717 
-3728 NDGTVTVTYPDNST
+3728 
-3742 DTIQPKDAV
+3742 
-3751 TQFVDTDGDGI
+3751 
-3762 SDRQETENGTDPS
+3762 
-3775 KVDSDNDGFSDKEE
+3775 
-3789 VERGT
+3789 
-3794 DPTKADSKPA
+3794 
-3804 SSETDTDGDGIS
+3804 
-3816 NEDEA
+3816 
-3821 TRGTDPNK
+3821 
-3829 SDTDGDGFSDQ
+3829 
-3840 EEITAGSNPT
+3840 
-3850 KADSTPAN
+3850 
-3858 VDKDGDGFTDTEE
+3858 
-3871 AAAGT
+3871 
-3876 DANNPSSTPEG
+3876 
-3887 QDSAERLNPG
+3887 
-3897 LTEPVE
+3897 
-3903 VKNSDKLTDA
+3903 
-3913 EKEAVKKAVEDSN
+3913 
-3926 DLPAGTTVSVANDGT
+3926 
-3941 VTVTYP
+3941 
-3947 DKSTDTIQPAETVK
+3947 
-3961 VAKDTD
+3961 
-3967 KDGFTDTEEA
+3967 
-3977 TAGTSATDPSSTPA
+3977 
-3991 GQDSAGQLTPSL
+3991 
-4003 AEPVEVKNPDK
+4003 
-4014 LTDAEKESVKK
+4014 
-4025 AVEDSNDLPEGTEVT
+4025 
-4040 VSDNGTVTVTYPD
+4040 
-4053 KSTDT
+4053 
-4058 IQPAETVKV
+4058 
-4067 AKDTDK
+4067 
-4073 DGFTDTEEATAGTSA
+4073 
-4088 TDPSSTPAGQD
+4088 
-4099 SADRLNPG
+4099 
-4107 LTEPVEVKNPDKLTD
+4107 
-4122 AEKESVKRAVEE
+4122 
-4134 TNDLPAGTE
+4134 
-4143 VSVSD
+4143 
-4148 SGTVTVTYPD
+4148 
-4158 KSTDTIQPAETVK
+4158 
-4171 VAKDTDKDGFTDTEE
+4171 
-4186 ATAGTDATNPSSTPA
+4186 
-4201 GQDSAGQLTPSLAE
+4201 
-4215 PVEVKNPDKLTD
+4215 
-4227 AEKESVKKAVEDS
+4227 
-4240 NDLPEGTE
+4240 
-4248 VSVSDNG
+4248 
-4255 TVTVTYPDKSTDTI
+4255 
-4269 QPAETV
+4269 
-4275 KVAKD
+4275 
-4280 TDKDGFTDTE
+4280 
-4290 EEKAGTNATDPS
+4290 NATDPS
-4302 STPAGQDS
+4302 
-4310 AGQLTPGLT
+4310 
-4319 EPVEVKNPDK
+4319 
-4329 LTDAEKDAV
+4329 
-4338 KKAVEASNDLPEGT
+4338 
-4352 EVTVSDNGTVTVT
+4352 
-4365 YPDKSTD
+4365 
-4372 TIQPAETVKVAKDTD
+4372 
-4387 KDGFTDTEE
+4387 
-4396 ATAGTDATNPAS
+4396 
-4408 TPAGQDSAGQLTP
+4408 
-4421 SLAEP
+4421 
-4426 VEVKNPDKL
+4426 
-4435 TDAEKESVKKAV
+4435 
-4447 EDSNDLPEGTEVSVS
+4447 
-4462 DNGTVTVTYPDKS
+4462 
-4475 TDTIQ
+4475 
-4480 PAETVK
+4480 
-4486 VAKDTDKDGF
+4486 
-4496 TDTEEE
+4496 
-4502 KAGTNATDPSSTPA
+4502 
-4516 GQDSAGQLTPSL
+4516 
-4528 TEPVEVKN
+4528 
-4536 PDKLTDAEKE
+4536 
-4546 AVKKAV
+4546 
-4552 EDSNDLPEGTEV
+4552 
-4564 TVSDNGTVTVT
+4564 
-4575 YPDKSAD
+4575 
-4582 TIQPTDTVKAAKPV
+4582 
-4596 SETPVAPSK
+4596 
-4605 PEVTATDSG
+4605 
-4614 AVVVTPPTDNVTN
+4614 
-4627 LDITFTP
+4627 
-4634 EGASQPVTV
+4634 
-4643 VVSKDENGI
+4643 
-4652 WTAPADSGLV
+4652 
-4662 INSDGT
+4662 
-4668 ITIPAEKV
+4668 
-4676 ADGTAV
+4676 
-4682 TVVAENGSISS
+4682 
-4693 PEVGSTVVPVPAVTP
+4693 
-4708 ETPVAPSKPEVTAT
+4708 
-4722 DSGAVVVTPPTDNVT
+4722 
-4737 NLDITFTPEGSS
+4737 
-4749 QPVTVVVSKDA
+4749 
-4760 TGTWTAPADSGLVVN
+4760 
-4775 PDGTITIPAE
+4775 
-4785 NVADGTAVTVVAEN
+4785 
-4799 GSVSSPEVGSAVVPV
+4799 
-4814 PTPELPAIPAKPT
+4814 
-4827 SVTNADGSVTIVP
+4827 
-4840 PVENVTGLDITFT
+4840 
-4853 PEGATEPVTVTLG
+4853 
-4866 KDATGAWTA
+4866 
-4875 PADSGLVVNPDGT
+4875 
-4888 ITIPADRL
+4888 
-4896 ADGTEGQVG
+4896 
-4905 LVAKN
+4905 
-4910 GDLTSN
+4910 
-4916 DPAPQVPET
+4916 
-4925 PAKSSVETNENG
+4925 
-4937 SVTIV
+4937 
-4942 PPVENVTGIDITFT
+4942 
-4956 PEGASQPV
+4956 
-4964 TVVVSKD
+4964 
-4971 ATGAWTAPAD
+4971 
-4981 SGLVVNPDGTIT
+4981 
-4993 IPADKVADGT
+4993 
-5003 AVSVVTKNGQVPS
+5003 
-5016 DEASATYVPAKP
+5016 
-5028 ASTDTP
+5028 
-5034 VVEVPATPSLALDGS
+5034 
-5049 GNVLITPPAE
+5049 
-5059 NATSLDITFT
+5059 
-5069 PAGSE
+5069 
-5074 TPITVTA
+5074 
-5081 NKDATGNWILPE
+5081 
-5093 TSIAVVNPDGTISIS
+5093 
-5108 TSEMEGGTAV
+5108 
-5118 SVVAKNEGVPS
+5118 
-5129 SQAATLLVQPKQTAE
+5129 
-5144 ELAPTV
+5144 
-5150 KKPIAVEDA
+5150 
-5159 SKLTDAE
+5159 
-5166 KKELEDVVRKDNV
+5166 
-5179 LPEGTEVSV
+5179 
-5188 ADDGTVTVTYPD
+5188 
-5200 KSTDTIL
+5200 
-5207 PTKTVMDAQNGKGTS
+5207 
-5222 HSLPAYDLTAD
+5222 
-5233 EDKDGFTNEEELKQG
+5233 
-5248 SNVAD
+5248 
-5253 AKSVPAGKSSAERLT
+5253 
-5268 PTNDLAVK
+5268 
-5276 VKDLTK
+5276 
-5282 LSDAE
+5282 
-5287 KETVETAIRKDKD
+5287 
-5300 LPEGTQIEVAN
+5300 
-5311 DGSVTITYPDGSIG
+5311 
-5325 RLPADQTVLQVAHGE
+5325 
-5340 GTSHSLPAYD
+5340 
-5350 LTADEDKDG
+5350 
-5359 FTNEEELKQGSNV
+5359 
-5372 ADAKSVPAGK
+5372 
-5382 SSAERLTPTNDLA
+5382 
-5395 VKVKDLT
+5395 
-5402 KLTDAEKKAVET
+5402 
-5414 AIRKNNTLPEGT
+5414 
-5426 QIEVANDGSVTI
+5426 
-5438 TYPDGSVDQIVATKV
+5438 
-5453 VATDSTVSPDSG
+5453 
-5465 VSQSSGTT
+5465 
-5473 KVLPGSA
+5473 
-5480 SSTRAAKKPLPAT
+5480 
-5493 GENGSPIL
+5493 
-5501 VLSGLALLAGVAM
+5501 
-5514 FRKAKREDEN
+5514 

>member
-43 LSGVE
+43 LNGVE
-48 QVQAGTDYDPGVEIR
+48 QVYAGTDYEPGVEIR
-63 YVRNGS
+63 QVRNGS
-69 PKALAS
+69 PKEMAEGSAIPGTIAEKANYR
-75 DGDFKIEKSFVEV
+75 DYKIETVPVVE
-88 NGVQYVD
+88 NGIHYVD
-95 VTLTFNQDHDGYA
+95 VTLTFNERGRAYSSN
-108 RRFLYF
+108 RFYVF
-114 NMPKSL
+114 NMPNSL
-120 YEPEKITR
+120 YEPKVITR
-128 ELYWQGERTP
+128 ETYQQAVEESQARVGNQTYTDYKVVASVKTSTLTTSGWREEPTNVAPGTERWGVN
-138 RETTEY
+138 Y
-144 RTWQGDYRFA
+144 
-154 DEPWYRLWDHRY
+154 RY
-166 IIGSPDSLQGERHK
+166 INGNPQSSAYNSGNNTMRQIIGPGNNNSGEAISWIY
-180 KVTSPTDPGGDT
+180 TSA
-192 IGGQSEGRW
+192 SSY

-207 LMFSVPNN
+207 LISHDF
-215 AGSGKEALTKAAS
+215 SGKGTVVA
-228 DFKATS
+228 DFKNKSNSIYIEQARHS
-234 RTVYINRFSGSTDK
+234 REKI
-248 HVYKFRARV
+248 VYKFRARV
-257 KDGNAPMNFVVGL
+257 KDHNADMNFIFGM
-270 NEESGSH
+270 NEMIANGH
-277 ANFLAQYGT
+277 ANFVAKYGK
-286 TPDTRTLAEKSTI
+286 TPDNRPYKERFPVNTPAKITVDNTSNLTRDNKLAIIAKIKEANSSLF
-299 NPPARIGVN
+299 GSDN
-308 SLQDLSQQTRNNIA
+308 SLKTPILVEPTEADIPTNATSGNI
-322 QKIREANP
+322 
-330 DLFNGAGPLVTNVT
+330 T
-344 VSSDGIGGNAVLR
+344 LR
-357 FKDGSEKTIP
+357 YTDGSTTTIP
-367 MKQLVYKINTASG
+367 
-380 AAPTAPSTSTNFV
+380 
-393 LKGRGVVGND
+393 
-403 MVGLQGEDHQL
+403 
-414 NLPAKK
+414 
-420 AVANIA
+420 VANTVRQKVVA
-426 TIGNKATYLTQ
+426 TNNPAPKVVTA
-437 WQEQL
+437 L
-442 NKFLELNKQLQ
+442 NYDAA
-453 SWNNQWGF
+453 
-461 KNSARTFGPDNWKA
+461 KNSATKTENGLRTRIQLPEKLGVTDLGQIANSTAKIDPSNTNNTAENLWNAQLSAIRTRNIGTGGTFATNTYINNIGSASDPRENNGLYDMSAISRFALSLQKSPDG
-475 QHLTASIKYTD
+475 
-486 SRQTQIQG
+486 QIQG
-494 IEVKGVTKDSR
+494 ILVKGPNADNN
-505 FGGPV
+505 GQE
-510 NTQVYGLLTPA
+510 NIGLITA
-521 MLFYQEDPLKTTK
+521 EMLFKNVSSLEPVRQSARQE
-534 DEAKA
+534 
-539 TIDSIGNI
+539 
-547 NGKAADWK
+547 
-555 SRIDAAQNQQA
+555 IDALGA
-566 IEAIITEA
+566 IDGKDGWK
-574 RNEKNALDKK
+574 NE
-584 KAAAIQEINA
+584 
-594 LPHLSQNEKTAAINA
+594 
-609 INSATTT
+609 INSATSEETIQA
-616 TVVDQKLNDA
+616 VVDKAKRA
-626 KALNTTNMRNKGK
+626 KADLDKAK
-639 EAINALSKLNDGEKT
+639 DAAKAEIDAINGLTSEQKTRYKNEVESKTNKEQVRWPVDDAIKAALPALKEKAKAFVDNLEHLADNGDSNNPGKANFKEWIDDYSNTPEVVNNEVADAVIKNAKNKAIKELDALNPPPTNLAELK
-654 PYRNRIDNATT
+654 R
-665 QDQIN
+665 QIN
-670 AIIEE
+670 EVTKENA
-675 AAFED
+675 
-680 LKRSALEQLDNMNPA
+680 K
-695 PSNKD
+695 
-700 ELRAQ
+700 AQ
-705 ITETNFNTVSSD
+705 
-717 GKKPAERIEAILERA
+717 GKTGQEIIEAIVEKA
-732 KAEVLRDQARRDIN
+732 KADSLKEQAKKDIAAVPGLSSTKKDEYKAKVDAATNVRDLEQIVSEAKAHAEYETAKQTIQ
-746 AISGLPEEKKNEF
+746 GLPN
-759 LGIVD
+759 LNT
-764 RAQTPSEITNA
+764 AQKTA
-775 VDQAR
+775 
-780 AYSDYIQAKDAIN
+780 
-793 QLTNINNKQKEE
+793 
-805 LLAGLERDKS
+805 LLAFLDEDKTQAGIAATLDEARQQDSDMVRLKELE
-815 QQGVADMLTSAR
+815 
-827 ALDGEMKHLKDLV
+827 
-840 AQAETIKQS
+840 AQAEQLKNT
-849 SDYSRADRAKQN
+849 SDYRDGAQDKK
-861 TFNTALDAAK
+861 TALDNALAASK
-871 RVSPQTGELPTTSVG
+871 AITPENGSRPTVDLG
-886 QLISNLTD
+886 QMIRNLED
-894 AIRGLGGTTQPVTK
+894 GIQGLGQSPVVRT
-908 DVDKGN
+908 VDKSSLN
-914 LRAEIDRSSQV
+914 AEIQRDSSV
-925 KDPANA
+925 KAQNNYSYQFA
-931 EYTYASEDKKQAYEQ
+931 TESKKQAYET
-946 ALTQAIAVRDKANP
+946 A
-960 VATQAEVDAAL
+960 
-971 AKLQEAR
+971 LQEAQAVANNQQATQDQVNAATDKLR
-978 IALDGHAPDRDTTP
+978 NARLALDGHAPDRVQDTTP
-992 PVLGGDRMEIY
+992 PVLGQPKQTPWSNILVHGASTIGKRAARPGVSTTE
-1003 SDVAAH
+1003 DVY
-1009 AISTVGRK
+1009 G
-1017 VPRPNQPTP
+1017 NQTTA
-1026 VEEYGENS
+1026 VV
-1034 TRLNELIVTDQE
+1034 ELIVTDDE
-1046 SGINIDSVTFDEATQ
+1046 SDVDLSSVQFTDTASS
-1061 RHLQLLGLKFVKYDR
+1061 RLSALGLEYVPYN
-1076 QQDNGAVGYFTTI
+1076 QQKDNGAIGYFATI
-1089 EENGVVN
+1089 GEGLVKD
-1096 FTGTGIAKFY
+1096 TGTEIVPIE
-1106 FTVANTHGVVSPR
+1106 FTVANTENVRSQT
-1119 LEYRYILKDDIA
+1119 LTFQYLFKDDIA
-1131 PTATPTEHVLIRGQ
+1131 PTATVTEHVLIKDQDYNLNLDIR
-1145 EATITIPIQD
+1145 D
-1155 NSMFGTEGGVST
+1155 NSLLGTEGPITVGDI
-1167 GTMSIRPENNTSDPL
+1167 SIKPPGNSDSEPL
-1182 TPAILNFTNGN
+1182 TPTALGVTNGTSSAAFRLALK
-1193 TPQAF
+1193 TPTPYYF
-1198 TISIPDSSPE
+1198 DSPTSSRG
-1208 FVFENHNYGKRS
+1208 NRS
-1220 RTGTVSL
+1220 HEATLSFAGRP
-1227 TANPS
+1227 TAVLP
-1232 QTLERTTYKF
+1232 RTTY
-1242 RVADGNTPRGTSEKV
+1242 RLRLYDSNHPTYNLPPEHRGNES
-1257 TFTDITFTVVDRLA
+1257 FTDITFTVVDRLA
-1271 APEESAKVS
+1271 APAENAKVT

-1293 AIKQAVRTANPHI
+1293 AIKQAVKTANPHI
-1306 AEIDNAANGD
+1306 AAIDNAANGD

-1335 PHGGKQDTLTADQ
+1335 PHGGKTDTLEANLVTKEN
-1348 VLRVNQAPV
+1348 RAPIAHV
-1357 ADVNNFGPMRNIP
+1357 EEFGPKRQVT
-1370 GNAIP
+1370 GNQIP
-1375 DGGTRNRPTVFVFAK
+1375 DSNPNDRNRPTVFVFAN
-1390 QAISND
+1390 QAIPT
-1396 GRATKTRQELEA
+1396 GREGLTREVLETK
-1408 ANMGYLPI
+1408 NMGFLKM
-1416 TDPDNDALKEVA
+1416 TDPDGDTLREVNI
-1428 VTNFEGAPLGSGLK
+1428 TNINSASIGIK
-1442 VASNGTLSGN
+1442 VSPNGTLSGTPTSVLN
-1452 AFTTVSPGGGWVA
+1452 PGQGWVA
-1465 RIVPKDAHDKLGNPV
+1465 MVKPVDQHGKQGNPV
-1480 YFHIRAYTDK
+1480 YFHFRAYTDK
-1490 LIDPT
+1490 LVADAET
-1495 QANPVEGTY
+1495 NPVAGTY
-1504 NQAVTAEK
+1504 GQAVRDQD
-1512 IFEKLTIDA
+1512 IFSKLTIDA
-1521 PIGNS
+1521 RSRDTAVPETF
-1526 SITVPDGSNP
+1526 TVPDGSNP
-1536 DEKAQYTR
+1536 AEKAQYTR
-1544 TITGYKTT
+1544 TITGYSSTN
-1552 ENGEVTTVDNGV
+1552 NGQGVTTVKNGV
-1564 AGLPKQG
+1564 AGLPTQG
-1571 TYFAEV
+1571 TYYAEV

-1591 KVVHQEDLAAR
+1591 KVVYALLTDTLNPQAPTTPVNIQGDTVQESEKPRIIQALKDANPSI
-1602 TDLVAPEA
+1602 TFPE
-1610 VQVKGTTVA
+1610 TTRFEVA
-1619 EDEKQTII
+1619 ED
-1627 DALKAANPGKLP
+1627 
-1639 DDPSS
+1639 
-1644 YSVAPNGT
+1644 GT
-1652 VTVTYSDNSSEPID
+1652 VTIIYPDDSTATPSRDTVRVPTESNPAPTFGDFGVNTTSGNSTYKTIFVFGAKTNGSAVEEYAPDFVPADATGRIPVQDNT
-1666 VPLKSGIPTV
+1666 GI
-1676 TAQPHDIVVF
+1676 A
-1686 KNTDMTTPVE
+1686 KVE
-1696 LAGFTDNESIKDI
+1696 LIGIDNENKVTNTGIAFTPDGKLLGEFNRDQSTNLVRNGINGVWYHRIKATDN
-1709 QIVGTDGSSLDQMG
+1709 GNP
-1723 LTVDEKAKENNVK
+1723 AK
-1736 SALISG
+1736 SAITSTIRIKAYRVE
-1742 KTNSAVG
+1742 KT
-1749 KHTRKLRALDNLDQA
+1749 D
-1764 SAATN
+1764 
-1769 DFSVRI
+1769 
-1775 VDATVNQPE
+1775 E
-1784 TAITKEFGQALT
+1784 TAIAKVYGTALT
-1796 PEEVRSTINFNVGSG
+1796 QDELTNKLRVAVSSG
-1811 QNNLIDFDVVIP
+1811 MTVP
-1823 ADAPTSGKNVE
+1823 ADNHSHKVAGYTVNNQFTAITNISELPTSGNYTVKMETTNVYGQTIVNNIAVDYNE
-1834 VPVII
+1834 QKDVIEPI
-1839 RTKAH
+1839 A
-1844 ASASEEFK
+1844 
-1852 RTFVSQDKTV
+1852 
-1862 TVRATWPTQADNIEV
+1862 PTQQA
-1877 TAPAD
+1877 
-1882 TTPVL
+1882 L
-1887 IDGARP
+1887 IDGAAP
-1893 TSEAD
+1893 TTDAD
-1898 KTALIDALKEA
+1898 KTALINALKEA

-1933 TITYPDRSSE
+1933 TITYPDNSSE

-1954 AQHTPTVAE
+1954 AQHTPVVAE
-1963 TPINSAATAGTP
+1963 TPINSAATAGTE

-1990 PNFPGDRQ
+1990 PNFPAGDRQ
-1998 PTVTVPENAR
+1998 PTVTVPADAR
-2008 VTNGT
+2008 VTDGT
-2013 EGNTGKPVVVATVE
+2013 NGNTGKPVVVATVE
-2027 YPDGSSETV
+2027 YPDGSRENV
-2036 EVPVKQRDNAK
+2036 EVPVRQRDTAK
-2047 YEATISNPETPAAI
+2047 YEASVTNPEAPAAI
-2061 KASHASDTAIT
+2061 KASHETGTQIT
-2072 DEADKNAIL
+2072 DQADKDAIL

-2144 SVKLDAPATAN
+2144 AVKLDAPATAN

-2163 AAVKAAVTVPDGS
+2163 NAIKAAVTVPANSG
-2176 RGEVSLPEG
+2176 GQVSLPED
-2185 AKVELVGD
+2185 AKVELVNGN
-2193 KPVVKATVTYPDGT
+2193 PVVKATVTYPDGT
-2207 TDIVDVPVVQKDST
+2207 TDIVEVPVVQKDST
-2221 KYDATASTTPV
+2221 KYDATAKETPV

-2256 NVPAGSNGQIHVPE
+2256 NVPAGSNGEIHVPE
-2270 NAAVKLD
+2270 NAAVKLV

-2345 PAAGTKPEVTK
+2345 PAATPDGTKPEVTK

-2521 VDKTNLPQGTETK
+2521 VDKTTLPPGTETK
-2534 VPDDAVV
+2534 VPDDSVV

-2555 YPDGTSETIKVPVDQ
+2555 YPDGTSEIIKVPVDQ
-2570 KDDLTYNPVAPNKD
+2570 KDDLTYNPEAPNKD
-2584 NAVAITSPQTPGTEI
+2584 NAVAITSPQTQGTEI

-2616 VDGGQAPKVT
+2616 VDGGQVPQVT
-2626 KEITSP
+2626 KEIASP

-2669 PTAPAES
+2669 PTVPEKA
-2676 VKLDAPAVQDGTLS
+2676 VQVDAPAVQDGTLS
-2690 EDDKKAVKDAV
+2690 EDDKKAIKDTV
-2701 VIPDGSG
+2701 VIPEGSG
-2708 GVASL
+2708 GQASL
-2713 PEDAKVELVDNKP
+2713 PADAKVIDRNGTP
-2726 VVPVTVTYPDNTK
+2726 VVPVTVTYPDNTT

-2746 VQKDSVKYTP
+2746 VQKDSVKHTP

-2780 DKAAIAAKVDLSKL
+2780 DKAAIAAKVDKKTL
-2794 PENTTAKVP
+2794 PQGTETKVP

-2825 GTSETIKV
+2825 GTSEIIKV

-2840 ETYTPTAPA
+2840 ETYKPTAPA
-2849 AETPVAITGSDAP
+2849 AEAPVAITGSDAP

-2868 TDKPAI
+2868 ADKPAI
-2874 LNSVTVPAVDGGQAP
+2874 LNSVTVSAVDGGQAP

-2907 VEVTVTYPDDTYEKV
+2907 VEVTVTYPDKTSEV
-2922 NVPVNQKDNEA
+2922 IPVPVNQKDNEA
-2933 NDPTVTA
+2933 NTPTVTA

-2953 NTPVESDAD
+2953 NTPVETDAD

-2989 VVMDQAGNPVV
+2989 VVLDQAGNPVV

-3031 EPELGK
+3031 DPEVGK

-3229 TGTPVPASDK
+3229 TGTTVPADDK
-3239 QAILDKVEVPEG
+3239 QAILAKVKVPEG

-3261 VVRENGQPV
+3261 VVREDGQPV

-3297 TPSPVTDPVQ
+3297 TPSQVPDPVQ

-3351 RVEEVNGQPVVKAIV
+3351 QVEVVNDQPVVKAIV

-3387 KEPSLKEAEAGK
+3387 KEPSLKETEPGK
-3399 PAQAVITENPTAGA
+3399 PAQAVITENPTAGKA
-3413 SITDP
+3413 ITDP
-3418 ADQNVILDKVVV
+3418 ADQKAIFDKVVV

-3481 SLKSQTPVGV
+3481 SLKNQTPVGV

-3504 ADLEAI
+3504 TDLEAI

-3531 PNNQPAVAVKV
+3531 PNNQPAVAVTV
-3542 TYPDGTAD
+3542 TYPDGTTD

-3582 GTAVPEADQA
+3582 GTAVPGAEQA

-3608 KPAVDLSIENPVVL
+3608 KPAVALSIENPVVL

-3633 VTYPDGSKDKIFV
+3633 VTYQDGSKDKIFV
-3646 PVDTDTDK
+3646 PVDSDTDK

-3666 TSATDSAST
+3666 TNATDPSST
-3675 PDGQDS
+3675 PAGQDS
-3681 AERLNPGLT
+3681 AGRLTPGLT

-3696 NPDKLTDA
+3696 NPDKLSDA
-3704 EKEAVKKAVEASN
+3704 EKEAIKDAVQESN
-3717 DLPAGTTVSVA
+3717 DLPA
-3728 NDGTVTVTYPDNST
+3728 
-3742 DTIQPKDAV
+3742 
-3751 TQFVDTDGDGI
+3751 
-3762 SDRQETENGTDPS
+3762 
-3775 KVDSDNDGFSDKEE
+3775 
-3789 VERGT
+3789 
-3794 DPTKADSKPA
+3794 
-3804 SSETDTDGDGIS
+3804 
-3816 NEDEA
+3816 
-3821 TRGTDPNK
+3821 
-3829 SDTDGDGFSDQ
+3829 
-3840 EEITAGSNPT
+3840 
-3850 KADSTPAN
+3850 
-3858 VDKDGDGFTDTEE
+3858 
-3871 AAAGT
+3871 
-3876 DANNPSSTPEG
+3876 
-3887 QDSAERLNPG
+3887 
-3897 LTEPVE
+3897 
-3903 VKNSDKLTDA
+3903 
-3913 EKEAVKKAVEDSN
+3913 
-3926 DLPAGTTVSVANDGT
+3926 
-3941 VTVTYP
+3941 
-3947 DKSTDTIQPAETVK
+3947 
-3961 VAKDTD
+3961 
-3967 KDGFTDTEEA
+3967 
-3977 TAGTSATDPSSTPA
+3977 
-3991 GQDSAGQLTPSL
+3991 
-4003 AEPVEVKNPDK
+4003 
-4014 LTDAEKESVKK
+4014 
-4025 AVEDSNDLPEGTEVT
+4025 GTEVT

-4058 IQPAETVKV
+4058 IEPAETVKVAKDTDKDGFTDTEEEKAGTNATDPSSTPAGQDSAGQLTPGLGEPVEVKNPDKLSDAEKEAVKDAVQESNDLPVGTEVTVSDNGTVTVTYPDKSTDTIEPAETVKV

-4148 SGTVTVTYPD
+4148 S
-4158 KSTDTIQPAETVK
+4158 
-4171 VAKDTDKDGFTDTEE
+4171 
-4186 ATAGTDATNPSSTPA
+4186 
-4201 GQDSAGQLTPSLAE
+4201 
-4215 PVEVKNPDKLTD
+4215 
-4227 AEKESVKKAVEDS
+4227 
-4240 NDLPEGTE
+4240 
-4248 VSVSDNG
+4248 
-4255 TVTVTYPDKSTDTI
+4255 
-4269 QPAETV
+4269 
-4275 KVAKD
+4275 
-4280 TDKDGFTDTE
+4280 
-4290 EEKAGTNATDPS
+4290 
-4302 STPAGQDS
+4302 
-4310 AGQLTPGLT
+4310 
-4319 EPVEVKNPDK
+4319 
-4329 LTDAEKDAV
+4329 
-4338 KKAVEASNDLPEGT
+4338 
-4352 EVTVSDNGTVTVT
+4352 GTVTVT

-4971 ATGAWTAPAD
+4971 ATGAWIAPAD

-5402 KLTDAEKKAVET
+5402 KLTDAEKKVVET

>member
-31 GVVSLVIGSGMV
+31 GVVSLAIGSGMV
-43 LSGVE
+43 LNAAE

-442 NKFLELNKQLQ
+442 NKFLELNKHLQ

-461 KNSARTFGPDNWKA
+461 KNGARTFGPDNWKA

-505 FGGPV
+505 FGGTV

-1046 SGINIDSVTFDEATQ
+1046 SGINIDSITFDEATQ
-1061 RHLQLLGLKFVKYDR
+1061 RDLQQLGLQFVKYDS
-1076 QQDNGAVGYFTTI
+1076 QKDNGAVGYFTTI

-1271 APEESAKVS
+1271 APEESAKVF

-1288 EDEKN
+1288 EEEKN
-1293 AIKQAVRTANPHI
+1293 AIKQAVKTANPHI
-1306 AEIDNAANGD
+1306 TAIDNAANGD
-1316 TNKQVR
+1316 ASKQVR

-1335 PHGGKQDTLTADQ
+1335 PHGGKTDTLTAQQ
-1348 VLRVNQAPV
+1348 VSKTNPAPTFGDFGVNTTSGSSTYKTIFVFGAKTNGSEVVEYAPDFVPDNATGGIPVQDNTGIAKVELIGIDNENKVTNTGIAFTPEGKLLGEFDRNQSTNLVRNGINSVWHHRIKATDNGNPAKSAITSTIRIKAYRVEKTDETAIAKVYGTALTQDELTNKLRVAVSSGMTVP
-1357 ADVNNFGPMRNIP
+1357 ADNH
-1370 GNAIP
+1370 
-1375 DGGTRNRPTVFVFAK
+1375 
-1390 QAISND
+1390 SH
-1396 GRATKTRQELEA
+1396 
-1408 ANMGYLPI
+1408 
-1416 TDPDNDALKEVA
+1416 
-1428 VTNFEGAPLGSGLK
+1428 K
-1442 VASNGTLSGN
+1442 VAGYTPENGQFTAITNISELPTSGN
-1452 AFTTVSPGGGWVA
+1452 YTV
-1465 RIVPKDAHDKLGNPV
+1465 KM
-1480 YFHIRAYTDK
+1480 
-1490 LIDPT
+1490 
-1495 QANPVEGTY
+1495 E
-1504 NQAVTAEK
+1504 
-1512 IFEKLTIDA
+1512 
-1521 PIGNS
+1521 
-1526 SITVPDGSNP
+1526 
-1536 DEKAQYTR
+1536 
-1544 TITGYKTT
+1544 
-1552 ENGEVTTVDNGV
+1552 
-1564 AGLPKQG
+1564 
-1571 TYFAEV
+1571 
-1577 TTTNIWGQTIKNYV
+1577 TTNVYGQTIVNNI
-1591 KVVHQEDLAAR
+1591 
-1602 TDLVAPEA
+1602 A
-1610 VQVKGTTVA
+1610 VDYNEQKDV
-1619 EDEKQTII
+1619 I
-1627 DALKAANPGKLP
+1627 
-1639 DDPSS
+1639 
-1644 YSVAPNGT
+1644 
-1652 VTVTYSDNSSEPID
+1652 EPI
-1666 VPLKSGIPTV
+1666 
-1676 TAQPHDIVVF
+1676 
-1686 KNTDMTTPVE
+1686 
-1696 LAGFTDNESIKDI
+1696 
-1709 QIVGTDGSSLDQMG
+1709 
-1723 LTVDEKAKENNVK
+1723 
-1736 SALISG
+1736 
-1742 KTNSAVG
+1742 
-1749 KHTRKLRALDNLDQA
+1749 
-1764 SAATN
+1764 
-1769 DFSVRI
+1769 
-1775 VDATVNQPE
+1775 
-1784 TAITKEFGQALT
+1784 
-1796 PEEVRSTINFNVGSG
+1796 
-1811 QNNLIDFDVVIP
+1811 
-1823 ADAPTSGKNVE
+1823 APT
-1834 VPVII
+1834 
-1839 RTKAH
+1839 
-1844 ASASEEFK
+1844 
-1852 RTFVSQDKTV
+1852 Q
-1862 TVRATWPTQADNIEV
+1862 Q
-1877 TAPAD
+1877 
-1882 TTPVL
+1882 VL
-1887 IDGARP
+1887 IDGAAP
-1893 TSEAD
+1893 TTDAD
-1898 KTALIDALKEA
+1898 KTALINALKEA
-1909 NKTPEGTSKFPEN
+1909 NKTPEGASKFPEN
-1922 TRFDVA
+1922 TDFSVA

-1943 TVTVPF
+1943 QVTVPF

-1954 AQHTPTVAE
+1954 AQHTPSVTE
-1963 TPINSAATAGTP
+1963 TPINSAATTGTP

-1990 PNFPGDRQ
+1990 PNYPAGDRQ
-1998 PTVTVPENAR
+1998 PTVTVPADAR

-2027 YPDGSSETV
+2027 YPDGSSENV
-2036 EVPVKQRDNAK
+2036 EVPVRQRDTAK
-2047 YEATISNPETPAAI
+2047 YEASVTNPEAPAAI
-2061 KASHASDTAIT
+2061 KASHETGTQIT
-2072 DEADKNAIL
+2072 DQADKDAIL

-2086 PEGSS
+2086 PTGSK
-2091 GRPSL
+2091 GTPSL

-2105 DGKQVVKVTVTYPD
+2105 DGKPVVKVTVTYPD

-2144 SVKLDAPATAN
+2144 AVKLDAPATAN

-2163 AAVKAAVTVPDGS
+2163 NAIKAAVTVPANSG
-2176 RGEVSLPEG
+2176 GQVSLPED
-2185 AKVELVGD
+2185 AKVELVNGN
-2193 KPVVKATVTYPDGT
+2193 PVVKATVTYPDST
-2207 TDIVDVPVVQKDST
+2207 TDIVEVPVVQKDST
-2221 KYDATASTTPV
+2221 KYDATAKETPV

-2256 NVPAGSNGQIHVPE
+2256 NVPAGSNGEIHVPD
-2270 NAAVKLD
+2270 NAAVKLV

-2306 AVYTPNLVNPKEV
+2306 AVYTPNLVETKEV

-2324 PTNDTQI
+2324 PTNGTSI
-2331 TSPDDAAILANVDV
+2331 TSPDDASILANVDV
-2345 PAAGTKPEVTK
+2345 PAATPDGTKPEVTK

-2365 TGANQGKKVV
+2365 TGTNQGKKVV
-2375 EVEITYPDKSKE
+2375 EVEITYPDQSKE

-2394 HADNQVHNPEAPTK
+2394 HADNQVHNPEVPAK

-2414 AATTDTSLSDADKQ
+2414 AATSDTSLSDADKQ

-2441 GVASLPEDA
+2441 GVASLPEDS

-2463 TVTYPDGT
+2463 TVTYPDNT
-2471 TETVDVPVVQ
+2471 TDTVYVPVVQ
-2481 KDSTKHT
+2481 KDSVKYT
-2488 PVLTE
+2488 PSLTD
-2493 ANSPVLTDTP
+2493 ANSPVLTNTP

-2509 VQETDKAAIAAK
+2509 VQEDDKAAIAAK
-2521 VDKTNLPQGTETK
+2521 VDKKTLPQGTETK

-2555 YPDGTSETIKVPVDQ
+2555 YPDGTSEIIKVPVDQ
-2570 KDDLTYNPVAPNKD
+2570 KDDLTYNPEAPNKD
-2584 NAVAITSPQTPGTEI
+2584 NAVAITSPQTQGTEI

-2616 VDGGQAPKVT
+2616 VDGGQVPQVT
-2626 KEITSP
+2626 KEIASP

-2669 PTAPAES
+2669 PTVPEKA
-2676 VKLDAPAVQDGTLS
+2676 VQVDAPAVQDGTLS
-2690 EDDKKAVKDAV
+2690 EDDKKAIKDTV
-2701 VIPDGSG
+2701 VIPEGSG
-2708 GVASL
+2708 GQASL
-2713 PEDAKVELVDNKP
+2713 PADAKVIDRNGTP
-2726 VVPVTVTYPDNTK
+2726 VVPVTVTYPDNTT

-2746 VQKDSVKYTP
+2746 VQKDSVKHTP

-2825 GTSETIKV
+2825 GTSEIIKV

-2849 AETPVAITGSDAP
+2849 AEAPVAITGSDAP

-2868 TDKPAI
+2868 ADKPAI

-2907 VEVTVTYPDDTYEKV
+2907 VEVTVTYPDKTSEV
-2922 NVPVNQKDNEA
+2922 IPVPVNQKDNEA
-2933 NDPTVTA
+2933 NTPTVTA

-2953 NTPVESDAD
+2953 NTPVETDAD

-2989 VVMDQAGNPVV
+2989 VVLDQAGNPVV

-3031 EPELGK
+3031 DPEVGK

-3203 VKQADNVVKEP
+3203 VKQADNVANEP

-3229 TGTPVPASDK
+3229 TGTTVPADDK
-3239 QAILDKVEVPEG
+3239 QAILAKVKVPEG

-3261 VVRENGQPV
+3261 VVREDGQPV

-3297 TPSPVTDPVQ
+3297 TPSQVTDPVQ

-3633 VTYPDGSKDKIFV
+3633 VTYQDGSKDKIFV

-3666 TSATDSAST
+3666 TSATDPAST
-3675 PDGQDS
+3675 PAGQDS

-3704 EKEAVKKAVEASN
+3704 EKEAVKKAVEDSN

-3742 DTIQPKDAV
+3742 DTIKPKDAV

-3816 NEDEA
+3816 NEDEVA
-3821 TRGTDPNK
+3821 RGTDPNK

-3876 DANNPSSTPEG
+3876 DANNP
-3887 QDSAERLNPG
+3887 
-3897 LTEPVE
+3897 
-3903 VKNSDKLTDA
+3903 
-3913 EKEAVKKAVEDSN
+3913 
-3926 DLPAGTTVSVANDGT
+3926 
-3941 VTVTYP
+3941 
-3947 DKSTDTIQPAETVK
+3947 
-3961 VAKDTD
+3961 
-3967 KDGFTDTEEA
+3967 
-3977 TAGTSATDPSSTPA
+3977 
-3991 GQDSAGQLTPSL
+3991 
-4003 AEPVEVKNPDK
+4003 
-4014 LTDAEKESVKK
+4014 
-4025 AVEDSNDLPEGTEVT
+4025 
-4040 VSDNGTVTVTYPD
+4040 
-4053 KSTDT
+4053 
-4058 IQPAETVKV
+4058 
-4067 AKDTDK
+4067 
-4073 DGFTDTEEATAGTSA
+4073 
-4088 TDPSSTPAGQD
+4088 
-4099 SADRLNPG
+4099 
-4107 LTEPVEVKNPDKLTD
+4107 
-4122 AEKESVKRAVEE
+4122 
-4134 TNDLPAGTE
+4134 
-4143 VSVSD
+4143 
-4148 SGTVTVTYPD
+4148 
-4158 KSTDTIQPAETVK
+4158 
-4171 VAKDTDKDGFTDTEE
+4171 
-4186 ATAGTDATNPSSTPA
+4186 
-4201 GQDSAGQLTPSLAE
+4201 
-4215 PVEVKNPDKLTD
+4215 
-4227 AEKESVKKAVEDS
+4227 
-4240 NDLPEGTE
+4240 
-4248 VSVSDNG
+4248 
-4255 TVTVTYPDKSTDTI
+4255 
-4269 QPAETV
+4269 
-4275 KVAKD
+4275 
-4280 TDKDGFTDTE
+4280 
-4290 EEKAGTNATDPS
+4290 
-4302 STPAGQDS
+4302 
-4310 AGQLTPGLT
+4310 
-4319 EPVEVKNPDK
+4319 
-4329 LTDAEKDAV
+4329 
-4338 KKAVEASNDLPEGT
+4338 
-4352 EVTVSDNGTVTVT
+4352 
-4365 YPDKSTD
+4365 
-4372 TIQPAETVKVAKDTD
+4372 
-4387 KDGFTDTEE
+4387 
-4396 ATAGTDATNPAS
+4396 
-4408 TPAGQDSAGQLTP
+4408 
-4421 SLAEP
+4421 
-4426 VEVKNPDKL
+4426 
-4435 TDAEKESVKKAV
+4435 
-4447 EDSNDLPEGTEVSVS
+4447 
-4462 DNGTVTVTYPDKS
+4462 
-4475 TDTIQ
+4475 
-4480 PAETVK
+4480 
-4486 VAKDTDKDGF
+4486 
-4496 TDTEEE
+4496 
-4502 KAGTNATDPSSTPA
+4502 
-4516 GQDSAGQLTPSL
+4516 
-4528 TEPVEVKN
+4528 
-4536 PDKLTDAEKE
+4536 
-4546 AVKKAV
+4546 
-4552 EDSNDLPEGTEV
+4552 
-4564 TVSDNGTVTVT
+4564 
-4575 YPDKSAD
+4575 
-4582 TIQPTDTVKAAKPV
+4582 
-4596 SETPVAPSK
+4596 
-4605 PEVTATDSG
+4605 
-4614 AVVVTPPTDNVTN
+4614 
-4627 LDITFTP
+4627 
-4634 EGASQPVTV
+4634 
-4643 VVSKDENGI
+4643 
-4652 WTAPADSGLV
+4652 
-4662 INSDGT
+4662 
-4668 ITIPAEKV
+4668 
-4676 ADGTAV
+4676 
-4682 TVVAENGSISS
+4682 
-4693 PEVGSTVVPVPAVTP
+4693 
-4708 ETPVAPSKPEVTAT
+4708 
-4722 DSGAVVVTPPTDNVT
+4722 
-4737 NLDITFTPEGSS
+4737 
-4749 QPVTVVVSKDA
+4749 
-4760 TGTWTAPADSGLVVN
+4760 
-4775 PDGTITIPAE
+4775 
-4785 NVADGTAVTVVAEN
+4785 
-4799 GSVSSPEVGSAVVPV
+4799 
-4814 PTPELPAIPAKPT
+4814 
-4827 SVTNADGSVTIVP
+4827 
-4840 PVENVTGLDITFT
+4840 
-4853 PEGATEPVTVTLG
+4853 
-4866 KDATGAWTA
+4866 
-4875 PADSGLVVNPDGT
+4875 
-4888 ITIPADRL
+4888 
-4896 ADGTEGQVG
+4896 
-4905 LVAKN
+4905 
-4910 GDLTSN
+4910 
-4916 DPAPQVPET
+4916 
-4925 PAKSSVETNENG
+4925 
-4937 SVTIV
+4937 
-4942 PPVENVTGIDITFT
+4942 
-4956 PEGASQPV
+4956 
-4964 TVVVSKD
+4964 
-4971 ATGAWTAPAD
+4971 
-4981 SGLVVNPDGTIT
+4981 
-4993 IPADKVADGT
+4993 
-5003 AVSVVTKNGQVPS
+5003 
-5016 DEASATYVPAKP
+5016 
-5028 ASTDTP
+5028 
-5034 VVEVPATPSLALDGS
+5034 
-5049 GNVLITPPAE
+5049 
-5059 NATSLDITFT
+5059 
-5069 PAGSE
+5069 
-5074 TPITVTA
+5074 
-5081 NKDATGNWILPE
+5081 
-5093 TSIAVVNPDGTISIS
+5093 
-5108 TSEMEGGTAV
+5108 
-5118 SVVAKNEGVPS
+5118 
-5129 SQAATLLVQPKQTAE
+5129 
-5144 ELAPTV
+5144 
-5150 KKPIAVEDA
+5150 
-5159 SKLTDAE
+5159 
-5166 KKELEDVVRKDNV
+5166 
-5179 LPEGTEVSV
+5179 
-5188 ADDGTVTVTYPD
+5188 
-5200 KSTDTIL
+5200 
-5207 PTKTVMDAQNGKGTS
+5207 
-5222 HSLPAYDLTAD
+5222 
-5233 EDKDGFTNEEELKQG
+5233 
-5248 SNVAD
+5248 
-5253 AKSVPAGKSSAERLT
+5253 
-5268 PTNDLAVK
+5268 
-5276 VKDLTK
+5276 
-5282 LSDAE
+5282 
-5287 KETVETAIRKDKD
+5287 
-5300 LPEGTQIEVAN
+5300 
-5311 DGSVTITYPDGSIG
+5311 
-5325 RLPADQTVLQVAHGE
+5325 
-5340 GTSHSLPAYD
+5340 
-5350 LTADEDKDG
+5350 
-5359 FTNEEELKQGSNV
+5359 
-5372 ADAKSVPAGK
+5372 
-5382 SSAERLTPTNDLA
+5382 
-5395 VKVKDLT
+5395 
-5402 KLTDAEKKAVET
+5402 
-5414 AIRKNNTLPEGT
+5414 
-5426 QIEVANDGSVTI
+5426 
-5438 TYPDGSVDQIVATKV
+5438 
-5453 VATDSTVSPDSG
+5453 
-5465 VSQSSGTT
+5465 
-5473 KVLPGSA
+5473 
-5480 SSTRAAKKPLPAT
+5480 
-5493 GENGSPIL
+5493 
-5501 VLSGLALLAGVAM
+5501 
-5514 FRKAKREDEN
+5514 

>member
-1 MFKIKRNKLNRQEAF
+1 MTITYPD
-16 NFEKRSRFGIRKLTI
+16 RS
-31 GVVSLVIGSGMV
+31 S
-43 LSGVE
+43 
-48 QVQAGTDYDPGVEIR
+48 
-63 YVRNGS
+63 
-69 PKALAS
+69 
-75 DGDFKIEKSFVEV
+75 
-88 NGVQYVD
+88 
-95 VTLTFNQDHDGYA
+95 
-108 RRFLYF
+108 
-114 NMPKSL
+114 
-120 YEPEKITR
+120 
-128 ELYWQGERTP
+128 
-138 RETTEY
+138 ET
-144 RTWQGDYRFA
+144 
-154 DEPWYRLWDHRY
+154 
-166 IIGSPDSLQGERHK
+166 
-180 KVTSPTDPGGDT
+180 
-192 IGGQSEGRW
+192 
-201 NGDWDR
+201 
-207 LMFSVPNN
+207 
-215 AGSGKEALTKAAS
+215 
-228 DFKATS
+228 
-234 RTVYINRFSGSTDK
+234 
-248 HVYKFRARV
+248 
-257 KDGNAPMNFVVGL
+257 
-270 NEESGSH
+270 
-277 ANFLAQYGT
+277 
-286 TPDTRTLAEKSTI
+286 
-299 NPPARIGVN
+299 
-308 SLQDLSQQTRNNIA
+308 
-322 QKIREANP
+322 
-330 DLFNGAGPLVTNVT
+330 VT
-344 VSSDGIGGNAVLR
+344 VP
-357 FKDGSEKTIP
+357 FKQKDS
-367 MKQLVYKINTASG
+367 
-380 AAPTAPSTSTNFV
+380 
-393 LKGRGVVGND
+393 
-403 MVGLQGEDHQL
+403 
-414 NLPAKK
+414 
-420 AVANIA
+420 
-426 TIGNKATYLTQ
+426 
-437 WQEQL
+437 
-442 NKFLELNKQLQ
+442 
-453 SWNNQWGF
+453 
-461 KNSARTFGPDNWKA
+461 A
-475 QHLTASIKYTD
+475 QHTP
-486 SRQTQIQG
+486 
-494 IEVKGVTKDSR
+494 VVTE
-505 FGGPV
+505 
-510 NTQVYGLLTPA
+510 TP
-521 MLFYQEDPLKTTK
+521 
-534 DEAKA
+534 
-539 TIDSIGNI
+539 
-547 NGKAADWK
+547 
-555 SRIDAAQNQQA
+555 
-566 IEAIITEA
+566 
-574 RNEKNALDKK
+574 
-584 KAAAIQEINA
+584 
-594 LPHLSQNEKTAAINA
+594 
-609 INSATTT
+609 INSAAT
-616 TVVDQKLNDA
+616 A
-626 KALNTTNMRNKGK
+626 NTPLT
-639 EAINALSKLNDGEKT
+639 
-654 PYRNRIDNATT
+654 
-665 QDQIN
+665 
-670 AIIEE
+670 EE
-675 AAFED
+675 
-680 LKRSALEQLDNMNPA
+680 
-695 PSNKD
+695 
-700 ELRAQ
+700 
-705 ITETNFNTVSSD
+705 
-717 GKKPAERIEAILERA
+717 ER
-732 KAEVLRDQARRDIN
+732 
-746 AISGLPEEKKNEF
+746 
-759 LGIVD
+759 
-764 RAQTPSEITNA
+764 NA
-775 VDQAR
+775 VKA
-780 AYSDYIQAKDAIN
+780 AV
-793 QLTNINNKQKEE
+793 T
-805 LLAGLERDKS
+805 
-815 QQGVADMLTSAR
+815 VP
-827 ALDGEMKHLKDLV
+827 
-840 AQAETIKQS
+840 
-849 SDYSRADRAKQN
+849 
-861 TFNTALDAAK
+861 TFT
-871 RVSPQTGELPTTSVG
+871 
-886 QLISNLTD
+886 
-894 AIRGLGGTTQPVTK
+894 
-908 DVDKGN
+908 
-914 LRAEIDRSSQV
+914 
-925 KDPANA
+925 
-931 EYTYASEDKKQAYEQ
+931 
-946 ALTQAIAVRDKANP
+946 
-960 VATQAEVDAAL
+960 
-971 AKLQEAR
+971 
-978 IALDGHAPDRDTTP
+978 
-992 PVLGGDRMEIY
+992 GDR
-1003 SDVAAH
+1003 
-1009 AISTVGRK
+1009 
-1017 VPRPNQPTP
+1017 QPTVTVP
-1026 VEEYGENS
+1026 ADA
-1034 TRLNELIVTDQE
+1034 RVTD
-1046 SGINIDSVTFDEATQ
+1046 G
-1061 RHLQLLGLKFVKYDR
+1061 
-1076 QQDNGAVGYFTTI
+1076 
-1089 EENGVVN
+1089 
-1096 FTGTGIAKFY
+1096 
-1106 FTVANTHGVVSPR
+1106 
-1119 LEYRYILKDDIA
+1119 
-1131 PTATPTEHVLIRGQ
+1131 
-1145 EATITIPIQD
+1145 
-1155 NSMFGTEGGVST
+1155 
-1167 GTMSIRPENNTSDPL
+1167 
-1182 TPAILNFTNGN
+1182 TNGN
-1193 TPQAF
+1193 T
-1198 TISIPDSSPE
+1198 
-1208 FVFENHNYGKRS
+1208 GKPVVVA
-1220 RTGTVSL
+1220 TV
-1227 TANPS
+1227 
-1232 QTLERTTYKF
+1232 EY
-1242 RVADGNTPRGTSEKV
+1242 
-1257 TFTDITFTVVDRLA
+1257 
-1271 APEESAKVS
+1271 
-1280 VNNPSRLT
+1280 
-1288 EDEKN
+1288 
-1293 AIKQAVRTANPHI
+1293 
-1306 AEIDNAANGD
+1306 
-1316 TNKQVR
+1316 
-1322 IDVAENGRVTVTY
+1322 
-1335 PHGGKQDTLTADQ
+1335 
-1348 VLRVNQAPV
+1348 
-1357 ADVNNFGPMRNIP
+1357 
-1370 GNAIP
+1370 
-1375 DGGTRNRPTVFVFAK
+1375 
-1390 QAISND
+1390 
-1396 GRATKTRQELEA
+1396 
-1408 ANMGYLPI
+1408 
-1416 TDPDNDALKEVA
+1416 
-1428 VTNFEGAPLGSGLK
+1428 
-1442 VASNGTLSGN
+1442 
-1452 AFTTVSPGGGWVA
+1452 
-1465 RIVPKDAHDKLGNPV
+1465 
-1480 YFHIRAYTDK
+1480 
-1490 LIDPT
+1490 
-1495 QANPVEGTY
+1495 
-1504 NQAVTAEK
+1504 
-1512 IFEKLTIDA
+1512 
-1521 PIGNS
+1521 
-1526 SITVPDGSNP
+1526 PDGS
-1536 DEKAQYTR
+1536 
-1544 TITGYKTT
+1544 T
-1552 ENGEVTTVDNGV
+1552 E
-1564 AGLPKQG
+1564 
-1571 TYFAEV
+1571 
-1577 TTTNIWGQTIKNYV
+1577 
-1591 KVVHQEDLAAR
+1591 
-1602 TDLVAPEA
+1602 
-1610 VQVKGTTVA
+1610 QV
-1619 EDEKQTII
+1619 E
-1627 DALKAANPGKLP
+1627 
-1639 DDPSS
+1639 
-1644 YSVAPNGT
+1644 
-1652 VTVTYSDNSSEPID
+1652 
-1666 VPLKSGIPTV
+1666 VPLKSGLPTV
-1676 TAQPHDIVVF
+1676 TTQPNDLVVF

-1696 LAGFTDNESIKDI
+1696 LGGFTDNESIKDV
-1709 QIVGTDGSSLDQMG
+1709 QIVSTNGSTKDEMG
-1723 LTVDEKAKENNVK
+1723 LTVGEKDKGSNTKA
-1736 SALISG
+1736 ALISG
-1742 KTNSAVG
+1742 KTDSAIG

-1769 DFSVRI
+1769 DFYVRI

-1784 TAITKEFGQALT
+1784 TAIEKAFDQALT
-1796 PEEVRSTINFNVGSG
+1796 PEDVRPKINFNVGSG
-1811 QNNLIDFDVVIP
+1811 QDNLIDFEVIIP
-1823 ADAPTSGKNVE
+1823 TDAPTSGQNKE
-1834 VPVII
+1834 VSVII

-1844 ASASEEFK
+1844 ANAPEDFK

-1862 TVRATWPTQADNIEV
+1862 TVRATWPTQAAHIEV
-1877 TAPAD
+1877 APPADTAPA
-1882 TTPVL
+1882 L
-1887 IDGARP
+1887 IDSARP
-1893 TSEAD
+1893 TTDAD
-1898 KTALIDALKEA
+1898 KTALINALKEA
-1909 NKTPEGTSKFPEN
+1909 NKTPEGASKFPEN
-1922 TRFDVA
+1922 TDFNVA

-1954 AQHTPTVAE
+1954 AQHTPVVTE
-1963 TPINSAATAGTP
+1963 TPINSAATANTP
-1975 LTEDERNAVKAAVTV
+1975 LTEEERNAVKAAVTV
-1990 PNFPGDRQ
+1990 PTFTGDRQ
-1998 PTVTVPENAR
+1998 PTVTVPADAR
-2008 VTNGT
+2008 VTDGT
-2013 EGNTGKPVVVATVE
+2013 NGNTGKPVVVATVE
-2027 YPDGSSETV
+2027 YPDGSRENV
-2036 EVPVKQRDNAK
+2036 EVPVRQRDTAK
-2047 YEATISNPETPAAI
+2047 YEASVTNPEAPAAI
-2061 KASHASDTAIT
+2061 KASHATGTQIT
-2072 DEADKNAIL
+2072 DQADKDAIL

-2086 PEGSS
+2086 PTGSK
-2091 GRPSL
+2091 GTPSL

-2105 DGKQVVKVTVTYPD
+2105 DGKPVVKVTVTYPD

-2144 SVKLDAPATAN
+2144 AVKLDAPATAN

-2163 AAVKAAVTVPDGS
+2163 NAIKAAVTVPANSG
-2176 RGEVSLPEG
+2176 GQVSLPED
-2185 AKVELVGD
+2185 AKVELVNGN
-2193 KPVVKATVTYPDGT
+2193 PVVKATVTYPDGT
-2207 TDIVDVPVVQKDST
+2207 TDIVEVPVVQKDST
-2221 KYDATASTTPV
+2221 KYDATAKETPV

-2256 NVPAGSNGQIHVPE
+2256 NVPAGSNGEIHVPE
-2270 NAAVKLD
+2270 NAAVKLV

-2345 PAAGTKPEVTK
+2345 PAATQDGTKPRVDK
-2356 TIASPVKDG
+2356 AIASPVKDG

-2414 AATTDTSLSDADKQ
+2414 AATTDTSLSDDDKQ

-2604 KAAILDSVTVPA
+2604 KAAILDSVIVPA

-2669 PTAPAES
+2669 PTAPETA
-2676 VKLDAPAVQDGTLS
+2676 VQVDAPAVQDGTLS
-2690 EDDKKAVKDAV
+2690 EDDKKAIKDAV

-2708 GVASL
+2708 GEVSL
-2713 PEDAKVELVDNKP
+2713 APDAKVELVDGKP
-2726 VVPVTVTYPDNTK
+2726 VVPVTVTYPDNTT

-2746 VQKDSVKYTP
+2746 VQKDSVKHTP

-2825 GTSETIKV
+2825 GTSEIIKV

-2849 AETPVAITGSDAP
+2849 AEAPVAITGSDAP

-2868 TDKPAI
+2868 ADKPAI

-2907 VEVTVTYPDDTYEKV
+2907 VEVTVTYPDKTSEV
-2922 NVPVNQKDNEA
+2922 IPVPVNQKDNEA
-2933 NDPTVTA
+2933 NTPTVTA

-2953 NTPVESDAD
+2953 NTPVETDAD

-3666 TSATDSAST
+3666 TSATDPAST

-3913 EKEAVKKAVEDSN
+3913 EKEA
-3926 DLPAGTTVSVANDGT
+3926 
-3941 VTVTYP
+3941 
-3947 DKSTDTIQPAETVK
+3947 
-3961 VAKDTD
+3961 
-3967 KDGFTDTEEA
+3967 
-3977 TAGTSATDPSSTPA
+3977 
-3991 GQDSAGQLTPSL
+3991 
-4003 AEPVEVKNPDK
+4003 
-4014 LTDAEKESVKK
+4014 VKK

-4338 KKAVEASNDLPEGT
+4338 KKAVEDSNDLPAGT
-4352 EVTVSDNGTVTVT
+4352 EVSVSDSGTVTVT

-4396 ATAGTDATNPAS
+4396 ATAGTDATNPSS

-4516 GQDSAGQLTPSL
+4516 GQDSAGQLTPGL

-4536 PDKLTDAEKE
+4536 PDKLTDAEKD

-4575 YPDKSAD
+4575 YPDKSTD
-4582 TIQPTDTVKAAKPV
+4582 TIQPAETVKATKPV

-4605 PEVTATDSG
+4605 PEVTSTASG
-4614 AVVVTPPTDNVTN
+4614 DVVVTPPTDNVTN

-4634 EGASQPVTV
+4634 EGSSQPVTV
-4643 VVSKDENGI
+4643 VVSKDATGT

-4662 INSDGT
+4662 VNPDGT
-4668 ITIPAEKV
+4668 ITIPADKV

-4693 PEVGSTVVPVPAVTP
+4693 PEVGSTVVPVPVVTP
-4708 ETPVAPSKPEVTAT
+4708 ETPVAPSKPEVISTT
-4722 DSGAVVVTPPTDNVT
+4722 SGDVVVTPPTDNVT

-5118 SVVAKNEGVPS
+5118 SVVAKNEGIPS

-5287 KETVETAIRKDKD
+5287 KKAVETAIRKDKD

-5325 RLPADQTVLQVAHGE
+5325 RLPANQTVLHATHGE
-5340 GTSHSLPAYD
+5340 GVSHSLPAYD

-5414 AIRKNNTLPEGT
+5414 AIRKNNILPEGT

-5438 TYPDGSVDQIVATKV
+5438 TYPDGSVDQIDATKV
-5453 VATDSTVSPDSG
+5453 VATDSTVNPDSG

>member
-16 NFEKRSRFGIRKLTI
+16 NFEKRSQFGIRKLTI
-31 GVVSLVIGSGMV
+31 GVVSLAIGSSMV
-43 LSGVE
+43 LNGVV
-48 QVQAGTDYDPGVEIR
+48 QVNAGTDVDNGEIR
-63 YVRNGS
+63 HVRNGS
-69 PKALAS
+69 PKEMAEGSAIPGTIAEKANYR
-75 DGDFKIEKSFVEV
+75 DYKIETVPV
-88 NGVQYVD
+88 VVDGVQYVD
-95 VTLTFNQDHDGYA
+95 VTLTFNERGRAYSKN
-108 RRFLYF
+108 RFYVF
-114 NMPKSL
+114 NMPNSL
-120 YEPEKITR
+120 YEPKVITR
-128 ELYWQGERTP
+128 EVYQQAVVESQASVGNQT
-138 RETTEY
+138 Y
-144 RTWQGDYRFA
+144 IDYRVVSSQKISTLTTSGWRE
-154 DEPWYRLWDHRY
+154 EPTNVAPGTERWGVNYRY
-166 IIGSPDSLQGERHK
+166 INGNPNSPYFDSGKGTMRQVIGPGTNNAGEAISWIYTNAGSYH
-180 KVTSPTDPGGDT
+180 
-192 IGGQSEGRW
+192 
-201 NGDWDR
+201 GDWDR
-207 LMFSVPNN
+207 LISHEFDRKSEVVN
-215 AGSGKEALTKAAS
+215 E
-228 DFKATS
+228 FKNKSNSIYIDQARHS
-234 RTVYINRFSGSTDK
+234 REKV
-248 HVYKFRARV
+248 VYKFRARV
-257 KDGNAPMNFVVGL
+257 KDQNADMNFIFGM
-270 NEESGSH
+270 NEMISNGH
-277 ANFLAQYGT
+277 ANFVAKYGK
-286 TPDTRTLAEKSTI
+286 TPDNRRYSERFLVNTPAKVTVDNARNLTRDDKLAII
-299 NPPARIGVN
+299 NKIKEANSSLFGSDN
-308 SLQDLSQQTRNNIA
+308 SLKTPILIEPTEADIPTNATSGNITLRYTDGSTTTIPVANTVRERVGGSTNPAPVVNTTMTYDAATTSARKTEGSLRTRIQLPEKKGVTDLGQI
-322 QKIREANP
+322 ANP
-330 DLFNGAGPLVTNVT
+330 TAKIDPSNTN
-344 VSSDGIGGNAVLR
+344 
-357 FKDGSEKTIP
+357 
-367 MKQLVYKINTASG
+367 NTAENLWN
-380 AAPTAPSTSTNFV
+380 A
-393 LKGRGVVGND
+393 
-403 MVGLQGEDHQL
+403 QL
-414 NLPAKK
+414 NAIRTKNL
-420 AVANIA
+420 A
-426 TIGNKATYLTQ
+426 TSGGTFAENTYINSIGSATNPTENTGLDDSP
-437 WQEQL
+437 WAD
-442 NKFLELNKQLQ
+442 KFSATLVK
-453 SWNNQWGF
+453 SNN
-461 KNSARTFGPDNWKA
+461 
-475 QHLTASIKYTD
+475 
-486 SRQTQIQG
+486 QIQG
-494 IEVKGVTKDSR
+494 ILIKGPRSKTENVQAD
-505 FGGPV
+505 V
-510 NTQVYGLLTPA
+510 GLITA
-521 MLFYQEDPLKTTK
+521 DMLFKNAGSLEPIRQSALQE
-534 DEAKA
+534 
-539 TIDSIGNI
+539 
-547 NGKAADWK
+547 
-555 SRIDAAQNQQA
+555 IDALGA
-566 IEAIITEA
+566 IDGKDGWK
-574 RNEKNALDKK
+574 NE
-584 KAAAIQEINA
+584 
-594 LPHLSQNEKTAAINA
+594 
-609 INSATTT
+609 INSATSEEAIQA
-616 TVVDQKLNDA
+616 VVDKAKRA
-626 KALNTTNMRNKGK
+626 KAEFDKKKDAVKAKIDALTTLTPEQKEQFKQRVDNTTQSHMLEVPYEDAVKAGLAKEKEQAIALINSLEHLPATGSPSKQESIEWINDPWIVPDSATLKNEVTDALINNAKIKANK
-639 EAINALSKLNDGEKT
+639 ELDAL
-654 PYRNRIDNATT
+654 
-665 QDQIN
+665 
-670 AIIEE
+670 
-675 AAFED
+675 
-680 LKRSALEQLDNMNPA
+680 NPA
-695 PSNKD
+695 PSNLA
-700 ELRAQ
+700 ELKRQINEVTRDNAKAQ
-705 ITETNFNTVSSD
+705 
-717 GKKPAERIEAILERA
+717 GKTGQEIIEAIVEKA
-732 KAEVLRDQARRDIN
+732 KADSLKEQAKKDIAAVPGLSSTKKEEYKAKVDAATNVRDLEQIVSEAKAHAEYETAKQTIQ
-746 AISGLPEEKKNEF
+746 GLPNLNNAQKAALLASLDDDKTQAGIAATLDEARQQDSDMARLKELEVQAEQLKNSSAYRDGAQDKKKA
-759 LGIVD
+759 LDDALAASKAI
-764 RAQTPSEITNA
+764 TPSNGQRPT
-775 VDQAR
+775 VDLGQMIRNLEDGIKGLGQNPVAR
-780 AYSDYIQAKDAIN
+780 
-793 QLTNINNKQKEE
+793 TV
-805 LLAGLERDKS
+805 DKS
-815 QQGVADMLTSAR
+815 SL
-827 ALDGEMKHLKDLV
+827 
-840 AQAETIKQS
+840 
-849 SDYSRADRAKQN
+849 N
-861 TFNTALDAAK
+861 
-871 RVSPQTGELPTTSVG
+871 
-886 QLISNLTD
+886 
-894 AIRGLGGTTQPVTK
+894 
-908 DVDKGN
+908 
-914 LRAEIDRSSQV
+914 AEIQRDSSV
-925 KDPANA
+925 KAQNN
-931 EYTYASEDKKQAYEQ
+931 YSYQNASEDKKQAYQ
-946 ALTQAIAVRDKANP
+946 TA
-960 VATQAEVDAAL
+960 
-971 AKLQEAR
+971 LQEAQAVANDQQATQDQVNAATDKLR
-978 IALDGHAPDRDTTP
+978 NARLALDGHAPDRVQDTTP
-992 PVLGGDRMEIY
+992 PVLEGDKMTAY
-1003 SDVAAH
+1003 SDVSVH
-1009 AISTVGRK
+1009 GVSTVGRK
-1017 VPRPNQPTP
+1017 VPRPNQSTT
-1026 VEEYGENS
+1026 VDEYGENS
-1034 TRLNELIVTDQE
+1034 TSLVELILKDDE
-1046 SGINIDSVTFDEATQ
+1046 SDIDINSITFEEASLAQLRSVG
-1061 RHLQLLGLKFVKYDR
+1061 LQFVKYDS
-1076 QQDNGAVGYFTTI
+1076 QKENGAVGYFTTI
-1089 EENGVVN
+1089 EENGIVK
-1096 FTGTGIAKFY
+1096 FTGSGNLKLY
-1106 FTVANTHGVVSPR
+1106 FTVANSDGATSQR
-1119 LEYRYILKDDIA
+1119 LEYRYTLKDDIA

-1145 EATITIPIQD
+1145 EATVSIPIED
-1155 NSMFGTEGGVST
+1155 NSLFGTGGGVST
-1167 GTMSIRPENNTSDPL
+1167 GTMSIRPANNTTDPL
-1182 TPAILNFTNGN
+1182 TPTILNFTNGN
-1193 TPQAF
+1193 SPQAF
-1198 TISIPDSSPE
+1198 TISIPENSPE
-1208 FVFENHNYGKRS
+1208 FMFGSENYGKRS
-1220 RTGTVSL
+1220 HTGTVSL
-1227 TANPS
+1227 VANPS

-1242 RVADGNTPRGTSEKV
+1242 RLADGNKPHTTAEKV
-1257 TFTDITFTVVDRLA
+1257 SFTDITFTVVERLV

-1293 AIKQAVRTANPHI
+1293 AIKQAVKTANPHI
-1306 AEIDNAANGD
+1306 AAIDNAANGD

-1335 PHGGKQDTLTADQ
+1335 PHGGKTDTLEANLVTKEN
-1348 VLRVNQAPV
+1348 RAPIAHV
-1357 ADVNNFGPMRNIP
+1357 EEFGPKRQVT
-1370 GNAIP
+1370 GNQIP
-1375 DGGTRNRPTVFVFAK
+1375 DSNPNDRNRPTVFVFAN
-1390 QAISND
+1390 QAIPT
-1396 GRATKTRQELEA
+1396 GREGLTREVLETK
-1408 ANMGYLPI
+1408 NMGFLKM
-1416 TDPDNDALKEVA
+1416 TDPDGDTLREVNI
-1428 VTNFEGAPLGSGLK
+1428 TNINSASIGIK
-1442 VASNGTLSGN
+1442 VSPNGTLSGTPTSVLN
-1452 AFTTVSPGGGWVA
+1452 PGQGWVA
-1465 RIVPKDAHDKLGNPV
+1465 MVKPVDQHGKQGNPV
-1480 YFHIRAYTDK
+1480 YFHFRAYTDK
-1490 LIDPT
+1490 LVADAET
-1495 QANPVEGTY
+1495 NPVAGTY
-1504 NQAVTAEK
+1504 GQAVRDQA

-1521 PIGNS
+1521 RSRDTAVPETF
-1526 SITVPDGSNP
+1526 TVPDGSNP
-1536 DEKAQYTR
+1536 AEKAQYTR
-1544 TITGYKTT
+1544 TITGYSSTN
-1552 ENGEVTTVDNGV
+1552 NGQGVTPVNNGA
-1564 AGLPKQG
+1564 AGLPTQG

-1591 KVVHQEDLAAR
+1591 KVVYALLTDTLNPQAPTTPVNIQGDTVQES
-1602 TDLVAPEA
+1602 
-1610 VQVKGTTVA
+1610 
-1619 EDEKQTII
+1619 EKPRII
-1627 DALKAANPGKLP
+1627 QALKDANPSITFP
-1639 DDPSS
+1639 ETTRFE
-1644 YSVAPNGT
+1644 VAGDGT
-1652 VTVTYSDNSSEPID
+1652 VTIIYPDDSTATPSRDTVRVPTESNPAPTFGDFGVDTTVGSSTNKTIFVFGAKTNGSQVVEEAPTFEL
-1666 VPLKSGIPTV
+1666 VKATGGIPV
-1676 TAQPHDIVVF
+1676 QD
-1686 KNTDMTTPVE
+1686 NTGIAKVE
-1696 LAGFTDNESIKDI
+1696 LIGIDNENKVTDTGITFTPEGKLVADFDTTKRTNLVRNGINSVWHHRIKATDN
-1709 QIVGTDGSSLDQMG
+1709 GNP
-1723 LTVDEKAKENNVK
+1723 AK
-1736 SALISG
+1736 SAITSTIRIKAYRVE
-1742 KTNSAVG
+1742 KT
-1749 KHTRKLRALDNLDQA
+1749 D
-1764 SAATN
+1764 
-1769 DFSVRI
+1769 
-1775 VDATVNQPE
+1775 E
-1784 TAITKEFGQALT
+1784 TAIAKVYGTALT
-1796 PEEVRSTINFNVGSG
+1796 QDELTNKLRVAVSSG
-1811 QNNLIDFDVVIP
+1811 MTVP
-1823 ADAPTSGKNVE
+1823 ADNHSHKVAGYTPENGQFTAITNISELPTSGNYTVKMETTNVYGQTIVNNIAVDYNE
-1834 VPVII
+1834 QKDVIEPI
-1839 RTKAH
+1839 A
-1844 ASASEEFK
+1844 
-1852 RTFVSQDKTV
+1852 
-1862 TVRATWPTQADNIEV
+1862 PTQQA
-1877 TAPAD
+1877 
-1882 TTPVL
+1882 L
-1887 IDGARP
+1887 IDGAAP
-1893 TSEAD
+1893 TTDAD
-1898 KTALIDALKEA
+1898 KTALINALKEA

-1933 TITYPDRSSE
+1933 TITYPDNSSE

-1954 AQHTPTVAE
+1954 AQHTPVVAE
-1963 TPINSAATAGTP
+1963 TPINSAATAGTE

-1990 PNFPGDRQ
+1990 PNFPAGDRQ
-1998 PTVTVPENAR
+1998 PTVTVPADAR
-2008 VTNGT
+2008 VTDGT
-2013 EGNTGKPVVVATVE
+2013 NGNTGKPVVVATVE
-2027 YPDGSSETV
+2027 YPDGSRENV
-2036 EVPVKQRDNAK
+2036 EVPVRQRDNAK
-2047 YEATISNPETPAAI
+2047 YEATVTNPEAPAAI
-2061 KASHASDTAIT
+2061 KASHETGTQIT
-2072 DEADKNAIL
+2072 DQADKDAIL

-2086 PEGSS
+2086 PTGSK
-2091 GRPSL
+2091 GTPSL

-2105 DGKQVVKVTVTYPD
+2105 DGKPVVKVTVTYPD

-2144 SVKLDAPATAN
+2144 AVKLDAPATAN

-2163 AAVKAAVTVPDGS
+2163 NAIKAAVTVPANSG
-2176 RGEVSLPEG
+2176 GQVSLPED
-2185 AKVELVGD
+2185 AKVELVNGN
-2193 KPVVKATVTYPDGT
+2193 PVVKATVTYPDST
-2207 TDIVDVPVVQKDST
+2207 TDIVEVPVVQKDST
-2221 KYDATASTTPV
+2221 KYDATAKETPV
-2232 PLDSPVTPGQTL
+2232 PLDSPVTAGQTL
-2244 SAEEREALKFGV
+2244 SSEEREALKFGV
-2256 NVPAGSNGQIHVPE
+2256 NVPEGSNGEIHVPE
-2270 NAAVKLD
+2270 NAAVKLV

-2345 PAAGTKPEVTK
+2345 PAATPDGTKPEVTK

-2394 HADNQVHNPEAPTK
+2394 HADKQVHNPEAPAK
-2408 PVQLDV
+2408 PVQVDAPAV
-2414 AATTDTSLSDADKQ
+2414 QDGTLSERDKQ
-2428 AVKDAVTIPQGSG
+2428 AVKDAVVIPDGSG

-2450 KVVDRN
+2450 KVELVEN
-2456 GTPVVPV
+2456 KPVVPV
-2463 TVTYPDGT
+2463 TVTYPDNT
-2471 TETVDVPVVQ
+2471 KDTVYVPVVQ
-2481 KDSTKHT
+2481 KDSEKYT
-2488 PVLTE
+2488 PSLTD
-2493 ANSPVLTDTP
+2493 ANSPVLTKTP
-2503 AKANEP
+2503 AKVNEP
-2509 VQETDKAAIAAK
+2509 VQEDDKVAIAAK
-2521 VDKTNLPQGTETK
+2521 VDKTNLPQDTEIK
-2534 VPDDAVV
+2534 VPDGAKV
-2541 ELENGKPVVPVLVS
+2541 ELVDNKPVVPVKVT

-2570 KDDLTYNPVAPNKD
+2570 KDSETYTPTAPNKD

-2616 VDGGQAPKVT
+2616 VDGGQAPNVT

-2639 PYVTVKVSYPDGTS
+2639 PYVTVTVTYPDDTS

-2669 PTAPAES
+2669 PTVPETA
-2676 VKLDAPAVQDGTLS
+2676 VQVDAPAVQDGTLS
-2690 EDDKKAVKDAV
+2690 EDDKKAIKDAV

-2713 PEDAKVELVDNKP
+2713 PEDAKVVDRNGTP
-2726 VVPVTVTYPDNTK
+2726 VVPVTVTYPDNTT

-2756 SLTDADQPVLT
+2756 SLTDANSPVLT

-2780 DKAAIAAKVDLSKL
+2780 DKAAIAAKVDLRKL

-2803 DGAKVELD
+2803 DGAKVELVD
-2811 GDKPVVPVLVSYPD
+2811 NKPVVPVLVSYPD

-2849 AETPVAITGSDAP
+2849 VETPVAITGSDAP

-2889 KVTKEIT
+2889 EVTKEIT

-2907 VEVTVTYPDDTYEKV
+2907 VEVTVTYPDKTKEV
-2922 NVPVNQKDNEA
+2922 IPVPVNQKDNEA

-3031 EPELGK
+3031 DQEVGK

-3048 PGVAIN
+3048 PGVAIT
-3054 NPMDKEAIAAKVDL
+3054 NPTDKEAIAAKVDL

-3150 DAIVAKVDP
+3150 DAIAAKVDP

-3203 VKQADNVVKEP
+3203 VKQADNVANEP

-3229 TGTPVPASDK
+3229 TGTPVPADDK
-3239 QAILDKVEVPEG
+3239 QAILAKVKVPEG
-3251 ANATIADDAT
+3251 AEATIADDAT
-3261 VVRENGQPV
+3261 VVREDGQPV

-3275 TYPDGTTD
+3275 TYPDGTQD

-3307 VDAAT
+3307 VDAET

-3633 VTYPDGSKDKIFV
+3633 VTYQDGSKDKIFV

-3666 TSATDSAST
+3666 TSATDPAST
-3675 PDGQDS
+3675 PAGQDS

-3696 NPDKLTDA
+3696 NPDKLSDA
-3704 EKEAVKKAVEASN
+3704 EKEAIKDAVQESN
-3717 DLPAGTTVSVA
+3717 DLPAGTEITVSD
-3728 NDGTVTVTYPDNST
+3728 NGTVTVTYPDKST
-3742 DTIQPKDAV
+3742 DTIEPNGAV
-3751 TQFVDTDGDGI
+3751 TQFVDKDGDGI

-3789 VERGT
+3789 GERGT

-3876 DANNPSSTPEG
+3876 DANNP
-3887 QDSAERLNPG
+3887 A
-3897 LTEPVE
+3897 
-3903 VKNSDKLTDA
+3903 
-3913 EKEAVKKAVEDSN
+3913 
-3926 DLPAGTTVSVANDGT
+3926 
-3941 VTVTYP
+3941 
-3947 DKSTDTIQPAETVK
+3947 
-3961 VAKDTD
+3961 
-3967 KDGFTDTEEA
+3967 
-3977 TAGTSATDPSSTPA
+3977 
-3991 GQDSAGQLTPSL
+3991 
-4003 AEPVEVKNPDK
+4003 
-4014 LTDAEKESVKK
+4014 
-4025 AVEDSNDLPEGTEVT
+4025 
-4040 VSDNGTVTVTYPD
+4040 
-4053 KSTDT
+4053 
-4058 IQPAETVKV
+4058 
-4067 AKDTDK
+4067 
-4073 DGFTDTEEATAGTSA
+4073 
-4088 TDPSSTPAGQD
+4088 STPAGQD

-4338 KKAVEASNDLPEGT
+4338 KKAVEDSNDLPEGT

-4462 DNGTVTVTYPDKS
+4462 DNGTVTV
-4475 TDTIQ
+4475 
-4480 PAETVK
+4480 
-4486 VAKDTDKDGF
+4486 
-4496 TDTEEE
+4496 
-4502 KAGTNATDPSSTPA
+4502 
-4516 GQDSAGQLTPSL
+4516 
-4528 TEPVEVKN
+4528 
-4536 PDKLTDAEKE
+4536 
-4546 AVKKAV
+4546 
-4552 EDSNDLPEGTEV
+4552 
-4564 TVSDNGTVTVT
+4564 
-4575 YPDKSAD
+4575 
-4582 TIQPTDTVKAAKPV
+4582 
-4596 SETPVAPSK
+4596 
-4605 PEVTATDSG
+4605 
-4614 AVVVTPPTDNVTN
+4614 
-4627 LDITFTP
+4627 
-4634 EGASQPVTV
+4634 
-4643 VVSKDENGI
+4643 
-4652 WTAPADSGLV
+4652 
-4662 INSDGT
+4662 
-4668 ITIPAEKV
+4668 
-4676 ADGTAV
+4676 
-4682 TVVAENGSISS
+4682 
-4693 PEVGSTVVPVPAVTP
+4693 
-4708 ETPVAPSKPEVTAT
+4708 
-4722 DSGAVVVTPPTDNVT
+4722 
-4737 NLDITFTPEGSS
+4737 
-4749 QPVTVVVSKDA
+4749 
-4760 TGTWTAPADSGLVVN
+4760 
-4775 PDGTITIPAE
+4775 
-4785 NVADGTAVTVVAEN
+4785 
-4799 GSVSSPEVGSAVVPV
+4799 
-4814 PTPELPAIPAKPT
+4814 
-4827 SVTNADGSVTIVP
+4827 
-4840 PVENVTGLDITFT
+4840 
-4853 PEGATEPVTVTLG
+4853 
-4866 KDATGAWTA
+4866 
-4875 PADSGLVVNPDGT
+4875 
-4888 ITIPADRL
+4888 
-4896 ADGTEGQVG
+4896 
-4905 LVAKN
+4905 
-4910 GDLTSN
+4910 
-4916 DPAPQVPET
+4916 
-4925 PAKSSVETNENG
+4925 
-4937 SVTIV
+4937 
-4942 PPVENVTGIDITFT
+4942 
-4956 PEGASQPV
+4956 
-4964 TVVVSKD
+4964 
-4971 ATGAWTAPAD
+4971 
-4981 SGLVVNPDGTIT
+4981 
-4993 IPADKVADGT
+4993 
-5003 AVSVVTKNGQVPS
+5003 
-5016 DEASATYVPAKP
+5016 
-5028 ASTDTP
+5028 
-5034 VVEVPATPSLALDGS
+5034 
-5049 GNVLITPPAE
+5049 
-5059 NATSLDITFT
+5059 
-5069 PAGSE
+5069 
-5074 TPITVTA
+5074 
-5081 NKDATGNWILPE
+5081 
-5093 TSIAVVNPDGTISIS
+5093 
-5108 TSEMEGGTAV
+5108 
-5118 SVVAKNEGVPS
+5118 
-5129 SQAATLLVQPKQTAE
+5129 
-5144 ELAPTV
+5144 
-5150 KKPIAVEDA
+5150 
-5159 SKLTDAE
+5159 
-5166 KKELEDVVRKDNV
+5166 
-5179 LPEGTEVSV
+5179 
-5188 ADDGTVTVTYPD
+5188 
-5200 KSTDTIL
+5200 
-5207 PTKTVMDAQNGKGTS
+5207 
-5222 HSLPAYDLTAD
+5222 
-5233 EDKDGFTNEEELKQG
+5233 
-5248 SNVAD
+5248 
-5253 AKSVPAGKSSAERLT
+5253 
-5268 PTNDLAVK
+5268 
-5276 VKDLTK
+5276 
-5282 LSDAE
+5282 
-5287 KETVETAIRKDKD
+5287 
-5300 LPEGTQIEVAN
+5300 
-5311 DGSVTITYPDGSIG
+5311 
-5325 RLPADQTVLQVAHGE
+5325 
-5340 GTSHSLPAYD
+5340 
-5350 LTADEDKDG
+5350 
-5359 FTNEEELKQGSNV
+5359 
-5372 ADAKSVPAGK
+5372 
-5382 SSAERLTPTNDLA
+5382 
-5395 VKVKDLT
+5395 
-5402 KLTDAEKKAVET
+5402 
-5414 AIRKNNTLPEGT
+5414 
-5426 QIEVANDGSVTI
+5426 
-5438 TYPDGSVDQIVATKV
+5438 
-5453 VATDSTVSPDSG
+5453 
-5465 VSQSSGTT
+5465 
-5473 KVLPGSA
+5473 
-5480 SSTRAAKKPLPAT
+5480 
-5493 GENGSPIL
+5493 
-5501 VLSGLALLAGVAM
+5501 
-5514 FRKAKREDEN
+5514 